1 MANNSA
7 NYNVNMRFTA
17 DTGQA
22 KQQLRDL
29 QSSLD
34 TLMNQIATKNIKFF
48 DVNATKKEI
57 DEASAAVQELK
68 IALDQATNVDTGRLD
83 LSKFSKSLSQSGYTL
98 QDFAT
103 HLENLGPT
111 GDKAFVALAQSVIN
125 AEVPLKRT
133 NALLDNFKKT
143 IANTARWQ
151 ISSNLMHGVQGS
163 IQKAYYYAED
173 LNKSL
178 NNIRIVT
185 GQNNDQMAQFAEKA
199 NKAAQALSTTTT
211 NYTNASLIYYQQ
223 GLSNKEVADRTE
235 VTIKM
240 ANAAG
245 ESASKVSDQLTAVW
259 NNFYDGSKS
268 LEYYADVMTKL
279 GAYTA
284 SSTDE
289 ISEGIQKFASVANTI
304 GLSYEYATS
313 ALATLTAKTRESAN
327 TVGNSLKTLFARIQ
341 GLTLGETLED
351 GTDLNKYSLAL
362 EKVGISIKDQQGEL
376 KDMNTILDE
385 MMNKW
390 DSLSR
395 AEQVA
400 LAQTVG
406 GVRQYTQLV
415 NLMENK
421 DYFKELVGVAKN
433 SEGTL
438 QKQADIYAE
447 SWEASKK
454 RVQASLEEIYKQLV
468 NDKFFIG
475 LNDTLSDTLNIT
487 SKLIDSLGGL
497 PGVLGVVSTLMLKSF
512 GPDIVNNMQRMASN
526 LFIDSGAAE
535 NQAAIMKKAMIQTLQ
550 SFSPESK
557 MELSDQGSVTLET
570 TTMINAA
577 QASYDLQI
585 ANSQL
590 NETDK
595 LRLQTLLKISQAY
608 GDIAVQAKKS
618 IEVQQQQTQDSLREA
633 RNQIFLTNNAN
644 FGGDAG
650 VKYFNKNYKAGQKLI
665 DSFYS
670 NRVLKQ
676 LNSQKFDNSDSY
688 QNFLAKFNNIK
699 GLDKDQRFDK
709 LNKLINDAKKASR
722 PNIQSRYRN
731 QIIEEINNLKDVNIV
746 LDKYVNGK
754 VSADGATK
762 KQIEALRQCLNEYVK
777 EKEALIQSNN
787 ANKKYTDSINDFQK
801 ILAKSQG
808 AVSNFSNGLVT
819 TVQGISQF
827 SIGATSFKGLLETL
841 SNDDLNFGEKLS
853 SGIMSASI
861 ALPSLINGFKYLN
874 SGIQTIVKNAGG
886 LGANIVS
893 IATGMDGTQLG
904 EAFQEKI
911 KSGGTGFSNTKKGKI
926 LQSGFN
932 AFSTKL
938 GIKDTQNFEEEYNGL
953 INKKF
958 NQLKKA
964 YFKDNKTNVITGEV
978 SRQLQQQ
985 AKAQIDAQGSG
996 AALNAMLGKSLLIF
1010 AQYAAAVAAVVAVI
1024 WLLVKAYKAAESYSL
1039 DAQIERSEK
1048 AIESFKSQLEETKN
1062 KAEQLQ
1068 QIFNNYS
1075 SVKSA
1080 LDDCT
1085 VGTKEWREQLA
1096 KANEEALNILN
1107 TYPELKN
1114 MEGTWGKK
1122 DTGEIWI
1129 DKSAVNELQ
1138 SIYDKQVLQQQYAL
1152 ANEQSNLEDLNIK
1165 KAKQNLTSNFLTASS
1180 SVTTEGTL
1188 LKSDGTSA
1196 SYNDTL
1202 NLLLNNQN
1210 ELNNKTGQNL
1220 TEAIKQLLIDN
1231 NFSIDSGESEK
1242 TDEELLNLY
1251 AQSLADKFSTDDV
1264 QAAISNVSKVIQNN
1278 TDATLQATKE
1288 ASVQQALGLDTM
1300 STEDAKIT
1308 TALVDANIEA
1318 IKNSFYNK
1326 NGTISWDDGTGEK
1339 REIGTYAENAG
1350 ESDKE
1355 DQALRNLWDA
1365 YLEAIKVDKNDSEY
1379 KLDQKNSVIG
1389 EDQNRSFQLE
1399 NGKTIL
1405 FSEVATAIAT
1415 MQAMGEK
1422 LQTTYAMAQKFQT
1435 GMSNQG
1441 TVGQGVLEFFGND
1454 GDLSNFT
1461 YDQLKQ
1467 LEDDIE
1473 KGFEDE
1479 DLQNLIGQ
1487 SLFGEDF
1494 NLLKPEQ
1501 QETVKSYMSNMMKEL
1516 GVTSGKELGEAIVE
1530 EASHQIANIEDINNN
1545 KAFKYILGLKDE
1557 QDISEA
1563 IDEFEGYSVS
1573 LKSRISQIAEDIF
1586 KVAGKNGVAAF
1597 TEAINTVGKDL
1608 TFDQLNKIA
1617 DFDWSSG
1624 TWEEFIDT
1632 LEDLGIVVSDDEGAW
1647 KGFYDMMQET
1657 ANKLPIEDF
1666 TTFRDLLIEIFNL
1679 MGQEVGSSITKEKY
1693 DEITKGFKAAGLNPE
1708 DYYVQTG
1715 PDTYIKVKDFDTAAK
1730 NALTQAGVDR
1740 AEEQHN
1746 IAEAAQENWNNQFNL
1761 GTRIG
1766 INGHDYA
1773 NNLEA
1778 MAAGD
1783 FTDVRGRYMQQ
1794 MLDIFGSPEEIA
1806 KLVGTD
1812 ETNNY
1817 DLDYYKRQDSA
1828 TQAGIIQGIIDA
1840 YMANIDGSY
1849 NADLLR
1855 TNAYTD
1861 ANSVK
1866 EMNQMTDF
1874 NLNDEAS
1881 QKGLR
1886 AWATNNQDIEGVSTA
1901 LDDLNYNL
1909 DHMEET
1915 GKSASEIYNKFFKD
1929 LRGAEIKQGIENI
1942 KEYKK
1947 NVADLEEQGKDTTEE
1962 NKKIKNEIKDLFNLT
1977 EEEYRKADNEGLI
1990 QKFLYG
1996 NETEQ
2001 QAAGEALDNI
2011 KGEFGSIF
2019 SYIEQMKEKYSTS
2032 SLFNFNEDEINTKT
2046 QQFAS
2051 KMDEIINKYGNFNIN
2066 GNVNLD
2072 TTQALMDLLP
2082 LSTDINDMCGWLN
2095 AMGKT
2100 GIHFDTSQLQ
2110 QLFNAFE
2117 AIAIAMQDPTSPAAL
2132 DQIRGAKRTIGQ
2144 IVSVAAKNSK
2154 VPNVPGDYTTRV
2166 DGEDKGGGGGGSE
2179 SKSANDI
2186 GKEIQDELLK
2196 TKEKKRDRL
2205 EALREGANPEDSA
2218 KYIQEE
2224 IKLLEEEQDILE
2236 DQIKSWKKLLK
2247 LKVEEFNKE
2256 NPEFEIKLTDD
2267 GEIANAS
2274 ELWGK
2279 VWAQYQKNLEDGM
2292 SEEDL
2297 NEWFTK
2303 IKDGLDGPMGIQER
2317 IDENVALIAQKEKEA
2332 AELELEAIT
2341 KQIDWKVKQIDFQIK
2356 RLNYY
2361 QEKLL
2366 KQAHGNKQT
2375 IEAMLEGFAYQEQE
2389 MLQLFD
2395 KGATL
2400 RDGID
2405 QLNAAKA
2412 RHPGYEQMFDEQIL
2426 EYQSDLIDVNEAIL
2440 DLRNDIE
2447 DLVQNVLDLALDE
2460 IDKQIERLDT
2470 YTSMLD
2476 HLNNI
2481 IDLSGRSMLDMGLK
2495 TQIGATKVET
2505 MLGKMKSLKGQM
2517 DGLTKATKEA
2527 QAALADRQADG
2538 DTSSVKFWENQVEVL
2553 KQETEKASDEFL
2565 ASWEETLEAAQDLF
2579 EMRVE
2584 MAVNI
2589 LSNALSPF
2597 ETLEDFQDKYEK
2609 AKTVNEEYLDDAERL
2624 YELNK
2629 LNRQLNL
2636 QLADTNDLLAKQK
2649 LRDIQQEIHDLQA
2662 DGVKMSQYD
2671 LEYLQKKYDL
2681 QLAEIALMEQQNS
2694 KTSMRLVRDAAGNW
2708 TYAYDADEEKIEDA
2722 TQKYEDAV
2730 HELGQLSKDYI
2741 NDVSEQLI
2749 QNQIDFKEA
2758 LQDLDKN
2765 SADYSNQ
2772 LLSLQEYYVERQR
2785 YLLDE
2790 LNKGV
2795 ANSGLTFHDTLYGQ
2809 MTDLYDYND
2818 AYMQFVNNSNTTITE
2833 LQTNYKDWQKVV
2845 ETAMGVAGTSWDNFG
2860 TDMGGTLDSLEE
2872 HIQKLCDKIE
2882 ELVNVLMGYI
2892 SQSIGMVLDWEQ
2904 KYSKRTDEELAKN
2917 EAYIDGNFVGGGG
2930 GGGYG
2935 DVDMRTDFT
2944 ALAQR
2949 WAAGERNL
2957 TNYNGTKTY
2966 NSLEEI
2972 KADLDKKLDAF
2983 EQGADILFQ
2992 GSGEAFDDEG
3002 YESVYNNIY
3011 QGTYKRN
3018 GNNYGMRSY
3027 PNATS
3032 NSIVDKASNYLGV
3045 RYRWGGT
3052 DAGYGLDC
3060 SGLVYNALNDAGIPV
3075 PRTTAQGYRDMSKA
3089 IKESSVKPGDLVF
3102 FGYGNTV
3109 DHVGIYAGNGQM
3121 IDAPGAKVQYTNIDE
3136 KRDRLL
3142 GYGRLGNTNYS
3153 SSDTAALMDR
3163 LGLSR
3168 RGGAASGAYTGD
3180 WGPGQGIGIDNGKII
3195 KVHPKELILNK
3206 SDTRNIL
3213 RAVDIVRNMNDW
3225 VDKQV
3230 QQMSSI
3236 SSSKLDSL
3244 FNSAIP
3250 RYETQPIKQ
3259 EVTIQADFPGVTDH
3273 YEIEEALSNLSNNA
3287 AQYISA
3293 NRSK

>member
-68 IALDQATNVDTGRLD
+68 IALDQATNVNTGRLD

-133 NALLDNFKKT
+133 NAILDNFKKT
-143 IANTARWQ
+143 LANTAKWQ

-163 IQKAYYYAED
+163 LQKAYYYAED
-173 LNKSL
+173 LNRSL
-178 NNIRIVT
+178 NDIRIVT
-185 GQNNDQMAQFAEKA
+185 GQSNDQMAQFAEKA

-223 GLSNKEVADRTE
+223 GLSDKEVADRTE

-351 GTDLNKYSLAL
+351 GTDLNKYSKAL

-433 SEGTL
+433 SKGTL
-438 QKQADIYAE
+438 QEQADIFAE

-497 PGVLGVVSTLMLKSF
+497 PGVLSVISSLMLKSF

-526 LFIDSGAAE
+526 LFIDSGAAQ
-535 NQAAIMKKAMIQTLQ
+535 NQAAVMKKQMLEALNAFNPKADPQDMGAVEFQTKSLIDATQ
-550 SFSPESK
+550 
-557 MELSDQGSVTLET
+557 Q
-570 TTMINAA
+570 
-577 QASYDLQI
+577 SYDLQM
-585 ANSQL
+585 ASSKL
-590 NETDK
+590 NEIDLQRLKTLKSISDQYAQIAIRAKEAADAQTAQVIEARQTGLASIRQLSKKKGGGDKGVINAQKVLDSGQDVISNFNGLMNLDITKGTKTKDLVQQVQNLKLVGDEYKKLNNLANQYSQTQNKSTATAFRNELKNLQKQYQSGGKAIEQLTKQTDAYIDSQVK
-595 LRLQTLLKISQAY
+595 AKNISQSA
-608 GDIAVQAKKS
+608 GDIIKTIMNVLNGQAIKQGEAARATREHSKV
-618 IEVQQQQTQDSLREA
+618 IEE
-633 RNQIFLTNNAN
+633 
-644 FGGDAG
+644 
-650 VKYFNKNYKAGQKLI
+650 
-665 DSFYS
+665 
-670 NRVLKQ
+670 
-676 LNSQKFDNSDSY
+676 
-688 QNFLAKFNNIK
+688 FNN
-699 GLDKDQRFDK
+699 
-709 LNKLINDAKKASR
+709 
-722 PNIQSRYRN
+722 
-731 QIIEEINNLKDVNIV
+731 
-746 LDKYVNGK
+746 
-754 VSADGATK
+754 T
-762 KQIEALRQCLNEYVK
+762 
-777 EKEALIQSNN
+777 
-787 ANKKYTDSINDFQK
+787 
-801 ILAKSQG
+801 LARSQG
-808 AVSNFSNGLVT
+808 AVATFSQGLVT
-819 TVQGISQF
+819 SAQ
-827 SIGATSFKGLLETL
+827 GATSILIAINSIKSALETL
-841 SNDDLNFGEKLS
+841 NNEDLSFGDKFLS
-853 SGIMSASI
+853 MMTSISI
-861 ALPSLINGFKYLN
+861 AIPALISGFNSLATGIPQMANNFKLLGNNLVQLALGVNELKGANIDEAIRGLENTVGN
-874 SGIQTIVKNAGG
+874 SGIKAKILDRMRQAINDTTTETTQLAGAELAAAQSSAAMSAG
-886 LGANIVS
+886 FKALLGS
-893 IATGMDGTQLG
+893 IAPVAIGLAAVGV
-904 EAFQEKI
+904 AI
-911 KSGGTGFSNTKKGKI
+911 
-926 LQSGFN
+926 
-932 AFSTKL
+932 A
-938 GIKDTQNFEEEYNGL
+938 GL
-953 INKKF
+953 I
-958 NQLKKA
+958 A
-964 YFKDNKTNVITGEV
+964 YHNWKETFSVE
-978 SRQLQQQ
+978 
-985 AKAQIDAQGSG
+985 
-996 AALNAMLGKSLLIF
+996 
-1010 AQYAAAVAAVVAVI
+1010 
-1024 WLLVKAYKAAESYSL
+1024 
-1039 DAQIERSEK
+1039 AQIERSKQSLSEF
-1048 AIESFKSQLEETKN
+1048 ESILSETKT
-1062 KAEQLQ
+1062 KAEQLKSV
-1068 QIFNNYS
+1068 FNNYQE
-1075 SVKSA
+1075 VTDA
-1080 LDDCT
+1080 LDKCT
-1085 VGTKEWREQLA
+1085 VGTKEWRDQLA
-1096 KANEEALNILN
+1096 KANEEALNILD

-1114 MEGTWGKK
+1114 IEGAWSKNSSGQ
-1122 DTGEIWI
+1122 II
-1129 DKSAVNELQ
+1129 INEDALNQ
-1138 SIYDKQVLQQQYAL
+1138 VQDIYDQRVAAVDYAIDYQKAKLQQLNVQQLGENFA
-1152 ANEQSNLEDLNIK
+1152 ESNLLGVMQDHGTAFPSLTIDTLGRLIAENIDLFKDADVQEFANGLETVFDKAGILFNNPEDLNGQ
-1165 KAKQNLTSNFLTASS
+1165 KQEFEMLA
-1180 SVTTEGTL
+1180 
-1188 LKSDGTSA
+1188 
-1196 SYNDTL
+1196 YQI
-1202 NLLLNNQN
+1202 LNNS
-1210 ELNNKTGQNL
+1210 EITDGLD
-1220 TEAIKQLLIDN
+1220 QLV
-1231 NFSIDSGESEK
+1231 SA
-1242 TDEELLNLY
+1242 LL
-1251 AQSLADKFSTDDV
+1251 D
-1264 QAAISNVSKVIQNN
+1264 N
-1278 TDATLQATKE
+1278 TDATIQASKE
-1288 ASVQQALGLDTM
+1288 SKIQQGLGKETMESGEVTFTSNFMDAAIDEKVSEILKNNKFNWTYTDPTTGKKYTEAISSSGINKNDNNVVLNDIWKRYSQIAGFDYELDKDSVQGTGANRAFRYRDADNEVQTVSFETVAKALATVEVYANAL
-1300 STEDAKIT
+1300 EDSYEKAT
-1308 TALVDANIEA
+1308 NFQGYL
-1318 IKNSFYNK
+1318 
-1326 NGTISWDDGTGEK
+1326 DGTGDN
-1339 REIGTYAENAG
+1339 TY
-1350 ESDKE
+1350 
-1355 DQALRNLWDA
+1355 
-1365 YLEAIKVDKNDSEY
+1365 
-1379 KLDQKNSVIG
+1379 
-1389 EDQNRSFQLE
+1389 
-1399 NGKTIL
+1399 
-1405 FSEVATAIAT
+1405 
-1415 MQAMGEK
+1415 
-1422 LQTTYAMAQKFQT
+1422 
-1435 GMSNQG
+1435 
-1441 TVGQGVLEFFGND
+1441 
-1454 GDLSNFT
+1454 
-1461 YDQLKQ
+1461 
-1467 LEDDIE
+1467 
-1473 KGFEDE
+1473 
-1479 DLQNLIGQ
+1479 
-1487 SLFGEDF
+1487 
-1494 NLLKPEQ
+1494 
-1501 QETVKSYMSNMMKEL
+1501 
-1516 GVTSGKELGEAIVE
+1516 
-1530 EASHQIANIEDINNN
+1530 
-1545 KAFKYILGLKDE
+1545 LKDE
-1557 QDISEA
+1557 QFKSASSDTGKSILEFLGNKGDLSGLNKTQLENYNRAIQNLDENTFNNLMSNALGYGNYTELDDAQLKQFTSQLTNLYSEVGVTSFDA
-1563 IDEFEGYSVS
+1563 FKRAFGNEV
-1573 LKSRISQIAEDIF
+1573 KSDNGQSEKILADNFFAHLLEAANTQIAGFDQFAVNIQSKLSNLVKDVF
-1586 KVAGKNGVAAF
+1586 KTAGYDGVNALV
-1597 TEAINTVGKDL
+1597 EAINASGSDITL
-1608 TFDQLNKIA
+1608 DQLDQIENIFKT
-1617 DFDWSSG
+1617 SSSVD
-1624 TWEEFIDT
+1624 EFIKQ
-1632 LEDLGIVVSDDEGAW
+1632 LEKLGLVTNESKDAW
-1647 KGFYDMMQET
+1647 VEYY
-1657 ANKLPIEDF
+1657 NKLVEAGNNLPIAQFENFRQILSDIFSLLNGKIGSVISQEDI
-1666 TTFRDLLIEIFNL
+1666 DKL
-1679 MGQEVGSSITKEKY
+1679 EKFGIDWQKY
-1693 DEITKGFKAAGLNPE
+1693 F
-1708 DYYVQTG
+1708 VQTG
-1715 PDTYIKVKDFDTAAK
+1715 PDKYTQTQEYSTDDKNKFLQGSIKTIEENGQMAQEKEETWNNFKYTSKQGNEYTFDSSIEAMKNGSLKDSSGRLLDEAIRIFG
-1730 NALTQAGVDR
+1730 GVDNL
-1740 AEEQHN
+1740 AQFTSLN
-1746 IAEAAQENWNNQFNL
+1746 KDKFDKEAYL
-1761 GTRIG
+1761 
-1766 INGHDYA
+1766 
-1773 NNLEA
+1773 A
-1778 MAAGD
+1778 M
-1783 FTDVRGRYMQQ
+1783 
-1794 MLDIFGSPEEIA
+1794 SESE
-1806 KLVGTD
+1806 K
-1812 ETNNY
+1812 
-1817 DLDYYKRQDSA
+1817 
-1828 TQAGIIQGIIDA
+1828 
-1840 YMANIDGSY
+1840 
-1849 NADLLR
+1849 ADLLQVISDAFTQNKDYQNQVQSAR
-1855 TNAYTD
+1855 QEAYSSAD
-1861 ANSVK
+1861 SVK
-1866 EMNQMTDF
+1866 EISQMDGF
-1874 NLNDEAS
+1874 NIGDETS

-1886 AWATNNQDIEGVSTA
+1886 AWAANNQDIEGVAESLNKLNLELEKAEDDPIKAKKAYEEFFKSLRDAEVKEAVNEIKDIKKNIQDLEKDGKDST
-1901 LDDLNYNL
+1901 
-1909 DHMEET
+1909 
-1915 GKSASEIYNKFFKD
+1915 SEINKLYTK
-1929 LRGAEIKQGIENI
+1929 
-1942 KEYKK
+1942 
-1947 NVADLEEQGKDTTEE
+1947 V
-1962 NKKIKNEIKDLFNLT
+1962 KDLFNLSDSDLEENKGLVDKFLFGN
-1977 EEEYRKADNEGLI
+1977 EEES
-1990 QKFLYG
+1990 QK
-1996 NETEQ
+1996 
-2001 QAAGEALDNI
+2001 AGEELEKIKQQGKDMGTAYRNAVIEAAQNVAGAHIDFSQMQAEAVSQFNQI
-2011 KGEFGSIF
+2011 KGMLEQDSNFQLTGQMSID
-2019 SYIEQMKEKYSTS
+2019 TS
-2032 SLFNFNEDEINTKT
+2032 
-2046 QQFAS
+2046 
-2051 KMDEIINKYGNFNIN
+2051 
-2066 GNVNLD
+2066 
-2072 TTQALMDLLP
+2072 QALGALAP
-2082 LSTDINDMCGWLN
+2082 VNGTIEEMCGYVN
-2095 AMGKT
+2095 ALGRV
-2100 GIHFDTSQLQ
+2100 GIHFNTAQLKQLFATVAKIQQFMKQGNFGAVEALSNQLQ
-2110 QLFNAFE
+2110 NNISIWAQ
-2117 AIAIAMQDPTSPAAL
+2117 
-2132 DQIRGAKRTIGQ
+2132 
-2144 IVSVAAKNSK
+2144 NSK
-2154 VPNVPGDYTTRV
+2154 VPRSDRDYTTTV
-2166 DGEDKGGGGGGSE
+2166 NGDPGGGGGGGGSE

-2247 LKVEEFNKE
+2247 LKVEEFNKDH
-2256 NPEFEIKLTDD
+2256 PEFEIKLTDD

-2395 KGATL
+2395 KGAIL
-2400 RDGID
+2400 RQGID
-2405 QLNAAKA
+2405 ELNAAKA

-2505 MLGKMKSLKGQM
+2505 MLGKMKSLKAQM
-2517 DGLTKATKEA
+2517 NGLAKATKEA

-2584 MAVNI
+2584 MAVNV

-2609 AKTVNEEYLDDAERL
+2609 AKTINEEYLDDAERL

-2662 DGVKMSQYD
+2662 DGIQMSQYD

-2730 HELGQLSKDYI
+2730 HELGKLSKDYI

-2795 ANSGLTFHDTLYGQ
+2795 VNSGLTFHDTLYGQ

-2818 AYMQFVNNSNTTITE
+2818 AYMLFVNNSNTTISE

-2845 ETAMGVAGTSWDNFG
+2845 EAAMNVAGTSWENFG
-2860 TDMGGTLDSLEE
+2860 SDMGGTLDSLEE
-2872 HIQKLCDKIE
+2872 HIQKLCDEIE

-2917 EAYIDGNFVGGGG
+2917 EQYIDGNFGSSGGGSG
-2930 GGGYG
+2930 
-2935 DVDMRTDFT
+2935 
-2944 ALAQR
+2944 A
-2949 WAAGERNL
+2949 RNL
-2957 TNYNGTKTY
+2957 VGVDLSAIAIRMKNGESTVV
-2966 NSLEEI
+2966 
-2972 KADLDKKLDAF
+2972 DKNGNVWTSIDDVVTARNEKLDNMRN
-2983 EQGADILFQ
+2983 EGQELKNDSSTDYWTKDEMKQITSEKDEKWLDDIL
-2992 GSGEAFDDEG
+2992 
-3002 YESVYNNIY
+3002 
-3011 QGTYKRN
+3011 N
-3018 GNNYGMRSY
+3018 GN
-3027 PNATS
+3027 
-3032 NSIVDKASNYLGV
+3032 
-3045 RYRWGGT
+3045 
-3052 DAGYGLDC
+3052 
-3060 SGLVYNALNDAGIPV
+3060 
-3075 PRTTAQGYRDMSKA
+3075 
-3089 IKESSVKPGDLVF
+3089 
-3102 FGYGNTV
+3102 
-3109 DHVGIYAGNGQM
+3109 
-3121 IDAPGAKVQYTNIDE
+3121 
-3136 KRDRLL
+3136 
-3142 GYGRLGNTNYS
+3142 
-3153 SSDTAALMDR
+3153 
-3163 LGLSR
+3163 
-3168 RGGAASGAYTGD
+3168 GAASGAYTGN
-3180 WGPGQGIGIDNGKII
+3180 WAKGQGFGLDNGKII
-3195 KVHPKELILNK
+3195 KVHPKELILNQK
-3206 SDTRNIL
+3206 DTSNIL

-3230 QQMSSI
+3230 QSMINFGQI
-3236 SSSKLDSL
+3236 KLGNLIDKTT
-3244 FNSAIP
+3244 P
-3250 RYETQPIKQ
+3250 PVYETQPIKQ

-3293 NRSK
+3293 NKSK

>member
-68 IALDQATNVDTGRLD
+68 IALDQATNVNTGRLD

-133 NALLDNFKKT
+133 NAILDNFKKT
-143 IANTARWQ
+143 LANTAKWQ

-163 IQKAYYYAED
+163 LQKAYYYAED
-173 LNKSL
+173 LNRSL
-178 NNIRIVT
+178 NDIRIVT
-185 GQNNDQMAQFAEKA
+185 GQSNDQMAEFAEKA

-223 GLSNKEVADRTE
+223 GLSDKEVADRTE

-240 ANAAG
+240 ANAAS

-341 GLTLGETLED
+341 GLTFGETLED
-351 GTDLNKYSLAL
+351 GTDLNKYSKAL

-433 SEGTL
+433 SKGTL
-438 QKQADIYAE
+438 QEQADIFAE

-468 NDKFFIG
+468 SDKFFIG

-497 PGVLGVVSTLMLKSF
+497 PGVLGVISSLMLKSF

-526 LFIDSGAAE
+526 LFIDSGAAQ
-535 NQAAIMKKAMIQTLQ
+535 NQAAVMKQQIIKQLQGWNETEGSLPIEWQASTSFQNSTLV
-550 SFSPESK
+550 E
-557 MELSDQGSVTLET
+557 
-570 TTMINAA
+570 AA
-577 QASYDLQI
+577 TQSYDLQM
-585 ANSQL
+585 ATERL
-590 NETDK
+590 TETDK
-595 LRLQTLLKISQAY
+595 QRLL
-608 GDIAVQAKKS
+608 
-618 IEVQQQQTQDSLREA
+618 
-633 RNQIFLTNNAN
+633 
-644 FGGDAG
+644 
-650 VKYFNKNYKAGQKLI
+650 
-665 DSFYS
+665 
-670 NRVLKQ
+670 VLKQ
-676 LNSQKFDNSDSY
+676 ISDKYAEIAYNARVSLEQADVNAINVRRDSLNQIRALPGDSGGAAGVSMASGEIDSAAFLRDEYVGFMNSNIDDFSDQELINKIGYLNLMGDSY
-688 QNFLAKFNNIK
+688 ESLNNHI
-699 GLDKDQRFDK
+699 DQYSQAADE
-709 LNKLINDAKKASR
+709 ASR
-722 PNIQSRYRN
+722 KTIGASIRNDLKELQHQYGQTGTTLQMLNQFTDNYIDVQEEQGIISREQAIIMKRVTAALN
-731 QIIEEINNLKDVNIV
+731 QVTIARTEDEHSVKQYKDAVELFNSE
-746 LDKYVNGK
+746 LSK
-754 VSADGATK
+754 SSGAVMT
-762 KQIEALRQCLNEYVK
+762 
-777 EKEALIQSNN
+777 
-787 ANKKYTDSINDFQK
+787 F
-801 ILAKSQG
+801 SQG
-808 AVSNFSNGLVT
+808 LVSGA
-819 TVQGISQF
+819 QGISQF
-827 SIGATSFKGLLETL
+827 AIGINSIHGAIQALNNE
-841 SNDDLNFGEKLS
+841 DLTFGEKVFQMTTSL
-853 SGIMSASI
+853 SI
-861 ALPSLINGFKYLN
+861 AIPSIINGFTNLQKSIQSINSSKGLIGTNILQLITGLN
-874 SGIQTIVKNAGG
+874 EIK
-886 LGANIVS
+886 GANLAVELQKLS
-893 IATGMDGTQLG
+893 AASKT
-904 EAFQEKI
+904 
-911 KSGGTGFSNTKKGKI
+911 SG
-926 LQSGFN
+926 LR
-932 AFSTKL
+932 
-938 GIKDTQNFEEEYNGL
+938 
-953 INKKF
+953 
-958 NQLKKA
+958 
-964 YFKDNKTNVITGEV
+964 FK
-978 SRQLQQQ
+978 
-985 AKAQIDAQGSG
+985 
-996 AALNAMLGKSLLIF
+996 ALNAMTDAYNASIQGAQIGTNGLTQAMAEQAAGTAALKAGIKAVAGSLGVYI
-1010 AQYAAAVAAVVAVI
+1010 AIAAAIAAIIAVI
-1024 WLLVKAYKAAESYSL
+1024 VHLNEVAKTKTLESQL
-1039 DAQIERSEK
+1039 ARSEEAAANFEK
-1048 AIESFKSQLEETKN
+1048 QLEKTKS
-1062 KAEQLQ
+1062 KAEELKNV
-1068 QIFNNYS
+1068 FNNYKN
-1075 SVKSA
+1075 VKKSLDECTIGTESWRKKLQETNEIA
-1080 LDDCT
+1080 LDLL
-1085 VGTKEWREQLA
+1085 K
-1096 KANEEALNILN
+1096 N
-1107 TYPELKN
+1107 YPELKN
-1114 MEGTWGKK
+1114 IEGAWGKK

-1129 DKSAVNELQ
+1129 DESALEGLQSEYDNKILSQSYNLARQNQNSNEL
-1138 SIYDKQVLQQQYAL
+1138 K
-1152 ANEQSNLEDLNIK
+1152 N
-1165 KAKQNLTSNFLTASS
+1165 
-1180 SVTTEGTL
+1180 
-1188 LKSDGTSA
+1188 
-1196 SYNDTL
+1196 
-1202 NLLLNNQN
+1202 
-1210 ELNNKTGQNL
+1210 
-1220 TEAIKQLLIDN
+1220 AIAWKN
-1231 NFSIDSGESEK
+1231 NFNDITLSYGATFNDLEGSYRPEK
-1242 TDEELLNLY
+1242 DERTFNALEYIRNNFQNYKGYSDDLILKDIYSYLNKEGYNNIEGQAYQEKLTQFINEINPTL
-1251 AQSLADKFSTDDV
+1251 QSLIST
-1264 QAAISNVSKVIQNN
+1264 IEEN
-1278 TDATLQATKE
+1278 TDATLQAE
-1288 ASVQQALGLDTM
+1288 QESVVQQKLGKTNM
-1300 STEDAKIT
+1300 SSQEVKLTTEAYNNAIEDKIAEMKKAT
-1308 TALVDANIEA
+1308 SIWDG
-1318 IKNSFYNK
+1318 KW
-1326 NGTISWDDGTGEK
+1326 NGTIIYDGL
-1339 REIGTYAENAG
+1339 EIGTHGVNA
-1350 ESDKE
+1350 
-1355 DQALRNLWDA
+1355 RNSQQVKDLWDV
-1365 YLEAIKVDKNDSEY
+1365 YLKSQGIDINDTDYRLNQQNSVKGKGQDRYFVYGQDQKVSFEEVIQAVAQYEIDQGNFLTELNQTATNFLTNLQSSTYSVDNNKTTQDKTDKN
-1379 KLDQKNSVIG
+1379 L
-1389 EDQNRSFQLE
+1389 
-1399 NGKTIL
+1399 
-1405 FSEVATAIAT
+1405 
-1415 MQAMGEK
+1415 
-1422 LQTTYAMAQKFQT
+1422 
-1435 GMSNQG
+1435 
-1441 TVGQGVLEFFGND
+1441 GQGLYEFIGNKSFSNFNTEELKQINELTQDSLERNVAETLGFNYDNLTEEQQTKLTEQLNTIYAAAGVSSAEEFITQFNTTLNTTKQND
-1454 GDLSNFT
+1454 GNFSNFLRFLGIENINNLSNFSIGIKDKIST
-1461 YDQLKQ
+1461 M
-1467 LEDDIE
+1467 
-1473 KGFEDE
+1473 
-1479 DLQNLIGQ
+1479 LQDV
-1487 SLFGEDF
+1487 F
-1494 NLLKPEQ
+1494 
-1501 QETVKSYMSNMMKEL
+1501 T
-1516 GVTSGKELGEAIVE
+1516 
-1530 EASHQIANIEDINNN
+1530 
-1545 KAFKYILGLKDE
+1545 
-1557 QDISEA
+1557 
-1563 IDEFEGYSVS
+1563 
-1573 LKSRISQIAEDIF
+1573 
-1586 KVAGKNGVAAF
+1586 VAGKDGVNALIN
-1597 TEAINTVGKDL
+1597 AINASGSDITL
-1608 TFDQLNKIA
+1608 DQLDQIENIFKTSSSVD
-1617 DFDWSSG
+1617 DF
-1624 TWEEFIDT
+1624 IKQ
-1632 LEDLGIVVSDDEGAW
+1632 LKKLGLVTDESKDAW
-1647 KGFYDMMQET
+1647 VEYY
-1657 ANKLPIEDF
+1657 NKLIEAGNNLPIAQFENFRQILSDIFSLLNGKIGSVISQEDI
-1666 TTFRDLLIEIFNL
+1666 DKL
-1679 MGQEVGSSITKEKY
+1679 EKFGIDWQKY
-1693 DEITKGFKAAGLNPE
+1693 F
-1708 DYYVQTG
+1708 VQTG
-1715 PDTYIKVKDFDTAAK
+1715 PDKYTQTQEYSTDDKNKFLQGSIKTIEENGQMAQEKEEAWNNFKYTDNQGNERTFSNSIEAMK
-1730 NALTQAGVDR
+1730 NGQSTDNSGRLLDEAIRIFGGVDNL
-1740 AEEQHN
+1740 AQFTSLN
-1746 IAEAAQENWNNQFNL
+1746 KDKFDKEAYL
-1761 GTRIG
+1761 
-1766 INGHDYA
+1766 
-1773 NNLEA
+1773 A
-1778 MAAGD
+1778 M
-1783 FTDVRGRYMQQ
+1783 
-1794 MLDIFGSPEEIA
+1794 SESE
-1806 KLVGTD
+1806 K
-1812 ETNNY
+1812 
-1817 DLDYYKRQDSA
+1817 
-1828 TQAGIIQGIIDA
+1828 
-1840 YMANIDGSY
+1840 
-1849 NADLLR
+1849 ADLLQAISDAFTQNKDYQNQVQSAR
-1855 TNAYTD
+1855 QEAYSSAD
-1861 ANSVK
+1861 SVK
-1866 EMNQMTDF
+1866 EISQMDGF
-1874 NLNDEAS
+1874 NIGNEAS

-1886 AWATNNQDIEGVSTA
+1886 AWAANNQDIEGVTKALSKLNLELEKAEDDPIKAKKAYEEFFKSLRDAEVKETIDEIKDIKKNIQELEKDGKDST
-1901 LDDLNYNL
+1901 
-1909 DHMEET
+1909 
-1915 GKSASEIYNKFFKD
+1915 SEINK
-1929 LRGAEIKQGIENI
+1929 L
-1942 KEYKK
+1942 YT
-1947 NVADLEEQGKDTTEE
+1947 NV
-1962 NKKIKNEIKDLFNLT
+1962 KDLFNLSDSDLEKNKGLVDKFLFGNT
-1977 EEEYRKADNEGLI
+1977 EESQKAGEELEKIKQQGKDMGTA
-1990 QKFLYG
+1990 YG
-1996 NETEQ
+1996 NAIIGAAQSVANTHIDFSQMQADAISKFNQIKTMLEQ
-2001 QAAGEALDNI
+2001 DSQFQLTGQMSIDTSQAIGALAPVDGTI
-2011 KGEFGSIF
+2011 QE
-2019 SYIEQMKEKYSTS
+2019 
-2032 SLFNFNEDEINTKT
+2032 
-2046 QQFAS
+2046 
-2051 KMDEIINKYGNFNIN
+2051 
-2066 GNVNLD
+2066 
-2072 TTQALMDLLP
+2072 
-2082 LSTDINDMCGWLN
+2082 MCGYVN
-2095 AMGKT
+2095 ALGRV
-2100 GIHFDTSQLQ
+2100 GIHFNTAQLKQLFSTMAKIQQLMQQGPGGAMQAAALSNQLQ
-2110 QLFNAFE
+2110 NR
-2117 AIAIAMQDPTSPAAL
+2117 I
-2132 DQIRGAKRTIGQ
+2132 
-2144 IVSVAAKNSK
+2144 SVWSQNSV
-2154 VPNVPGDYTTRV
+2154 VPKSNRDYTTTV
-2166 DGEDKGGGGGGSE
+2166 DGDSTGGGGGGGSE

-2196 TKEKKRDRL
+2196 TKEKKRERL
-2205 EALREGANPEDSA
+2205 EALRDGANPEDSA

-2256 NPEFEIKLTDD
+2256 HPEFEIKLTDD

-2303 IKDGLDGPMGIQER
+2303 IKDSLDGPMGIQQN

-2341 KQIDWKVKQIDFQIK
+2341 KAIDWKVKQIDFQIK

-2400 RDGID
+2400 RQGID

-2412 RHPGYEQMFDEQIL
+2412 KYPGYEQMFDEQIL

-2609 AKTVNEEYLDDAERL
+2609 AKTINEQYLDDADRL

-2636 QLADTNDLLAKQK
+2636 QLADANDLLAKQK

-2662 DGVKMSQYD
+2662 DGVQMSQYD

-2708 TYAYDADEEKIEDA
+2708 TYTYDADEEKIEDA

-2730 HELGQLSKDYI
+2730 HELGSLSKDYI

-2795 ANSGLTFHDTLYGQ
+2795 TNSGLTFHDTLYGQ

-2818 AYMQFVNNSNTTITE
+2818 AYMQFVNNSNTTISE

-2872 HIQKLCDKIE
+2872 HIQKLCDEIE
-2882 ELVNVLMGYI
+2882 ELVNVLMQYI

-2904 KYSKRTDEELAKN
+2904 KYSKRTDQELAKN
-2917 EAYIDGNFVGGGG
+2917 EQYIDGNFASSGGGG
-2930 GGGYG
+2930 LSGSSI
-2935 DVDMRTDFT
+2935 DMRTDWNRV
-2944 ALAQR
+2944 LAEI
-2949 WAAGERNL
+2949 AA
-2957 TNYNGTKTY
+2957 NGSAKDAYDNEYT
-2966 NSLEEI
+2966 
-2972 KADLDKKLDAF
+2972 KADIDAIFAKRQEKLDAM
-2983 EQGADILFQ
+2983 ADGVKAEYE
-2992 GSGEAFDDEG
+2992 GSGEKFSDED
-3002 YESVYNNIY
+3002 
-3011 QGTYKRN
+3011 Q
-3018 GNNYGMRSY
+3018 
-3027 PNATS
+3027 A
-3032 NSIVDKASNYLGV
+3032 
-3045 RYRWGGT
+3045 
-3052 DAGYGLDC
+3052 
-3060 SGLVYNALNDAGIPV
+3060 
-3075 PRTTAQGYRDMSKA
+3075 
-3089 IKESSVKPGDLVF
+3089 
-3102 FGYGNTV
+3102 NTV
-3109 DHVGIYAGNGQM
+3109 NNRQNPTIADEIY
-3121 IDAPGAKVQYTNIDE
+3121 K
-3136 KRDRLL
+3136 K
-3142 GYGRLGNTNYS
+3142 YGS
-3153 SSDTAALMDR
+3153 
-3163 LGLSR
+3163 
-3168 RGGAASGAYTGD
+3168 GAASGAYTGN
-3180 WGPGQGIGIDNGKII
+3180 WGKGQGFGPDNGKII
-3195 KVHPKELILNK
+3195 KVHPKELILNQK
-3206 SDTRNIL
+3206 DTSNIL

-3225 VDKQV
+3225 IDKQV
-3230 QQMSSI
+3230 QSMVDFGQA
-3236 SSSKLDSL
+3236 KLDSL
-3244 FNSAIP
+3244 IDKTTP
-3250 RYETQPIKQ
+3250 PVYETQPIKQ

-3293 NRSK
+3293 NKSK

>member
-487 SKLIDSLGGL
+487 SELIDSLGGL

-535 NQAAIMKKAMIQTLQ
+535 NQAAVMKKEMIQTLQ

-633 RNQIFLTNNAN
+633 RNQIFLTNNEN

-650 VKYFNKNYKAGQKLI
+650 VKYFNKSYKAGQKLI

-709 LNKLINDAKKASR
+709 LNKLINKAKGASNSR
-722 PNIQSRYRN
+722 SNIQSRYRN
-731 QIIEEINNLKDVNIV
+731 QIIEEINNLKDVNVV

-762 KQIEALRQCLNEYVK
+762 KQVEALRQCLNEYVK

-787 ANKKYTDSINDFQK
+787 ANKKYTDSIDNFQK

-808 AVSNFSNGLVT
+808 AVMTFSQGIVSGA
-819 TVQGISQF
+819 QGISQF
-827 SIGATSFKGLLETL
+827 TIGINSIHGAIQALNNE
-841 SNDDLNFGEKLS
+841 DLTFGEKVLQMTTSISFAIPSIIYGFTNLQKSIQSINS
-853 SGIMSASI
+853 SKGLIGI
-861 ALPSLINGFKYLN
+861 N
-874 SGIQTIVKNAGG
+874 
-886 LGANIVS
+886 
-893 IATGMDGTQLG
+893 
-904 EAFQEKI
+904 
-911 KSGGTGFSNTKKGKI
+911 I
-926 LQSGFN
+926 LQLV
-932 AFSTKL
+932 T
-938 GIKDTQNFEEEYNGL
+938 GL
-953 INKKF
+953 NEI
-958 NQLKKA
+958 KKA
-964 YFKDNKTNVITGEV
+964 SLDAELQKLNAASKTSGLRFK
-978 SRQLQQQ
+978 
-985 AKAQIDAQGSG
+985 
-996 AALNAMLGKSLLIF
+996 ALNAMADAYKASMEEAKVGTNGLTKAMAEQAAGTAALKAGINAIAGSLGIYI
-1010 AQYAAAVAAVVAVI
+1010 AIAAAVAAVIVGIVHLNEVAKTKT
-1024 WLLVKAYKAAESYSL
+1024 LESQL
-1039 DAQIERSEK
+1039 ARSEEAAANFEK
-1048 AIESFKSQLEETKN
+1048 QLEKTKS
-1062 KAEQLQ
+1062 KAEELKNV
-1068 QIFNNYS
+1068 FNNYKNIK
-1075 SVKSA
+1075 KS
-1080 LDDCT
+1080 LDECT
-1085 VGTKEWREQLA
+1085 IGTEEWRKKLQET
-1096 KANEEALNILN
+1096 NETALEILKN
-1107 TYPELKN
+1107 YPELKN
-1114 MEGTWGKK
+1114 IEGAWGKK

-1129 DKSAVNELQ
+1129 DESAIKGLQSEYDNRILSQSYNLARQNQNSNELKNAIAQKNNFNDIALSYGTTFNDLEGSYRPKKDERTFNALEYIRNNFQNYKGYSDDLILNDIYSYLNKEGYNNIEDQAYQEKLTQFINEINPTLQ
-1138 SIYDKQVLQQQYAL
+1138 SLISTIEENTNATLQVEQESVVQQKLGKTNMSSQEVKLTTEAYNKAIEDKISEMKQVNSNGEWTGRIIYEGLTIGTHDRNAKDYNQVQDLWDTYLKSQNIDVSDIDYRLSQNNSVKGKGQDRYFVYGQDQKVSFEEVIQAVAQY
-1152 ANEQSNLEDLNIK
+1152 EVDQ
-1165 KAKQNLTSNFLTASS
+1165 SNFLIELNQAATNFLTNLGKIQYTDETKQEIESG
-1180 SVTTEGTL
+1180 GTL
-1188 LKSDGTSA
+1188 GKGLSSFIGNKDLTELTQEEIDNLGELTE
-1196 SYNDTL
+1196 DTL
-1202 NLLLNNQN
+1202 KERVAAAMGFDYAKATKEQLA
-1210 ELNNKTGQNL
+1210 ELDDQL
-1220 TEAIKQLLIDN
+1220 IAIYGAVGV
-1231 NFSIDSGESEK
+1231 DSGEEFVEQFNTAIINYGKETEK
-1242 TDEELLNLY
+1242 I
-1251 AQSLADKFSTDDV
+1251 A
-1264 QAAISNVSKVIQNN
+1264 
-1278 TDATLQATKE
+1278 
-1288 ASVQQALGLDTM
+1288 
-1300 STEDAKIT
+1300 
-1308 TALVDANIEA
+1308 
-1318 IKNSFYNK
+1318 NSFYGK
-1326 NGTISWDDGTGEK
+1326 WAT
-1339 REIGTYAENAG
+1339 AENLNSFTLEIQKKLKSTFVDVFRVSG
-1350 ESDKE
+1350 EEGIAVFKEIISKYGSDLTPE
-1355 DQALRNLWDA
+1355 L
-1365 YLEAIKVDKNDSEY
+1365 
-1379 KLDQKNSVIG
+1379 LD
-1389 EDQNRSFQLE
+1389 
-1399 NGKTIL
+1399 
-1405 FSEVATAIAT
+1405 
-1415 MQAMGEK
+1415 
-1422 LQTTYAMAQKFQT
+1422 
-1435 GMSNQG
+1435 
-1441 TVGQGVLEFFGND
+1441 
-1454 GDLSNFT
+1454 
-1461 YDQLKQ
+1461 
-1467 LEDDIE
+1467 
-1473 KGFEDE
+1473 
-1479 DLQNLIGQ
+1479 LIG
-1487 SLFGEDF
+1487 
-1494 NLLKPEQ
+1494 
-1501 QETVKSYMSNMMKEL
+1501 
-1516 GVTSGKELGEAIVE
+1516 
-1530 EASHQIANIEDINNN
+1530 
-1545 KAFKYILGLKDE
+1545 
-1557 QDISEA
+1557 
-1563 IDEFEGYSVS
+1563 
-1573 LKSRISQIAEDIF
+1573 
-1586 KVAGKNGVAAF
+1586 
-1597 TEAINTVGKDL
+1597 
-1608 TFDQLNKIA
+1608 
-1617 DFDWSSG
+1617 DFDWTQSG
-1624 TWEEFIDT
+1624 AIDNFISA
-1632 LEDLGIVVSDDEGAW
+1632 LEDLGILTDDNTEAWKKFSSQMTEAANNLPIDKLTNLRDILEDIYKLLGKDVGSIFSQEDIDKLTLGGYNIEGHYAQVGSDEYVKTRDYTTEEKNKAYEQQIQTAEKKNEIIYGANDQNQAQVQSKVDSWGKYGDKYISGEWDNLSTSYVKSYIDSIGGIENAATITGWDQDNFSDEYLNSITSQERAEIVDAIVKGINSVYNGQTDTGVITTSHLYNSSDSINEMTQMEGFRDEEGSVSDSGIEAISGKLAGSEEGL
-1647 KGFYDMMQET
+1647 E
-1657 ANKLPIEDF
+1657 
-1666 TTFRDLLIEIFNL
+1666 LLH
-1679 MGQEVGSSITKEKY
+1679 KY
-1693 DEITKGFKAAGLNPE
+1693 QDEIKNVTKGTEEWDKITNQFIKDSQGLEYKEQAKELGNYNDKLKEAKKAGE
-1708 DYYVQTG
+1708 DYEEELGNVKKQLNKMLDIEVDDDFVEEYQDQIDKMLSGETLEERQSAANTIKFQAEIDTNETQSKLDQFAQQFG
-1715 PDTYIKVKDFDTAAK
+1715 P
-1730 NALTQAGVDR
+1730 
-1740 AEEQHN
+1740 
-1746 IAEAAQENWNNQFNL
+1746 EAAQTIQNAIPDIELDAQGNIVLTGDSGQAVAAIMGVIGALEGTTENAEIAGGLLSSIL
-1761 GTRIG
+1761 GTQIT
-1766 INGHDYA
+1766 INTDGLKKLQELA
-1773 NNLEA
+1773 QALTS
-1778 MAAGD
+1778 GD
-1783 FTDVRGRYMQQ
+1783 LQA
-1794 MLDIFGSPEEIA
+1794 IA
-1806 KLVGTD
+1806 D
-1812 ETNNY
+1812 
-1817 DLDYYKRQDSA
+1817 
-1828 TQAGIIQGIIDA
+1828 
-1840 YMANIDGSY
+1840 
-1849 NADLLR
+1849 
-1855 TNAYTD
+1855 
-1861 ANSVK
+1861 
-1866 EMNQMTDF
+1866 
-1874 NLNDEAS
+1874 
-1881 QKGLR
+1881 
-1886 AWATNNQDIEGVSTA
+1886 WATNNQELNNILTFNGEGRTA
-1901 LDDLNYNL
+1901 NVEPTYR
-1909 DHMEET
+1909 
-1915 GKSASEIYNKFFKD
+1915 Y
-1929 LRGAEIKQGIENI
+1929 EN
-1942 KEYKK
+1942 
-1947 NVADLEEQGKDTTEE
+1947 G
-1962 NKKIKNEIKDLFNLT
+1962 
-1977 EEEYRKADNEGLI
+1977 
-1990 QKFLYG
+1990 
-1996 NETEQ
+1996 
-2001 QAAGEALDNI
+2001 
-2011 KGEFGSIF
+2011 GS
-2019 SYIEQMKEKYSTS
+2019 
-2032 SLFNFNEDEINTKT
+2032 
-2046 QQFAS
+2046 
-2051 KMDEIINKYGNFNIN
+2051 
-2066 GNVNLD
+2066 
-2072 TTQALMDLLP
+2072 
-2082 LSTDINDMCGWLN
+2082 
-2095 AMGKT
+2095 
-2100 GIHFDTSQLQ
+2100 
-2110 QLFNAFE
+2110 
-2117 AIAIAMQDPTSPAAL
+2117 
-2132 DQIRGAKRTIGQ
+2132 
-2144 IVSVAAKNSK
+2144 
-2154 VPNVPGDYTTRV
+2154 
-2166 DGEDKGGGGGGSE
+2166 KGGGGGGGKST
-2179 SKSANDI
+2179 KSANDI

-2256 NPEFEIKLTDD
+2256 HPEFEIKLTDD

-2505 MLGKMKSLKGQM
+2505 MLGKMKSLKAQM

-2636 QLADTNDLLAKQK
+2636 QLADANDLLAKQK

-2795 ANSGLTFHDTLYGQ
+2795 VNSGLTFHDTLYGQ

-2872 HIQKLCDKIE
+2872 HIQKLCDEIE

-2917 EAYIDGNFVGGGG
+2917 EQYIDGNFVGGGG
-2930 GGGYG
+2930 GGGYS

-2992 GSGEAFDDEG
+2992 GSGEAFDDDA

-3027 PNATS
+3027 PNTTS

-3293 NRSK
+3293 NKSK

>member
-68 IALDQATNVDTGRLD
+68 IALDQATNVNTGRLD

-133 NALLDNFKKT
+133 NAILDNFKKT
-143 IANTARWQ
+143 LANTAKWQ

-163 IQKAYYYAED
+163 LQKAYYYAED
-173 LNKSL
+173 LNRSL
-178 NNIRIVT
+178 NDIRIVT
-185 GQNNDQMAQFAEKA
+185 GQSNDQMAQFAEKA

-223 GLSNKEVADRTE
+223 GLSDKEVADRTE

-351 GTDLNKYSLAL
+351 GTDLNKYSKAL

-438 QKQADIYAE
+438 QEQADIYAE

-497 PGVLGVVSTLMLKSF
+497 PGVLSVISTLMLKSF

-535 NQAAIMKKAMIQTLQ
+535 NQAAVMKQQMINVLKTFTTYEEKPDLT
-550 SFSPESK
+550 K
-557 MELSDQGSVTLET
+557 QGSVELET
-570 TTMINAA
+570 TTMVKAA
-577 QASYDLQI
+577 EASYDLQL
-585 ANSQL
+585 ANNQL

-608 GDIAVQAKKS
+608 GQIAIESKKS
-618 IEVQQQQTQDSLREA
+618 IEAQQTQSNNNLRNA
-633 RNQIFLTNNAN
+633 RNTIFEDNNKK
-644 FGGDAG
+644 FGGDKG
-650 VKYFNKNYKAGQKLI
+650 VIY
-665 DSFYS
+665 
-670 NRVLKQ
+670 
-676 LNSQKFDNSDSY
+676 FDNSLKKGQKIVD
-688 QNFLAKFNNIK
+688 NFYNDKTMQDLKSLKINSNGSFKDFISQFGQLNLNN
-699 GLDKDQRFDK
+699 QRYSK
-709 LNKLINDAKKASR
+709 LNQLIKQGNDSNLSNGAKGTLRKDILA
-722 PNIQSRYRN
+722 
-731 QIIEEINNLKDVNIV
+731 EVNNLRDVNLEI
-746 LDKYVNGK
+746 DNYVNQK
-754 VSADGATK
+754 IKAEKLTK
-762 KQIEALRQCLNEYVK
+762 AQSNALRQCLTDYVN
-777 EKEALIQSNN
+777 EKEALLQNKGAVEKYESAIEAFN
-787 ANKKYTDSINDFQK
+787 AELK
-801 ILAKSQG
+801 ASQG
-808 AVSNFSNGLVT
+808 SIYSFSQGLVSSF
-819 TVQGISQF
+819 QGISQLG
-827 SIGATSFKGLLETL
+827 IGINSLKGMFDTL
-841 SNDDLNFGEKLS
+841 NNSELDFGEKLTQS
-853 SGIMSASI
+853 ITSASFAI
-861 ALPSLINGFKYLN
+861 PSLINGVNQLA
-874 SGIQTIVKNAGG
+874 SGLKEIGTNWKG
-886 LGANIVS
+886 LGTNILS
-893 IATGMDGTQLG
+893 IMTGLG
-904 EAFQEKI
+904 GSLQGSDLQAALKTKI
-911 KSGGTGFSNTKKGKI
+911 ENS
-926 LQSGFN
+926 SGFR
-932 AFSTKL
+932 AKIMQTGLDAYTAKL
-938 GIKDTQNFEEEYNGL
+938 KELGVAAGSAGTAEQ
-953 INKKF
+953 
-958 NQLKKA
+958 QLA
-964 YFKDNKTNVITGEV
+964 
-978 SRQLQQQ
+978 
-985 AKAQIDAQGSG
+985 ASG
-996 AALNAMLGKSLLIF
+996 AATHAMFTKSLLVLGK
-1010 AQYAAAVAAVVAVI
+1010 YALIIGAVVAAIAV
-1024 WLLVKAYKAAESYSL
+1024 LVKVYNT
-1039 DAQIERSEK
+1039 AQSFTIEEQIKRSEQ
-1048 AIESFKSQLEETKN
+1048 AVESFKSQLEETKN
-1062 KAEQLQ
+1062 KAEQLKSV
-1068 QIFNNYS
+1068 FDSYS

-1080 LDDCT
+1080 LDECT
-1085 VGTKEWREQLA
+1085 VGTKEWRAQLT

-1107 TYPELKN
+1107 TYPDLKN
-1114 MEGTWGKK
+1114 MEGAWGKK

-1129 DKSAVNELQ
+1129 DQSAVDKLQ
-1138 SIYDKQVLQQQYAL
+1138 SIYDKQILQQQYAL
-1152 ANEQSNLEDLNIK
+1152 ANEQSNLEDLNIE
-1165 KAKQNLTSNFLTASS
+1165 KAKQDLTSNLQGVLNIQSGTTTGGLTKNGQYT
-1180 SVTTEGTL
+1180 SVMPGIADL
-1188 LKSDGTSA
+1188 I
-1196 SYNDTL
+1196 
-1202 NLLLNNQN
+1202 LNNQEN
-1210 ELNNKTGQNL
+1210 LQNKSQEEQVSIIEQALKNNGFETLN
-1220 TEAIKQLLIDN
+1220 DN
-1231 NFSIDSGESEK
+1231 
-1242 TDEELLNLY
+1242 TTLNDY
-1251 AQSLADKFSTDDV
+1251 AQKIADKFNTDDV
-1264 QAAISNVSKVIQNN
+1264 QAAISNVSKVIQAN
-1278 TDATLQATKE
+1278 TDATLQVTKE

-1318 IKNSFYNK
+1318 IKDSFYND
-1326 NGTISWDDGTGEK
+1326 NGTISWDDGTGK
-1339 REIGTYAENAG
+1339 DREIGTHDENAG
-1350 ESDKE
+1350 GTGKG

-1365 YLEAIKVDKNDSEY
+1365 YLAAIKIDKNDSEY

-1389 EDQNRSFQLE
+1389 EGQNRSFQLE
-1399 NGKTIL
+1399 NGKTKS

-1415 MQAMGEK
+1415 MQAMSEE

-1435 GMSNQG
+1435 GMNNQG
-1441 TVGQGVLEFFGND
+1441 IVGQGVLEFFGNN
-1454 GDLSNFT
+1454 GDLGNFT
-1461 YDQLKQ
+1461 QKQ
-1467 LEDDIE
+1467 LGQLISDLK
-1473 KGFEDE
+1473 KGLSDE

-1516 GVTSGKELGEAIVE
+1516 GVTSGKELGKAIVE
-1530 EASHQIANIEDINNN
+1530 EASHQITNIEDIKND
-1545 KAFKYILGLKDE
+1545 KFFRHIIGLDKPSGLKASVSWAFKYFDE
-1557 QDISEA
+1557 
-1563 IDEFEGYSVS
+1563 YSVS
-1573 LKSRISQIAEDIF
+1573 LKSRISQISKDIF
-1586 KVAGKNGVAAF
+1586 EVAGKDGVDAFKKVINAA
-1597 TEAINTVGKDL
+1597 GKDL
-1608 TFDQLNKIA
+1608 TFEQLEKIA

-1624 TWEEFIDT
+1624 SWEEFIDI
-1632 LEDLGIVVSDDEGAW
+1632 LENLGIVVSNNEGAW
-1647 KGFYDMMQET
+1647 RDFYDMMQET

-1666 TTFRDLLIEIFNL
+1666 TTFRNLLMEIFDL
-1679 MGQEVGSSITKEKY
+1679 MR
-1693 DEITKGFKAAGLNPE
+1693 KGFGSTINQEQYNNIVEGLKGIGLNPE

-1715 PDTYIKVKDFDTAAK
+1715 EDEYTQVKNLSTDDANQGLNTLEEGFNKSKKVSDKINESDTGFLIGKGVEVDGQSYTSYLDYLANGNAPDYRGDLYLQSKYK
-1730 NALTQAGVDR
+1730 
-1740 AEEQHN
+1740 
-1746 IAEAAQENWNNQFNL
+1746 QFM
-1761 GTRIG
+1761 
-1766 INGHDYA
+1766 
-1773 NNLEA
+1773 E
-1778 MAAGD
+1778 
-1783 FTDVRGRYMQQ
+1783 
-1794 MLDIFGSPEEIA
+1794 
-1806 KLVGTD
+1806 LVGGSENAANLAGKGAYAYDEESFKYLENAEQAQYLLDLVKAYT
-1812 ETNNY
+1812 ETNSGERQQEY
-1817 DLDYYKRQDSA
+1817 DLARQETYA
-1828 TQAGIIQGIIDA
+1828 KAGSLQ
-1840 YMANIDGSY
+1840 
-1849 NADLLR
+1849 
-1855 TNAYTD
+1855 
-1861 ANSVK
+1861 
-1866 EMNQMTDF
+1866 EMNQMQGF
-1874 NLNDEAS
+1874 NPEGDEAS

-1886 AWATNNQDIEGVSTA
+1886 AWASTHQDIEGVTEALNKYNDVASDSTTIEGGLTEASKQLFKELKDAEYKEQAKELGNYNDKLKEAKEAGEDYEEELGNLKKQLNKMLDINVDDDFIEEYQDQIDKMLSGETLEERQGAANTIKFQAELDKEDIESKIPDDLQNEIMPMLQNNLPKLELDAEGKIVMTGDSGQAVAAIGQMITA
-1901 LDDLNYNL
+1901 LQAADTDAETVATILRSILGTDIEINVDNL
-1909 DHMEET
+1909 DQFT
-1915 GKSASEIYNKFFKD
+1915 A
-1929 LRGAEIKQGIENI
+1929 LA
-1942 KEYKK
+1942 
-1947 NVADLEEQGKDTTEE
+1947 
-1962 NKKIKNEIKDLFNLT
+1962 
-1977 EEEYRKADNEGLI
+1977 
-1990 QKFLYG
+1990 
-1996 NETEQ
+1996 
-2001 QAAGEALDNI
+2001 EAL
-2011 KGEFGSIF
+2011 
-2019 SYIEQMKEKYSTS
+2019 TS
-2032 SLFNFNEDEINTKT
+2032 
-2046 QQFAS
+2046 
-2051 KMDEIINKYGNFNIN
+2051 G
-2066 GNVNLD
+2066 
-2072 TTQALMDLLP
+2072 DL
-2082 LSTDINDMCGWLN
+2082 
-2095 AMGKT
+2095 
-2100 GIHFDTSQLQ
+2100 
-2110 QLFNAFE
+2110 E
-2117 AIAIAMQDPTSPAAL
+2117 AIADWSKTFTNGENLL
-2132 DQIRGAKRTIGQ
+2132 DLSGSGRTAN
-2144 IVSVAAKNSK
+2144 VT
-2154 VPNVPGDYTTRV
+2154 PNYAYENG
-2166 DGEDKGGGGGGSE
+2166 GSKGGGGGGGKST
-2179 SKSANDI
+2179 KSANDI

-2256 NPEFEIKLTDD
+2256 HPEFEIKLTDD

-2303 IKDGLDGPMGIQER
+2303 IKDSLDGPMGIQQN

-2341 KQIDWKVKQIDFQIK
+2341 KAIDWKVKQIDFQIK

-2400 RDGID
+2400 RQGID

-2412 RHPGYEQMFDEQIL
+2412 KYPGYEQMFDEQIL

-2505 MLGKMKSLKGQM
+2505 MLGKMKSLKAQM

-2584 MAVNI
+2584 MAVNV

-2609 AKTVNEEYLDDAERL
+2609 AKTINEQYLNDAERL

-2636 QLADTNDLLAKQK
+2636 QLADANDLLAKQK
-2649 LRDIQQEIHDLQA
+2649 LKDIQQEIHDLQA
-2662 DGVKMSQYD
+2662 DGVQMSQYD

-2795 ANSGLTFHDTLYGQ
+2795 VNSGITFHDTLYGQ

-2845 ETAMGVAGTSWDNFG
+2845 ETAMGVAGTSWENFG

-2872 HIQKLCDKIE
+2872 HIQKLCDEIE
-2882 ELVNVLMGYI
+2882 KLVNVLMGYI

-2930 GGGYG
+2930 GGSYG
-2935 DVDMRTDFT
+2935 NVDMRTDFT
-2944 ALAQR
+2944 ALLQR
-2949 WAAGERNL
+2949 WEAGDRNL
-2957 TNYNGTKTY
+2957 TNWDGSKTY
-2966 NSLEEI
+2966 TSAAEI
-2972 KADLDKKLDAF
+2972 AADLQAKLDAVK
-2983 EQGADILFQ
+2983 QGEKIQYQ
-2992 GSGEAFDDEG
+2992 GSGENFSSEDQQDVVDKFLKG
-3002 YESVYNNIY
+3002 YYS
-3011 QGTYKRN
+3011 N
-3018 GNNYGMRSY
+3018 GGNYGSNSY
-3027 PNATS
+3027 PNTYS
-3032 NSIVDKASNYLGV
+3032 NNIVDKAANYLGTK
-3045 RYRWGGT
+3045 YTYGGKNAST
-3052 DAGYGLDC
+3052 GLDC
-3060 SGLVYNALNDAGIPV
+3060 SGLVYKALNDAGVNV
-3075 PRTTAQGYRDMSKA
+3075 PALTAEGYKQMSKS
-3089 IKESSVKPGDLVF
+3089 ISSANIKPGDLVF
-3102 FGYGNTV
+3102 FGANGV
-3109 DHVGIYAGNGQM
+3109 ADHVGIYMGNGQM
-3121 IDAPGAKVQYTNIDE
+3121 INATGTKTQITSIDS
-3136 KRDRLL
+3136 KKAGLI
-3142 GYGRLGNTNYS
+3142 GYGRIGNSNTLPSANS
-3153 SSDTAALMDR
+3153 VIQKF
-3163 LGLSR
+3163 LSGGY
-3168 RGGAASGAYTGD
+3168 GGAASGAYTGD

-3230 QQMSSI
+3230 QQMSNI

-3250 RYETQPIKQ
+3250 RCETQPIKQ

-3293 NRSK
+3293 NKSK

>member
-68 IALDQATNVDTGRLD
+68 IALDQATNVNTGRLD

-133 NALLDNFKKT
+133 NAILDNFKKT
-143 IANTARWQ
+143 LANTAKWQ

-163 IQKAYYYAED
+163 LQKAYYYAED
-173 LNKSL
+173 LNRSL
-178 NNIRIVT
+178 NDIRIVT
-185 GQNNDQMAQFAEKA
+185 GQSNDQMAQFAEKA

-223 GLSNKEVADRTE
+223 GLSDKEVADRTE

-351 GTDLNKYSLAL
+351 GTDLNKYSTAL
-362 EKVGISIKDQQGEL
+362 EKVGINIKNQQGEL

-438 QKQADIYAE
+438 QEQADIYAE
-447 SWEASKK
+447 GWEASKK

-475 LNDTLSDTLNIT
+475 LNDTLRDTLNIT

-497 PGVLGVVSTLMLKSF
+497 PGVLSVISTLMLKSF

-535 NQAAIMKKAMIQTLQ
+535 NQAAVMKQQMINVLKTFTTYEEKPDLT
-550 SFSPESK
+550 K
-557 MELSDQGSVTLET
+557 QGSVELET
-570 TTMINAA
+570 TTMVKAA
-577 QASYDLQI
+577 EASYDLQL

-608 GDIAVQAKKS
+608 GQIAVESKKS
-618 IEVQQQQTQDSLREA
+618 IEAQQIQSNNNLRNA
-633 RNQIFLTNNAN
+633 RNTIFEDNNKK
-644 FGGDAG
+644 FGGDKG
-650 VKYFNKNYKAGQKLI
+650 VIY
-665 DSFYS
+665 
-670 NRVLKQ
+670 
-676 LNSQKFDNSDSY
+676 FDNSLKKGQSIVDNFYNDKTMQDLKSLKINSNGSFKDFISQFGQLDLKNQRYSKLSQLIKQGSDS
-688 QNFLAKFNNIK
+688 NLSNGAKGTLRKDILA
-699 GLDKDQRFDK
+699 
-709 LNKLINDAKKASR
+709 
-722 PNIQSRYRN
+722 
-731 QIIEEINNLKDVNIV
+731 EVNNLRDVNLEI
-746 LDKYVNGK
+746 DNYVNQK
-754 VSADGATK
+754 IKAEKLTK
-762 KQIEALRQCLNEYVK
+762 AQSNALRQCLTDYVN
-777 EKEALIQSNN
+777 EKEALLQNKGAVEKYESAIEAFN
-787 ANKKYTDSINDFQK
+787 AELK
-801 ILAKSQG
+801 ASQG
-808 AVSNFSNGLVT
+808 SIYSFSQGLVSSF
-819 TVQGISQF
+819 QGISQLA
-827 SIGATSFKGLLETL
+827 IGINSLKGMF
-841 SNDDLNFGEKLS
+841 NALNNSELDFGEKLTQS
-853 SGIMSASI
+853 ITSASFAI
-861 ALPSLINGFKYLN
+861 PSLINGVNQLA
-874 SGIQTIVKNAGG
+874 SGLKEIGTNWKG
-886 LGANIVS
+886 LGTNILS
-893 IATGMDGTQLG
+893 IMTGLG
-904 EAFQEKI
+904 GSLQGSDLQAALKTKI
-911 KSGGTGFSNTKKGKI
+911 ENS
-926 LQSGFN
+926 SGFR
-932 AFSTKL
+932 TKIMQTGLDAYTAKLKEL
-938 GIKDTQNFEEEYNGL
+938 GVAAGSAGTAEQ
-953 INKKF
+953 
-958 NQLKKA
+958 QLA
-964 YFKDNKTNVITGEV
+964 
-978 SRQLQQQ
+978 
-985 AKAQIDAQGSG
+985 ASG
-996 AALNAMLGKSLLIF
+996 AATHAMFTKSLLVLGK
-1010 AQYAAAVAAVVAVI
+1010 YALIIGAVVAAI
-1024 WLLVKAYKAAESYSL
+1024 AALVKIYNTVQSFTIEE
-1039 DAQIERSEK
+1039 QIKRSEQ

-1062 KAEQLQ
+1062 KAEQLKSV
-1068 QIFNNYS
+1068 FDSYS
-1075 SVKSA
+1075 SVKSV
-1080 LDDCT
+1080 LDECT
-1085 VGTKEWREQLA
+1085 VGTKEWRAQLT

-1114 MEGTWGKK
+1114 MEGAWGKK

-1129 DKSAVNELQ
+1129 DQSAVDKLQ
-1138 SIYDKQVLQQQYAL
+1138 SIYDKQILQQQYAL
-1152 ANEQSNLEDLNIK
+1152 ANEQSNLEDLNIE
-1165 KAKQNLTSNFLTASS
+1165 KAKQDLTSNLQGVLNIQSGSTTGGLTKNGQYT
-1180 SVTTEGTL
+1180 SVMPGIADL
-1188 LKSDGTSA
+1188 I
-1196 SYNDTL
+1196 
-1202 NLLLNNQN
+1202 LNNQEN
-1210 ELNNKTGQNL
+1210 LQNKSQEEQVSIIEQALKNNGFETLN
-1220 TEAIKQLLIDN
+1220 
-1231 NFSIDSGESEK
+1231 DS
-1242 TDEELLNLY
+1242 TTLNDY
-1251 AQSLADKFSTDDV
+1251 AQKIADKFNTDDV
-1264 QAAISNVSKVIQNN
+1264 QAAISNVSKVIQAN
-1278 TDATLQATKE
+1278 TDATLQVTKE

-1318 IKNSFYNK
+1318 IKNSFYNE
-1326 NGTISWDDGTGEK
+1326 NGTISWDDGTGK
-1339 REIGTYAENAG
+1339 DREIGTHDENAG
-1350 ESDKE
+1350 GAGKG

-1365 YLEAIKVDKNDSEY
+1365 YLEAAKIDKNDSEY

-1389 EDQNRSFQLE
+1389 EGQNRSFQLE

-1405 FSEVATAIAT
+1405 FSKVATAIAT
-1415 MQAMGEK
+1415 MQAMGEE

-1441 TVGQGVLEFFGND
+1441 IIGQGILEFFGND

-1461 YDQLKQ
+1461 QDQLKQ
-1467 LEDDIE
+1467 LKTDIE

-1487 SLFGEDF
+1487 SLFGKDF
-1494 NLLKPEQ
+1494 NILEPEQ

-1530 EASHQIANIEDINNN
+1530 EASYQITNIEDISNN
-1545 KAFKYILGLKDE
+1545 KAFKYILSLGDKD
-1557 QDISEA
+1557 DISKA

-1586 KVAGKNGVAAF
+1586 KVAGKDGVAAF
-1597 TEAINTVGKDL
+1597 TEAINAAGKDL

-1666 TTFRDLLIEIFNL
+1666 ITFRDLLIEIFNL
-1679 MGQEVGSSITKEKY
+1679 MGQEVGSSITQEKY

-1715 PDTYIKVKDFDTAAK
+1715 PDEYIKVKDFDTKDK
-1730 NALTQAGVDR
+1730 NALTQAGIDR
-1740 AEEQHN
+1740 AEEQHS
-1746 IAEAAQENWNNQFNL
+1746 IAEAHQEAWDTGIKQGGYVFN
-1761 GTRIG
+1761 GKEYTQI
-1766 INGHDYA
+1766 
-1773 NNLEA
+1773 EA
-1778 MAAGD
+1778 MQKGL
-1783 FTDVRGRYMQQ
+1783 TDDSGGYLLQQ
-1794 MLDIFGSPEEIA
+1794 ALDIFGNAEEIA

-1817 DLDYYKRQDSA
+1817 DLDYYKKLSSSD
-1828 TQAGIIQGIIDA
+1828 QAEIIQGIIDA
-1840 YMANIDGSY
+1840 YMANIDGAYTS
-1849 NADLLR
+1849 DLLR

-1866 EMNQMTDF
+1866 EMNQMTGF
-1874 NLNDEAS
+1874 NLGDEAS
-1881 QKGLR
+1881 QQGLVS
-1886 AWATNNQDIEGVSTA
+1886 WAAKNQDIEGNTEA
-1901 LDDLNYNL
+1901 LNQYNYEMEQAGDNANAAQKAINNL
-1909 DHMEET
+1909 
-1915 GKSASEIYNKFFKD
+1915 YNA
-1929 LRGAEIKQGIENI
+1929 LRNNEIKEAT
-1942 KEYKK
+1942 KEISELKTKYKELHDEGEDTAE
-1947 NVADLEEQGKDTTEE
+1947 VEADLKQKV
-1962 NKKIKNEIKDLFNLT
+1962 KDLFNFS
-1977 EEEYRKADNEGLI
+1977 ESDYQMNQPLI
-1990 QKFLYG
+1990 EKFLWG
-1996 NETEQ
+1996 NDDEAALAGKVLDMFSQVDSALIEKINESAGKLDFSALYTAAQTKLNEITNLLSQ
-2001 QAAGEALDNI
+2001 NDGFVVNGRITADASQALAALAPL
-2011 KGEFGSIF
+2011 GGSI
-2019 SYIEQMKEKYSTS
+2019 EE
-2032 SLFNFNEDEINTKT
+2032 
-2046 QQFAS
+2046 
-2051 KMDEIINKYGNFNIN
+2051 
-2066 GNVNLD
+2066 
-2072 TTQALMDLLP
+2072 
-2082 LSTDINDMCGWLN
+2082 MCGYIN
-2095 AMGKT
+2095 AMGQV
-2100 GIHFDTSQLQ
+2100 GIHFNTSQLQ
-2110 QLFNAFE
+2110 ILFNAFQE
-2117 AIAIAMQDPTSPAAL
+2117 IAEIMKDPTNADPARIAEL
-2132 DQIRGAKRTIGQ
+2132 KRTIGDT
-2144 IVSVAAKNSK
+2144 ISVASEGSLVTK
-2154 VPNVPGDYTTRV
+2154 GDGGKYLTTEN
-2166 DGEDKGGGGGGSE
+2166 GNKGGGGGGGSE

-2205 EALREGANPEDSA
+2205 EALRDGANPEDSA

-2224 IKLLEEEQDILE
+2224 IKLLKEEQDILE

-2303 IKDGLDGPMGIQER
+2303 IKDSLDGPMGIQQN

-2341 KQIDWKVKQIDFQIK
+2341 KAIDWKVKQIDYQIK

-2400 RDGID
+2400 RQGID

-2412 RHPGYEQMFDEQIL
+2412 KYPGYEQMFDEQIL

-2505 MLGKMKSLKGQM
+2505 MLGKMKSLKAQM
-2517 DGLTKATKEA
+2517 DGLAKATKEA

-2584 MAVNI
+2584 MAVNV

-2609 AKTVNEEYLDDAERL
+2609 TKTINEEYLDDAERL

-2662 DGVKMSQYD
+2662 DGVQMSQYD

-2730 HELGQLSKDYI
+2730 HELGKLSKDYI

-2795 ANSGLTFHDTLYGQ
+2795 VNSGLTFHDTLYGQ

-2818 AYMQFVNNSNTTITE
+2818 AYMLFVNNSNTTISE

-2845 ETAMGVAGTSWDNFG
+2845 EAAMNVAGTSWENFG
-2860 TDMGGTLDSLEE
+2860 SDMGGTLDSLEE
-2872 HIQKLCDKIE
+2872 HIQKLCDEIE

-2892 SQSIGMVLDWEQ
+2892 SQSIGMVLGWEQ

-2917 EAYIDGNFVGGGG
+2917 EQYIDGNFGSSGGGSG
-2930 GGGYG
+2930 
-2935 DVDMRTDFT
+2935 
-2944 ALAQR
+2944 A
-2949 WAAGERNL
+2949 RNL
-2957 TNYNGTKTY
+2957 VGVDLSAIAIRMKNGESTVV
-2966 NSLEEI
+2966 
-2972 KADLDKKLDAF
+2972 DKNGNVWTSIDDVVTARNEKLDNMRN
-2983 EQGADILFQ
+2983 EGQELKNDSSTDYWTKDEMKQITSEKDEKWLDDIL
-2992 GSGEAFDDEG
+2992 
-3002 YESVYNNIY
+3002 
-3011 QGTYKRN
+3011 N
-3018 GNNYGMRSY
+3018 GN
-3027 PNATS
+3027 
-3032 NSIVDKASNYLGV
+3032 
-3045 RYRWGGT
+3045 
-3052 DAGYGLDC
+3052 
-3060 SGLVYNALNDAGIPV
+3060 
-3075 PRTTAQGYRDMSKA
+3075 
-3089 IKESSVKPGDLVF
+3089 
-3102 FGYGNTV
+3102 
-3109 DHVGIYAGNGQM
+3109 
-3121 IDAPGAKVQYTNIDE
+3121 
-3136 KRDRLL
+3136 
-3142 GYGRLGNTNYS
+3142 
-3153 SSDTAALMDR
+3153 
-3163 LGLSR
+3163 
-3168 RGGAASGAYTGD
+3168 GAASGVYTGN
-3180 WGPGQGIGIDNGKII
+3180 WAKGQGFGLDNGKII
-3195 KVHPKELILNK
+3195 KVHPKELILNQK
-3206 SDTRNIL
+3206 DTSNIL

-3230 QQMSSI
+3230 QSMINFGQI
-3236 SSSKLDSL
+3236 KLGNLIDKTT
-3244 FNSAIP
+3244 P
-3250 RYETQPIKQ
+3250 PVYETQPIKQ

-3293 NRSK
+3293 NKSK

>member
-143 IANTARWQ
+143 LANTAKWQ

-163 IQKAYYYAED
+163 LQKAYYYAED
-173 LNKSL
+173 LNRSL
-178 NNIRIVT
+178 NDIRIVT
-185 GQNNDQMAQFAEKA
+185 GQSNDQMAEFAEKA

-223 GLSNKEVADRTE
+223 GLSDKEVADRTE

-351 GTDLNKYSLAL
+351 GTDLNKYSKAL

-421 DYFKELVGVAKN
+421 DYFKELVGVAKK

-438 QKQADIYAE
+438 QEQADIYAE
-447 SWEASKK
+447 SWDASKK

-497 PGVLGVVSTLMLKSF
+497 PGVLSVVSTLMLKSF

-535 NQAAIMKKAMIQTLQ
+535 NQAAIMKKTMIQTLQ

-557 MELSDQGSVTLET
+557 LALSDQGSVTLET

-608 GDIAVQAKKS
+608 GDIAIQAKKS
-618 IEVQQQQTQDSLREA
+618 IEVQQQQTQDSLRDA
-633 RNQIFLTNNAN
+633 RNQIFLTTNEN

-650 VKYFNKNYKAGQKLI
+650 VKYFNKSYKAGQKLI
-665 DSFYS
+665 DQFYS

-676 LNSQKFDNSDSY
+676 LNSQKFDKSDSY

-699 GLDKDQRFDK
+699 GLDTDQRFNT
-709 LNKLINDAKKASR
+709 LNQLINNAKKAANGS
-722 PNIQSRYRN
+722 NSSLQSRYRN
-731 QIIEEINNLKDVNIV
+731 QIIEEINNLKDVNVV

-754 VSADGATK
+754 ASADGATK
-762 KQIEALRQCLNEYVK
+762 KQIEALRQCLNGYVK

-787 ANKKYTDSINDFQK
+787 ANKKYEDSINDFQK
-801 ILAKSQG
+801 TLAKSQG
-808 AVSNFSNGLVT
+808 AISNFSNGLVT

-827 SIGATSFKGLLETL
+827 SIGVTSFKGLLETL
-841 SNDDLNFGEKLS
+841 SDDDLNFGEKLS

-861 ALPSLINGFKYLN
+861 ALPSLINGFKSLS
-874 SGIQTIVKNAGG
+874 SGIQAIAKNAGG
-886 LGANIVS
+886 LGTNIIS

-911 KSGGTGFSNTKKGKI
+911 KSGGSGFSNTKKGQI

-932 AFSTKL
+932 AFSANL
-938 GIKDTQNFEEEYNGL
+938 GIKDTQNFEKEYNDL

-996 AALNAMLGKSLLIF
+996 AALSAMLGKSVLIF
-1010 AQYAAAVAAVVAVI
+1010 AKYAAAIAAVVAVV

-1039 DAQIERSEK
+1039 DAQIKRSEK
-1048 AIESFKSQLEETKN
+1048 AIESFKAQLEETKN
-1062 KAEQLQ
+1062 KAKELKD
-1068 QIFNNYS
+1068 IFNNYS
-1075 SVKSA
+1075 DVKKA

-1085 VGTKEWREQLA
+1085 VGTEKWRKKLQES
-1096 KANEEALNILN
+1096 NDVILEILDK
-1107 TYPELKN
+1107 YPELKN
-1114 MEGTWGKK
+1114 IEGAWGKNSK
-1122 DTGEIWI
+1122 GELWI
-1129 DKSAVNELQ
+1129 DEEAFNQAEDIYSQREKALRYAVDYQKNKTNQLKNEQAIESFGDSIFSSFSAASEGYKEINNLTYEKMAQLIGSNINQFNGITDETEVSSVLTKILKENGVIIQANSGQFDENNNPIYVDAIADFIDAFVINSEDIVNNISSLAETIKDNTDASLQASQESQVYSNLVEKYGEKNVSEDQANITTKYVNQAIADRAAEMNQGDTFHWEYTDAKGQKQTQVIGQTGVNVGNKGLDDLWETYLKAIGLDPTKNKLLANSVQGVGANKAFYYTDENNEEQHISFEEVANTLATIEIYANELGNSYQKAINLITSLNDWEVEPIKGEKKNVGKGIAEFIGNGNLTGLNESELNDYLIGIRNLTKSEFNDFFAQQFFNQDYDLLSEEQQTQLIEKMRNLGIDSYDAFIEGQRTEIENQQNAIEKIYNDNFLKYILSKDPDKDIKETLSYFGNYTYELQ
-1138 SIYDKQVLQQQYAL
+1138 SEISSMLKDAFSSAGFEGIQALVQAINEAGENLTLEQLNQIQDAFKKSTSVDDFIQQLKKLGITTDNGIEAWTNYYNIMTKVGNNLPISQFEDFRQVL
-1152 ANEQSNLEDLNIK
+1152 SDIINLMNGEVGLVIDQEKI
-1165 KAKQNLTSNFLTASS
+1165 
-1180 SVTTEGTL
+1180 
-1188 LKSDGTSA
+1188 D
-1196 SYNDTL
+1196 
-1202 NLLLNNQN
+1202 
-1210 ELNNKTGQNL
+1210 EL
-1220 TEAIKQLLIDN
+1220 
-1231 NFSIDSGESEK
+1231 EK
-1242 TDEELLNLY
+1242 
-1251 AQSLADKFSTDDV
+1251 
-1264 QAAISNVSKVIQNN
+1264 
-1278 TDATLQATKE
+1278 
-1288 ASVQQALGLDTM
+1288 LGLDW
-1300 STEDAKIT
+1300 K
-1308 TALVDANIEA
+1308 
-1318 IKNSFYNK
+1318 
-1326 NGTISWDDGTGEK
+1326 
-1339 REIGTYAENAG
+1339 
-1350 ESDKE
+1350 
-1355 DQALRNLWDA
+1355 
-1365 YLEAIKVDKNDSEY
+1365 
-1379 KLDQKNSVIG
+1379 
-1389 EDQNRSFQLE
+1389 
-1399 NGKTIL
+1399 
-1405 FSEVATAIAT
+1405 
-1415 MQAMGEK
+1415 
-1422 LQTTYAMAQKFQT
+1422 
-1435 GMSNQG
+1435 
-1441 TVGQGVLEFFGND
+1441 
-1454 GDLSNFT
+1454 
-1461 YDQLKQ
+1461 
-1467 LEDDIE
+1467 
-1473 KGFEDE
+1473 
-1479 DLQNLIGQ
+1479 
-1487 SLFGEDF
+1487 
-1494 NLLKPEQ
+1494 
-1501 QETVKSYMSNMMKEL
+1501 
-1516 GVTSGKELGEAIVE
+1516 
-1530 EASHQIANIEDINNN
+1530 
-1545 KAFKYILGLKDE
+1545 KY
-1557 QDISEA
+1557 
-1563 IDEFEGYSVS
+1563 F
-1573 LKSRISQIAEDIF
+1573 
-1586 KVAGKNGVAAF
+1586 
-1597 TEAINTVGKDL
+1597 
-1608 TFDQLNKIA
+1608 
-1617 DFDWSSG
+1617 
-1624 TWEEFIDT
+1624 
-1632 LEDLGIVVSDDEGAW
+1632 
-1647 KGFYDMMQET
+1647 
-1657 ANKLPIEDF
+1657 
-1666 TTFRDLLIEIFNL
+1666 
-1679 MGQEVGSSITKEKY
+1679 
-1693 DEITKGFKAAGLNPE
+1693 
-1708 DYYVQTG
+1708 VQTG
-1715 PDTYIKVKDFDTAAK
+1715 PDEYTQTQEYTTEDKNKILGSTINQMEENGQYAEQNEDRILNKTTIDNKTLSEWVSTLTAAG
-1730 NALTQAGVDR
+1730 AEQASGNVISRIAMAFGGVD
-1740 AEEQHN
+1740 
-1746 IAEAAQENWNNQFNL
+1746 NL
-1761 GTRIG
+1761 
-1766 INGHDYA
+1766 A
-1773 NNLEA
+1773 K
-1778 MAAGD
+1778 
-1783 FTDVRGRYMQQ
+1783 FTG
-1794 MLDIFGSPEEIA
+1794 
-1806 KLVGTD
+1806 
-1812 ETNNY
+1812 
-1817 DLDYYKRQDSA
+1817 
-1828 TQAGIIQGIIDA
+1828 IDA
-1840 YMANIDGSY
+1840 DQFDSKVFEQM
-1849 NADLLR
+1849 
-1855 TNAYTD
+1855 D
-1861 ANSVK
+1861 A
-1866 EMNQMTDF
+1866 MNQG
-1874 NLNDEAS
+1874 NLIQAIINAFASNKEYINDIQSAKVESYSKADSVLEAS
-1881 QKGLR
+1881 QLNGFREDGKITEAGAQGLLG
-1886 AWATNNQDIEGVSTA
+1886 WAGKNKEIDGVS
-1901 LDDLNYNL
+1901 
-1909 DHMEET
+1909 
-1915 GKSASEIYNKFFKD
+1915 
-1929 LRGAEIKQGIENI
+1929 
-1942 KEYKK
+1942 
-1947 NVADLEEQGKDTTEE
+1947 
-1962 NKKIKNEIKDLFNLT
+1962 
-1977 EEEYRKADNEGLI
+1977 
-1990 QKFLYG
+1990 
-1996 NETEQ
+1996 
-2001 QAAGEALDNI
+2001 EALDNYN
-2011 KGEFGSIF
+2011 KVASKTNVTEEELNKATEEL
-2019 SYIEQMKEKYSTS
+2019 YKE
-2032 SLFNFNEDEINTKT
+2032 LRNAEINKARKELSNYNETLKDAKEGTLEYNEAQRDIANTLSKLLNVKVSPEFIVEGKNKELFEKLLYGTKEE
-2046 QQFAS
+2046 QEQALNRLEFNA
-2051 KMDEIINKYGNFNIN
+2051 IIRAGVDFNQGEAEQEFSNFITTLETMSE
-2066 GNVNLD
+2066 GVDIDGTVNLD
-2072 TTQALMDLLP
+2072 TTDAQTALGGIYTALSNALGEASPLAGLLNSIFRTNMN
-2082 LSTDINDMCGWLN
+2082 LNGEQLKVLINFL
-2095 AMGKT
+2095 KKV
-2100 GIHFDTSQLQ
+2100 Q
-2110 QLFNAFE
+2110 E
-2117 AIAIAMQDPTSPAAL
+2117 AIKGDEDAL
-2132 DQIRGAKRTIGQ
+2132 DYLISSGLNDLTAAGIEWEGQ
-2144 IVSVAAKNSK
+2144 ATNEVQ
-2154 VPNVPGDYTTRV
+2154 GDMI
-2166 DGEDKGGGGGGSE
+2166 DSPGGGGGGDS
-2179 SKSANDI
+2179 SSTKSASDI
-2186 GKEIQDELLK
+2186 GKEIQDKQIEV
-2196 TKEKKRDRL
+2196 KEKKRDRL
-2205 EALREGANPEDSA
+2205 EALRDGANPEDSA

-2303 IKDGLDGPMGIQER
+2303 IKDSLDGPMGIQQN

-2332 AELELEAIT
+2332 AELELESIT
-2341 KQIDWKVKQIDFQIK
+2341 KAIDWKVKQIDFQIK

-2400 RDGID
+2400 RQGID

-2412 RHPGYEQMFDEQIL
+2412 KYPGYEQMFDEQIL

-2505 MLGKMKSLKGQM
+2505 MLGKMKSLKAQM

-2553 KQETEKASDEFL
+2553 KQETEKASEEFL

-2584 MAVNI
+2584 MAVNV

-2609 AKTVNEEYLDDAERL
+2609 AKTINEEYLDDAERL

-2662 DGVKMSQYD
+2662 DGVQMSQYD

-2730 HELGQLSKDYI
+2730 HELGKLSKDYI

-2795 ANSGLTFHDTLYGQ
+2795 VNSGLTFHDTLYGQ

-2818 AYMQFVNNSNTTITE
+2818 AYMLFVNNSNTTISE

-2845 ETAMGVAGTSWDNFG
+2845 EAAMNVAGTSWENFG
-2860 TDMGGTLDSLEE
+2860 SDMGGTLDSLEE
-2872 HIQKLCDKIE
+2872 HIQKLCDEIE

-2917 EAYIDGNFVGGGG
+2917 EQYIDGNFGSSGGGSG
-2930 GGGYG
+2930 
-2935 DVDMRTDFT
+2935 
-2944 ALAQR
+2944 A
-2949 WAAGERNL
+2949 RNL
-2957 TNYNGTKTY
+2957 VGVDLSAIAIRMKNGESTVV
-2966 NSLEEI
+2966 
-2972 KADLDKKLDAF
+2972 DKNGNVWTSIDDVVTARNEKLDNMRN
-2983 EQGADILFQ
+2983 EGQELKNDSSTDYWTKDEMKQITSEKDEKWLDDIL
-2992 GSGEAFDDEG
+2992 
-3002 YESVYNNIY
+3002 
-3011 QGTYKRN
+3011 N
-3018 GNNYGMRSY
+3018 GN
-3027 PNATS
+3027 
-3032 NSIVDKASNYLGV
+3032 
-3045 RYRWGGT
+3045 
-3052 DAGYGLDC
+3052 
-3060 SGLVYNALNDAGIPV
+3060 
-3075 PRTTAQGYRDMSKA
+3075 
-3089 IKESSVKPGDLVF
+3089 
-3102 FGYGNTV
+3102 
-3109 DHVGIYAGNGQM
+3109 
-3121 IDAPGAKVQYTNIDE
+3121 
-3136 KRDRLL
+3136 
-3142 GYGRLGNTNYS
+3142 
-3153 SSDTAALMDR
+3153 
-3163 LGLSR
+3163 
-3168 RGGAASGAYTGD
+3168 GAASGAYTGN
-3180 WGPGQGIGIDNGKII
+3180 WAKGQGFGLDNGKII
-3195 KVHPKELILNK
+3195 KVHPKELILNQK
-3206 SDTRNIL
+3206 DTSNIL

-3230 QQMSSI
+3230 QSMINFGQI
-3236 SSSKLDSL
+3236 KLGNLIDKTT
-3244 FNSAIP
+3244 P
-3250 RYETQPIKQ
+3250 PVYETQPIKQ

-3293 NRSK
+3293 NKSK

>member
-68 IALDQATNVDTGRLD
+68 IALDQATNVNTGRLD

-133 NALLDNFKKT
+133 NAILDNFKKT
-143 IANTARWQ
+143 LANTAKWQ

-163 IQKAYYYAED
+163 LQKAYYYAED
-173 LNKSL
+173 LNRSL
-178 NNIRIVT
+178 NDIRIVT
-185 GQNNDQMAQFAEKA
+185 GQSNDQMAEFAEKA

-223 GLSNKEVADRTE
+223 GLSDKEVADRTE

-351 GTDLNKYSLAL
+351 GTDLNKYSKAL

-433 SEGTL
+433 SKGTL
-438 QKQADIYAE
+438 QEQADIFAE

-497 PGVLGVVSTLMLKSF
+497 PGVLSVISTLMLKSF

-535 NQAAIMKKAMIQTLQ
+535 NQAAVMKQQMINVLKTFTTYEEKPDLT
-550 SFSPESK
+550 K
-557 MELSDQGSVTLET
+557 QGSVELET
-570 TTMINAA
+570 TTMVKAA
-577 QASYDLQI
+577 EASYDLQL
-585 ANSQL
+585 ANNQL

-608 GDIAVQAKKS
+608 GQIAIESKKS
-618 IEVQQQQTQDSLREA
+618 IEAQQTQSNNNLRNA
-633 RNQIFLTNNAN
+633 RNTIFEDNNKK
-644 FGGDAG
+644 FGGDKG
-650 VKYFNKNYKAGQKLI
+650 VIY
-665 DSFYS
+665 
-670 NRVLKQ
+670 
-676 LNSQKFDNSDSY
+676 FDNSLKKGQKIVD
-688 QNFLAKFNNIK
+688 NFYNDKTMQDLKSLKINSNGSFKDFISQFGQLDLNN
-699 GLDKDQRFDK
+699 QRYSK
-709 LNKLINDAKKASR
+709 LNQLIQQGNNSNLSNGAKGTLRKDILA
-722 PNIQSRYRN
+722 
-731 QIIEEINNLKDVNIV
+731 EVNNLRDVNLEI
-746 LDKYVNGK
+746 DNYVNQK
-754 VSADGATK
+754 IKAEKLTK
-762 KQIEALRQCLNEYVK
+762 AQSNALRQCLTDYVN
-777 EKEALIQSNN
+777 EKEALLQNKGAVEKYEN
-787 ANKKYTDSINDFQK
+787 AIEAFNAELK
-801 ILAKSQG
+801 ASQG
-808 AVSNFSNGLVT
+808 SIYSFSQGLVSSF
-819 TVQGISQF
+819 QGISQLG
-827 SIGATSFKGLLETL
+827 IGINSLKGMFDTL
-841 SNDDLNFGEKLS
+841 NNSELDFGEKLTQS
-853 SGIMSASI
+853 ITSASFAI
-861 ALPSLINGFKYLN
+861 PSLINGVNQLA
-874 SGIQTIVKNAGG
+874 SGLKEIGTNWKG
-886 LGANIVS
+886 LGTNILS
-893 IATGMDGTQLG
+893 IMTGLG
-904 EAFQEKI
+904 GSLQGSDLQAALKTKI
-911 KSGGTGFSNTKKGKI
+911 ENS
-926 LQSGFN
+926 SGFR
-932 AFSTKL
+932 AKIMQTGLDAYTAKL
-938 GIKDTQNFEEEYNGL
+938 KELGVAAGSAGTAEQ
-953 INKKF
+953 
-958 NQLKKA
+958 QLA
-964 YFKDNKTNVITGEV
+964 
-978 SRQLQQQ
+978 
-985 AKAQIDAQGSG
+985 ASG
-996 AALNAMLGKSLLIF
+996 AATNAMFTKSLLVLGK
-1010 AQYAAAVAAVVAVI
+1010 YALIIGAVVAAIAV
-1024 WLLVKAYKAAESYSL
+1024 LVKVYNT
-1039 DAQIERSEK
+1039 AQSFTIEEQIKRSEQ
-1048 AIESFKSQLEETKN
+1048 AVESFKSQLEETKN
-1062 KAEQLQ
+1062 KAEQLKSV
-1068 QIFNNYS
+1068 FDSYN

-1080 LDDCT
+1080 LDECT
-1085 VGTKEWREQLA
+1085 VGTKEWRAQLT

-1114 MEGTWGKK
+1114 MEGVWGKK

-1129 DKSAVNELQ
+1129 DQNAVDKLQ
-1138 SIYDKQVLQQQYAL
+1138 SIYDKQILQQQYAL
-1152 ANEQSNLEDLNIK
+1152 ANEQSNLEDLNIE
-1165 KAKQNLTSNFLTASS
+1165 KAKQNLTSNLQGVLNIQSGSTTGGLTKNGQYT
-1180 SVTTEGTL
+1180 SVMPGIADL
-1188 LKSDGTSA
+1188 I
-1196 SYNDTL
+1196 
-1202 NLLLNNQN
+1202 LNNQEN
-1210 ELNNKTGQNL
+1210 LQNKSQEEQVSIIEQALKNNGFETLN
-1220 TEAIKQLLIDN
+1220 DN
-1231 NFSIDSGESEK
+1231 
-1242 TDEELLNLY
+1242 TTLNDY
-1251 AQSLADKFSTDDV
+1251 AQKIADKFNTDDV
-1264 QAAISNVSKVIQNN
+1264 QAAISNVSKVIQAN
-1278 TDATLQATKE
+1278 TDATLQVTKE
-1288 ASVQQALGLDTM
+1288 ASVQQALGLDAM

-1308 TALVDANIEA
+1308 TALVDANIKA
-1318 IKNSFYNK
+1318 IKDSFYND
-1326 NGTISWDDGTGEK
+1326 NGTISWDDGTGK
-1339 REIGTYAENAG
+1339 DREIGTHDENAG
-1350 ESDKE
+1350 GAGKG

-1365 YLEAIKVDKNDSEY
+1365 YLAAAKIDKNDSEY
-1379 KLDQKNSVIG
+1379 KLNQKNSVIG
-1389 EDQNRSFQLE
+1389 EGQNRSFQLE

-1415 MQAMGEK
+1415 MQAMGEE

-1435 GMSNQG
+1435 GMNNQG
-1441 TVGQGVLEFFGND
+1441 TVGQGILEFFGNN

-1461 YDQLKQ
+1461 QGQLKQ
-1467 LEDDIE
+1467 LKEDIE

-1487 SLFGEDF
+1487 SLFGKDF

-1530 EASHQIANIEDINNN
+1530 EAGHQITNIEDISNN
-1545 KAFKYILGLKDE
+1545 KVFKYILGLGDKDG
-1557 QDISEA
+1557 ISEA

-1586 KVAGKNGVAAF
+1586 KVAGKDGVAAF
-1597 TEAINTVGKDL
+1597 KEAINAAGKDL
-1608 TFDQLNKIA
+1608 TLDQLNKIA

-1647 KGFYDMMQET
+1647 RGFYDMMQET

-1666 TTFRDLLIEIFNL
+1666 TTFRDLLIEIFDL
-1679 MGQEVGSSITKEKY
+1679 MGQDVGSSITKEKY

-1715 PDTYIKVKDFDTAAK
+1715 PDEYIKVKDFDTKDK
-1730 NALTQAGVDR
+1730 NALTQAGIDR

-1746 IAEAAQENWNNQFNL
+1746 IAETAQNNWNDQFNL
-1761 GTRIG
+1761 GTKIR
-1766 INGHDYA
+1766 INGQDYD
-1773 NNLEA
+1773 NNLAA

-1812 ETNNY
+1812 EVGNY
-1817 DLDYYKRQDSA
+1817 DLDYYKNLSSSD
-1828 TQAGIIQGIIDA
+1828 QANIIQGIIDA
-1840 YMANIDGSY
+1840 YKANIDGAY
-1849 NADLLR
+1849 NSDLLR

-1866 EMNQMTDF
+1866 EMSEMTGF
-1874 NLNDEAS
+1874 NYADEAS
-1881 QKGLR
+1881 QNGLQ
-1886 AWATNNQDIEGVSTA
+1886 AWAANNQDIEGNTEA
-1901 LDDLNYNL
+1901 LNQYNREL
-1909 DHMEET
+1909 ELAGEDTNAVEKATEKFYNTLRDNEIREAVKGISELKTQYKELREE
-1915 GKSASEIYNKFFKD
+1915 GE
-1929 LRGAEIKQGIENI
+1929 
-1942 KEYKK
+1942 
-1947 NVADLEEQGKDTTEE
+1947 DTTEVE
-1962 NKKIKNEIKDLFNLT
+1962 NDLKQSVKDLFNLS
-1977 EEEYRKADNEGLI
+1977 ESDYEVNQPLVE
-1990 QKFLYG
+1990 KFLWG
-1996 NETEQ
+1996 NDDEAALAGQFLELFGKLDDQLVQ
-2001 QAAGEALDNI
+2001 QINESAGKLDFSALQTAAQTKL
-2011 KGEFGSIF
+2011 
-2019 SYIEQMKEKYSTS
+2019 
-2032 SLFNFNEDEINTKT
+2032 NEITNLLSQNDGFVVDGRITAD
-2046 QQFAS
+2046 AS
-2051 KMDEIINKYGNFNIN
+2051 
-2066 GNVNLD
+2066 
-2072 TTQALMDLLP
+2072 QALAALAP
-2082 LSTDINDMCGWLN
+2082 LGGTIEEMCGYIN
-2095 AMGKT
+2095 AMGQV
-2100 GIHFDTSQLQ
+2100 GIHFNTSQLQ
-2110 QLFNAFE
+2110 ILFNAFQE
-2117 AIAIAMQDPTSPAAL
+2117 IAEIMKDPTNADPARIAEL
-2132 DQIRGAKRTIGQ
+2132 KRTIGDT
-2144 IVSVAAKNSK
+2144 ISVASEGSLVTK
-2154 VPNVPGDYTTRV
+2154 GDGGKYLTIEN
-2166 DGEDKGGGGGGSE
+2166 GNNKGGGGGGGSE

-2205 EALREGANPEDSA
+2205 EALRDGANPEDSA

-2224 IKLLEEEQDILE
+2224 IKLLKEEQDILE

-2303 IKDGLDGPMGIQER
+2303 IKDSLDGPMGIQQN

-2341 KQIDWKVKQIDFQIK
+2341 KAIDWKVKQIDFQIK

-2400 RDGID
+2400 RQGID

-2412 RHPGYEQMFDEQIL
+2412 KYPGYEQMFDEQIL

-2505 MLGKMKSLKGQM
+2505 MLGKMKSLKAQM
-2517 DGLTKATKEA
+2517 DGLAKATKEA

-2584 MAVNI
+2584 MAVNV

-2609 AKTVNEEYLDDAERL
+2609 AKTINEEYLDDAERL

-2662 DGVKMSQYD
+2662 DGVQMSQYD

-2730 HELGQLSKDYI
+2730 HELGKLSKDYI

-2795 ANSGLTFHDTLYGQ
+2795 VNSGLTFHDTLYGQ

-2818 AYMQFVNNSNTTITE
+2818 AYMLFVNNSNTTISE

-2845 ETAMGVAGTSWDNFG
+2845 EAAMNVAGTSWENFG
-2860 TDMGGTLDSLEE
+2860 SDMGGTLDSLEE
-2872 HIQKLCDKIE
+2872 HIQKLCDEIE

-2917 EAYIDGNFVGGGG
+2917 EQYIDGNFGSSGGGSG
-2930 GGGYG
+2930 
-2935 DVDMRTDFT
+2935 
-2944 ALAQR
+2944 A
-2949 WAAGERNL
+2949 RNL
-2957 TNYNGTKTY
+2957 VGVDLSAIAIRMKNGESTVV
-2966 NSLEEI
+2966 
-2972 KADLDKKLDAF
+2972 DKNGNVWTSIDDVVTARNEKLDNMRN
-2983 EQGADILFQ
+2983 EGQELKNDSSTDYWTKDEMKQITSEKDEKWLDDIL
-2992 GSGEAFDDEG
+2992 
-3002 YESVYNNIY
+3002 
-3011 QGTYKRN
+3011 N
-3018 GNNYGMRSY
+3018 GN
-3027 PNATS
+3027 
-3032 NSIVDKASNYLGV
+3032 
-3045 RYRWGGT
+3045 
-3052 DAGYGLDC
+3052 
-3060 SGLVYNALNDAGIPV
+3060 
-3075 PRTTAQGYRDMSKA
+3075 
-3089 IKESSVKPGDLVF
+3089 
-3102 FGYGNTV
+3102 
-3109 DHVGIYAGNGQM
+3109 
-3121 IDAPGAKVQYTNIDE
+3121 
-3136 KRDRLL
+3136 
-3142 GYGRLGNTNYS
+3142 
-3153 SSDTAALMDR
+3153 
-3163 LGLSR
+3163 
-3168 RGGAASGAYTGD
+3168 GAASGAYTGN
-3180 WGPGQGIGIDNGKII
+3180 WAKGQGFGLDNGKII
-3195 KVHPKELILNK
+3195 KVHPKELILNQK
-3206 SDTRNIL
+3206 DTSNIL

-3230 QQMSSI
+3230 QSMINFGQI
-3236 SSSKLDSL
+3236 KLGNLIDKTT
-3244 FNSAIP
+3244 P
-3250 RYETQPIKQ
+3250 PVYETQPIKQ

-3293 NRSK
+3293 NKSK

>member
-68 IALDQATNVDTGRLD
+68 IALDQATNVNTGRLD

-133 NALLDNFKKT
+133 NAILDNFKKT
-143 IANTARWQ
+143 LANTAKWQ

-163 IQKAYYYAED
+163 LQKAYYYAED
-173 LNKSL
+173 LNRSL
-178 NNIRIVT
+178 NDIRIVT
-185 GQNNDQMAQFAEKA
+185 GQSNDQMAEFAEKA

-223 GLSNKEVADRTE
+223 GLSDKEVADRTE

-351 GTDLNKYSLAL
+351 GTDLNKYSKAL

-433 SEGTL
+433 SKGTL
-438 QKQADIYAE
+438 QEQADIYAE

-497 PGVLGVVSTLMLKSF
+497 PGVLSVISTLMLKSF

-535 NQAAIMKKAMIQTLQ
+535 NQAAVMKQQMINVLKTFTTYEEKPDLT
-550 SFSPESK
+550 K
-557 MELSDQGSVTLET
+557 QGSVELET
-570 TTMINAA
+570 TTMVKAA
-577 QASYDLQI
+577 EASYDLQL
-585 ANSQL
+585 ANNQL

-608 GDIAVQAKKS
+608 GQIAIESKKS
-618 IEVQQQQTQDSLREA
+618 IEAQQTQSNNNLRNA
-633 RNQIFLTNNAN
+633 RNTIFEDNNKK
-644 FGGDAG
+644 FGGDKG
-650 VKYFNKNYKAGQKLI
+650 VIY
-665 DSFYS
+665 
-670 NRVLKQ
+670 
-676 LNSQKFDNSDSY
+676 FDNSLKKGQKIVD
-688 QNFLAKFNNIK
+688 NFYNDKTMQDLKSLKINSNGSFKDFISQFGQLNLNN
-699 GLDKDQRFDK
+699 QRYSK
-709 LNKLINDAKKASR
+709 LNQLIKQGNDSNLSNGAKGTLRKDILA
-722 PNIQSRYRN
+722 
-731 QIIEEINNLKDVNIV
+731 EVNNLRDVNLEI
-746 LDKYVNGK
+746 DNYVNQK
-754 VSADGATK
+754 IKAEKLTK
-762 KQIEALRQCLNEYVK
+762 AQSNALRQCLTDYVN
-777 EKEALIQSNN
+777 EKEALLQNKGAVEKYESAIEAFN
-787 ANKKYTDSINDFQK
+787 AELK
-801 ILAKSQG
+801 ASQG
-808 AVSNFSNGLVT
+808 SIYSFSQGLVSSF
-819 TVQGISQF
+819 QGISQL
-827 SIGATSFKGLLETL
+827 SIGINSLKGMFDTL
-841 SNDDLNFGEKLS
+841 NNSELDFGEKLTQS
-853 SGIMSASI
+853 ITSASFAI
-861 ALPSLINGFKYLN
+861 PSLINGVNQLA
-874 SGIQTIVKNAGG
+874 SGLKEIGTNWKG
-886 LGANIVS
+886 LGTNILS
-893 IATGMDGTQLG
+893 IMTGLG
-904 EAFQEKI
+904 GSLQGSDLQAALKTKI
-911 KSGGTGFSNTKKGKI
+911 ENS
-926 LQSGFN
+926 SGFR
-932 AFSTKL
+932 AKIMQTGLDAYTAKL
-938 GIKDTQNFEEEYNGL
+938 KELGVAAGSAGTAEQ
-953 INKKF
+953 
-958 NQLKKA
+958 QLA
-964 YFKDNKTNVITGEV
+964 
-978 SRQLQQQ
+978 
-985 AKAQIDAQGSG
+985 ASG
-996 AALNAMLGKSLLIF
+996 AATHAMFTKSLLVLGK
-1010 AQYAAAVAAVVAVI
+1010 YALIIGAVVAAIAV
-1024 WLLVKAYKAAESYSL
+1024 LVKVYNT
-1039 DAQIERSEK
+1039 AQSFTIEEQIKRSEQ
-1048 AIESFKSQLEETKN
+1048 AVESFKSQLEETKN
-1062 KAEQLQ
+1062 KAEQLKSV
-1068 QIFNNYS
+1068 FDSYS

-1080 LDDCT
+1080 LDECT
-1085 VGTKEWREQLA
+1085 VGTKEWRAQLT

-1114 MEGTWGKK
+1114 MEGAWGKK

-1129 DKSAVNELQ
+1129 DQSAVDKLQ
-1138 SIYDKQVLQQQYAL
+1138 SIYDKQILQQQYAL
-1152 ANEQSNLEDLNIK
+1152 ANEQSNLEDLNIE
-1165 KAKQNLTSNFLTASS
+1165 KAKQDLTSNLQGVLNIQSGSTTGGLTKNGQYT
-1180 SVTTEGTL
+1180 SVMPGIADL
-1188 LKSDGTSA
+1188 I
-1196 SYNDTL
+1196 
-1202 NLLLNNQN
+1202 LNNQEN
-1210 ELNNKTGQNL
+1210 LQNKSQEEQVSIIEQALKNNGFETLN
-1220 TEAIKQLLIDN
+1220 DN
-1231 NFSIDSGESEK
+1231 
-1242 TDEELLNLY
+1242 TTLNDY
-1251 AQSLADKFSTDDV
+1251 AQKIADKFNTDDV
-1264 QAAISNVSKVIQNN
+1264 QAAISNVSKVIQAN
-1278 TDATLQATKE
+1278 TDATLQVTKE

-1318 IKNSFYNK
+1318 IKDSFYND
-1326 NGTISWDDGTGEK
+1326 NGTISWDDGTDK
-1339 REIGTYAENAG
+1339 DREIGTHDENAG
-1350 ESDKE
+1350 GAGKG

-1365 YLEAIKVDKNDSEY
+1365 YLAAAKIDKNDSEY
-1379 KLDQKNSVIG
+1379 KLNQKNSVIG
-1389 EDQNRSFQLE
+1389 KGQNRSFQLE
-1399 NGKTIL
+1399 NGKTIS
-1405 FSEVATAIAT
+1405 FSEVATTIAT
-1415 MQAMGEK
+1415 MQAMGEE

-1454 GDLSNFT
+1454 GDLGNFT
-1461 YDQLKQ
+1461 QKQ
-1467 LEDDIE
+1467 LGQLISDLK
-1473 KGFEDE
+1473 KGLTDE

-1530 EASHQIANIEDINNN
+1530 EASHQITNIENINNN
-1545 KAFKYILGLKDE
+1545 KAFKYILGLKDG

-1586 KVAGKNGVAAF
+1586 KVAGKNGVVAF

-1624 TWEEFIDT
+1624 TWEEFIDA
-1632 LEDLGIVVSDDEGAW
+1632 LENLGIVVSDDEGAW

-1679 MGQEVGSSITKEKY
+1679 MGQEVGSSITQEKY

-1715 PDTYIKVKDFDTAAK
+1715 PDEYIKVKDFDTKDK
-1730 NALTQAGVDR
+1730 NALTQAGIDR

-1746 IAEAAQENWNNQFNL
+1746 VAETAQDNWNDQFNL
-1761 GTRIG
+1761 GTRIR
-1766 INGHDYA
+1766 INGQDYD
-1773 NNLEA
+1773 NNLAA
-1778 MAAGD
+1778 MAAGN
-1783 FTDVRGRYMQQ
+1783 FTDIRGRYMQQ

-1812 ETNNY
+1812 EVGNY

-1828 TQAGIIQGIIDA
+1828 TQADIIQGIIDA

-1855 TNAYTD
+1855 TNAYTN

-1866 EMNQMTDF
+1866 EMNQMTGF
-1874 NLNDEAS
+1874 NLGDEAS
-1881 QKGLR
+1881 QQGLVS
-1886 AWATNNQDIEGVSTA
+1886 WAAKNQDIEGNTEA
-1901 LDDLNYNL
+1901 LNQYNYEMEQAGDNANAAQKAINNL
-1909 DHMEET
+1909 
-1915 GKSASEIYNKFFKD
+1915 YNA
-1929 LRGAEIKQGIENI
+1929 LRNNEIKEAT
-1942 KEYKK
+1942 KEISELKTKYKELRDEGEDTAE
-1947 NVADLEEQGKDTTEE
+1947 VEADLKQKV
-1962 NKKIKNEIKDLFNLT
+1962 KDLFNFSESDYQMNQPLIEKFLWGNDDEAALAGQVLDMFSQVDSTLIEKINESAGKLDFSTLYTEAQSKLT
-1977 EEEYRKADNEGLI
+1977 EITNLLTQNDGFVVNGKITAD
-1990 QKFLYG
+1990 
-1996 NETEQ
+1996 
-2001 QAAGEALDNI
+2001 
-2011 KGEFGSIF
+2011 
-2019 SYIEQMKEKYSTS
+2019 
-2032 SLFNFNEDEINTKT
+2032 
-2046 QQFAS
+2046 AS
-2051 KMDEIINKYGNFNIN
+2051 
-2066 GNVNLD
+2066 
-2072 TTQALMDLLP
+2072 QALAAIVPVSGSLEE
-2082 LSTDINDMCGWLN
+2082 MCGWIN
-2095 AMGKT
+2095 AMGQV
-2100 GIHFDTSQLQ
+2100 GIHFTTDQLQ
-2110 QLFNAFE
+2110 QLLECFAQM
-2117 AIAIAMQDPTSPAAL
+2117 ADIMGGKDISDLTSDDAAKL
-2132 DQIRGAKRTIGQ
+2132 RDLKSQIGD
-2144 IVSVAAKNSK
+2144 IVSVASEGS
-2154 VPNVPGDYTTRV
+2154 VVTQGDGRKYLTTEN
-2166 DGEDKGGGGGGSE
+2166 GNKGGGGGGGGKST
-2179 SKSANDI
+2179 KSANDI

-2205 EALREGANPEDSA
+2205 ETLREGANPEDSA

-2224 IKLLEEEQDILE
+2224 IKLLKEEQDILE

-2303 IKDGLDGPMGIQER
+2303 IKDSLDGPMGIQQN

-2341 KQIDWKVKQIDFQIK
+2341 KAIDWKVKQIDYQIK

-2400 RDGID
+2400 RQGID

-2412 RHPGYEQMFDEQIL
+2412 KYPGYEQMFDEQIL

-2505 MLGKMKSLKGQM
+2505 MLGKMKSLKAQM
-2517 DGLTKATKEA
+2517 DGLAKATKEA

-2584 MAVNI
+2584 MAVNV

-2609 AKTVNEEYLDDAERL
+2609 AKTINEQYLDDADRL

-2662 DGVKMSQYD
+2662 DGVQMSQYD

-2730 HELGQLSKDYI
+2730 HELGKLSKDYI

-2795 ANSGLTFHDTLYGQ
+2795 VNSGLTFHDTLYGQ

-2818 AYMQFVNNSNTTITE
+2818 AYMLFVNNSNTTISE

-2845 ETAMGVAGTSWDNFG
+2845 EAAMNVAGTSWENFG
-2860 TDMGGTLDSLEE
+2860 SDMGGTLDSLEE
-2872 HIQKLCDKIE
+2872 HIQKLCDEIE

-2917 EAYIDGNFVGGGG
+2917 EQYIDGNFGSSGGGSG
-2930 GGGYG
+2930 
-2935 DVDMRTDFT
+2935 
-2944 ALAQR
+2944 A
-2949 WAAGERNL
+2949 RNL
-2957 TNYNGTKTY
+2957 VGVDLSAIAIRMKNGESTVV
-2966 NSLEEI
+2966 
-2972 KADLDKKLDAF
+2972 DKNGNVWTSIDDVVTARNEKLDNMRH
-2983 EQGADILFQ
+2983 EGQELKNDSSTDYWTKDEMKQITSEKDEKWLDDIL
-2992 GSGEAFDDEG
+2992 
-3002 YESVYNNIY
+3002 
-3011 QGTYKRN
+3011 N
-3018 GNNYGMRSY
+3018 GN
-3027 PNATS
+3027 
-3032 NSIVDKASNYLGV
+3032 
-3045 RYRWGGT
+3045 
-3052 DAGYGLDC
+3052 
-3060 SGLVYNALNDAGIPV
+3060 
-3075 PRTTAQGYRDMSKA
+3075 
-3089 IKESSVKPGDLVF
+3089 
-3102 FGYGNTV
+3102 
-3109 DHVGIYAGNGQM
+3109 
-3121 IDAPGAKVQYTNIDE
+3121 
-3136 KRDRLL
+3136 
-3142 GYGRLGNTNYS
+3142 
-3153 SSDTAALMDR
+3153 
-3163 LGLSR
+3163 
-3168 RGGAASGAYTGD
+3168 GAASGAYTGN
-3180 WGPGQGIGIDNGKII
+3180 WAKGQGFGLDNGKII
-3195 KVHPKELILNK
+3195 KVHPKELILNQK
-3206 SDTRNIL
+3206 DTSNIL

-3230 QQMSSI
+3230 QSMINFGQI
-3236 SSSKLDSL
+3236 KLGNLIDKTT
-3244 FNSAIP
+3244 P
-3250 RYETQPIKQ
+3250 PVYETQPIKQ

-3293 NRSK
+3293 NKSK

>member
-1 MANNSA
+1 
-7 NYNVNMRFTA
+7 
-17 DTGQA
+17 
-22 KQQLRDL
+22 
-29 QSSLD
+29 
-34 TLMNQIATKNIKFF
+34 
-48 DVNATKKEI
+48 
-57 DEASAAVQELK
+57 
-68 IALDQATNVDTGRLD
+68 
-83 LSKFSKSLSQSGYTL
+83 
-98 QDFAT
+98 
-103 HLENLGPT
+103 
-111 GDKAFVALAQSVIN
+111 
-125 AEVPLKRT
+125 
-133 NALLDNFKKT
+133 
-143 IANTARWQ
+143 
-151 ISSNLMHGVQGS
+151 
-163 IQKAYYYAED
+163 
-173 LNKSL
+173 
-178 NNIRIVT
+178 
-185 GQNNDQMAQFAEKA
+185 
-199 NKAAQALSTTTT
+199 
-211 NYTNASLIYYQQ
+211 
-223 GLSNKEVADRTE
+223 
-235 VTIKM
+235 
-240 ANAAG
+240 
-245 ESASKVSDQLTAVW
+245 
-259 NNFYDGSKS
+259 
-268 LEYYADVMTKL
+268 
-279 GAYTA
+279 
-284 SSTDE
+284 
-289 ISEGIQKFASVANTI
+289 
-304 GLSYEYATS
+304 
-313 ALATLTAKTRESAN
+313 
-327 TVGNSLKTLFARIQ
+327 
-341 GLTLGETLED
+341 
-351 GTDLNKYSLAL
+351 
-362 EKVGISIKDQQGEL
+362 
-376 KDMNTILDE
+376 
-385 MMNKW
+385 
-390 DSLSR
+390 
-395 AEQVA
+395 
-400 LAQTVG
+400 
-406 GVRQYTQLV
+406 
-415 NLMENK
+415 
-421 DYFKELVGVAKN
+421 
-433 SEGTL
+433 
-438 QKQADIYAE
+438 
-447 SWEASKK
+447 
-454 RVQASLEEIYKQLV
+454 
-468 NDKFFIG
+468 
-475 LNDTLSDTLNIT
+475 
-487 SKLIDSLGGL
+487 
-497 PGVLGVVSTLMLKSF
+497 
-512 GPDIVNNMQRMASN
+512 
-526 LFIDSGAAE
+526 
-535 NQAAIMKKAMIQTLQ
+535 
-550 SFSPESK
+550 
-557 MELSDQGSVTLET
+557 
-570 TTMINAA
+570 
-577 QASYDLQI
+577 
-585 ANSQL
+585 
-590 NETDK
+590 
-595 LRLQTLLKISQAY
+595 
-608 GDIAVQAKKS
+608 
-618 IEVQQQQTQDSLREA
+618 
-633 RNQIFLTNNAN
+633 
-644 FGGDAG
+644 
-650 VKYFNKNYKAGQKLI
+650 
-665 DSFYS
+665 
-670 NRVLKQ
+670 
-676 LNSQKFDNSDSY
+676 
-688 QNFLAKFNNIK
+688 
-699 GLDKDQRFDK
+699 
-709 LNKLINDAKKASR
+709 
-722 PNIQSRYRN
+722 
-731 QIIEEINNLKDVNIV
+731 
-746 LDKYVNGK
+746 
-754 VSADGATK
+754 
-762 KQIEALRQCLNEYVK
+762 
-777 EKEALIQSNN
+777 
-787 ANKKYTDSINDFQK
+787 
-801 ILAKSQG
+801 
-808 AVSNFSNGLVT
+808 
-819 TVQGISQF
+819 
-827 SIGATSFKGLLETL
+827 
-841 SNDDLNFGEKLS
+841 
-853 SGIMSASI
+853 
-861 ALPSLINGFKYLN
+861 
-874 SGIQTIVKNAGG
+874 
-886 LGANIVS
+886 
-893 IATGMDGTQLG
+893 
-904 EAFQEKI
+904 
-911 KSGGTGFSNTKKGKI
+911 
-926 LQSGFN
+926 
-932 AFSTKL
+932 
-938 GIKDTQNFEEEYNGL
+938 
-953 INKKF
+953 
-958 NQLKKA
+958 
-964 YFKDNKTNVITGEV
+964 
-978 SRQLQQQ
+978 
-985 AKAQIDAQGSG
+985 
-996 AALNAMLGKSLLIF
+996 MLGKSVLIL
-1010 AQYAAAVAAVVAVI
+1010 AKYAAEVAAVVAVI
-1024 WLLVKAYKAAESYSL
+1024 WLLVKAYKAAQSYSL

-1062 KAEQLQ
+1062 KAEQLK

-1114 MEGTWGKK
+1114 MEGAWGKK

-1129 DKSAVNELQ
+1129 DKSAVNKLQ

-1152 ANEQSNLEDLNIK
+1152 ANEQSNLENLNIE
-1165 KAKQNLTSNFLTASS
+1165 KAKQNLTSNLQGVLNIQSGSTTGGLTKNGQYT
-1180 SVTTEGTL
+1180 SVMPGIADLILSNQENL
-1188 LKSDGTSA
+1188 QNKSQEEQVSIIEQALKDNGFETI
-1196 SYNDTL
+1196 NDNTTL
-1202 NLLLNNQN
+1202 N
-1210 ELNNKTGQNL
+1210 
-1220 TEAIKQLLIDN
+1220 D
-1231 NFSIDSGESEK
+1231 
-1242 TDEELLNLY
+1242 Y
-1251 AQSLADKFSTDDV
+1251 AQKIADKFNTDDV
-1264 QAAISNVSKVIQNN
+1264 QAAISNVSKVIQAN
-1278 TDATLQATKE
+1278 TDATLQVTKE

-1318 IKNSFYNK
+1318 IKNSFYK
-1326 NGTISWDDGTGEK
+1326 NGTISWDDGTGK
-1339 REIGTYAENAG
+1339 DQEIGTYAENAG
-1350 ESDKE
+1350 ESGEE

-1415 MQAMGEK
+1415 VQAMGEE

-1461 YDQLKQ
+1461 QDQLEQ
-1467 LEDDIE
+1467 LQKDLE
-1473 KGFEDE
+1473 KGLTDE

-1530 EASHQIANIEDINNN
+1530 EAGHQIANIENIKND

-1557 QDISEA
+1557 DDISDA

-1608 TFDQLNKIA
+1608 TLDQLNKIA

-1715 PDTYIKVKDFDTAAK
+1715 PDTYVKVKDFDTAAK

-1746 IAEAAQENWNNQFNL
+1746 VAEAAQENWNNQFNL

-1812 ETNNY
+1812 EINNY

-1866 EMNQMTDF
+1866 EMNQMTGF

-1881 QKGLR
+1881 QNGLR

-1977 EEEYRKADNEGLI
+1977 EEEYRKADDEGLI

-2011 KGEFGSIF
+2011 KGELNGIF

-2072 TTQALMDLLP
+2072 TTQALTDLLP
-2082 LSTDINDMCGWLN
+2082 LSTDINEMCGWLN

-2110 QLFNAFE
+2110 QLFSAFE

-2256 NPEFEIKLTDD
+2256 HPEFEIKLTDD

-2636 QLADTNDLLAKQK
+2636 QLADANDLLAKQK
-2649 LRDIQQEIHDLQA
+2649 LKDIQQEIHDLQA

-2795 ANSGLTFHDTLYGQ
+2795 VNSGLTFHDTLYGQ

-2872 HIQKLCDKIE
+2872 HIQKLCDEIE

-2904 KYSKRTDEELAKN
+2904 KYSKRTDQELAAN

-2935 DVDMRTDFT
+2935 DVDMQTDFT
-2944 ALAQR
+2944 ALLNR
-2949 WAAGERNL
+2949 WNAGERNL
-2957 TNYNGTKTY
+2957 ANYNGTKTY
-2966 NSLEEI
+2966 NNVEEI
-2972 KADLDKKLDAF
+2972 YADLAAKLNAAQNG
-2983 EQGADILFQ
+2983 EKIKYQ
-2992 GSGEAFDDEG
+2992 GSGENFKDEDQADALNKYLRG
-3002 YESVYNNIY
+3002 YNS
-3011 QGTYKRN
+3011 QGGRYSS
-3018 GNNYGMRSY
+3018 YSY
-3027 PNATS
+3027 PNTYS
-3032 NSIVDKASNYLGV
+3032 NKIVDKASNYLGTK
-3045 RYRWGGT
+3045 YTYGGKDPST
-3052 DAGYGLDC
+3052 GLDC
-3060 SGLVYNALNDAGIPV
+3060 SGLVYKALNDAGVSV
-3075 PRTTAQGYRDMSKA
+3075 PILTAEGYKQMA
-3089 IKESSVKPGDLVF
+3089 QSVSQADAKPGDLVF
-3102 FGYGNTV
+3102 FGANGV
-3109 DHVGIYAGNGQM
+3109 SDHVGIYMGNGQM
-3121 IDAPGAKVQYTNIDE
+3121 INATGTKTQITNIDT
-3136 KRDRLL
+3136 KKAGLI
-3142 GYGRLGNTNYS
+3142 GYGRIGNSNNNPYI
-3153 SSDTAALMDR
+3153 DEFIKR
-3163 LGLSR
+3163 YN
-3168 RGGAASGAYTGD
+3168 GAASGAYTGD

-3250 RYETQPIKQ
+3250 RYEAQPIKQ

-3293 NRSK
+3293 NKSK

>member
-68 IALDQATNVDTGRLD
+68 IALDQATNVNTGRLD

-143 IANTARWQ
+143 LANTAKWQ

-163 IQKAYYYAED
+163 LQKAYYYAED
-173 LNKSL
+173 LNRSL
-178 NNIRIVT
+178 NDIRIVT
-185 GQNNDQMAQFAEKA
+185 GQSNDQMAEFAEKA

-223 GLSNKEVADRTE
+223 GLSDKEVADRTE

-289 ISEGIQKFASVANTI
+289 ISAGVQKFASVANTI

-313 ALATLTAKTRESAN
+313 ALATLTAKTRESAD

-351 GTDLNKYSLAL
+351 GTDLNKYSKAL
-362 EKVGISIKDQQGEL
+362 DKVGISIKDQQGEL

-421 DYFKELVGVAKN
+421 DYFKELVSVAKK

-438 QKQADIYAE
+438 QEQADIYAE

-468 NDKFFIG
+468 DDKFFIG

-497 PGVLGVVSTLMLKSF
+497 PGVLSVVSTLMLKSF

-526 LFIDSGAAE
+526 LFIDSGAAQ
-535 NQAAIMKKAMIQTLQ
+535 NQAAVMKQQIIKQLQGWNETEGSLPIEWQASTTFQNSTLV
-550 SFSPESK
+550 E
-557 MELSDQGSVTLET
+557 
-570 TTMINAA
+570 AA
-577 QASYDLQI
+577 TQSYDLQI
-585 ANSQL
+585 ATERL

-595 LRLQTLLKISQAY
+595 QRLL
-608 GDIAVQAKKS
+608 
-618 IEVQQQQTQDSLREA
+618 
-633 RNQIFLTNNAN
+633 
-644 FGGDAG
+644 
-650 VKYFNKNYKAGQKLI
+650 
-665 DSFYS
+665 
-670 NRVLKQ
+670 VLKQ
-676 LNSQKFDNSDSY
+676 ISDKYAEIAYNARVSLEQANENAVNARRNGLNQIRALPGDSGGAVGVSMASGEIDSAAFLRDEYVGFMNS
-688 QNFLAKFNNIK
+688 NI
-699 GLDKDQRFDK
+699 DDFSDQE
-709 LNKLINDAKKASR
+709 LINKIGYLNLMGDTYENLNNHIDQYSQATDEASR
-722 PNIQSRYRN
+722 KTIGASIRNDLKELQHQYGQTGTTLQMLNQFTDNYIDIQEGQGIISREQAIIMKRVTAALN
-731 QIIEEINNLKDVNIV
+731 QVTIARTEDEHSVKQYKDAVELFNSE
-746 LDKYVNGK
+746 LSK
-754 VSADGATK
+754 SSGAVMT
-762 KQIEALRQCLNEYVK
+762 
-777 EKEALIQSNN
+777 
-787 ANKKYTDSINDFQK
+787 F
-801 ILAKSQG
+801 SQG
-808 AVSNFSNGLVT
+808 LVSGA
-819 TVQGISQF
+819 QGISQF
-827 SIGATSFKGLLETL
+827 AIGINSIHGAIQALNNE
-841 SNDDLNFGEKLS
+841 DLTFGEKVLQMTTS
-853 SGIMSASI
+853 ISI
-861 ALPSLINGFKYLN
+861 AIPSIINGFTNLQKSIQSINNSKGLIGTNILQLVTGLN
-874 SGIQTIVKNAGG
+874 EIK
-886 LGANIVS
+886 GANLAVELQKLS
-893 IATGMDGTQLG
+893 AASKT
-904 EAFQEKI
+904 
-911 KSGGTGFSNTKKGKI
+911 SG
-926 LQSGFN
+926 LR
-932 AFSTKL
+932 
-938 GIKDTQNFEEEYNGL
+938 
-953 INKKF
+953 
-958 NQLKKA
+958 
-964 YFKDNKTNVITGEV
+964 FK
-978 SRQLQQQ
+978 
-985 AKAQIDAQGSG
+985 
-996 AALNAMLGKSLLIF
+996 ALNAMTNAYNTSMQEAQIGVNGLTQAMAEQAAGTAALKAGIKAVAGSLGVYI
-1010 AQYAAAVAAVVAVI
+1010 AVAAAIAAVI
-1024 WLLVKAYKAAESYSL
+1024 AIIVHLNEVAKTKTLESQLARSEEAAANFEKQLEKTKSKAEELKNVFNDYKNVKKSL
-1039 DAQIERSEK
+1039 DECTTGT
-1048 AIESFKSQLEETKN
+1048 EEWHK
-1062 KAEQLQ
+1062 KLQ
-1068 QIFNNYS
+1068 
-1075 SVKSA
+1075 
-1080 LDDCT
+1080 
-1085 VGTKEWREQLA
+1085 E
-1096 KANEEALNILN
+1096 ANETALEILKN
-1107 TYPELKN
+1107 YPELKN
-1114 MEGTWGKK
+1114 IEGAWGKK

-1129 DKSAVNELQ
+1129 DELALEGLQSQYNNKVLSQSYNLARQNQNSNELKNAIAQ
-1138 SIYDKQVLQQQYAL
+1138 KSSFGNITSFYA
-1152 ANEQSNLEDLNIK
+1152 SDI
-1165 KAKQNLTSNFLTASS
+1165 
-1180 SVTTEGTL
+1180 GTL
-1188 LKSDGTSA
+1188 EGPYWPEK
-1196 SYNDTL
+1196 
-1202 NLLLNNQN
+1202 N
-1210 ELNNKTGQNL
+1210 EKTFDAL
-1220 TEAIKQLLIDN
+1220 DYIKN
-1231 NFSIDSGESEK
+1231 NFQNYKGYSDDLILKDIYSYLDKEGYNNIESQAYQERL
-1242 TDEELLNLY
+1242 TQFINEINPTL
-1251 AQSLADKFSTDDV
+1251 QSLIST
-1264 QAAISNVSKVIQNN
+1264 IEEN
-1278 TDATLQATKE
+1278 TDATLQAE
-1288 ASVQQALGLDTM
+1288 QESIVQQKLGKTNM
-1300 STEDAKIT
+1300 SSQEVKLTTEAYNNAIEDKISEMKKAT
-1308 TALVDANIEA
+1308 SADG
-1318 IKNSFYNK
+1318 KW
-1326 NGTISWDDGTGEK
+1326 NGTITYEGL
-1339 REIGTYAENAG
+1339 EIGTHGENA
-1350 ESDKE
+1350 
-1355 DQALRNLWDA
+1355 RNKQQVRDLWDT
-1365 YLEAIKVDKNDSEY
+1365 YLKSQGIDINDTDYRLNQE
-1379 KLDQKNSVIG
+1379 NSVKGKGQDRYFVYG
-1389 EDQNRSFQLE
+1389 EDQKVSFEEVIQAVAQYEIDQGNFLTE
-1399 NGKTIL
+1399 LNQTATNFLTNLGKIQYTD
-1405 FSEVATAIAT
+1405 ET
-1415 MQAMGEK
+1415 K
-1422 LQTTYAMAQKFQT
+1422 QKIES
-1435 GMSNQG
+1435 GG
-1441 TVGQGVLEFFGND
+1441 TLGKGLSSFIGN
-1454 GDLSNFT
+1454 
-1461 YDQLKQ
+1461 
-1467 LEDDIE
+1467 
-1473 KGFEDE
+1473 
-1479 DLQNLIGQ
+1479 
-1487 SLFGEDF
+1487 
-1494 NLLKPEQ
+1494 
-1501 QETVKSYMSNMMKEL
+1501 
-1516 GVTSGKELGEAIVE
+1516 
-1530 EASHQIANIEDINNN
+1530 
-1545 KAFKYILGLKDE
+1545 
-1557 QDISEA
+1557 
-1563 IDEFEGYSVS
+1563 
-1573 LKSRISQIAEDIF
+1573 
-1586 KVAGKNGVAAF
+1586 
-1597 TEAINTVGKDL
+1597 KDL
-1608 TFDQLNKIA
+1608 TELTQEEIDNLGELTEDTLKERVAAAMGFNLAEATEEQLAKLDDQLIAIYGAVGVDSGEEFVEQFNTAIINYGKETEKIA
-1617 DFDWSSG
+1617 NTFYGKWATAENLNSFTLEVQKKLKSTFVDVFRVSGEEGIAVFKEIISKYGSDLTPELLDLIGDFDWTQSG
-1624 TWEEFIDT
+1624 AIDNFISA
-1632 LEDLGIVVSDDEGAW
+1632 LKDLGILTDDNTEAW
-1647 KGFYDMMQET
+1647 KKFSNQM
-1657 ANKLPIEDF
+1657 I
-1666 TTFRDLLIEIFNL
+1666 
-1679 MGQEVGSSITKEKY
+1679 
-1693 DEITKGFKAAGLNPE
+1693 KA
-1708 DYYVQTG
+1708 
-1715 PDTYIKVKDFDTAAK
+1715 
-1730 NALTQAGVDR
+1730 
-1740 AEEQHN
+1740 
-1746 IAEAAQENWNNQFNL
+1746 
-1761 GTRIG
+1761 
-1766 INGHDYA
+1766 A
-1773 NNLEA
+1773 NNLPIDKLTNLRDNLE
-1778 MAAGD
+1778 
-1783 FTDVRGRYMQQ
+1783 
-1794 MLDIFGSPEEIA
+1794 DIY
-1806 KLVGTD
+1806 KL
-1812 ETNNY
+1812 
-1817 DLDYYKRQDSA
+1817 L
-1828 TQAGIIQGIIDA
+1828 
-1840 YMANIDGSY
+1840 
-1849 NADLLR
+1849 
-1855 TNAYTD
+1855 
-1861 ANSVK
+1861 
-1866 EMNQMTDF
+1866 
-1874 NLNDEAS
+1874 
-1881 QKGLR
+1881 
-1886 AWATNNQDIEGVSTA
+1886 
-1901 LDDLNYNL
+1901 
-1909 DHMEET
+1909 
-1915 GKSASEIYNKFFKD
+1915 
-1929 LRGAEIKQGIENI
+1929 
-1942 KEYKK
+1942 
-1947 NVADLEEQGKDTTEE
+1947 GKDV
-1962 NKKIKNEIKDLFNLT
+1962 
-1977 EEEYRKADNEGLI
+1977 
-1990 QKFLYG
+1990 
-1996 NETEQ
+1996 
-2001 QAAGEALDNI
+2001 
-2011 KGEFGSIF
+2011 GSIF
-2019 SYIEQMKEKYSTS
+2019 SQEDIDELALGGYDIEGHYAQVGSDEYI
-2032 SLFNFNEDEINTKT
+2032 KT
-2046 QQFAS
+2046 
-2051 KMDEIINKYGNFNIN
+2051 
-2066 GNVNLD
+2066 
-2072 TTQALMDLLP
+2072 
-2082 LSTDINDMCGWLN
+2082 
-2095 AMGKT
+2095 
-2100 GIHFDTSQLQ
+2100 
-2110 QLFNAFE
+2110 
-2117 AIAIAMQDPTSPAAL
+2117 
-2132 DQIRGAKRTIGQ
+2132 R
-2144 IVSVAAKNSK
+2144 
-2154 VPNVPGDYTTRV
+2154 DYTTEEKNKAYEQQIQTAEKKNEIIYGASEYNQGQVQSKV
-2166 DGEDKGGGGGGSE
+2166 DSWEKYGDKYISGEWNNLNSQYVKNYINSIGGIENAATITGWDQDNFSDEYLDSISSQERAEIVDAIVTGIKSVYNGQTDTGVITTSHLYNSSDSINEMTQMEGFRDENGSVSDSGIEAISGKLAGSDEGLELLHKYQDEIKNVAKGTEEWDKITNQFIKDSQGLEYKEQAKELGNYNDKLKEAKKAGEDYEEELGNVKKQLNKMLDIEVDNDFIEKYQDEIDKMLSGETLEERQGAANTIKFQAEIDTNETQSKLDQFAQQFGPEAAQTIQNAIPDIELDAQGKIVLTGDSGQAVAAIMGVVGALEVTDQNAETVGGLLSSILGTQITINAEGLEKLQELAQALTSGDLQAVADWAENNSDLSKLLSFAGEGRTANVKPTYRYENGGSKGGGGGGGKST
-2179 SKSANDI
+2179 KSANDI

-2256 NPEFEIKLTDD
+2256 HPEFEIKLTDD

-2303 IKDGLDGPMGIQER
+2303 IKDSLDGPMGIQQN

-2412 RHPGYEQMFDEQIL
+2412 KYPGYEQMFDEQIL

-2505 MLGKMKSLKGQM
+2505 MLGKMKSLKAQM

-2553 KQETEKASDEFL
+2553 KQETEKASEEFL
-2565 ASWEETLEAAQDLF
+2565 ASWEETLEAAQELF

-2584 MAVNI
+2584 MAVNT

-2609 AKTVNEEYLDDAERL
+2609 AKTINEEYLDDAERL

-2662 DGVKMSQYD
+2662 DGVQMSQYD

-2795 ANSGLTFHDTLYGQ
+2795 VNSGLTFHDTLYGQ

-2818 AYMQFVNNSNTTITE
+2818 AYMQFVNNSNTTISE

-2860 TDMGGTLDSLEE
+2860 SDMGGTLDSLEE
-2872 HIQKLCDKIE
+2872 HIQKLCDEIE
-2882 ELVNVLMGYI
+2882 ELVDVLMQYI

-2917 EAYIDGNFVGGGG
+2917 EQYIDGNFSSGGGG
-2930 GGGYG
+2930 GSSI
-2935 DVDMRTDFT
+2935 DMRTDWNRV
-2944 ALAQR
+2944 LAEI
-2949 WAAGERNL
+2949 AANGSAKDA
-2957 TNYNGTKTY
+2957 YNNEYT
-2966 NSLEEI
+2966 
-2972 KADLDKKLDAF
+2972 KADIDAIFAKRQEKLDAM
-2983 EQGADILFQ
+2983 ADGVKAEYE
-2992 GSGEAFDDEG
+2992 GSGEKFSDEDQANA
-3002 YESVYNNIY
+3002 VNNRQNPTIADEIY
-3011 QGTYKRN
+3011 KK
-3018 GNNYGMRSY
+3018 YGS
-3027 PNATS
+3027 
-3032 NSIVDKASNYLGV
+3032 
-3045 RYRWGGT
+3045 
-3052 DAGYGLDC
+3052 
-3060 SGLVYNALNDAGIPV
+3060 
-3075 PRTTAQGYRDMSKA
+3075 
-3089 IKESSVKPGDLVF
+3089 
-3102 FGYGNTV
+3102 
-3109 DHVGIYAGNGQM
+3109 
-3121 IDAPGAKVQYTNIDE
+3121 
-3136 KRDRLL
+3136 
-3142 GYGRLGNTNYS
+3142 
-3153 SSDTAALMDR
+3153 
-3163 LGLSR
+3163 
-3168 RGGAASGAYTGD
+3168 GAASGAYTGD
-3180 WGPGQGIGIDNGKII
+3180 WGRGQGFGPDNGKII
-3195 KVHPKELILNK
+3195 KVHPKELILNQK
-3206 SDTRNIL
+3206 DTSNIL

-3230 QQMSSI
+3230 QSMINYGQA
-3236 SSSKLDSL
+3236 KLGNLIDK
-3244 FNSAIP
+3244 ATP
-3250 RYETQPIKQ
+3250 PVYETQPIKQ

-3293 NRSK
+3293 NKSK

>member
-143 IANTARWQ
+143 LANTAKWQ

-163 IQKAYYYAED
+163 LQKAYYYAED
-173 LNKSL
+173 LNRSL
-178 NNIRIVT
+178 NDIRIVT
-185 GQNNDQMAQFAEKA
+185 GQNNDQMAEFAEKA

-223 GLSNKEVADRTE
+223 GLSDKEVADRTE

-289 ISEGIQKFASVANTI
+289 ISAGVQKFASVANTI

-313 ALATLTAKTRESAN
+313 ALATLTAKTRESAD

-351 GTDLNKYSLAL
+351 GTDLNKYSKAL
-362 EKVGISIKDQQGEL
+362 DKVGISIKNQQGEL

-421 DYFKELVGVAKN
+421 DYFKELVGVAKK

-438 QKQADIYAE
+438 QEQADIYAE

-468 NDKFFIG
+468 NDKFFID
-475 LNDTLSDTLNIT
+475 LNDTLSDTINLT

-497 PGVLGVVSTLMLKSF
+497 PGVLSVVSTLMLKSF

-535 NQAAIMKKAMIQTLQ
+535 NQAAVMKKAMIQTLQ

-618 IEVQQQQTQDSLREA
+618 IEVQQQQNQDSLRDA
-633 RNQIFLTNNAN
+633 RNQIFLTTNEN

-670 NRVLKQ
+670 NKVLKQ

-688 QNFLAKFNNIK
+688 QNFLAKFDNIK
-699 GLDKDQRFDK
+699 GLNTDQRFDK
-709 LNKLINDAKKASR
+709 LNQLLNKAKGASSK
-722 PNIQSRYRN
+722 PSNIQSRYRN
-731 QIIEEINNLKDVNIV
+731 QIIEEINNLKDVNSV
-746 LDKYVNGK
+746 LDKYVNSK
-754 VSADGATK
+754 ASADGATR
-762 KQIEALRQCLNEYVK
+762 KQIEALRQCLNGYVK

-787 ANKKYTDSINDFQK
+787 ANKKYTDSINDFEK
-801 ILAKSQG
+801 TLAKSQG
-808 AVSNFSNGLVT
+808 AVMTFSQGLVSGA
-819 TVQGISQF
+819 QGISQF
-827 SIGATSFKGLLETL
+827 AIGINSIHGAIQALNNE
-841 SNDDLNFGEKLS
+841 DLTFGEKVFQMTTSL
-853 SGIMSASI
+853 SI
-861 ALPSLINGFKYLN
+861 AIPSIINGFTNLQKSIQSINSSKGLIGINILQLVTGLN
-874 SGIQTIVKNAGG
+874 EIKKVNLDAELQKLNAASNTSGLKFKALKAMTDAYNASMDGAKV
-886 LGANIVS
+886 GANGLTK
-893 IATGMDGTQLG
+893 AMAEQAAGTAALKAG
-904 EAFQEKI
+904 I
-911 KSGGTGFSNTKKGKI
+911 KAVAGS
-926 LQSGFN
+926 
-932 AFSTKL
+932 L
-938 GIKDTQNFEEEYNGL
+938 GIY
-953 INKKF
+953 I
-958 NQLKKA
+958 
-964 YFKDNKTNVITGEV
+964 
-978 SRQLQQQ
+978 
-985 AKAQIDAQGSG
+985 
-996 AALNAMLGKSLLIF
+996 
-1010 AQYAAAVAAVVAVI
+1010 AVAAAIAAVI
-1024 WLLVKAYKAAESYSL
+1024 AVIVHLNEVAKTKTLESQL
-1039 DAQIERSEK
+1039 ARSEEAAANFEK
-1048 AIESFKSQLEETKN
+1048 QLEKTKS
-1062 KAEQLQ
+1062 KAEELKNV
-1068 QIFNNYS
+1068 FNNYKN
-1075 SVKSA
+1075 VKKS
-1080 LDDCT
+1080 LDECT
-1085 VGTKEWREQLA
+1085 IGTEEWRKKLQET
-1096 KANEEALNILN
+1096 NETALEILKN
-1107 TYPELKN
+1107 YPELKN
-1114 MEGTWGKK
+1114 IEGAWGKK
-1122 DTGEIWI
+1122 DTGEIWV
-1129 DKSAVNELQ
+1129 DESAVEGLQSQYDNKVLSQSYNLARQNQNSNEL
-1138 SIYDKQVLQQQYAL
+1138 K
-1152 ANEQSNLEDLNIK
+1152 N
-1165 KAKQNLTSNFLTASS
+1165 
-1180 SVTTEGTL
+1180 
-1188 LKSDGTSA
+1188 
-1196 SYNDTL
+1196 
-1202 NLLLNNQN
+1202 
-1210 ELNNKTGQNL
+1210 
-1220 TEAIKQLLIDN
+1220 AIAWKN
-1231 NFSIDSGESEK
+1231 NFNDITLSYGATFNDLEGSYRPEK
-1242 TDEELLNLY
+1242 DERTFNALEYIRNNFQNYKGYSDDLILKDIYSYLNKEGYNNIEGQAYQEKLTQFINEINPTL
-1251 AQSLADKFSTDDV
+1251 QSLIST
-1264 QAAISNVSKVIQNN
+1264 IEEN
-1278 TDATLQATKE
+1278 TDATLQAEQESIIQQKLGKTNMSSQEVKLTTE
-1288 ASVQQALGLDTM
+1288 AYNNAIEDKISEMKKATSLDG
-1300 STEDAKIT
+1300 KW
-1308 TALVDANIEA
+1308 
-1318 IKNSFYNK
+1318 
-1326 NGTISWDDGTGEK
+1326 NGTITYEGL
-1339 REIGTYAENAG
+1339 EIGTHGENAR
-1350 ESDKE
+1350 SHQQVQD
-1355 DQALRNLWDA
+1355 LWDT
-1365 YLEAIKVDKNDSEY
+1365 YLKSQGIDINDTDYRLNQE
-1379 KLDQKNSVIG
+1379 NSVKGKGQDRYFVYG
-1389 EDQNRSFQLE
+1389 EDQKVSFEEVIQAVAQYEIDQGNFLTELNQAATNFLTNLGKIQYTDETKQKIESGGTLGKGLSSFIGNKNLNELTQEEIDNLGELTEETLRERVAAAMGFNLAEATEEQLAKLDDQLIAIYGAVGVDSGE
-1399 NGKTIL
+1399 EFVNQFNTAIINYGKETEKIANT
-1405 FSEVATAIAT
+1405 FYGKWATAENLNSFTLEVQKKLKSTFVDVFRVSGEEGIAVFKEIISKY
-1415 MQAMGEK
+1415 G
-1422 LQTTYAMAQKFQT
+1422 
-1435 GMSNQG
+1435 S
-1441 TVGQGVLEFFGND
+1441 
-1454 GDLSNFT
+1454 DLT
-1461 YDQLKQ
+1461 PELLD
-1467 LEDDIE
+1467 
-1473 KGFEDE
+1473 
-1479 DLQNLIGQ
+1479 LIG
-1487 SLFGEDF
+1487 
-1494 NLLKPEQ
+1494 
-1501 QETVKSYMSNMMKEL
+1501 
-1516 GVTSGKELGEAIVE
+1516 
-1530 EASHQIANIEDINNN
+1530 
-1545 KAFKYILGLKDE
+1545 
-1557 QDISEA
+1557 
-1563 IDEFEGYSVS
+1563 
-1573 LKSRISQIAEDIF
+1573 
-1586 KVAGKNGVAAF
+1586 
-1597 TEAINTVGKDL
+1597 
-1608 TFDQLNKIA
+1608 
-1617 DFDWSSG
+1617 DFDWTQSG
-1624 TWEEFIDT
+1624 AIDNFISA
-1632 LEDLGIVVSDDEGAW
+1632 LEDLGILTDDNTEAW
-1647 KGFYDMMQET
+1647 KKFSRQMT
-1657 ANKLPIEDF
+1657 
-1666 TTFRDLLIEIFNL
+1666 
-1679 MGQEVGSSITKEKY
+1679 
-1693 DEITKGFKAAGLNPE
+1693 
-1708 DYYVQTG
+1708 
-1715 PDTYIKVKDFDTAAK
+1715 
-1730 NALTQAGVDR
+1730 
-1740 AEEQHN
+1740 
-1746 IAEAAQENWNNQFNL
+1746 EA
-1761 GTRIG
+1761 
-1766 INGHDYA
+1766 A
-1773 NNLEA
+1773 NNLPI
-1778 MAAGD
+1778 D
-1783 FTDVRGRYMQQ
+1783 KLTNLR
-1794 MLDIFGSPEEIA
+1794 DILEDIY
-1806 KLVGTD
+1806 KL
-1812 ETNNY
+1812 
-1817 DLDYYKRQDSA
+1817 L
-1828 TQAGIIQGIIDA
+1828 
-1840 YMANIDGSY
+1840 
-1849 NADLLR
+1849 
-1855 TNAYTD
+1855 
-1861 ANSVK
+1861 
-1866 EMNQMTDF
+1866 
-1874 NLNDEAS
+1874 
-1881 QKGLR
+1881 
-1886 AWATNNQDIEGVSTA
+1886 
-1901 LDDLNYNL
+1901 
-1909 DHMEET
+1909 
-1915 GKSASEIYNKFFKD
+1915 
-1929 LRGAEIKQGIENI
+1929 
-1942 KEYKK
+1942 
-1947 NVADLEEQGKDTTEE
+1947 GKDV
-1962 NKKIKNEIKDLFNLT
+1962 
-1977 EEEYRKADNEGLI
+1977 
-1990 QKFLYG
+1990 
-1996 NETEQ
+1996 
-2001 QAAGEALDNI
+2001 
-2011 KGEFGSIF
+2011 GSIF
-2019 SYIEQMKEKYSTS
+2019 SQEDIDKLVLGGYDIEGHYAQVGSNEYI
-2032 SLFNFNEDEINTKT
+2032 KT
-2046 QQFAS
+2046 
-2051 KMDEIINKYGNFNIN
+2051 
-2066 GNVNLD
+2066 
-2072 TTQALMDLLP
+2072 
-2082 LSTDINDMCGWLN
+2082 
-2095 AMGKT
+2095 
-2100 GIHFDTSQLQ
+2100 
-2110 QLFNAFE
+2110 
-2117 AIAIAMQDPTSPAAL
+2117 
-2132 DQIRGAKRTIGQ
+2132 R
-2144 IVSVAAKNSK
+2144 
-2154 VPNVPGDYTTRV
+2154 DYTTEEKNKAYEQQIQTAEKKNEIIYGASEYNQGQVQSKV
-2166 DGEDKGGGGGGSE
+2166 DSWKKYGDKYISGEWGNLSSQYVKNYINSIGGIENAATITGWDQDNFSDEYLDSITSQERAEIVDAMVAGIESVYNGQTDTGVITTSHLYNSSDSINEMTQMEGFRDENGSVSDSGIEAISGKLAGSDEGLELLHKYQDEIKNVAKGTEEWDKITNQFIKDSQGLEYKEQAKDLGNYNDKLKSATKDTEDYKDALNNVKKQLNKMLDINVDDDFIEKYQDQIDKMLSGETLEERQSAANTIKFQAEIDTNETQSKLEQFAQQFGPEAAQTIQNAIPDIELDAQGNILLTGDSGQAVAAIMGVVGALEATDENAQMVGGLLSSILGTQITVNAEGLEKLKDLAQALTSGDLQAVADWAEANPDLNSILTFNGEGRTADVEPTYRYENGGSKGGGGGGGKST
-2179 SKSANDI
+2179 KSANDI

-2224 IKLLEEEQDILE
+2224 IKLLKEEQDILE
-2236 DQIKSWKKLLK
+2236 DQVKSWKKLLK

-2303 IKDGLDGPMGIQER
+2303 IKDSLDGPMGIQQN

-2341 KQIDWKVKQIDFQIK
+2341 KAIDWKVKQIDFQIK

-2400 RDGID
+2400 RQGID

-2412 RHPGYEQMFDEQIL
+2412 KYPGYEQMFDEQIL

-2505 MLGKMKSLKGQM
+2505 MLGKMKSLKAQM

-2553 KQETEKASDEFL
+2553 KQETEKASEEFL
-2565 ASWEETLEAAQDLF
+2565 ASWEETLEAAQELF

-2584 MAVNI
+2584 MAVNT

-2609 AKTVNEEYLDDAERL
+2609 AKTINEEYLDDAERL

-2662 DGVKMSQYD
+2662 DGVQMSQYD

-2795 ANSGLTFHDTLYGQ
+2795 VNSGLTFHDTLYGQ

-2818 AYMQFVNNSNTTITE
+2818 AYMQFVNNSNTTISE

-2860 TDMGGTLDSLEE
+2860 SDMGGTLDSLEE
-2872 HIQKLCDKIE
+2872 HIQKLCDEIE
-2882 ELVNVLMGYI
+2882 ELVDVLMQYI

-2917 EAYIDGNFVGGGG
+2917 EQYIDGNFSSGGGG
-2930 GGGYG
+2930 GSSFDMTTDWNRVAMELAKGGPNS
-2935 DVDMRTDFT
+2935 T
-2944 ALAQR
+2944 A
-2949 WAAGERNL
+2949 
-2957 TNYNGTKTY
+2957 K
-2966 NSLEEI
+2966 
-2972 KADLDKKLDAF
+2972 DAF
-2983 EQGADILFQ
+2983 GNTWNYDQLGEVMSNRSEKYDRMANGEQAYYEGSKAPISKEETDKILADRTKEKVKEEVIEAIKGAD
-2992 GSGEAFDDEG
+2992 E
-3002 YESVYNNIY
+3002 
-3011 QGTYKRN
+3011 
-3018 GNNYGMRSY
+3018 
-3027 PNATS
+3027 
-3032 NSIVDKASNYLGV
+3032 
-3045 RYRWGGT
+3045 
-3052 DAGYGLDC
+3052 
-3060 SGLVYNALNDAGIPV
+3060 
-3075 PRTTAQGYRDMSKA
+3075 
-3089 IKESSVKPGDLVF
+3089 
-3102 FGYGNTV
+3102 
-3109 DHVGIYAGNGQM
+3109 
-3121 IDAPGAKVQYTNIDE
+3121 
-3136 KRDRLL
+3136 
-3142 GYGRLGNTNYS
+3142 
-3153 SSDTAALMDR
+3153 
-3163 LGLSR
+3163 
-3168 RGGAASGAYTGD
+3168 GAYTGD
-3180 WGPGQGIGIDNGKII
+3180 WGFGEGFGLDNGKLI

-3206 SDTRNIL
+3206 KDTSNIL
-3213 RAVDIVRNMNDW
+3213 RAVDIVRNMNTW
-3225 VDKQV
+3225 VDDQV
-3230 QQMSSI
+3230 QSMINFGQA
-3236 SSSKLDSL
+3236 KLGSL
-3244 FNSAIP
+3244 IDKATP
-3250 RYETQPIKQ
+3250 PVYETQPIKQ

-3293 NRSK
+3293 NKSK

>member
-68 IALDQATNVDTGRLD
+68 IALDQATNVNTGRLD

-133 NALLDNFKKT
+133 NAILDNFKKT
-143 IANTARWQ
+143 LANTAKWQ

-163 IQKAYYYAED
+163 LQKAYYYAED
-173 LNKSL
+173 LNRSL
-178 NNIRIVT
+178 NDIRIVT
-185 GQNNDQMAQFAEKA
+185 GQSNDQMAQFAEKA

-223 GLSNKEVADRTE
+223 GLSDKEVADRTE

-351 GTDLNKYSLAL
+351 GTDLNKYSKAL

-438 QKQADIYAE
+438 QEQADIYAE

-497 PGVLGVVSTLMLKSF
+497 PGVLSVISTLMLKSF

-535 NQAAIMKKAMIQTLQ
+535 NQAAVMKQQMINVLKTFTTYEEKPDLT
-550 SFSPESK
+550 K
-557 MELSDQGSVTLET
+557 QGSVELET
-570 TTMINAA
+570 TTMVKAA
-577 QASYDLQI
+577 EASYDLQL
-585 ANSQL
+585 ANNQL

-608 GDIAVQAKKS
+608 GQIAIESKKS
-618 IEVQQQQTQDSLREA
+618 IEAQQTQSNNNLRNA
-633 RNQIFLTNNAN
+633 RNTIFEDNNKK
-644 FGGDAG
+644 FGGDKG
-650 VKYFNKNYKAGQKLI
+650 VIYF
-665 DSFYS
+665 D
-670 NRVLKQ
+670 
-676 LNSQKFDNSDSY
+676 
-688 QNFLAKFNNIK
+688 
-699 GLDKDQRFDK
+699 
-709 LNKLINDAKKASR
+709 
-722 PNIQSRYRN
+722 
-731 QIIEEINNLKDVNIV
+731 NNLKKGQKIVDNFYNDKTMQDLKSLKINSNGSFKDFISQFDQLNLNNQKYSKLNQLIKQGNDSNLSNGAKGTLRKDILAEVNNLRDVNLEI
-746 LDKYVNGK
+746 DNYVNQK
-754 VSADGATK
+754 IKAEKLTK
-762 KQIEALRQCLNEYVK
+762 AQSNALRQCLTDYVNER
-777 EKEALIQSNN
+777 EALLQNKGAVEKYESAIEAFN
-787 ANKKYTDSINDFQK
+787 AELK
-801 ILAKSQG
+801 ASQG
-808 AVSNFSNGLVT
+808 SIYSFSQGLVSSF
-819 TVQGISQF
+819 QGISQLG
-827 SIGATSFKGLLETL
+827 IGINSLKGMFDTL
-841 SNDDLNFGEKLS
+841 NNSELDFGEKLTQS
-853 SGIMSASI
+853 ITSASFAI
-861 ALPSLINGFKYLN
+861 PSLINGVNQLA
-874 SGIQTIVKNAGG
+874 SGLKEIGTNWKG
-886 LGANIVS
+886 LGTNILS
-893 IATGMDGTQLG
+893 IMTGLG
-904 EAFQEKI
+904 GSLQGSDLQAALKTKI
-911 KSGGTGFSNTKKGKI
+911 ENS
-926 LQSGFN
+926 SGFR
-932 AFSTKL
+932 AKIMQTGLDAYTAKL
-938 GIKDTQNFEEEYNGL
+938 KELGVAAGSAGTAEQ
-953 INKKF
+953 
-958 NQLKKA
+958 QLA
-964 YFKDNKTNVITGEV
+964 
-978 SRQLQQQ
+978 
-985 AKAQIDAQGSG
+985 ASG
-996 AALNAMLGKSLLIF
+996 AATHAMFTKSLLVLGK
-1010 AQYAAAVAAVVAVI
+1010 YALIIGAVVAAIAV
-1024 WLLVKAYKAAESYSL
+1024 LVKVYNT
-1039 DAQIERSEK
+1039 AQSFTIEEQIKRSEQ
-1048 AIESFKSQLEETKN
+1048 AVESFKSQLEETKN
-1062 KAEQLQ
+1062 KAEQLKSV
-1068 QIFNNYS
+1068 FDSYS

-1080 LDDCT
+1080 LDECT
-1085 VGTKEWREQLA
+1085 VGTKEWRAQLT

-1114 MEGTWGKK
+1114 MEGAWGKK

-1129 DKSAVNELQ
+1129 DQSAVDKLQ
-1138 SIYDKQVLQQQYAL
+1138 SIYDKQILQQQYAL
-1152 ANEQSNLEDLNIK
+1152 ANEQSNLEDLNIE
-1165 KAKQNLTSNFLTASS
+1165 KAKQDLTSNLQGVLNIQSGAATGGLTKNGQYT
-1180 SVTTEGTL
+1180 SVMPGIADL
-1188 LKSDGTSA
+1188 I
-1196 SYNDTL
+1196 
-1202 NLLLNNQN
+1202 LNNQEN
-1210 ELNNKTGQNL
+1210 LQNKSQ
-1220 TEAIKQLLIDN
+1220 EEQVSIIKQALKNNGFETLNDN
-1231 NFSIDSGESEK
+1231 
-1242 TDEELLNLY
+1242 TTLNDY
-1251 AQSLADKFSTDDV
+1251 AQKIADKFNTDDV
-1264 QAAISNVSKVIQNN
+1264 QAAISNVSKVIQAN
-1278 TDATLQATKE
+1278 TDATLQVTKE

-1318 IKNSFYNK
+1318 IKDSFYNDD
-1326 NGTISWDDGTGEK
+1326 GTISWDDDTGK
-1339 REIGTYAENAG
+1339 GRKIGTHDENAG
-1350 ESDKE
+1350 GKYAP
-1355 DQALRNLWDA
+1355 DQALRNLWDT
-1365 YLEAIKVDKNDSEY
+1365 YLAAAKIDKNDSDY
-1379 KLDQKNSVIG
+1379 RLDQKNSVIG
-1389 EDQNRSFQLE
+1389 EGQNRSFQLE
-1399 NGKTIL
+1399 NGKTIS
-1405 FSEVATAIAT
+1405 FSEVATTIAT
-1415 MQAMGEK
+1415 MQAMGEE

-1441 TVGQGVLEFFGND
+1441 IVGQGILEFFGND
-1454 GDLSNFT
+1454 GDLGNFT
-1461 YDQLKQ
+1461 QDQLEQ
-1467 LEDDIE
+1467 LKTDIE

-1494 NLLKPEQ
+1494 NLLDSKQ

-1530 EASHQIANIEDINNN
+1530 EASHQITNIEDINNN
-1545 KAFKYILGLKDE
+1545 KAFKYILGLKDG

-1586 KVAGKNGVAAF
+1586 KVAGKNGVVAF

-1666 TTFRDLLIEIFNL
+1666 TTFRDLLIEIFDL
-1679 MGQEVGSSITKEKY
+1679 MGQDVGSSITKEKY

-1715 PDTYIKVKDFDTAAK
+1715 PDEYIKVKDFDTKDK
-1730 NALTQAGVDR
+1730 NALTQAGIDR
-1740 AEEQHN
+1740 AEEQQS
-1746 IAEAAQENWNNQFNL
+1746 IAEAHQEAWGTGIKQGGYVFN
-1761 GTRIG
+1761 GKEYTQI
-1766 INGHDYA
+1766 
-1773 NNLEA
+1773 EA
-1778 MAAGD
+1778 MKKGL
-1783 FTDVRGRYMQQ
+1783 TDDSGGYLLQQ
-1794 MLDIFGSPEEIA
+1794 ALDIFGNAEEIA

-1812 ETNNY
+1812 EINNY
-1817 DLDYYKRQDSA
+1817 DLDYYKKLSSSD
-1828 TQAGIIQGIIDA
+1828 QAEIMQGIIDA

-1849 NADLLR
+1849 TSDLLR

-1866 EMNQMTDF
+1866 EMSEMTGFDYRD
-1874 NLNDEAS
+1874 DEAS

-2011 KGEFGSIF
+2011 RNEFGGIF

-2032 SLFNFNEDEINTKT
+2032 SLFNFNEDEINTQT

-2051 KMDEIINKYGNFNIN
+2051 KMDEIINKYGNFNVN

-2072 TTQALMDLLP
+2072 TTQALTNLLP
-2082 LSTDINDMCGWLN
+2082 LSTNINDMCGWLN

-2110 QLFNAFE
+2110 QLFSAFE
-2117 AIAIAMQDPTSPAAL
+2117 AIAIAMQNPTSTAAL

-2154 VPNVPGDYTTRV
+2154 VPNVTGDYTTTV
-2166 DGEDKGGGGGGSE
+2166 SGEDKGGGGGGGSE

-2186 GKEIQDELLK
+2186 GKEIQDEILK

-2247 LKVEEFNKE
+2247 LKVEEFNKDH
-2256 NPEFEIKLTDD
+2256 PEFEIKLTDD

-2400 RDGID
+2400 RQGID
-2405 QLNAAKA
+2405 ELNAAKA

-2505 MLGKMKSLKGQM
+2505 MLGKMKSLKAQM
-2517 DGLTKATKEA
+2517 DGLAKATKEA

-2584 MAVNI
+2584 MAVNV

-2609 AKTVNEEYLDDAERL
+2609 AKTINEQYLDDADRL

-2636 QLADTNDLLAKQK
+2636 QLADANDLLAKQK

-2662 DGVKMSQYD
+2662 DGVQMSQYD

-2730 HELGQLSKDYI
+2730 HELGKLSKDYI

-2795 ANSGLTFHDTLYGQ
+2795 VNSGLTFHDTLYGQ

-2818 AYMQFVNNSNTTITE
+2818 AYMLFVNNSNTTISE

-2845 ETAMGVAGTSWDNFG
+2845 EAAMNVAGTSWENFG
-2860 TDMGGTLDSLEE
+2860 SDMGGTLDSLEE
-2872 HIQKLCDKIE
+2872 HIQKLCDEIE

-2917 EAYIDGNFVGGGG
+2917 EQYIDGNFGSSGGGG
-2930 GGGYG
+2930 GLGFDIGVDYSAAIIALTKNGGTYT
-2935 DVDMRTDFT
+2935 DEMNRTWTTDDIDT
-2944 ALAQR
+2944 LKQVREKKLAYMEQEGSEVLKNGSSTDY
-2949 WAAGERNL
+2949 WSDEEKKYIT
-2957 TNYNGTKTY
+2957 TNKDTKW
-2966 NSLEEI
+2966 LEE
-2972 KADLDKKLDAF
+2972 
-2983 EQGADILFQ
+2983 
-2992 GSGEAFDDEG
+2992 
-3002 YESVYNNIY
+3002 V
-3011 QGTYKRN
+3011 
-3018 GNNYGMRSY
+3018 
-3027 PNATS
+3027 
-3032 NSIVDKASNYLGV
+3032 
-3045 RYRWGGT
+3045 
-3052 DAGYGLDC
+3052 
-3060 SGLVYNALNDAGIPV
+3060 
-3075 PRTTAQGYRDMSKA
+3075 
-3089 IKESSVKPGDLVF
+3089 
-3102 FGYGNTV
+3102 
-3109 DHVGIYAGNGQM
+3109 
-3121 IDAPGAKVQYTNIDE
+3121 
-3136 KRDRLL
+3136 
-3142 GYGRLGNTNYS
+3142 LGN
-3153 SSDTAALMDR
+3153 
-3163 LGLSR
+3163 
-3168 RGGAASGAYTGD
+3168 GAASGAYTGN
-3180 WGPGQGIGIDNGKII
+3180 WAKGQGFGPDNGRII
-3195 KVHPKELILNK
+3195 KVHPKELILNQK
-3206 SDTRNIL
+3206 DTSNIL

-3230 QQMSSI
+3230 QSMINFGQI
-3236 SSSKLDSL
+3236 KLGNLIDKTT
-3244 FNSAIP
+3244 P
-3250 RYETQPIKQ
+3250 PVYETQPIKQ

-3293 NRSK
+3293 NKSK

>member
-7 NYNVNMRFTA
+7 SYNVNMRFTA

-22 KQQLRDL
+22 KQQLSDL
-29 QSSLD
+29 QHSLD
-34 TLMNQIATKNIKFF
+34 TLMNQVATKNVKFF
-48 DVNATKKEI
+48 DINATKKEI

-68 IALDQATNVDTGRLD
+68 ITLDQATNVNTGRLD

-111 GDKAFVALAQSVIN
+111 GDKAFVQLAQSVIN

-143 IANTARWQ
+143 LANTVKWQ
-151 ISSNLMHGVQGS
+151 ISSNIMHGVQGS
-163 IQKAYYYAED
+163 LQKAYYYAED
-173 LNKSL
+173 LNRSL
-178 NNIRIVT
+178 NEIRIVT
-185 GQNNDQMAQFAEKA
+185 GQSSDQMAQFAEKA

-289 ISEGIQKFASVANTI
+289 ISAGIQKFASVANTI

-313 ALATLTAKTRESAN
+313 ALATLTARTRESAD

-351 GTDLNKYSLAL
+351 GTDLNKYSKAL
-362 EKVGISIKDQQGEL
+362 EKVGINIKDQQGEL

-475 LNDTLSDTLNIT
+475 LNDTLGDTLNIT

-497 PGVLGVVSTLMLKSF
+497 PGVLSIISTSMLKAF
-512 GPDIVNNMQRMASN
+512 GPEIVSNMQRIASN

-535 NQAAIMKKAMIQTLQ
+535 NQAAVMKQQMIKVLKTFTTYEEHPDLT
-550 SFSPESK
+550 K
-557 MELSDQGSVTLET
+557 QGSIELET
-570 TTMINAA
+570 TTMVKAA
-577 QASYDLQI
+577 EASYDLQL

-608 GDIAVQAKKS
+608 GQIAIESKKS
-618 IEVQQQQTQDSLREA
+618 IEAQQTQSNNNLRNA
-633 RNQIFLTNNAN
+633 RNTIFEDNNKK
-644 FGGDAG
+644 FGGDKG
-650 VKYFNKNYKAGQKLI
+650 LI
-665 DSFYS
+665 Y
-670 NRVLKQ
+670 
-676 LNSQKFDNSDSY
+676 FDNSLKKGQKIVD
-688 QNFLAKFNNIK
+688 NFYNDKTMQDLKSLKINSNGSFKDFISQFGQLDLNN
-699 GLDKDQRFDK
+699 QRYSK
-709 LNKLINDAKKASR
+709 LNQLIQQGRNSNLSNGAKGTLRKDILA
-722 PNIQSRYRN
+722 
-731 QIIEEINNLKDVNIV
+731 EVNNLKDVNLEI
-746 LDKYVNGK
+746 DNYVNQK
-754 VSADGATK
+754 IKAEKLTK
-762 KQIEALRQCLNEYVK
+762 AQSNALRQCLTDYEN
-777 EKEALIQSNN
+777 EKEALLQNEG
-787 ANKKYTDSINDFQK
+787 AVKKYESAIEAFNAELK
-801 ILAKSQG
+801 ASQG
-808 AVSNFSNGLVT
+808 SIYSFSQGLVSSF
-819 TVQGISQF
+819 QGISQL
-827 SIGATSFKGLLETL
+827 SIGINSLKGMFDTL
-841 SNDDLNFGEKLS
+841 NNSELNFGEKLTQS
-853 SGIMSASI
+853 ITSASFAI
-861 ALPSLINGFKYLN
+861 PSLINGVNYLSRGLKEIGTN
-874 SGIQTIVKNAGG
+874 WKG
-886 LGANIVS
+886 LGTNILS
-893 IATGMDGTQLG
+893 IMTGLG
-904 EAFQEKI
+904 GSLQGSDLQSALDAKI
-911 KSGGTGFSNTKKGKI
+911 KVS
-926 LQSGFN
+926 SGFR
-932 AFSTKL
+932 AKIMQTGLDAYTAKL
-938 GIKDTQNFEEEYNGL
+938 KELGVVADSAGTAEQ
-953 INKKF
+953 
-958 NQLKKA
+958 QLA
-964 YFKDNKTNVITGEV
+964 
-978 SRQLQQQ
+978 
-985 AKAQIDAQGSG
+985 ASG
-996 AALNAMLGKSLLIF
+996 AATNAMFTKSLLVLGK
-1010 AQYAAAVAAVVAVI
+1010 YALIIAAVVAAIAV
-1024 WLLVKAYKAAESYSL
+1024 LVKLYNT
-1039 DAQIERSEK
+1039 AQSFTLEEQIKRSEQ
-1048 AIESFKSQLEETKN
+1048 AVENFKNQLEETKN
-1062 KAEQLQ
+1062 KAEQLKSV
-1068 QIFNNYS
+1068 FDSYS

-1080 LDDCT
+1080 LDECT
-1085 VGTKEWREQLA
+1085 VGTKEWRAQLT

-1114 MEGTWGKK
+1114 MEGAWGKK

-1129 DKSAVNELQ
+1129 DESAVDKLQ
-1138 SIYDKQVLQQQYAL
+1138 SIYDKQILQQQYTL
-1152 ANEQSNLEDLNIK
+1152 ANEQSNLENLNIK
-1165 KAKQNLTSNFLTASS
+1165 KAKQDLTDNFQGVLNIQSGAQTGGLTKNGQYT
-1180 SVTTEGTL
+1180 SVISGIADL
-1188 LKSDGTSA
+1188 I
-1196 SYNDTL
+1196 
-1202 NLLLNNQN
+1202 LNNQEN
-1210 ELNNKTGQNL
+1210 LQNKSQKEQISIIEQALKGNGFETLN
-1220 TEAIKQLLIDN
+1220 
-1231 NFSIDSGESEK
+1231 DS
-1242 TDEELLNLY
+1242 TTLNDY
-1251 AQSLADKFSTDDV
+1251 AQSIADKFNTDDV
-1264 QAAISNVSKVIQNN
+1264 QAAISNVSKVIQAN
-1278 TDATLQATKE
+1278 TDATLQITKE
-1288 ASVQQALGLDTM
+1288 ASVQQALGLDAM

-1326 NGTISWDDGTGEK
+1326 NGTISWDDGTGK
-1339 REIGTYAENAG
+1339 NREIGTYAENAG
-1350 ESDKE
+1350 ESGKE

-1365 YLEAIKVDKNDSEY
+1365 YLEAAKIDKNDSEY
-1379 KLDQKNSVIG
+1379 KLNQKNSVIG
-1389 EDQNRSFQLE
+1389 EGQNRSFQLE

-1415 MQAMGEK
+1415 MQAMGEE

-1441 TVGQGVLEFFGND
+1441 TVGQGILEFFGNN

-1461 YDQLKQ
+1461 QDQLKQ
-1467 LEDDIE
+1467 LEEDIE

-1494 NLLKPEQ
+1494 NLLNAKQ

-1530 EASHQIANIEDINNN
+1530 EASHQVANIEDINNN
-1545 KAFKYILGLKDE
+1545 KAFKYILGLEDE
-1557 QDISEA
+1557 DDISEA
-1563 IDEFEGYSVS
+1563 INEFEGYSVS
-1573 LKSRISQIAEDIF
+1573 LKSHISQIAEDIF

-1597 TEAINTVGKDL
+1597 TEAINIVGKDL

-1679 MGQEVGSSITKEKY
+1679 MGQDVGSSITQEKY
-1693 DEITKGFKAAGLNPE
+1693 NEITKGFKAAGLNPE

-1715 PDTYIKVKDFDTAAK
+1715 PDTYVKVKDFNTATK
-1730 NALTQAGVDR
+1730 NTLLQAGIDR

-1746 IAEAAQENWNNQFNL
+1746 IAEAHQEAWGSGIKQGGYVFN
-1761 GTRIG
+1761 GQEYTQ
-1766 INGHDYA
+1766 
-1773 NNLEA
+1773 LEA
-1778 MAAGD
+1778 MQKGL
-1783 FTDVRGRYMQQ
+1783 TDDSGGSLLQQ
-1794 MLDIFGSPEEIA
+1794 ALDIFDSPEEIA
-1806 KLVGTD
+1806 KLVGTN
-1812 ETNNY
+1812 EIGNY
-1817 DLDYYKRQDSA
+1817 DLDFYKRQDSA
-1828 TQAGIIQGIIDA
+1828 TQAAIIQGIIDA
-1840 YMANIDGSY
+1840 YMANIDESY

-1866 EMNQMTDF
+1866 EMNQMTGF

-1886 AWATNNQDIEGVSTA
+1886 VWAANNQDIEGVAEALNKLNLELEKAEDDPIKAKKAYEEFFKSLRDAEVKEAINEIKDIKKNIQELEKDGKDST
-1901 LDDLNYNL
+1901 
-1909 DHMEET
+1909 
-1915 GKSASEIYNKFFKD
+1915 SEINKLYAK
-1929 LRGAEIKQGIENI
+1929 
-1942 KEYKK
+1942 
-1947 NVADLEEQGKDTTEE
+1947 V
-1962 NKKIKNEIKDLFNLT
+1962 KDLFNLSDSDL
-1977 EEEYRKADNEGLI
+1977 EKNKGLVD
-1990 QKFLYG
+1990 KFLFGNKEESQKAGEELEKIKQQGKDMGIAYG
-1996 NETEQ
+1996 NAIIGAAQSVANTHIDFSQMQADAVSQFNQIKNMLEQ
-2001 QAAGEALDNI
+2001 DSQFQLTGQMSIDTSQAIGALAPVDGTI
-2011 KGEFGSIF
+2011 QE
-2019 SYIEQMKEKYSTS
+2019 
-2032 SLFNFNEDEINTKT
+2032 
-2046 QQFAS
+2046 
-2051 KMDEIINKYGNFNIN
+2051 
-2066 GNVNLD
+2066 
-2072 TTQALMDLLP
+2072 
-2082 LSTDINDMCGWLN
+2082 MCGYVN
-2095 AMGKT
+2095 ALGRV
-2100 GIHFDTSQLQ
+2100 GIHFNTAQLKQLFSTMAKIQQLMRQGPGGAMQAAALSNQLQ
-2110 QLFNAFE
+2110 NN
-2117 AIAIAMQDPTSPAAL
+2117 I
-2132 DQIRGAKRTIGQ
+2132 
-2144 IVSVAAKNSK
+2144 SVWSQNSV
-2154 VPNVPGDYTTRV
+2154 VPRSNRDYSTTVNGDST
-2166 DGEDKGGGGGGSE
+2166 GGGGGGSE

-2186 GKEIQDELLK
+2186 GKEIQDK
-2196 TKEKKRDRL
+2196 RIAVSEKKRERL
-2205 EALREGANPEDSA
+2205 ETLRDGANPEDA
-2218 KYIQEE
+2218 QKYIKEE
-2224 IKLLEEEQDILE
+2224 IDLLEEEQQLLE
-2236 DQIKSWKKLLK
+2236 QQIKSWKTLLK
-2247 LKVEEFNKE
+2247 TKVQEFNAKH
-2256 NPEFEIKLTDD
+2256 PELEITLDD
-2267 GEIANAS
+2267 KGEIANAS

-2279 VWAQYQKNLEDGM
+2279 VWAQYEKNMQDGM
-2292 SEEDL
+2292 SGEEL

-2303 IKDGLDGPMGIQER
+2303 ISNDINGPMGIQEN
-2317 IDENVALIAQKEKEA
+2317 IDENVAAIAQKEKEQ
-2332 AELELEAIT
+2332 AELELESIT
-2341 KQIDWKVKQIDFQIK
+2341 KAIDWKVKQIDFQIK

-2389 MLQLFD
+2389 MLQLFN

-2400 RDGID
+2400 RSGID
-2405 QLNAAKA
+2405 QLNSAKA
-2412 RHPGYEQMFDEQIL
+2412 QYPDYAQMFDEQIL
-2426 EYQSDLIDVNEAIL
+2426 DYQSDLIDVNEAIL
-2440 DLRNDIE
+2440 DLRNEIE
-2447 DLVQNVLDLALDE
+2447 DLVQNVMDLALDE

-2495 TQIGATKVET
+2495 TQIGATKVQT
-2505 MLGKMKSLKGQM
+2505 MIGKMTTLKGQM
-2517 DGLTKATKEA
+2517 DGLVKAQKEA
-2527 QAALADRQADG
+2527 EAALADRRADN
-2538 DTSSVKFWENQVEVL
+2538 DESSVKFWENQVEVI
-2553 KQETEKASDEFL
+2553 KQEVEKASDEFL
-2565 ASWEETLEAAQDLF
+2565 GSWEETLEAAQDLF

-2584 MAVNI
+2584 MAVNT

-2597 ETLEDFQDKYEK
+2597 ETLEQFQDKYEK
-2609 AKTVNEEYLDDAERL
+2609 AKTINDQYLDDAERL
-2624 YELNK
+2624 YELSK

-2636 QLADTNDLLAKQK
+2636 QMKDTDDLLAQEKLKEIQK
-2649 LRDIQQEIHDLQA
+2649 EINDLQA
-2662 DGVKMSQYD
+2662 DGVQMSQYD

-2730 HELGQLSKDYI
+2730 HELGELSKGYI

-2795 ANSGLTFHDTLYGQ
+2795 VNSGLTFHDTLYGQ

-2818 AYMQFVNNSNTTITE
+2818 AYMQFVNNSNITISE

-2845 ETAMGVAGTSWDNFG
+2845 ETAMSVAGTSWDNFG

-2872 HIQKLCDKIE
+2872 HIQKLCDEIE

-2904 KYSKRTDEELAKN
+2904 KYSKRTDQELAKN
-2917 EAYIDGNFVGGGG
+2917 ESYIDGNFSG
-2930 GGGYG
+2930 GGGYP
-2935 DVDMRTDFT
+2935 VKPIDMQTDFT
-2944 ALAQR
+2944 RLLER
-2949 WAAGERNL
+2949 WDAGERNL
-2957 TNYNGTKTY
+2957 SNYDGSKTY
-2966 NSLEEI
+2966 NNVEDI
-2972 KADLDKKLDAF
+2972 YADLAAKLDAAQ
-2983 EQGADILFQ
+2983 QGEKIKYE
-2992 GSGEAFDDEG
+2992 GSGEDFSDKDQASTLDKFIKG
-3002 YESVYNNIY
+3002 YNS
-3011 QGTYKRN
+3011 QGGRYSS
-3018 GNNYGMRSY
+3018 YSY
-3027 PNATS
+3027 PNTYS
-3032 NSIVDKASNYLGV
+3032 NKIVDKASNYLGIK
-3045 RYRWGGT
+3045 YTYGGK
-3052 DAGYGLDC
+3052 DASTGLDC
-3060 SGLVYNALNDAGIPV
+3060 SGLVYKALNDAGVNV
-3075 PRTTAQGYRDMSKA
+3075 PILTAEGYKQMAK
-3089 IKESSVKPGDLVF
+3089 SVSQANAKPGDLVF
-3102 FGYGNTV
+3102 FGANGV
-3109 DHVGIYAGNGQM
+3109 SDHVGIYMGNGQM
-3121 IDAPGAKVQYTNIDE
+3121 INATGTKTQITNIDT
-3136 KRDRLL
+3136 KKAGLM
-3142 GYGRLGNTNYS
+3142 GYGRIGNSNTS
-3153 SSDTAALMDR
+3153 SVDEFIKR
-3163 LGLSR
+3163 YN
-3168 RGGAASGAYTGD
+3168 GAASGAYTGN
-3180 WGPGQGIGIDNGKII
+3180 WGPGQGLGIDNGKII

-3206 SDTRNIL
+3206 SDTKNIL
-3213 RAVDIVRNMNDW
+3213 RAVDIVRDMNNW
-3225 VDKQV
+3225 VDDQIKRMN
-3230 QQMSSI
+3230 QQSQSVI
-3236 SSSKLDSL
+3236 SNLMTDV
-3244 FNSAIP
+3244 IP
-3250 RYETQPIKQ
+3250 STYNNQPIQQ
-3259 EVTIQADFPGVTDH
+3259 EVKIEANFPGVTDH
-3273 YEIEEALSNLSNNA
+3273 YEIEEALSNLSNDA

-3293 NRSK
+3293 NKNR

>member
-68 IALDQATNVDTGRLD
+68 IALDQATNVNTGRLD

-133 NALLDNFKKT
+133 NAILDNFKKT
-143 IANTARWQ
+143 LANTAKWQ

-163 IQKAYYYAED
+163 LQKAYYYAED
-173 LNKSL
+173 LNRSL
-178 NNIRIVT
+178 NDIRIVT
-185 GQNNDQMAQFAEKA
+185 GQSNDQMAQFAEKA

-223 GLSNKEVADRTE
+223 GLSDKEVADRTE

-351 GTDLNKYSLAL
+351 GTDLNKYSKAL

-438 QKQADIYAE
+438 QEQADIYAE

-497 PGVLGVVSTLMLKSF
+497 PGVLSVISTLMLKSF

-535 NQAAIMKKAMIQTLQ
+535 NQAAVMKQQMINVLKTFTTYEEKPDLT
-550 SFSPESK
+550 K
-557 MELSDQGSVTLET
+557 QGSVELET
-570 TTMINAA
+570 TTMVKAA
-577 QASYDLQI
+577 EASYDLQL
-585 ANSQL
+585 ANNQL

-608 GDIAVQAKKS
+608 GQIAIESKKS
-618 IEVQQQQTQDSLREA
+618 IEAQQTQSNNNLRNA
-633 RNQIFLTNNAN
+633 RNTIFEDNNKK
-644 FGGDAG
+644 FGGDKG
-650 VKYFNKNYKAGQKLI
+650 VIYF
-665 DSFYS
+665 D
-670 NRVLKQ
+670 
-676 LNSQKFDNSDSY
+676 
-688 QNFLAKFNNIK
+688 
-699 GLDKDQRFDK
+699 
-709 LNKLINDAKKASR
+709 
-722 PNIQSRYRN
+722 
-731 QIIEEINNLKDVNIV
+731 NNLKKGQKIVDNFYNDKTMQDLKSLKINSNGSFKDFISQFDQLNLNNQKYSKLNQLIKQGNDSNLSNGAKGTLRKDILTEVNNLRDVNLEI
-746 LDKYVNGK
+746 DNYVNQK
-754 VSADGATK
+754 IKAEKLTK
-762 KQIEALRQCLNEYVK
+762 AQSNALRQCLTDYVNER
-777 EKEALIQSNN
+777 EALLQNKGAVEKYESAIEAFN
-787 ANKKYTDSINDFQK
+787 AELK
-801 ILAKSQG
+801 ASQG
-808 AVSNFSNGLVT
+808 SIYSFSQGLVSSF
-819 TVQGISQF
+819 QGISQLG
-827 SIGATSFKGLLETL
+827 IGINSLKGMFDTL
-841 SNDDLNFGEKLS
+841 NNSELDFGEKLTQS
-853 SGIMSASI
+853 ITSASFAI
-861 ALPSLINGFKYLN
+861 PSLINGVNQLA
-874 SGIQTIVKNAGG
+874 SGLKEIGTNWKG
-886 LGANIVS
+886 LGTNILS
-893 IATGMDGTQLG
+893 IMTGLG
-904 EAFQEKI
+904 GSLQGSDLQAALKTKI
-911 KSGGTGFSNTKKGKI
+911 ENS
-926 LQSGFN
+926 SGFR
-932 AFSTKL
+932 AKIMQTGLDAYTAKL
-938 GIKDTQNFEEEYNGL
+938 KELGVAAGSAGTAEQ
-953 INKKF
+953 
-958 NQLKKA
+958 QLA
-964 YFKDNKTNVITGEV
+964 
-978 SRQLQQQ
+978 
-985 AKAQIDAQGSG
+985 ASG
-996 AALNAMLGKSLLIF
+996 AATHAMFTKSLLVLGK
-1010 AQYAAAVAAVVAVI
+1010 YALIIGAVVAAIAV
-1024 WLLVKAYKAAESYSL
+1024 LVKVYNT
-1039 DAQIERSEK
+1039 AQSFTIEEQIKRSEQ
-1048 AIESFKSQLEETKN
+1048 AVESFKSQLEETKN
-1062 KAEQLQ
+1062 KAEQLKSV
-1068 QIFNNYS
+1068 FDSYS

-1080 LDDCT
+1080 LDECT
-1085 VGTKEWREQLA
+1085 VGTKEWRAQLT

-1114 MEGTWGKK
+1114 MEGAWGKK

-1129 DKSAVNELQ
+1129 DQSAVDKLQ

-1152 ANEQSNLEDLNIK
+1152 ANEQSNLEDLNIE

-1188 LKSDGTSA
+1188 LKNDGTGA
-1196 SYNDTL
+1196 SYADTL

-1210 ELNNKTGQNL
+1210 ELNNRTGQDL

-1231 NFSIDSGESEK
+1231 NYSVTNRNNEK

-1264 QAAISNVSKVIQNN
+1264 QTAISNVSKVIQNN

-1318 IKNSFYNK
+1318 IKNSFYNDD
-1326 NGTISWDDGTGEK
+1326 GTISWDDGTGK
-1339 REIGTYAENAG
+1339 DRKIGTYAKNAG
-1350 ESDKE
+1350 GKYAP
-1355 DQALRNLWDA
+1355 DQALRNLWDT
-1365 YLEAIKVDKNDSEY
+1365 YLAAAKIDKNDSDY
-1379 KLDQKNSVIG
+1379 RLDQKNSVIG
-1389 EDQNRSFQLE
+1389 EGQNRSFQLE
-1399 NGKTIL
+1399 NGKTIS
-1405 FSEVATAIAT
+1405 FSEVATTIAT
-1415 MQAMGEK
+1415 MQAMGEE

-1441 TVGQGVLEFFGND
+1441 TVGQGILEFFGND

-1461 YDQLKQ
+1461 QDQLEQ
-1467 LEDDIE
+1467 LKTDIE

-1494 NLLKPEQ
+1494 NLLDSKQ

-1530 EASHQIANIEDINNN
+1530 EASHQITNIEDINNN
-1545 KAFKYILGLKDE
+1545 KAFKYILGLKDG

-1586 KVAGKNGVAAF
+1586 KVAGKNGVVAF

-1666 TTFRDLLIEIFNL
+1666 TTFRDLLIEIFDL
-1679 MGQEVGSSITKEKY
+1679 MGQDVGSSITKEKY

-1715 PDTYIKVKDFDTAAK
+1715 PDEYIKVKDFDTKDK
-1730 NALTQAGVDR
+1730 NALTQAGIDR
-1740 AEEQHN
+1740 AEEQQS
-1746 IAEAAQENWNNQFNL
+1746 IAEAHQEAWGTGIKQGGYVFN
-1761 GTRIG
+1761 GKEYTQI
-1766 INGHDYA
+1766 
-1773 NNLEA
+1773 EA
-1778 MAAGD
+1778 MKKGL
-1783 FTDVRGRYMQQ
+1783 TDDSGGYLLQQ
-1794 MLDIFGSPEEIA
+1794 ALDIFGNAEEIA

-1812 ETNNY
+1812 EINNY
-1817 DLDYYKRQDSA
+1817 DLDYYKKLSSSD
-1828 TQAGIIQGIIDA
+1828 QAEIMQGIIDA

-1849 NADLLR
+1849 TSDLLR

-1866 EMNQMTDF
+1866 EMNQMTGF
-1874 NLNDEAS
+1874 NLGDEAS
-1881 QKGLR
+1881 QQGLVS
-1886 AWATNNQDIEGVSTA
+1886 WAAKNQDIEGNTEA
-1901 LDDLNYNL
+1901 LNQYNYEMEQAGDNANAAQKAINNL
-1909 DHMEET
+1909 
-1915 GKSASEIYNKFFKD
+1915 YNA
-1929 LRGAEIKQGIENI
+1929 LRNNEIKEAT
-1942 KEYKK
+1942 KEISELKTKYKELHDEGEDTAE
-1947 NVADLEEQGKDTTEE
+1947 VEADLKQKV
-1962 NKKIKNEIKDLFNLT
+1962 KDLFNFS
-1977 EEEYRKADNEGLI
+1977 ESDYQMNQPLI
-1990 QKFLYG
+1990 EKFLWG
-1996 NETEQ
+1996 NDDEAALAGKVLDMFSQVDSALIEKINESAGKLDFSALYTAAQTKLNEITNLLSQ
-2001 QAAGEALDNI
+2001 NDGFVVNGRITADASQALAALAPL
-2011 KGEFGSIF
+2011 GGSI
-2019 SYIEQMKEKYSTS
+2019 EE
-2032 SLFNFNEDEINTKT
+2032 
-2046 QQFAS
+2046 
-2051 KMDEIINKYGNFNIN
+2051 
-2066 GNVNLD
+2066 
-2072 TTQALMDLLP
+2072 
-2082 LSTDINDMCGWLN
+2082 MCGYIN
-2095 AMGKT
+2095 AMGQV
-2100 GIHFDTSQLQ
+2100 GIHFNTSQLQ
-2110 QLFNAFE
+2110 ILFNAFQE
-2117 AIAIAMQDPTSPAAL
+2117 IAEIMKDPTNADPARIAEL
-2132 DQIRGAKRTIGQ
+2132 KRTIGDT
-2144 IVSVAAKNSK
+2144 ISVASEGSLVTK
-2154 VPNVPGDYTTRV
+2154 GDGGKYLTTEN
-2166 DGEDKGGGGGGSE
+2166 GNKGGGGGGGSE

-2186 GKEIQDELLK
+2186 GKEIQDEILK

-2247 LKVEEFNKE
+2247 LKVEEFNKDH
-2256 NPEFEIKLTDD
+2256 PEFEIKLTDD

-2400 RDGID
+2400 RQGID
-2405 QLNAAKA
+2405 ELNAAKA

-2505 MLGKMKSLKGQM
+2505 MLGKMKSLKAQM
-2517 DGLTKATKEA
+2517 DGLAKATKEA

-2584 MAVNI
+2584 MAVNV

-2609 AKTVNEEYLDDAERL
+2609 AKTINEEYLDDAERL

-2662 DGVKMSQYD
+2662 DGVQMSQYD

-2730 HELGQLSKDYI
+2730 HELGSLSKDYI

-2795 ANSGLTFHDTLYGQ
+2795 VNSGLTFHDTLYGQ

-2818 AYMQFVNNSNTTITE
+2818 AYMLFVNNSNTTISE

-2845 ETAMGVAGTSWDNFG
+2845 EAAMNVAGTSWENFG
-2860 TDMGGTLDSLEE
+2860 SDMGGTLDSLEE
-2872 HIQKLCDKIE
+2872 HIQKLCDEIE
-2882 ELVNVLMGYI
+2882 EFVNVLMGYI

-2917 EAYIDGNFVGGGG
+2917 EQYIDGNFGSSGGGSG
-2930 GGGYG
+2930 
-2935 DVDMRTDFT
+2935 T
-2944 ALAQR
+2944 
-2949 WAAGERNL
+2949 RNL
-2957 TNYNGTKTY
+2957 VGVDLSAIAIRMKNGESTVV
-2966 NSLEEI
+2966 
-2972 KADLDKKLDAF
+2972 DKNGNVWTSIDDVVTARNEKLDNMRN
-2983 EQGADILFQ
+2983 EGQELKNDSSTDYWTKDEMKQITSEKDEKWLDDIL
-2992 GSGEAFDDEG
+2992 
-3002 YESVYNNIY
+3002 
-3011 QGTYKRN
+3011 N
-3018 GNNYGMRSY
+3018 GN
-3027 PNATS
+3027 
-3032 NSIVDKASNYLGV
+3032 
-3045 RYRWGGT
+3045 
-3052 DAGYGLDC
+3052 
-3060 SGLVYNALNDAGIPV
+3060 
-3075 PRTTAQGYRDMSKA
+3075 
-3089 IKESSVKPGDLVF
+3089 
-3102 FGYGNTV
+3102 
-3109 DHVGIYAGNGQM
+3109 
-3121 IDAPGAKVQYTNIDE
+3121 
-3136 KRDRLL
+3136 
-3142 GYGRLGNTNYS
+3142 
-3153 SSDTAALMDR
+3153 
-3163 LGLSR
+3163 
-3168 RGGAASGAYTGD
+3168 GAASGAYTGN
-3180 WGPGQGIGIDNGKII
+3180 WAKGQGFGLDNGKII
-3195 KVHPKELILNK
+3195 KVHPKELILNQK
-3206 SDTRNIL
+3206 DTSNIL

-3230 QQMSSI
+3230 QSMINFGQI
-3236 SSSKLDSL
+3236 KLGNLIDKTT
-3244 FNSAIP
+3244 P
-3250 RYETQPIKQ
+3250 PVYETQPIKQ

-3293 NRSK
+3293 NKSK

>member
-68 IALDQATNVDTGRLD
+68 IALDQATNVNTGRLD

-133 NALLDNFKKT
+133 NAILDNFKKT
-143 IANTARWQ
+143 LANTAKWQ

-163 IQKAYYYAED
+163 LQKAYYYAED
-173 LNKSL
+173 LNRSL
-178 NNIRIVT
+178 NDIRIVT
-185 GQNNDQMAQFAEKA
+185 GQSNDQMAQFAEKA

-223 GLSNKEVADRTE
+223 GLSDKEVADRTE

-351 GTDLNKYSLAL
+351 GTDLNKYSKAL

-433 SEGTL
+433 SKGTL
-438 QKQADIYAE
+438 QEQADIFAE

-497 PGVLGVVSTLMLKSF
+497 PGVLSIISTLMLKSF

-535 NQAAIMKKAMIQTLQ
+535 NQAAVMKQQMINVLKTFTTYEEKPDLT
-550 SFSPESK
+550 K
-557 MELSDQGSVTLET
+557 QGSVELET
-570 TTMINAA
+570 TTMVKAA
-577 QASYDLQI
+577 EASYDLQL
-585 ANSQL
+585 ANNQL

-608 GDIAVQAKKS
+608 GQIAIESKKS
-618 IEVQQQQTQDSLREA
+618 IEAQQTQSNNNLRNA
-633 RNQIFLTNNAN
+633 RNTIFEDNNKK
-644 FGGDAG
+644 FGGDKG
-650 VKYFNKNYKAGQKLI
+650 VIYFDNSLKKGQKIVDNFYNDKTIQDLESLKI
-665 DSFYS
+665 NSNGSFKDFISQFGQLDLDNPRYS
-670 NRVLKQ
+670 KLKQ
-676 LNSQKFDNSDSY
+676 LIQQGNNSNLSNGAKGTLRKNI
-688 QNFLAKFNNIK
+688 LA
-699 GLDKDQRFDK
+699 
-709 LNKLINDAKKASR
+709 
-722 PNIQSRYRN
+722 
-731 QIIEEINNLKDVNIV
+731 EVNNLRDVNLEI
-746 LDKYVNGK
+746 DNYVNQK
-754 VSADGATK
+754 IKAEKLTK
-762 KQIEALRQCLNEYVK
+762 AQSNALRQCLTDYVN
-777 EKEALIQSNN
+777 EKEALLQNKGAVEKYESAIETFN
-787 ANKKYTDSINDFQK
+787 AELK
-801 ILAKSQG
+801 ASQG
-808 AVSNFSNGLVT
+808 SIYSFSQGLVSSF
-819 TVQGISQF
+819 QGISQLG
-827 SIGATSFKGLLETL
+827 IGINSLKGMFDTL
-841 SNDDLNFGEKLS
+841 NNSELDFGEKLTQS
-853 SGIMSASI
+853 ITSASFAI
-861 ALPSLINGFKYLN
+861 PSLINGVNQLARGLKEIGTN
-874 SGIQTIVKNAGG
+874 WKG
-886 LGANIVS
+886 LGTNILS
-893 IATGMDGTQLG
+893 IMTGLG
-904 EAFQEKI
+904 GSLQGSDLQAALKTKI
-911 KSGGTGFSNTKKGKI
+911 ENS
-926 LQSGFN
+926 SGFK
-932 AFSTKL
+932 AKIMQTGLDAYTAKL
-938 GIKDTQNFEEEYNGL
+938 KELGVAAGSAGTAEQ
-953 INKKF
+953 
-958 NQLKKA
+958 QLA
-964 YFKDNKTNVITGEV
+964 
-978 SRQLQQQ
+978 
-985 AKAQIDAQGSG
+985 ASG
-996 AALNAMLGKSLLIF
+996 AATHAMFTKSLLVLGK
-1010 AQYAAAVAAVVAVI
+1010 YALIIGAVVAAIAV
-1024 WLLVKAYKAAESYSL
+1024 LVKVYNT
-1039 DAQIERSEK
+1039 AQSFTIEEQIKRSEQ
-1048 AIESFKSQLEETKN
+1048 AVESFKSQLEETKN
-1062 KAEQLQ
+1062 KAEQLKSV
-1068 QIFNNYS
+1068 FDSYS

-1080 LDDCT
+1080 LDECT
-1085 VGTKEWREQLA
+1085 VGTKEWRTQLT

-1114 MEGTWGKK
+1114 MEGAWGKK

-1129 DKSAVNELQ
+1129 DQSAVDKLQ
-1138 SIYDKQVLQQQYAL
+1138 SIYDKQILQQQYAL
-1152 ANEQSNLEDLNIK
+1152 ANEQSNLEDLNIE
-1165 KAKQNLTSNFLTASS
+1165 KAKQDLTSNLQGVLNIQSGTTTGGLTKNGQYT
-1180 SVTTEGTL
+1180 SVMPGIADL
-1188 LKSDGTSA
+1188 I
-1196 SYNDTL
+1196 
-1202 NLLLNNQN
+1202 LNNQEN
-1210 ELNNKTGQNL
+1210 LQNKSQEEQVSIIEQALKNNGFETLN
-1220 TEAIKQLLIDN
+1220 
-1231 NFSIDSGESEK
+1231 DS
-1242 TDEELLNLY
+1242 TTLNDY
-1251 AQSLADKFSTDDV
+1251 AQKIADKFNTDDV
-1264 QAAISNVSKVIQNN
+1264 QAAISNVSKVIQAN
-1278 TDATLQATKE
+1278 TDATLQVTKE

-1318 IKNSFYNK
+1318 IKNSFYNDD
-1326 NGTISWDDGTGEK
+1326 GTISWDDGTGK
-1339 REIGTYAENAG
+1339 DREIGTHDENAG
-1350 ESDKE
+1350 GAGKG

-1365 YLEAIKVDKNDSEY
+1365 YLEAAKIDKNDSEY

-1389 EDQNRSFQLE
+1389 EGQNRSFQLE
-1399 NGKTIL
+1399 NGKTKS

-1415 MQAMGEK
+1415 MQAMGEE

-1441 TVGQGVLEFFGND
+1441 TIGQGILEFFGND

-1461 YDQLKQ
+1461 QDQLKQ
-1467 LEDDIE
+1467 LKKDIE

-1530 EASHQIANIEDINNN
+1530 EASHQITNIEDINNN
-1545 KAFKYILGLKDE
+1545 KAFKYILGLEDE
-1557 QDISEA
+1557 DDISEA

-1666 TTFRDLLIEIFNL
+1666 TTFRNLLMEIFDL
-1679 MGQEVGSSITKEKY
+1679 MR
-1693 DEITKGFKAAGLNPE
+1693 KGFGSTINQEQYNDIVEGLKGIGLNPE

-1715 PDTYIKVKDFDTAAK
+1715 EDEYTQVKNLSTDDANQGLNTLEEDFNKSKKVSDKINESDTGFLIGKGVEVDGQSYTSYLDYLANGNAPDYRGD
-1730 NALTQAGVDR
+1730 NYL
-1740 AEEQHN
+1740 QHKYK
-1746 IAEAAQENWNNQFNL
+1746 QFM
-1761 GTRIG
+1761 
-1766 INGHDYA
+1766 
-1773 NNLEA
+1773 E
-1778 MAAGD
+1778 
-1783 FTDVRGRYMQQ
+1783 
-1794 MLDIFGSPEEIA
+1794 
-1806 KLVGTD
+1806 LVGGSENAANLAGKGAYAYDEEFFKYLENADQARYLLDLVKAYT
-1812 ETNNY
+1812 ETNSGEKQQEY
-1817 DLDYYKRQDSA
+1817 DLARQETYA
-1828 TQAGIIQGIIDA
+1828 KAGSIQ
-1840 YMANIDGSY
+1840 
-1849 NADLLR
+1849 
-1855 TNAYTD
+1855 
-1861 ANSVK
+1861 
-1866 EMNQMTDF
+1866 EMSQMQGF
-1874 NLNDEAS
+1874 NPENGDEAS

-1886 AWATNNQDIEGVSTA
+1886 AWASTHQDIEGVTEALNKYNDVASDSTA
-1901 LDDLNYNL
+1901 KEEDLTEASKQLFKELKDAEYKEQAKELGNYNDKLKEAKEAGEDYEEELGNLKKQLNKMLDINVDDDFVEEYQDQIDKMLSGETLEERQGAANTIKFQAELDKEDIESKIPDDLQNEIMPMLQNNLPKLELDAEGKIVMTGDSGQAVAAIGQMITALQAADTDAETVATILRSILGTDIEINVDNL
-1909 DHMEET
+1909 DQFT
-1915 GKSASEIYNKFFKD
+1915 A
-1929 LRGAEIKQGIENI
+1929 LA
-1942 KEYKK
+1942 
-1947 NVADLEEQGKDTTEE
+1947 
-1962 NKKIKNEIKDLFNLT
+1962 
-1977 EEEYRKADNEGLI
+1977 
-1990 QKFLYG
+1990 
-1996 NETEQ
+1996 
-2001 QAAGEALDNI
+2001 EAL
-2011 KGEFGSIF
+2011 
-2019 SYIEQMKEKYSTS
+2019 TS
-2032 SLFNFNEDEINTKT
+2032 
-2046 QQFAS
+2046 
-2051 KMDEIINKYGNFNIN
+2051 G
-2066 GNVNLD
+2066 
-2072 TTQALMDLLP
+2072 DL
-2082 LSTDINDMCGWLN
+2082 
-2095 AMGKT
+2095 
-2100 GIHFDTSQLQ
+2100 
-2110 QLFNAFE
+2110 E
-2117 AIAIAMQDPTSPAAL
+2117 AIADWSKTFTNGKNLL
-2132 DQIRGAKRTIGQ
+2132 DLSGSGRTAN
-2144 IVSVAAKNSK
+2144 VT
-2154 VPNVPGDYTTRV
+2154 PNYVYENG
-2166 DGEDKGGGGGGSE
+2166 GSKGGGGGGGKST
-2179 SKSANDI
+2179 KSANDI

-2205 EALREGANPEDSA
+2205 EALRDGANPEDSA

-2224 IKLLEEEQDILE
+2224 IKLLKEEQDILE

-2256 NPEFEIKLTDD
+2256 HPEFEIKLTDD

-2303 IKDGLDGPMGIQER
+2303 IKDSLDGPMGIQQN

-2341 KQIDWKVKQIDFQIK
+2341 KAIDWKVKQIDYQIK

-2400 RDGID
+2400 RQGID

-2412 RHPGYEQMFDEQIL
+2412 KYPGYEQMFDEQIL

-2505 MLGKMKSLKGQM
+2505 MLGKMKSLKAQM
-2517 DGLTKATKEA
+2517 DGLAKATKEA

-2584 MAVNI
+2584 MAVNV

-2609 AKTVNEEYLDDAERL
+2609 AKTINEEYLDDAERL

-2662 DGVKMSQYD
+2662 DGVQMSQYD

-2730 HELGQLSKDYI
+2730 HELGKLSKDYI

-2795 ANSGLTFHDTLYGQ
+2795 VNSGITFHDTLYGQ

-2872 HIQKLCDKIE
+2872 HIQKLCDEIE

-2930 GGGYG
+2930 GGGGGRG

-2944 ALAQR
+2944 ALLQR
-2949 WAAGERNL
+2949 WDAGERNL

-2966 NSLEEI
+2966 NSAEEI
-2972 KADLDKKLDAF
+2972 INDLNKKLDAF
-2983 EQGADILFQ
+2983 EAGADILYQ
-2992 GSGEAFDDEG
+2992 GSGESFKNSDNQ
-3002 YESVYNNIY
+3002 SVIDKY
-3011 QGTYKRN
+3011 GLRRN
-3018 GNNYGMRSY
+3018 GGNYTTYNTNSS
-3027 PNATS
+3027 NTS
-3032 NSIVDKASNYLGV
+3032 SIVSNASKYMGTPYV
-3045 RYRWGGT
+3045 YGGT
-3052 DAGYGLDC
+3052 SSSGLDC
-3060 SGLVYNALNDAGIPV
+3060 SGLVYKALTDAGIDI
-3075 PRTTAQGYRDMSKA
+3075 PRTTAQGYKDMSNK
-3089 IKESSVKPGDLVF
+3089 ISESNARPGDLVF
-3102 FGYGNTV
+3102 FGANGLV
-3109 DHVGIYAGNGQM
+3109 DHVGIYTGNGQM
-3121 IDAPGAKVQYTNIDE
+3121 INATGTKTQITDINQ
-3136 KRDRLL
+3136 KRAGLI
-3142 GYGRLGNTNYS
+3142 GYGRIGNVIDKY
-3153 SSDTAALMDR
+3153 
-3163 LGLSR
+3163 GLYR
-3168 RGGAASGAYTGD
+3168 NHGAASGAYTGD

-3293 NRSK
+3293 NKSK

>member
-68 IALDQATNVDTGRLD
+68 IALDQATNVNTGRLD

-133 NALLDNFKKT
+133 NAILDNFKKT
-143 IANTARWQ
+143 LANTAKWQ

-163 IQKAYYYAED
+163 LQKAYYYAED
-173 LNKSL
+173 LNRSL
-178 NNIRIVT
+178 NDIRIVT
-185 GQNNDQMAQFAEKA
+185 GQSNDQMAEFAEKA

-223 GLSNKEVADRTE
+223 GLSDKEVADRTE

-351 GTDLNKYSLAL
+351 GTDLNKYSKAL

-433 SEGTL
+433 SKGTL
-438 QKQADIYAE
+438 QEQADIFAE

-497 PGVLGVVSTLMLKSF
+497 PGVLSVISTLMLKSF

-557 MELSDQGSVTLET
+557 MALSDQGSVTLET

-608 GDIAVQAKKS
+608 GDIAIQAKRS
-618 IEVQQQQTQDSLREA
+618 IEIQQQQTQDSLRDA
-633 RNQIFLTNNAN
+633 RNQIFLTTNEN
-644 FGGDAG
+644 FGGETG
-650 VKYFNKNYKAGQKLI
+650 VKYFDKNYKAGQKLI
-665 DSFYS
+665 DSFY
-670 NRVLKQ
+670 NNKVLKQ

-699 GLDKDQRFDK
+699 GLDNDQRFNK
-709 LNKLINDAKKASR
+709 LNSLIQSAKDASDKPS
-722 PNIQSRYRN
+722 NIQSRYRN

-746 LDKYVNGK
+746 LDKYVNNK

-762 KQIEALRQCLNEYVK
+762 KQVEALRQCLNGYVK

-801 ILAKSQG
+801 TLAKSQG
-808 AVSNFSNGLVT
+808 AISNFSNGLVT

-827 SIGATSFKGLLETL
+827 SIGVTSFKGLLETL
-841 SNDDLNFGEKLS
+841 SDDDLNFGEKLS

-861 ALPSLINGFKYLN
+861 ALPSLVNGFKSLN
-874 SGIQTIVKNAGG
+874 SGIQAIVKNAGG
-886 LGANIVS
+886 LGTNIIS

-911 KSGGTGFSNTKKGKI
+911 KSGGSGFSNTKKGKI
-926 LQSGFN
+926 LQSGFS
-932 AFSTKL
+932 AFSAKL
-938 GIKDTQNFEEEYNGL
+938 GIKDTQNFEKEYNDL

-996 AALNAMLGKSLLIF
+996 AALSAMLGKSVLIF
-1010 AQYAAAVAAVVAVI
+1010 AKYAAAIAAVVAVV

-1062 KAEQLQ
+1062 KAEQLKSV
-1068 QIFNNYS
+1068 FNNYS

-1080 LDDCT
+1080 LDECT

-1096 KANEEALNILN
+1096 KTNEEALNILN

-1114 MEGTWGKK
+1114 MEGAWGKK

-1129 DKSAVNELQ
+1129 DQSAVDKLQ
-1138 SIYDKQVLQQQYAL
+1138 SIYDKQILQQQYAL
-1152 ANEQSNLEDLNIK
+1152 ANEQSNLEDLNIE
-1165 KAKQNLTSNFLTASS
+1165 KAKQDLTSNLQGVLNIQSGSTTGGLTKNGQYT
-1180 SVTTEGTL
+1180 SVMPGIADL
-1188 LKSDGTSA
+1188 I
-1196 SYNDTL
+1196 
-1202 NLLLNNQN
+1202 LNNQEN
-1210 ELNNKTGQNL
+1210 LQNKSQEEQVSIIEQALKNNGFETLN
-1220 TEAIKQLLIDN
+1220 
-1231 NFSIDSGESEK
+1231 DS
-1242 TDEELLNLY
+1242 TTLNDY
-1251 AQSLADKFSTDDV
+1251 AQKIADKFNTDDV
-1264 QAAISNVSKVIQNN
+1264 QAAISNVSKVIQAN
-1278 TDATLQATKE
+1278 TDATLQVTKE

-1318 IKNSFYNK
+1318 IKNSFYNE
-1326 NGTISWDDGTGEK
+1326 NGTISWDDGTGK
-1339 REIGTYAENAG
+1339 DREIGTHDENAG
-1350 ESDKE
+1350 GAGKG

-1365 YLEAIKVDKNDSEY
+1365 YLAAIKIDKNDSEY

-1389 EDQNRSFQLE
+1389 EGQNRSFQLE
-1399 NGKTIL
+1399 NGKTKS

-1415 MQAMGEK
+1415 MQAMGEE

-1441 TVGQGVLEFFGND
+1441 TVGQGILEFFGND

-1461 YDQLKQ
+1461 QDQLKQ
-1467 LEDDIE
+1467 LKKDIE

-1530 EASHQIANIEDINNN
+1530 EASHQITNIEDINNN
-1545 KAFKYILGLKDE
+1545 KAFKYILGLEDE
-1557 QDISEA
+1557 DDISEA

-1679 MGQEVGSSITKEKY
+1679 MGQEVGSSITQEKY
-1693 DEITKGFKAAGLNPE
+1693 DKITEGFKAAGLNPE

-1715 PDTYIKVKDFDTAAK
+1715 PDTYVKVKDFDTAAK

-1746 IAEAAQENWNNQFNL
+1746 VAEAHQEAWGSGIKQGGYIFN
-1761 GTRIG
+1761 GQEYTQ
-1766 INGHDYA
+1766 
-1773 NNLEA
+1773 LEA
-1778 MAAGD
+1778 MQKGL
-1783 FTDVRGRYMQQ
+1783 TDDSGGSLLQQ
-1794 MLDIFGSPEEIA
+1794 ALDIFGSPEEIA

-1812 ETNNY
+1812 ESGNY
-1817 DLDYYKRQDSA
+1817 DLDFYKRQDSA
-1828 TQAGIIQGIIDA
+1828 TQAAIMQGIINA

-1866 EMNQMTDF
+1866 EMNQMTGF
-1874 NLNDEAS
+1874 NLGDEAS
-1881 QKGLR
+1881 QQGLVS
-1886 AWATNNQDIEGVSTA
+1886 WAAKNQDIEGNTEA
-1901 LDDLNYNL
+1901 LNQYNYEMEQAGDNANAAQKAINNL
-1909 DHMEET
+1909 
-1915 GKSASEIYNKFFKD
+1915 YNA
-1929 LRGAEIKQGIENI
+1929 LRNNEIKEAT
-1942 KEYKK
+1942 KEISELKTKYKELRDEGEDTAE
-1947 NVADLEEQGKDTTEE
+1947 VEADLKQKV
-1962 NKKIKNEIKDLFNLT
+1962 KDLFNFS
-1977 EEEYRKADNEGLI
+1977 ESDYQMNQPLI
-1990 QKFLYG
+1990 EKFLWG
-1996 NETEQ
+1996 NDDEAALAGQVLDMFSQIDSALVEKINESAGKLDFSALYTAAQTKLNEITNLLSQ
-2001 QAAGEALDNI
+2001 NDGFVVNGRITADASQALAALAPL
-2011 KGEFGSIF
+2011 GGSI
-2019 SYIEQMKEKYSTS
+2019 EE
-2032 SLFNFNEDEINTKT
+2032 
-2046 QQFAS
+2046 
-2051 KMDEIINKYGNFNIN
+2051 
-2066 GNVNLD
+2066 
-2072 TTQALMDLLP
+2072 
-2082 LSTDINDMCGWLN
+2082 MCGYIN
-2095 AMGKT
+2095 AMGQV
-2100 GIHFDTSQLQ
+2100 GIHFNTSQLQ
-2110 QLFNAFE
+2110 ILFNAFQE
-2117 AIAIAMQDPTSPAAL
+2117 IAEIMKDPTNADPARIAEL
-2132 DQIRGAKRTIGQ
+2132 KRTIGDT
-2144 IVSVAAKNSK
+2144 ISVASEGSLVTK
-2154 VPNVPGDYTTRV
+2154 GDGGKYLTTEN
-2166 DGEDKGGGGGGSE
+2166 GNKGGGGGGGSE

-2196 TKEKKRDRL
+2196 TKEKKRERL

-2256 NPEFEIKLTDD
+2256 HPEFEIKLTDD

-2400 RDGID
+2400 RQGID
-2405 QLNAAKA
+2405 ELNAAKA
-2412 RHPGYEQMFDEQIL
+2412 RHPGQEQMFDEQIL

-2505 MLGKMKSLKGQM
+2505 MLGKMKSLKAQM
-2517 DGLTKATKEA
+2517 DGLAKATKEA

-2584 MAVNI
+2584 MAVNV

-2609 AKTVNEEYLDDAERL
+2609 AKTINEEYLDDAERL

-2662 DGVKMSQYD
+2662 DGVQMSQYD

-2730 HELGQLSKDYI
+2730 HELGKLSKDYI

-2795 ANSGLTFHDTLYGQ
+2795 VNSGLTFHDTLYGQ

-2818 AYMQFVNNSNTTITE
+2818 AYMLFVNNSNTTISE

-2845 ETAMGVAGTSWDNFG
+2845 EAAMNVAGTSWENFG
-2860 TDMGGTLDSLEE
+2860 SDMGGTLDSLEE
-2872 HIQKLCDKIE
+2872 HIQKLCDEIE
-2882 ELVNVLMGYI
+2882 ELVNVLMDYI

-2917 EAYIDGNFVGGGG
+2917 EQYIDGNFGSSGGGSG
-2930 GGGYG
+2930 
-2935 DVDMRTDFT
+2935 
-2944 ALAQR
+2944 A
-2949 WAAGERNL
+2949 RNL
-2957 TNYNGTKTY
+2957 VGVDLSAIAIRMKNGESTVV
-2966 NSLEEI
+2966 
-2972 KADLDKKLDAF
+2972 DKNGNVWTSIDDVVTARNEKLDNMRN
-2983 EQGADILFQ
+2983 EGQELKNDSSTDYWTKDEMKQITSEKDEKWLDDIL
-2992 GSGEAFDDEG
+2992 
-3002 YESVYNNIY
+3002 
-3011 QGTYKRN
+3011 N
-3018 GNNYGMRSY
+3018 GN
-3027 PNATS
+3027 
-3032 NSIVDKASNYLGV
+3032 
-3045 RYRWGGT
+3045 
-3052 DAGYGLDC
+3052 
-3060 SGLVYNALNDAGIPV
+3060 
-3075 PRTTAQGYRDMSKA
+3075 
-3089 IKESSVKPGDLVF
+3089 
-3102 FGYGNTV
+3102 
-3109 DHVGIYAGNGQM
+3109 
-3121 IDAPGAKVQYTNIDE
+3121 
-3136 KRDRLL
+3136 
-3142 GYGRLGNTNYS
+3142 
-3153 SSDTAALMDR
+3153 
-3163 LGLSR
+3163 
-3168 RGGAASGAYTGD
+3168 GAASGAYTGN
-3180 WGPGQGIGIDNGKII
+3180 WAKGQGFGLDNGKII
-3195 KVHPKELILNK
+3195 KVHPKELILNQK
-3206 SDTRNIL
+3206 DTSNIL

-3230 QQMSSI
+3230 QSMINFGQI
-3236 SSSKLDSL
+3236 KLGNLIDKTT
-3244 FNSAIP
+3244 P
-3250 RYETQPIKQ
+3250 PVYETQPIKQ

-3293 NRSK
+3293 NKSK

>member
-185 GQNNDQMAQFAEKA
+185 GQNSDQMAQFAEKA

-223 GLSNKEVADRTE
+223 GLSDKEVADRTE

-535 NQAAIMKKAMIQTLQ
+535 NQAAVMKKTMIETLQ

-557 MELSDQGSVTLET
+557 MALSDQGSVTLET

-608 GDIAVQAKKS
+608 GDIAIQAKKS

-688 QNFLAKFNNIK
+688 QNFLAKFDNIK

-709 LNKLINDAKKASR
+709 LNKLINRAKGASNSR
-722 PNIQSRYRN
+722 SNIQSRFRN
-731 QIIEEINNLKDVNIV
+731 QIIEEINNLKDVNVV

-787 ANKKYTDSINDFQK
+787 ANKKYKGSIDDFQK
-801 ILAKSQG
+801 ILARSQG
-808 AVSNFSNGLVT
+808 AVMTFSQGIVSGA
-819 TVQGISQF
+819 QGISQF
-827 SIGATSFKGLLETL
+827 TIGINSIRSALQALNNE
-841 SNDDLNFGEKLS
+841 DLTFGEKVLQMTTSISFAIPSIIYGFTNLQKSIQSINS
-853 SGIMSASI
+853 SKG
-861 ALPSLINGFKYLN
+861 LI
-874 SGIQTIVKNAGG
+874 
-886 LGANIVS
+886 
-893 IATGMDGTQLG
+893 GT
-904 EAFQEKI
+904 
-911 KSGGTGFSNTKKGKI
+911 NI
-926 LQSGFN
+926 LQLVTGLN
-932 AFSTKL
+932 E
-938 GIKDTQNFEEEYNGL
+938 IK
-953 INKKF
+953 KK
-958 NQLKKA
+958 
-964 YFKDNKTNVITGEV
+964 
-978 SRQLQQQ
+978 
-985 AKAQIDAQGSG
+985 
-996 AALNAMLGKSLLIF
+996 
-1010 AQYAAAVAAVVAVI
+1010 
-1024 WLLVKAYKAAESYSL
+1024 SL
-1039 DAQIERSEK
+1039 DAELQKLSAASNTSGLRFKALKAMTDAYNASMKEAKVGAKGLTKAMAEQAAGTAALKAGIKTVAVSLGIYVAIAAAIAAVIAGIVHLNEVAKTKTLESQLARSEEAAANFEK
-1048 AIESFKSQLEETKN
+1048 QLEKTKS
-1062 KAEQLQ
+1062 KAEELKNV
-1068 QIFNNYS
+1068 FNNYKNIK
-1075 SVKSA
+1075 KS
-1080 LDDCT
+1080 LDECT
-1085 VGTKEWREQLA
+1085 IGTEEWRKKLQET
-1096 KANEEALNILN
+1096 NETALEILKN
-1107 TYPELKN
+1107 YPELKN
-1114 MEGTWGKK
+1114 IEGAWGKK
-1122 DTGEIWI
+1122 NTGEIWI
-1129 DKSAVNELQ
+1129 DESAIKGLQSEYDNRILSQSYNLARQNQNSNEL
-1138 SIYDKQVLQQQYAL
+1138 K
-1152 ANEQSNLEDLNIK
+1152 N
-1165 KAKQNLTSNFLTASS
+1165 
-1180 SVTTEGTL
+1180 
-1188 LKSDGTSA
+1188 
-1196 SYNDTL
+1196 
-1202 NLLLNNQN
+1202 
-1210 ELNNKTGQNL
+1210 
-1220 TEAIKQLLIDN
+1220 AIAQKN
-1231 NFSIDSGESEK
+1231 NFNDITLSYGATFDDLEGSHRPEK
-1242 TDEELLNLY
+1242 DERTFNALEYIRNNFQNYKGYSDDLILNDIYSYLNREGY
-1251 AQSLADKFSTDDV
+1251 NNIEDQAYQEKLTQFINEINPTLQSL
-1264 QAAISNVSKVIQNN
+1264 ISSIEEN
-1278 TDATLQATKE
+1278 TNATLQAEQESVVQQKLGKTNMSSQEAKLTTEAYNKAIEDKISEMKQVNSNGEWTGRIIYEGLTIGTHDRNAKDYNQVQDLWNTYLKSQGIDISDIDYRLSQNNSVKGKGQDRYFVYGQDQKVSFEEVIQAVAQYEVDQSNFLIELNQAATNFLTNLQSSTYRVNNNKTTQDKTDKNLGRSLYEFIGNKNFGNFNTKE
-1288 ASVQQALGLDTM
+1288 LNQINELTQDSLERNIAETLGFNYDSLTEEQQTKLTEQLNTIYAAAGVSSAEEFITQFNTTLNTTKQNDDNFISNFLRFLGI
-1300 STEDAKIT
+1300 E
-1308 TALVDANIEA
+1308 NI
-1318 IKNSFYNK
+1318 NN
-1326 NGTISWDDGTGEK
+1326 
-1339 REIGTYAENAG
+1339 
-1350 ESDKE
+1350 
-1355 DQALRNLWDA
+1355 
-1365 YLEAIKVDKNDSEY
+1365 
-1379 KLDQKNSVIG
+1379 
-1389 EDQNRSFQLE
+1389 
-1399 NGKTIL
+1399 
-1405 FSEVATAIAT
+1405 
-1415 MQAMGEK
+1415 
-1422 LQTTYAMAQKFQT
+1422 
-1435 GMSNQG
+1435 
-1441 TVGQGVLEFFGND
+1441 
-1454 GDLSNFT
+1454 LSNFSIAIKDKIST
-1461 YDQLKQ
+1461 M
-1467 LEDDIE
+1467 
-1473 KGFEDE
+1473 
-1479 DLQNLIGQ
+1479 LQDV
-1487 SLFGEDF
+1487 F
-1494 NLLKPEQ
+1494 
-1501 QETVKSYMSNMMKEL
+1501 T
-1516 GVTSGKELGEAIVE
+1516 
-1530 EASHQIANIEDINNN
+1530 
-1545 KAFKYILGLKDE
+1545 
-1557 QDISEA
+1557 
-1563 IDEFEGYSVS
+1563 
-1573 LKSRISQIAEDIF
+1573 
-1586 KVAGKNGVAAF
+1586 VAGKDGVNALIN
-1597 TEAINTVGKDL
+1597 AINASGSDITL
-1608 TFDQLNKIA
+1608 DQLDQIENIFKTSSSVD
-1617 DFDWSSG
+1617 DF
-1624 TWEEFIDT
+1624 IQQ
-1632 LEDLGIVVSDDEGAW
+1632 LEKLGLVTNESKDAW
-1647 KGFYDMMQET
+1647 IEYY
-1657 ANKLPIEDF
+1657 NKLVEAGNNLPITQFENFRQVLSDIFSLLNGKIGSVISQEDIDKLQKF
-1666 TTFRDLLIEIFNL
+1666 GIDW
-1679 MGQEVGSSITKEKY
+1679 QKY
-1693 DEITKGFKAAGLNPE
+1693 F
-1708 DYYVQTG
+1708 VQTG
-1715 PDTYIKVKDFDTAAK
+1715 PDKYTQTQEYSTNDKNKFLQGSIKTIEENGQMAQEKEEAWNNFKYTDKQGNEYTFDSSIEAMKNGSFKDSSGRLLDEAIRIFG
-1730 NALTQAGVDR
+1730 GVDNLAQFTSLNKDEFDKAAYLEMSESEKANLLQVISDAFTQNKDYQNQIQSAR
-1740 AEEQHN
+1740 Q
-1746 IAEAAQENWNNQFNL
+1746 EA
-1761 GTRIG
+1761 
-1766 INGHDYA
+1766 Y
-1773 NNLEA
+1773 
-1778 MAAGD
+1778 
-1783 FTDVRGRYMQQ
+1783 
-1794 MLDIFGSPEEIA
+1794 S
-1806 KLVGTD
+1806 
-1812 ETNNY
+1812 
-1817 DLDYYKRQDSA
+1817 S
-1828 TQAGIIQGIIDA
+1828 
-1840 YMANIDGSY
+1840 
-1849 NADLLR
+1849 
-1855 TNAYTD
+1855 

-1866 EMNQMTDF
+1866 EISQMDGF
-1874 NLNDEAS
+1874 NIGDEAS

-1886 AWATNNQDIEGVSTA
+1886 AWAANNQDIEGNTEA
-1901 LDDLNYNL
+1901 LNQYNYEMEQAGDNANAAQKAINNL
-1909 DHMEET
+1909 
-1915 GKSASEIYNKFFKD
+1915 YNA
-1929 LRGAEIKQGIENI
+1929 LRNNEIKEAT
-1942 KEYKK
+1942 KEISELKTKYKELRDEGEDTAE
-1947 NVADLEEQGKDTTEE
+1947 VEADLKQKV
-1962 NKKIKNEIKDLFNLT
+1962 KDLFNFSESDYQMNQPLIEKFLWGNDDEAALAGQVLDMFSQVDSALIEKINESAGKLDFSTLYTEAQSKLT
-1977 EEEYRKADNEGLI
+1977 EITNLLSQNDGFVVNGRITAD
-1990 QKFLYG
+1990 
-1996 NETEQ
+1996 
-2001 QAAGEALDNI
+2001 
-2011 KGEFGSIF
+2011 
-2019 SYIEQMKEKYSTS
+2019 
-2032 SLFNFNEDEINTKT
+2032 
-2046 QQFAS
+2046 AS
-2051 KMDEIINKYGNFNIN
+2051 
-2066 GNVNLD
+2066 
-2072 TTQALMDLLP
+2072 QALAAITPISGSLEE
-2082 LSTDINDMCGWLN
+2082 MCGWIN
-2095 AMGKT
+2095 AMGQV
-2100 GIHFDTSQLQ
+2100 GIHFTTDQLQ
-2110 QLFNAFE
+2110 QLLECFAQMADIMGGKDISE
-2117 AIAIAMQDPTSPAAL
+2117 LTSDDAAKL
-2132 DQIRGAKRTIGQ
+2132 RNLKSQIGD
-2144 IVSVAAKNSK
+2144 IVSVASENSI
-2154 VPNVPGDYTTRV
+2154 VPQGDGGKYLTTEN
-2166 DGEDKGGGGGGSE
+2166 GSKGGGGGGGSE

-2205 EALREGANPEDSA
+2205 EALREGSNPEDSA

-2256 NPEFEIKLTDD
+2256 HPEFEIKLTDD

-2303 IKDGLDGPMGIQER
+2303 IKDGLDGPMGIQQN

-2400 RDGID
+2400 RQGID

-2412 RHPGYEQMFDEQIL
+2412 KYPGYEQMFDEQIL

-2636 QLADTNDLLAKQK
+2636 QLADANDLLAKQK

-2730 HELGQLSKDYI
+2730 HELEQLSKDYI

-2795 ANSGLTFHDTLYGQ
+2795 VNSGLTFHDTLYGQ

-2872 HIQKLCDKIE
+2872 HIQKLCDEIE

-2930 GGGYG
+2930 GVDYSN
-2935 DVDMRTDFT
+2935 VDMQTDFT

-2957 TNYNGTKTY
+2957 TNYNETKTY

-2983 EQGADILFQ
+2983 EHNVDILFQ
-2992 GSGEAFDDEG
+2992 GSGKPFDDEA

-3011 QGTYKRN
+3011 RGTYRRN

-3075 PRTTAQGYRDMSKA
+3075 PRTSAQGYRDMSKA

-3180 WGPGQGIGIDNGKII
+3180 WGPSQGIGIDNGKII

-3293 NRSK
+3293 NKSK

>member
-245 ESASKVSDQLTAVW
+245 ESASKISDQLTAVW

-351 GTDLNKYSLAL
+351 GTDLNKYSKAL
-362 EKVGISIKDQQGEL
+362 EKVGISIKDQQGQL

-421 DYFKELVGVAKN
+421 DYFKELVGVAEN

-633 RNQIFLTNNAN
+633 RNQIFLTNNEN

-650 VKYFNKNYKAGQKLI
+650 VKYFNKSYKAGQKLI

-699 GLDKDQRFDK
+699 GLNKDQRFDR
-709 LNKLINDAKKASR
+709 LNKLINDAKKADR

-762 KQIEALRQCLNEYVK
+762 KQVEALRQCLNEYVK

-808 AVSNFSNGLVT
+808 AISNFSNGLVT

-827 SIGATSFKGLLETL
+827 SIGVTSFKGLLETL

-861 ALPSLINGFKYLN
+861 ALPSLINSFKSLN
-874 SGIQTIVKNAGG
+874 SGIQTIAKNAGG
-886 LGANIVS
+886 LGANIIS

-911 KSGGTGFSNTKKGKI
+911 KSGGSGFSNTKKGKI

-932 AFSTKL
+932 AFSAKL
-938 GIKDTQNFEEEYNGL
+938 GIKDTKNFEKKYNGL

-958 NQLKKA
+958 NQLKDDYRDTHGPGKIS
-964 YFKDNKTNVITGEV
+964 KEV
-978 SRQLQQQ
+978 QVQLRNQ

-996 AALNAMLGKSLLIF
+996 AALSAMLGKSVLIF
-1010 AQYAAAVAAVVAVI
+1010 AKYAAAIAAVVAAV
-1024 WLLVKAYKAAESYSL
+1024 WFLVKAYKAAESYSL

-1062 KAEQLQ
+1062 KAEQLK

-1114 MEGTWGKK
+1114 MEGAWGKK

-1129 DKSAVNELQ
+1129 DKSAINKLQ

-1152 ANEQSNLEDLNIK
+1152 ANEQSNLEDLNIE
-1165 KAKQNLTSNFLTASS
+1165 KAKQNLTSNLQGVLNIQSGSTTGGLTKNGQYT
-1180 SVTTEGTL
+1180 SVMPGIADLILSNQGNLQNKSQEEQVSIIEQA
-1188 LKSDGTSA
+1188 LKDNGFETI
-1196 SYNDTL
+1196 NDNTTL
-1202 NLLLNNQN
+1202 N
-1210 ELNNKTGQNL
+1210 
-1220 TEAIKQLLIDN
+1220 D
-1231 NFSIDSGESEK
+1231 
-1242 TDEELLNLY
+1242 Y
-1251 AQSLADKFSTDDV
+1251 AQKIADKFNTDDV
-1264 QAAISNVSKVIQNN
+1264 QAAISNVSKVIQAN
-1278 TDATLQATKE
+1278 TDATLQVTKE
-1288 ASVQQALGLDTM
+1288 ASVQQALGLDAM

-1350 ESDKE
+1350 ESGKE

-1441 TVGQGVLEFFGND
+1441 TVGQGILEFFGND

-1461 YDQLKQ
+1461 QGQ
-1467 LEDDIE
+1467 LEQLQKDLE
-1473 KGFEDE
+1473 KGLTDE

-1557 QDISEA
+1557 QDISKA

-1647 KGFYDMMQET
+1647 KDFYDMMQET

-1715 PDTYIKVKDFDTAAK
+1715 PDTYVKVKDFDTATK

-1746 IAEAAQENWNNQFNL
+1746 VAEAAQENWNNQFNL

-1783 FTDVRGRYMQQ
+1783 FTDIRGRYMQQ

-1812 ETNNY
+1812 EINNY

-1828 TQAGIIQGIIDA
+1828 TQASIIQGIIDA

-1866 EMNQMTDF
+1866 EMNQMTGF
-1874 NLNDEAS
+1874 NLGDEAS
-1881 QKGLR
+1881 QQGLVS
-1886 AWATNNQDIEGVSTA
+1886 WAAKNQDIEGNTEA
-1901 LDDLNYNL
+1901 LNQYNYEMEQAGDNANAAQKAINNL
-1909 DHMEET
+1909 
-1915 GKSASEIYNKFFKD
+1915 YNA
-1929 LRGAEIKQGIENI
+1929 LRNNEIKEAT
-1942 KEYKK
+1942 KEISELKTKYKELRDEGEDTAE
-1947 NVADLEEQGKDTTEE
+1947 VEADLKQKV
-1962 NKKIKNEIKDLFNLT
+1962 KDLFNFS
-1977 EEEYRKADNEGLI
+1977 ESDYQMNQPLI
-1990 QKFLYG
+1990 EKFLWG
-1996 NETEQ
+1996 NDDEAALAGQVLDMFSQIDSALVEKINESAGKLDFSALYTAAQTKLNEITNLLSQ
-2001 QAAGEALDNI
+2001 NDGFVVNGRITADASQALAALAPL
-2011 KGEFGSIF
+2011 GGSI
-2019 SYIEQMKEKYSTS
+2019 EE
-2032 SLFNFNEDEINTKT
+2032 
-2046 QQFAS
+2046 
-2051 KMDEIINKYGNFNIN
+2051 
-2066 GNVNLD
+2066 
-2072 TTQALMDLLP
+2072 
-2082 LSTDINDMCGWLN
+2082 MCGYIN
-2095 AMGKT
+2095 AMGQV
-2100 GIHFDTSQLQ
+2100 GIHFNTSQLQ
-2110 QLFNAFE
+2110 ILFNAFQE
-2117 AIAIAMQDPTSPAAL
+2117 IAEIMKDPTNADPARIAEL
-2132 DQIRGAKRTIGQ
+2132 KRTIGDT
-2144 IVSVAAKNSK
+2144 ISVASEGSLVTK
-2154 VPNVPGDYTTRV
+2154 GDGGKYLTTEN
-2166 DGEDKGGGGGGSE
+2166 GNKGGGGGGGSE

-2205 EALREGANPEDSA
+2205 KALREGANPEDSA

-2256 NPEFEIKLTDD
+2256 HPEFEIKLTDD

-2317 IDENVALIAQKEKEA
+2317 IDENVALIAQQEKEA

-2400 RDGID
+2400 RQGID
-2405 QLNAAKA
+2405 ELNAAKA

-2505 MLGKMKSLKGQM
+2505 MLGKMKSLKAQM

-2609 AKTVNEEYLDDAERL
+2609 AKTINEEYLDDAERL

-2636 QLADTNDLLAKQK
+2636 QLADANDLLAKQK
-2649 LRDIQQEIHDLQA
+2649 LKDIQQEIHDLQA

-2795 ANSGLTFHDTLYGQ
+2795 VNSGLTFHDTLYGQ

-2872 HIQKLCDKIE
+2872 HIQKLCDEIE

-2935 DVDMRTDFT
+2935 DVDMQTDFT
-2944 ALAQR
+2944 ALLQR
-2949 WAAGERNL
+2949 WDAGERNL
-2957 TNYNGTKTY
+2957 TNYNETKTY
-2966 NSLEEI
+2966 NSAEEI
-2972 KADLDKKLDAF
+2972 INDLNKKLDAF
-2983 EQGADILFQ
+2983 EAGADILYQ
-2992 GSGEAFDDEG
+2992 GSGESFKDADNQDVIDKYG
-3002 YESVYNNIY
+3002 LR
-3011 QGTYKRN
+3011 RN
-3018 GNNYGMRSY
+3018 GGNYTTYNTNSG
-3027 PNATS
+3027 NTS
-3032 NSIVDKASNYLGV
+3032 SIVSNASKYMGTPYV
-3045 RYRWGGT
+3045 YGGT
-3052 DAGYGLDC
+3052 SSSGLDC
-3060 SGLVYNALNDAGIPV
+3060 SGLVYKALTEAGIDV
-3075 PRTTAQGYRDMSKA
+3075 PRTTAQGYKDMADKIS
-3089 IKESSVKPGDLVF
+3089 ESNVKPGDLVF
-3102 FGYGNTV
+3102 FGANGLV
-3109 DHVGIYAGNGQM
+3109 DHVGIYMGNGQM
-3121 IDAPGAKVQYTNIDE
+3121 INATGTKTQITDINK
-3136 KRDRLL
+3136 KRAGLI
-3142 GYGRLGNTNYS
+3142 GYGRIGNDLPS
-3153 SSDTAALMDR
+3153 ASDVIDKY
-3163 LGLSR
+3163 GLKR
-3168 RGGAASGAYTGD
+3168 NHGAASGAYTGD

-3250 RYETQPIKQ
+3250 RYEAQPIKQ

-3293 NRSK
+3293 NKSK

>member
-1 MANNSA
+1 MAKNSA
-7 NYNVNMRFTA
+7 QYDVRLAFSADVAQARQQLKSLQDELSKLSTLKNVNVGTRLTKELEQASLKAA
-17 DTGQA
+17 DLKVMLEKATDINTG
-22 KQQLRDL
+22 KLNLTSFSNQL
-29 QSSLD
+29 
-34 TLMNQIATKNIKFF
+34 TKNG
-48 DVNATKKEI
+48 E
-57 DEASAAVQELK
+57 
-68 IALDQATNVDTGRLD
+68 
-83 LSKFSKSLSQSGYTL
+83 SLSTYRKALS
-98 QDFAT
+98 A
-103 HLENLGPT
+103 LGPQ
-111 GDKAFVALAQSVIN
+111 GEEAFLQLTQSVIT
-125 AEVPLKRT
+125 ADA
-133 NALLDNFKKT
+133 ALTTSSKKLNELKKT
-143 IANTARWQ
+143 LANTVRWQ
-151 ISSNLMHGVQGS
+151 ISSSMMHSFIGG
-163 IQKAYYYAED
+163 IETAYNYAKD
-173 LNKSL
+173 LDRALTDIK
-178 NNIRIVT
+178 IVT
-185 GQNNDQMAQFAEKA
+185 EDSTGAMANFAERA
-199 NKAAQALSTTTT
+199 NKAAQALSTTTKD
-211 NYTNASLIYYQQ
+211 YAQASLIYYQQ
-223 GLSNKEVADRTE
+223 GLNDKEVEARTA

-351 GTDLNKYSLAL
+351 GTNLNKYSKAL

-395 AEQVA
+395 AEKMA

-438 QKQADIYAE
+438 NEQANIFAD
-447 SWEASKK
+447 SWEGARK
-454 RVQASLEEIYKQLV
+454 RVQAAAEGIYDSLIDEEFFKDVDNIVTVVLNGINATIKGLGGVKGVLSNIGALVTTIYRKEISQ
-468 NDKFFIG
+468 G
-475 LNDTLSDTLNIT
+475 LNTFGDMIMNLTPKGKAIIQMRRQDALNQQKKVYENFSEIGENSSTPWNPSSYQNNARYEKYANIAQVEQQILDISKDLTEEEKKQASNYVDILNAMQERRVLAGQQLDQSRDQFRQSELNLAFAMRNNPGNRSYDQVTKDINRISQAGIVFENVAQINNLAKTTLGVRTGEEFNKENQQSRIKDID
-487 SKLIDSLGGL
+487 KLIASLNQLESLGKNSNFNFLNKNNTEQINQLNELLKDLQQIKKALDEGK
-497 PGVLGVVSTLMLKSF
+497 VSAEDYNKALEKIKGFTTKALNGEDTKDKN
-512 GPDIVNNMQRMASN
+512 GQTHHVA
-526 LFIDSGAAE
+526 GAAE
-535 NQAAIMKKAMIQTLQ
+535 QYNNELIKVNQGYENVGQQVNAAAANANNFAAQLLKVEQEAKNAESQLELMKNAINEFNTRAATTGEIITSVSTSLMSFSAIANGFQGISSVITNDNLSGWEKVLGFINSGIMILPNFINLYNQLTKVIKSKTISQQAENLISNLTNNNTDKEIKGIAGKIVVKIQERMAHQGNTGAMIAETVAATSLQAVTAGLTLGITLLAAGIGLATQAHKNHIEKLNEAAEKSRDYSETLKSEVDANKELINKYNELLETYQKSDKGKSELRETTLELCQSLGIEDAALLTLQ
-550 SFSPESK
+550 EEYEALTSKIKEANKAKTESSLYATQQAIKDTYRAGVSEDSYNKYIVGQGAFKVYSGSKNKQTQSFEKELLSENPEVIGWDDMTRISSSQDFVNLYEKANQMYQLSLEKASK
-557 MELSDQGSVTLET
+557 ESINTDDISYIKKLNNFLTDTKDFYENIKGLFNTEDNLILDVAWNEIDTDKIETLKEYATFLKEFKQNTSDLNTDDPEGLINSYLFGKEGISDFATQYAALAEWLKNTNFKSVITPEDIINNFSEEDIELLLKLRTEAVGIITGDNWQSALNDLLNLSQKIIDNKPLEFNVSLAKTAKEKLKKDMDATDWPKYFKEVEIPWGTNGWVSQHGFQSMTDNQRQQYLSQKQAEEEQQNYQNIKDKDSWVDTQNTIYDELIAKNKEQLEQITSQAPTEEKIQQAQAVIDNEQMRQSHLDSLNVAQTMFDEIAKQLGLENENNIQEALNKENPSVELVNAYNILQSQKALVARDNQNLANAQNILDISENYDQMVADLEHYGESLASEKDNLENTYNSIIQDFENSRSQVLSELNLQNLDIGDTISASAYSTLESFGIHVNEYFSEMDDGT
-570 TTMINAA
+570 YKLIAKA
-577 QASYDLQI
+577 QE
-585 ANSQL
+585 L
-590 NETDK
+590 N
-595 LRLQTLLKISQAY
+595 KIL
-608 GDIAVQAKKS
+608 GIKS
-618 IEVQQQQTQDSLREA
+618 IENAYNAADNFTNFIKDNNQNKRYNYLQGKTPEELRDTILRQA
-633 RNQIFLTNNAN
+633 NQVTNNGIPTSWTTDYKKSWIRA
-644 FGGDAG
+644 AG
-650 VKYFNKNYKAGQKLI
+650 LNVEEYNDKLDEGVVEAAKHYQELINNGNYQIDVTVLNSDNMLDLNKNAKAAGIDTTDKRYTDAMVNMASEAGIEYDATVTAVIDAQSKYDEAINEYGEDSELAKKAAEDLGKAQENLAKNIRTIQFYKATEDLANYMKTLKTTKDNTEKMTTATKAAEAISKAFGKTVNSSFVLDKENQKLI
-665 DSFYS
+665 D
-670 NRVLKQ
+670 
-676 LNSQKFDNSDSY
+676 
-688 QNFLAKFNNIK
+688 
-699 GLDKDQRFDK
+699 
-709 LNKLINDAKKASR
+709 KLINGTQKQRNEAAYKIDLKINNTEFTNDVEDAIEDASGKAG
-722 PNIQSRYRN
+722 
-731 QIIEEINNLKDVNIV
+731 EEINKSFATQFEQVDLSESIT
-746 LDKYVNGK
+746 NGMEQG
-754 VSADGATK
+754 VQTGADAVRAT
-762 KQIEALRQCLNEYVK
+762 INSLNG
-777 EKEALIQSNN
+777 LTFN
-787 ANKKYTDSINDFQK
+787 TDGSINMDNTSAVNALQGLQTALGNTTGEAGPLAGILSSILQTSMTLDSSQIQTLVDFLTDLFNALQGDTSALEN
-801 ILAKSQG
+801 IASQG
-808 AVSNFSNGLVT
+808 A
-819 TVQGISQF
+819 SQL
-827 SIGATSFKGLLETL
+827 T
-841 SNDDLNFGEKLS
+841 
-853 SGIMSASI
+853 
-861 ALPSLINGFKYLN
+861 
-874 SGIQTIVKNAGG
+874 NAG
-886 LGANIVS
+886 ID
-893 IATGMDGTQLG
+893 ITGMGPG
-904 EAFQEKI
+904 ENEW
-911 KSGGTGFSNTKKGKI
+911 
-926 LQSGFN
+926 
-932 AFSTKL
+932 
-938 GIKDTQNFEEEYNGL
+938 
-953 INKKF
+953 
-958 NQLKKA
+958 
-964 YFKDNKTNVITGEV
+964 TN
-978 SRQLQQQ
+978 
-985 AKAQIDAQGSG
+985 
-996 AALNAMLGKSLLIF
+996 
-1010 AQYAAAVAAVVAVI
+1010 
-1024 WLLVKAYKAAESYSL
+1024 
-1039 DAQIERSEK
+1039 
-1048 AIESFKSQLEETKN
+1048 
-1062 KAEQLQ
+1062 
-1068 QIFNNYS
+1068 
-1075 SVKSA
+1075 
-1080 LDDCT
+1080 
-1085 VGTKEWREQLA
+1085 
-1096 KANEEALNILN
+1096 
-1107 TYPELKN
+1107 
-1114 MEGTWGKK
+1114 
-1122 DTGEIWI
+1122 
-1129 DKSAVNELQ
+1129 
-1138 SIYDKQVLQQQYAL
+1138 
-1152 ANEQSNLEDLNIK
+1152 
-1165 KAKQNLTSNFLTASS
+1165 
-1180 SVTTEGTL
+1180 
-1188 LKSDGTSA
+1188 
-1196 SYNDTL
+1196 
-1202 NLLLNNQN
+1202 
-1210 ELNNKTGQNL
+1210 
-1220 TEAIKQLLIDN
+1220 
-1231 NFSIDSGESEK
+1231 
-1242 TDEELLNLY
+1242 
-1251 AQSLADKFSTDDV
+1251 
-1264 QAAISNVSKVIQNN
+1264 
-1278 TDATLQATKE
+1278 
-1288 ASVQQALGLDTM
+1288 
-1300 STEDAKIT
+1300 IT
-1308 TALVDANIEA
+1308 T
-1318 IKNSFYNK
+1318 
-1326 NGTISWDDGTGEK
+1326 
-1339 REIGTYAENAG
+1339 
-1350 ESDKE
+1350 
-1355 DQALRNLWDA
+1355 
-1365 YLEAIKVDKNDSEY
+1365 
-1379 KLDQKNSVIG
+1379 
-1389 EDQNRSFQLE
+1389 
-1399 NGKTIL
+1399 
-1405 FSEVATAIAT
+1405 
-1415 MQAMGEK
+1415 
-1422 LQTTYAMAQKFQT
+1422 
-1435 GMSNQG
+1435 
-1441 TVGQGVLEFFGND
+1441 
-1454 GDLSNFT
+1454 
-1461 YDQLKQ
+1461 
-1467 LEDDIE
+1467 
-1473 KGFEDE
+1473 KGP
-1479 DLQNLIGQ
+1479 
-1487 SLFGEDF
+1487 S
-1494 NLLKPEQ
+1494 
-1501 QETVKSYMSNMMKEL
+1501 
-1516 GVTSGKELGEAIVE
+1516 
-1530 EASHQIANIEDINNN
+1530 
-1545 KAFKYILGLKDE
+1545 
-1557 QDISEA
+1557 
-1563 IDEFEGYSVS
+1563 
-1573 LKSRISQIAEDIF
+1573 
-1586 KVAGKNGVAAF
+1586 
-1597 TEAINTVGKDL
+1597 
-1608 TFDQLNKIA
+1608 
-1617 DFDWSSG
+1617 
-1624 TWEEFIDT
+1624 
-1632 LEDLGIVVSDDEGAW
+1632 
-1647 KGFYDMMQET
+1647 
-1657 ANKLPIEDF
+1657 
-1666 TTFRDLLIEIFNL
+1666 
-1679 MGQEVGSSITKEKY
+1679 
-1693 DEITKGFKAAGLNPE
+1693 
-1708 DYYVQTG
+1708 
-1715 PDTYIKVKDFDTAAK
+1715 
-1730 NALTQAGVDR
+1730 
-1740 AEEQHN
+1740 
-1746 IAEAAQENWNNQFNL
+1746 
-1761 GTRIG
+1761 
-1766 INGHDYA
+1766 
-1773 NNLEA
+1773 
-1778 MAAGD
+1778 
-1783 FTDVRGRYMQQ
+1783 
-1794 MLDIFGSPEEIA
+1794 
-1806 KLVGTD
+1806 
-1812 ETNNY
+1812 
-1817 DLDYYKRQDSA
+1817 
-1828 TQAGIIQGIIDA
+1828 
-1840 YMANIDGSY
+1840 
-1849 NADLLR
+1849 
-1855 TNAYTD
+1855 
-1861 ANSVK
+1861 
-1866 EMNQMTDF
+1866 
-1874 NLNDEAS
+1874 
-1881 QKGLR
+1881 
-1886 AWATNNQDIEGVSTA
+1886 
-1901 LDDLNYNL
+1901 
-1909 DHMEET
+1909 
-1915 GKSASEIYNKFFKD
+1915 
-1929 LRGAEIKQGIENI
+1929 
-1942 KEYKK
+1942 
-1947 NVADLEEQGKDTTEE
+1947 
-1962 NKKIKNEIKDLFNLT
+1962 
-1977 EEEYRKADNEGLI
+1977 
-1990 QKFLYG
+1990 
-1996 NETEQ
+1996 
-2001 QAAGEALDNI
+2001 
-2011 KGEFGSIF
+2011 
-2019 SYIEQMKEKYSTS
+2019 
-2032 SLFNFNEDEINTKT
+2032 
-2046 QQFAS
+2046 
-2051 KMDEIINKYGNFNIN
+2051 
-2066 GNVNLD
+2066 
-2072 TTQALMDLLP
+2072 
-2082 LSTDINDMCGWLN
+2082 
-2095 AMGKT
+2095 
-2100 GIHFDTSQLQ
+2100 
-2110 QLFNAFE
+2110 
-2117 AIAIAMQDPTSPAAL
+2117 
-2132 DQIRGAKRTIGQ
+2132 
-2144 IVSVAAKNSK
+2144 
-2154 VPNVPGDYTTRV
+2154 
-2166 DGEDKGGGGGGSE
+2166 GGGGGS
-2179 SKSANDI
+2179 SKKSTADI
-2186 GKEIQDELLK
+2186 GKEIQDELVK

-2247 LKVEEFNKE
+2247 LKVEEFNKDH
-2256 NPEFEIKLTDD
+2256 PEFEIKLTDD

-2274 ELWGK
+2274 ELWGQ
-2279 VWAQYQKNLEDGM
+2279 VWAEYEKNVENGM
-2292 SEEDL
+2292 SKEDL

-2303 IKDGLDGPMGIQER
+2303 IKNGLDGPMSIQER
-2317 IDENVALIAQKEKEA
+2317 IDENVAAIAQKEKEA

-2400 RDGID
+2400 RQGID
-2405 QLNAAKA
+2405 ELNAAKA

-2636 QLADTNDLLAKQK
+2636 QLADANDLLAKQK

-2795 ANSGLTFHDTLYGQ
+2795 VNSGLTFHDTLYGQ

-2872 HIQKLCDKIE
+2872 HIQRLCDEIE

-2917 EAYIDGNFVGGGG
+2917 EQYIDGNFVGGGG
-2930 GGGYG
+2930 GGGYS
-2935 DVDMRTDFT
+2935 DVDMQTDFT

-2983 EQGADILFQ
+2983 EKGADILFQ
-2992 GSGEAFDDEG
+2992 GSGEAFDDEA

-3075 PRTTAQGYRDMSKA
+3075 PRTSAQGYRDMSKA

>member
-143 IANTARWQ
+143 LANTAKWQ

-163 IQKAYYYAED
+163 LQKAYYYAED
-173 LNKSL
+173 LNRSL
-178 NNIRIVT
+178 NDIRIVT
-185 GQNNDQMAQFAEKA
+185 GQSNDQMAQFAEKA

-223 GLSNKEVADRTE
+223 GLSDKEVADRTE

-351 GTDLNKYSLAL
+351 GTDLNKYSKAL
-362 EKVGISIKDQQGEL
+362 EKVGINIKDQQGEL

-421 DYFKELVGVAKN
+421 DYFKELVGVAKK

-438 QKQADIYAE
+438 QEQADIYAE

-497 PGVLGVVSTLMLKSF
+497 PGILSVVSTLMLKSF

-535 NQAAIMKKAMIQTLQ
+535 NQAAVMKQQMIKVLKTFTTYEEKPDLT
-550 SFSPESK
+550 K
-557 MELSDQGSVTLET
+557 QGPVELET
-570 TTMINAA
+570 TTMVKAA
-577 QASYDLQI
+577 EASYDLQL

-608 GDIAVQAKKS
+608 GQIAVESKKS
-618 IEVQQQQTQDSLREA
+618 IEAQQTQSNNNLRNA
-633 RNQIFLTNNAN
+633 RNTIFEDNNKK
-644 FGGDAG
+644 FGGDKG
-650 VKYFNKNYKAGQKLI
+650 VIYFDNNLKKGQKIVDNFYNDKTMQDLKSLKI
-665 DSFYS
+665 NSNGSFKDFIS
-670 NRVLKQ
+670 QFAQ
-676 LNSQKFDNSDSY
+676 LDLNDQKYN
-688 QNFLAKFNNIK
+688 
-699 GLDKDQRFDK
+699 K
-709 LNKLINDAKKASR
+709 LNQLIQQGRNSNVSNGAKGTIRKDILA
-722 PNIQSRYRN
+722 
-731 QIIEEINNLKDVNIV
+731 EINNLKDVNLEI
-746 LDKYVNGK
+746 DNYVNQK
-754 VSADGATK
+754 IKAEKLTK
-762 KQIEALRQCLNEYVK
+762 AQSNALRQCLTDYVN
-777 EKEALIQSNN
+777 EKEALSQNKGAIEKYESAIEAFN
-787 ANKKYTDSINDFQK
+787 AELK
-801 ILAKSQG
+801 ASQG
-808 AVSNFSNGLVT
+808 SIYSFSQGLVSSF
-819 TVQGISQF
+819 QGISQLA
-827 SIGATSFKGLLETL
+827 IGINSLKGMFDTL
-841 SNDDLNFGEKLS
+841 NNSELDFGEKLTQS
-853 SGIMSASI
+853 ITSASFAI
-861 ALPSLINGFKYLN
+861 PSLINGVNQLS
-874 SGIQTIVKNAGG
+874 SGLKEIGANWKG
-886 LGANIVS
+886 LGTNILS
-893 IATGMDGTQLG
+893 IMTGLG
-904 EAFQEKI
+904 GSLQG
-911 KSGGTGFSNTKKGKI
+911 SD
-926 LQSGFN
+926 LQSALKTKIESSSGFR
-932 AFSTKL
+932 AKIMQTGLDAYTAKL
-938 GIKDTQNFEEEYNGL
+938 KELGVAADSAGTAEQ
-953 INKKF
+953 
-958 NQLKKA
+958 QLA
-964 YFKDNKTNVITGEV
+964 
-978 SRQLQQQ
+978 
-985 AKAQIDAQGSG
+985 ASG
-996 AALNAMLGKSLLIF
+996 AATNAMFTKSLLVLGK
-1010 AQYAAAVAAVVAVI
+1010 YALIIAAVVAAIAV
-1024 WLLVKAYKAAESYSL
+1024 LVKVYNT
-1039 DAQIERSEK
+1039 AQSFTIEEQIKRSEQ
-1048 AIESFKSQLEETKN
+1048 AVENFKNQLEETKN
-1062 KAEQLQ
+1062 KAEQLKSV
-1068 QIFNNYS
+1068 FDSYS

-1080 LDDCT
+1080 LDECT
-1085 VGTKEWREQLA
+1085 VGTKEWRAQLT

-1114 MEGTWGKK
+1114 MEGAWGKK

-1129 DKSAVNELQ
+1129 DENAVDKLQ
-1138 SIYDKQVLQQQYAL
+1138 SIYDKQITQQQYAL
-1152 ANEQSNLEDLNIK
+1152 ANEQSNLENLNIE
-1165 KAKQNLTSNFLTASS
+1165 KAKQDLTSNLQGVLNIQSGTQTGGLTKNGQYT
-1180 SVTTEGTL
+1180 SVIPGIADLILNNYENL
-1188 LKSDGTSA
+1188 QNKSQEEQVSIIEQALKNNGFE
-1196 SYNDTL
+1196 TL
-1202 NLLLNNQN
+1202 NDSTTLN
-1210 ELNNKTGQNL
+1210 
-1220 TEAIKQLLIDN
+1220 D
-1231 NFSIDSGESEK
+1231 
-1242 TDEELLNLY
+1242 Y
-1251 AQSLADKFSTDDV
+1251 AQKIADKFNTDDV
-1264 QAAISNVSKVIQNN
+1264 QAAISNVSKVIQAN
-1278 TDATLQATKE
+1278 TDATLQVTKE

-1300 STEDAKIT
+1300 SIEDAKIT
-1308 TALVDANIEA
+1308 TTLVDANTEA
-1318 IKNSFYNK
+1318 IKNSFYNGK
-1326 NGTISWDDGTGEK
+1326 NFNWNYNGKDYD
-1339 REIGTYAENAG
+1339 IGAYRRNAG
-1350 ESDKE
+1350 GSKDG
-1355 DQALRNLWDA
+1355 DNALKDLWDT
-1365 YLEAIKVDKNDSEY
+1365 YLKSINVDKNDRAY
-1379 KLDQKNSVIG
+1379 KLDQKNSVEG
-1389 EDQNRSFQLE
+1389 DGANKRFRLE
-1399 NGKTIL
+1399 NGSTIN
-1405 FSEVATAIAT
+1405 FSEVAQSIAV
-1415 MQAMGEK
+1415 MKAMGEE

-1435 GMSNQG
+1435 GMNSQG
-1441 TVGQGVLEFFGND
+1441 ITGQGILEFFGND

-1461 YDQLKQ
+1461 ETQLNDLKDALKQ
-1467 LEDDIE
+1467 DLT
-1473 KGFEDE
+1473 DE
-1479 DLQNLIGQ
+1479 GLQNLIGQ
-1487 SLFGEDF
+1487 SLFGKDF
-1494 NLLKPEQ
+1494 NLLEPEQ
-1501 QETVKSYMSNMMKEL
+1501 QETVKSYMSNMMEKL
-1516 GVTSGKELGEAIVE
+1516 GVTSGKELGKAIVE
-1530 EASHQIANIEDINNN
+1530 EASHQIANIKDIKNNN
-1545 KAFKYILGLKDE
+1545 FFKYILGKDN
-1557 QDISEA
+1557 ISEA
-1563 IDEFEGYSVS
+1563 FKYFDEYSVS
-1573 LKSRISQIAEDIF
+1573 LKSRISQISKDIF
-1586 KVAGKNGVAAF
+1586 EVAGKNGVDAF
-1597 TEAINTVGKDL
+1597 KEAINAAGKDL
-1608 TFDQLNKIA
+1608 TFEQLEKIA

-1624 TWEEFIDT
+1624 SWEEFINI
-1632 LEDLGIVVSDDEGAW
+1632 LENLGIVVSDNEGAW
-1647 KGFYDMMQET
+1647 RGFYDMMQET

-1666 TTFRDLLIEIFNL
+1666 TTFRNLLMEIFDL
-1679 MGQEVGSSITKEKY
+1679 MR
-1693 DEITKGFKAAGLNPE
+1693 KGFGSTINQEQYNNIVEGLKGIGLNPE

-1715 PDTYIKVKDFDTAAK
+1715 EDEYTQVKNLSTNDTNQGLNTLEESFNKSKKISDKINESDT
-1730 NALTQAGVDR
+1730 G
-1740 AEEQHN
+1740 
-1746 IAEAAQENWNNQFNL
+1746 F
-1761 GTRIG
+1761 
-1766 INGHDYA
+1766 
-1773 NNLEA
+1773 
-1778 MAAGD
+1778 
-1783 FTDVRGRYMQQ
+1783 
-1794 MLDIFGSPEEIA
+1794 
-1806 KLVGTD
+1806 LVGKGVEVNGQSYTSYLD
-1812 ETNNY
+1812 YLANGNAPDYRGDLYLQSKYKQFMELVGGSNNAADLTGKGAYAYDEESFKYLENAEQAQYLLDLVKAYTETNSGEKQQEY
-1817 DLDYYKRQDSA
+1817 DLARQETYA
-1828 TQAGIIQGIIDA
+1828 KAGSLQEMSQMQG
-1840 YMANIDGSY
+1840 
-1849 NADLLR
+1849 
-1855 TNAYTD
+1855 
-1861 ANSVK
+1861 
-1866 EMNQMTDF
+1866 F
-1874 NLNDEAS
+1874 NPEGDEVS

-1886 AWATNNQDIEGVSTA
+1886 AWASTHQDIEGVTEALNKYNDVASDST
-1901 LDDLNYNL
+1901 
-1909 DHMEET
+1909 
-1915 GKSASEIYNKFFKD
+1915 
-1929 LRGAEIKQGIENI
+1929 
-1942 KEYKK
+1942 
-1947 NVADLEEQGKDTTEE
+1947 TTEE
-1962 NKKIKNEIKDLFNLT
+1962 DLTEASKQLFKELKDAEYKEQAKELGNYNDKLKEAKEAGEDYEEELGNVRKQLNKMLDINVDDDFVEEYQDQIDKMLSGKTLEERQGAANTIKFQAELDKEDIESKIPDQLQNEIMPMLQNNLPKL
-1977 EEEYRKADNEGLI
+1977 ELDAEGKIVMTGDSGQAVAAIGQVITAL
-1990 QKFLYG
+1990 
-1996 NETEQ
+1996 
-2001 QAAGEALDNI
+2001 QAAGVPAKDIAEILRSVLGTDI
-2011 KGEFGSIF
+2011 TISGDG
-2019 SYIEQMKEKYSTS
+2019 IEQFAELAKALTS
-2032 SLFNFNEDEINTKT
+2032 
-2046 QQFAS
+2046 
-2051 KMDEIINKYGNFNIN
+2051 G
-2066 GNVNLD
+2066 
-2072 TTQALMDLLP
+2072 DL
-2082 LSTDINDMCGWLN
+2082 
-2095 AMGKT
+2095 
-2100 GIHFDTSQLQ
+2100 
-2110 QLFNAFE
+2110 E
-2117 AIAIAMQDPTSPAAL
+2117 AIAKWSETYNDGKDLLNLS
-2132 DQIRGAKRTIGQ
+2132 GSGRTAN
-2144 IVSVAAKNSK
+2144 VT
-2154 VPNVPGDYTTRV
+2154 PNYAYENG
-2166 DGEDKGGGGGGSE
+2166 GSKGGGGGGGKST
-2179 SKSANDI
+2179 KSANDI

-2224 IKLLEEEQDILE
+2224 IKLLKEEQDILE
-2236 DQIKSWKKLLK
+2236 DQVKSWKKLLK

-2303 IKDGLDGPMGIQER
+2303 IKDSLDGPMGIQQN

-2332 AELELEAIT
+2332 AELELESIT
-2341 KQIDWKVKQIDFQIK
+2341 KAIDWKVKQIDFQIK

-2400 RDGID
+2400 RQGID

-2412 RHPGYEQMFDEQIL
+2412 KYPGYEQMFDEQIL

-2505 MLGKMKSLKGQM
+2505 MLGKMKSLKAQM

-2609 AKTVNEEYLDDAERL
+2609 AKTINEQYLDDTERL

-2636 QLADTNDLLAKQK
+2636 QLADANDLLAKQK

-2662 DGVKMSQYD
+2662 DGVQMSQYD

-2795 ANSGLTFHDTLYGQ
+2795 VNSGITFHDTLYGQ

-2872 HIQKLCDKIE
+2872 HIQKLCDEIE

-2935 DVDMRTDFT
+2935 NVDMQTDFT
-2944 ALAQR
+2944 ALLQR
-2949 WAAGERNL
+2949 WDAGERNL

-2966 NSLEEI
+2966 NSAEEI
-2972 KADLDKKLDAF
+2972 INDLNKKLDAF
-2983 EQGADILFQ
+2983 EAGADILYQ
-2992 GSGEAFDDEG
+2992 GSGETFKNADNQDVIDKYG
-3002 YESVYNNIY
+3002 LR
-3011 QGTYKRN
+3011 RN
-3018 GNNYGMRSY
+3018 GGNYTTYNTNSG
-3027 PNATS
+3027 NTS
-3032 NSIVDKASNYLGV
+3032 SIVSNASKYMGTP
-3045 RYRWGGT
+3045 YAYGGT
-3052 DAGYGLDC
+3052 SSSGLDC
-3060 SGLVYNALNDAGIPV
+3060 SGLVYKALTEAGIDV
-3075 PRTTAQGYRDMSKA
+3075 PRTTAQGYKDMADKISESK
-3089 IKESSVKPGDLVF
+3089 IKPGDLVF
-3102 FGYGNTV
+3102 FGANGLV
-3109 DHVGIYAGNGQM
+3109 DHVGIYMGNGQM
-3121 IDAPGAKVQYTNIDE
+3121 INATGTKTQITDINQ
-3136 KRDRLL
+3136 KRAGLI
-3142 GYGRLGNTNYS
+3142 GYGRIGNDLPSASNVIDKY
-3153 SSDTAALMDR
+3153 
-3163 LGLSR
+3163 GLKR
-3168 RGGAASGAYTGD
+3168 NHGAASGAYTGD

-3250 RYETQPIKQ
+3250 RYDTQPIKQ

-3293 NRSK
+3293 NKSK

>member
-68 IALDQATNVDTGRLD
+68 IALDQATNVNTGRLD

-143 IANTARWQ
+143 LANTAKWQ

-163 IQKAYYYAED
+163 LQKAYYYAKD
-173 LNKSL
+173 LDRSL
-178 NNIRIVT
+178 NDIRIVT
-185 GQNNDQMAQFAEKA
+185 GQSSDQMAEFAEKA

-223 GLSNKEVADRTE
+223 GLSDKEVADRTE

-245 ESASKVSDQLTAVW
+245 ESASKISDQLTAVW

-351 GTDLNKYSLAL
+351 GTDLNKYSKAL

-438 QKQADIYAE
+438 QEQADIYAE

-468 NDKFFIG
+468 SDKFFIG

-497 PGVLGVVSTLMLKSF
+497 PGVLSVISTLMLKSF

-535 NQAAIMKKAMIQTLQ
+535 NQAAVMKKAMIQTLQ

-595 LRLQTLLKISQAY
+595 LRLQTLLKISQVY
-608 GDIAVQAKKS
+608 GDIAVQAKRS
-618 IEVQQQQTQDSLREA
+618 IEVQQQQTQNNLRDA
-633 RNQIFLTNNAN
+633 RNQIFLTTNEN
-644 FGGDAG
+644 FGGETG
-650 VKYFNKNYKAGQKLI
+650 VKYFDKNYKAGQKLI
-665 DSFYS
+665 DSFY
-670 NRVLKQ
+670 NNKVLKQ
-676 LNSQKFDNSDSY
+676 LNSQKFDNSNSY
-688 QNFLAKFNNIK
+688 QNFLAKFDNIK
-699 GLDKDQRFDK
+699 GLNTDQRFDK
-709 LNKLINDAKKASR
+709 LNQLLNKAKGASNK
-722 PNIQSRYRN
+722 PSNIQSRYRN
-731 QIIEEINNLKDVNIV
+731 QIIEEINNLKDVNVV
-746 LDKYVNGK
+746 LDKYVNNK
-754 VSADGATK
+754 ASADGATR
-762 KQIEALRQCLNEYVK
+762 KQIEALRQCLNGYVK
-777 EKEALIQSNN
+777 EKEAVIQSNN
-787 ANKKYTDSINDFQK
+787 ANKKYTDSINDFEK

-808 AVSNFSNGLVT
+808 AVMTFSQGLVSGA
-819 TVQGISQF
+819 QGISQF
-827 SIGATSFKGLLETL
+827 AIGINSIHGAIQALNNE
-841 SNDDLNFGEKLS
+841 DLTFGEKVFQMTTSL
-853 SGIMSASI
+853 SI
-861 ALPSLINGFKYLN
+861 AIPSIINGFTNLQKSIQSINSSKGLIGTNILQLVTGLN
-874 SGIQTIVKNAGG
+874 EIKEAN
-886 LGANIVS
+886 LGAELQKLS
-893 IATGMDGTQLG
+893 A
-904 EAFQEKI
+904 A
-911 KSGGTGFSNTKKGKI
+911 SNT
-926 LQSGFN
+926 SGLRFKALKAMTDAYN
-932 AFSTKL
+932 TSLEGAKAGANGLTQAMAEQAAGTAALKAGIKAVAGSL
-938 GIKDTQNFEEEYNGL
+938 GIYIAIAAAIAAIIAVIVHLNEVAKTKTLESQLARSEEAAANFE
-953 INKKF
+953 K
-958 NQLKKA
+958 
-964 YFKDNKTNVITGEV
+964 
-978 SRQLQQQ
+978 
-985 AKAQIDAQGSG
+985 
-996 AALNAMLGKSLLIF
+996 
-1010 AQYAAAVAAVVAVI
+1010 
-1024 WLLVKAYKAAESYSL
+1024 
-1039 DAQIERSEK
+1039 
-1048 AIESFKSQLEETKN
+1048 QLEKTKS
-1062 KAEQLQ
+1062 KAEELKNV
-1068 QIFNNYS
+1068 FNNYKNIK
-1075 SVKSA
+1075 KS
-1080 LDDCT
+1080 LDECT
-1085 VGTKEWREQLA
+1085 IGTEEWRKKLQET
-1096 KANEEALNILN
+1096 NETAIEILKN
-1107 TYPELKN
+1107 YPELKN
-1114 MEGTWGKK
+1114 IEGAWGKK

-1129 DKSAVNELQ
+1129 DESALKGLQSEYDNKILSQSYNLARQNQNSNEL
-1138 SIYDKQVLQQQYAL
+1138 K
-1152 ANEQSNLEDLNIK
+1152 N
-1165 KAKQNLTSNFLTASS
+1165 
-1180 SVTTEGTL
+1180 
-1188 LKSDGTSA
+1188 
-1196 SYNDTL
+1196 
-1202 NLLLNNQN
+1202 
-1210 ELNNKTGQNL
+1210 
-1220 TEAIKQLLIDN
+1220 AIAWKN
-1231 NFSIDSGESEK
+1231 NFNDITLSYGAIFNDLEGSYRPEK
-1242 TDEELLNLY
+1242 DERTFNALEYIRNNFQNYKGYSDDLILKDIYSYLNKEGYNNIEGQAYQEKLTQFINKINPTL
-1251 AQSLADKFSTDDV
+1251 QSLIST
-1264 QAAISNVSKVIQNN
+1264 IEEN
-1278 TDATLQATKE
+1278 TDATLQAEQESVVQQKLGKTNMSSQEVKLTTEAYNKAIEDKISEMKQVNSNGEWTGRITYEGLTIGTHNRNAKDYNQVQDLWDTYLKSQGIDISDTDYRLSQNNSVKGKGQDRYFVYGQDQKVSFEEVIQAVAQYEVDQGNFLTELNQAATNFLTNLGKIQYTDETKQKIESGGTLGKGLSSFIGNKDLTELTQEEIDNLGELTEDTLKERVAAAMGFDYAKATKE
-1288 ASVQQALGLDTM
+1288 QLAELDDQLIAIYGAVGVDSGEEFVEQFNTAIINYGKE
-1300 STEDAKIT
+1300 TEKI
-1308 TALVDANIEA
+1308 A
-1318 IKNSFYNK
+1318 NSFYGK
-1326 NGTISWDDGTGEK
+1326 WAT
-1339 REIGTYAENAG
+1339 AENLNSFTLEVQKKLKSTFVDVFRVSG
-1350 ESDKE
+1350 EEGIAVFKEIISKYGSDLTPE
-1355 DQALRNLWDA
+1355 L
-1365 YLEAIKVDKNDSEY
+1365 
-1379 KLDQKNSVIG
+1379 LD
-1389 EDQNRSFQLE
+1389 
-1399 NGKTIL
+1399 
-1405 FSEVATAIAT
+1405 
-1415 MQAMGEK
+1415 
-1422 LQTTYAMAQKFQT
+1422 
-1435 GMSNQG
+1435 
-1441 TVGQGVLEFFGND
+1441 
-1454 GDLSNFT
+1454 
-1461 YDQLKQ
+1461 
-1467 LEDDIE
+1467 
-1473 KGFEDE
+1473 
-1479 DLQNLIGQ
+1479 LIG
-1487 SLFGEDF
+1487 
-1494 NLLKPEQ
+1494 
-1501 QETVKSYMSNMMKEL
+1501 
-1516 GVTSGKELGEAIVE
+1516 
-1530 EASHQIANIEDINNN
+1530 
-1545 KAFKYILGLKDE
+1545 
-1557 QDISEA
+1557 
-1563 IDEFEGYSVS
+1563 
-1573 LKSRISQIAEDIF
+1573 
-1586 KVAGKNGVAAF
+1586 
-1597 TEAINTVGKDL
+1597 
-1608 TFDQLNKIA
+1608 
-1617 DFDWSSG
+1617 DFDWTQSG
-1624 TWEEFIDT
+1624 AIDNFISA
-1632 LEDLGIVVSDDEGAW
+1632 LEDLGILTDDNTEAW
-1647 KGFYDMMQET
+1647 KRF
-1657 ANKLPIEDF
+1657 
-1666 TTFRDLLIEIFNL
+1666 
-1679 MGQEVGSSITKEKY
+1679 SS
-1693 DEITKGFKAAGLNPE
+1693 
-1708 DYYVQTG
+1708 QM
-1715 PDTYIKVKDFDTAAK
+1715 
-1730 NALTQAGVDR
+1730 
-1740 AEEQHN
+1740 
-1746 IAEAAQENWNNQFNL
+1746 AEAA
-1761 GTRIG
+1761 
-1766 INGHDYA
+1766 
-1773 NNLEA
+1773 NNLPI
-1778 MAAGD
+1778 D
-1783 FTDVRGRYMQQ
+1783 KLTNLR
-1794 MLDIFGSPEEIA
+1794 DILEDIY
-1806 KLVGTD
+1806 KL
-1812 ETNNY
+1812 
-1817 DLDYYKRQDSA
+1817 L
-1828 TQAGIIQGIIDA
+1828 
-1840 YMANIDGSY
+1840 
-1849 NADLLR
+1849 
-1855 TNAYTD
+1855 
-1861 ANSVK
+1861 
-1866 EMNQMTDF
+1866 
-1874 NLNDEAS
+1874 
-1881 QKGLR
+1881 
-1886 AWATNNQDIEGVSTA
+1886 
-1901 LDDLNYNL
+1901 
-1909 DHMEET
+1909 
-1915 GKSASEIYNKFFKD
+1915 
-1929 LRGAEIKQGIENI
+1929 
-1942 KEYKK
+1942 
-1947 NVADLEEQGKDTTEE
+1947 GKDV
-1962 NKKIKNEIKDLFNLT
+1962 
-1977 EEEYRKADNEGLI
+1977 
-1990 QKFLYG
+1990 
-1996 NETEQ
+1996 
-2001 QAAGEALDNI
+2001 
-2011 KGEFGSIF
+2011 GSIF
-2019 SYIEQMKEKYSTS
+2019 SQEDIDKLTLGGYDIEGHYAQVGS
-2032 SLFNFNEDEINTKT
+2032 DEYVKT
-2046 QQFAS
+2046 
-2051 KMDEIINKYGNFNIN
+2051 
-2066 GNVNLD
+2066 
-2072 TTQALMDLLP
+2072 
-2082 LSTDINDMCGWLN
+2082 
-2095 AMGKT
+2095 
-2100 GIHFDTSQLQ
+2100 
-2110 QLFNAFE
+2110 
-2117 AIAIAMQDPTSPAAL
+2117 
-2132 DQIRGAKRTIGQ
+2132 R
-2144 IVSVAAKNSK
+2144 
-2154 VPNVPGDYTTRV
+2154 DYTTEEKNKAYEQQIQTAEKKNEIIYGANDYTQAQVQSKV
-2166 DGEDKGGGGGGSE
+2166 DSWGKYGDKYISGEWDNLSPSYVKSYIDSIGGIENAATITGWDQDNFSDEYLNSITSQERAEIVDAIVTGINSVYNGQTDTGVITTSHLYNSSDSINEMTQMEGFRDEEGSVSDSGIEAISGKLASSEEGLELLHKYQDEIKNVTKGTEEWDRITNQFIKDSQGLEYKEQAKELGNYNDKLKEAKKAGEDYEEELGNVKKQLNKMLDIEVDNDFIEKYQDEIDKMLSGETLEERQGAANTIKFQAEIDTNETQSKLDQFAQQFGPEAAQTIQNAIPDIELDAQGKIVLTGDSGQAVAAIMGVVGALEATDQNAEMVGGLLSSILGTQITINAEGLEKLQELAQALTSGDLQAVADWAENNSDLSKLLSFAGEGRTANVEPTYRYENGGSKGGGGGGGKST
-2179 SKSANDI
+2179 KSANDI

-2256 NPEFEIKLTDD
+2256 HPEFEIKLTDD

-2303 IKDGLDGPMGIQER
+2303 IKDSLDGPMGIQQN

-2400 RDGID
+2400 RQGID

-2412 RHPGYEQMFDEQIL
+2412 KYPGYEQMFDEQIL

-2553 KQETEKASDEFL
+2553 KQETEKASEEFL

-2609 AKTVNEEYLDDAERL
+2609 AKTINEQYLDDADRL

-2636 QLADTNDLLAKQK
+2636 QLANANDLLAKQK

-2662 DGVKMSQYD
+2662 DSVQMSQYD

-2730 HELGQLSKDYI
+2730 HELGSLSKDYI

-2795 ANSGLTFHDTLYGQ
+2795 TNSGLTFHDTLYGQ

-2818 AYMQFVNNSNTTITE
+2818 AYMQFVNNSNTTISE

-2872 HIQKLCDKIE
+2872 HIQKLCDEIE
-2882 ELVNVLMGYI
+2882 ELVDVLMQYI

-2917 EAYIDGNFVGGGG
+2917 EQYIDGNFGGGG
-2930 GGGYG
+2930 GLGGSSI
-2935 DVDMRTDFT
+2935 DMRTDWNRV
-2944 ALAQR
+2944 LAEI
-2949 WAAGERNL
+2949 AA
-2957 TNYNGTKTY
+2957 NGSAKDAYDNEYT
-2966 NSLEEI
+2966 
-2972 KADLDKKLDAF
+2972 KADIDAIFAKRQEKLDAM
-2983 EQGADILFQ
+2983 ADGVKAEYE
-2992 GSGEAFDDEG
+2992 GSGEKFSDED
-3002 YESVYNNIY
+3002 
-3011 QGTYKRN
+3011 Q
-3018 GNNYGMRSY
+3018 
-3027 PNATS
+3027 A
-3032 NSIVDKASNYLGV
+3032 
-3045 RYRWGGT
+3045 
-3052 DAGYGLDC
+3052 
-3060 SGLVYNALNDAGIPV
+3060 
-3075 PRTTAQGYRDMSKA
+3075 
-3089 IKESSVKPGDLVF
+3089 
-3102 FGYGNTV
+3102 NTV
-3109 DHVGIYAGNGQM
+3109 NNRQNPTIADEIY
-3121 IDAPGAKVQYTNIDE
+3121 K
-3136 KRDRLL
+3136 K
-3142 GYGRLGNTNYS
+3142 YGS
-3153 SSDTAALMDR
+3153 
-3163 LGLSR
+3163 
-3168 RGGAASGAYTGD
+3168 GAASGAYTGN
-3180 WGPGQGIGIDNGKII
+3180 WGKGQGFGPDNGKII
-3195 KVHPKELILNK
+3195 KVHPKELILNQK
-3206 SDTRNIL
+3206 DTSNIL

-3225 VDKQV
+3225 IDKQV
-3230 QQMSSI
+3230 QSMVDFGQA
-3236 SSSKLDSL
+3236 KLGSL
-3244 FNSAIP
+3244 IDKTTP
-3250 RYETQPIKQ
+3250 PVYETQPIKQ

-3293 NRSK
+3293 NKSK

>member
-68 IALDQATNVDTGRLD
+68 IALDQATNVNTGRLD

-133 NALLDNFKKT
+133 NAILDNFKKT
-143 IANTARWQ
+143 LANTAKWQ

-163 IQKAYYYAED
+163 LQKAYYYAED
-173 LNKSL
+173 LNRSL
-178 NNIRIVT
+178 NDIHIVT
-185 GQNNDQMAQFAEKA
+185 GQSNDQMAEFAEKA

-223 GLSNKEVADRTE
+223 GLSDKEVADRTE

-351 GTDLNKYSLAL
+351 GTDLNKYSKAL
-362 EKVGISIKDQQGEL
+362 EKVGINIKDQQGEL

-438 QKQADIYAE
+438 QEQADIYAE
-447 SWEASKK
+447 GWEASKK

-475 LNDTLSDTLNIT
+475 LNDTLRDTLNIT

-497 PGVLGVVSTLMLKSF
+497 PGVLSVISTLMLKSF

-535 NQAAIMKKAMIQTLQ
+535 NQAAVMKQQMINVLKTFTTYEEKPDLT
-550 SFSPESK
+550 K
-557 MELSDQGSVTLET
+557 QGSVELET
-570 TTMINAA
+570 TTMVKAA
-577 QASYDLQI
+577 EASYDLQL
-585 ANSQL
+585 ANNQL

-608 GDIAVQAKKS
+608 GQIAIESKKS
-618 IEVQQQQTQDSLREA
+618 IEAQQTQSNNNLRNA
-633 RNQIFLTNNAN
+633 RNTIFEDNNKK
-644 FGGDAG
+644 FGGDKG
-650 VKYFNKNYKAGQKLI
+650 VIYFDNSLKKGQKIVDNFYNDKTIQDLESLKI
-665 DSFYS
+665 NSNGSFQDFISQFGQLDLDNNQRYS
-670 NRVLKQ
+670 KLKQ
-676 LNSQKFDNSDSY
+676 LIQQGRNPNLSNGAKGTLRKDI
-688 QNFLAKFNNIK
+688 LA
-699 GLDKDQRFDK
+699 
-709 LNKLINDAKKASR
+709 
-722 PNIQSRYRN
+722 
-731 QIIEEINNLKDVNIV
+731 EVNNLRDVNLEI
-746 LDKYVNGK
+746 DNYVNQK
-754 VSADGATK
+754 IKAEKLTK
-762 KQIEALRQCLNEYVK
+762 AQSNALRQCLTDYVN
-777 EKEALIQSNN
+777 EKEALLQNKGAIEKYESAIEAFN
-787 ANKKYTDSINDFQK
+787 AELK
-801 ILAKSQG
+801 ASQG
-808 AVSNFSNGLVT
+808 SIYSFSQGLVSSF
-819 TVQGISQF
+819 QGISQLA
-827 SIGATSFKGLLETL
+827 IGINSLKGMFNTL
-841 SNDDLNFGEKLS
+841 NNSELDFGEKLTQS
-853 SGIMSASI
+853 ITSASFAI
-861 ALPSLINGFKYLN
+861 PSLINGVNQLA
-874 SGIQTIVKNAGG
+874 SGLKEIGTNWKG
-886 LGANIVS
+886 LGTNILS
-893 IATGMDGTQLG
+893 IMTGLG
-904 EAFQEKI
+904 GSLQGSDLQAALKTKI
-911 KSGGTGFSNTKKGKI
+911 ENS
-926 LQSGFN
+926 SGFR
-932 AFSTKL
+932 AKIMQTGLDAYTAKL
-938 GIKDTQNFEEEYNGL
+938 KELGVAAGSAGTAEQ
-953 INKKF
+953 
-958 NQLKKA
+958 QLA
-964 YFKDNKTNVITGEV
+964 
-978 SRQLQQQ
+978 
-985 AKAQIDAQGSG
+985 ASG
-996 AALNAMLGKSLLIF
+996 AATHAMFTKSLLVLGK
-1010 AQYAAAVAAVVAVI
+1010 YALIIGAVVAAIAV
-1024 WLLVKAYKAAESYSL
+1024 LVKVYNT
-1039 DAQIERSEK
+1039 AQSFTIEEQIKRSEQ
-1048 AIESFKSQLEETKN
+1048 AVESFKSQLEETKN
-1062 KAEQLQ
+1062 KAEQLKSV
-1068 QIFNNYS
+1068 FDSYS

-1080 LDDCT
+1080 LDECT
-1085 VGTKEWREQLA
+1085 VGTKEWRAQLT

-1114 MEGTWGKK
+1114 MEGAWGKK

-1129 DKSAVNELQ
+1129 DQSAVDKLQ
-1138 SIYDKQVLQQQYAL
+1138 SIYDKQILQQQYAL
-1152 ANEQSNLEDLNIK
+1152 ANEQSNLEDLNIE
-1165 KAKQNLTSNFLTASS
+1165 KAKQDLTSNLQGVLNIQSGSTTGGLTKNGQYT
-1180 SVTTEGTL
+1180 SVMPGIADL
-1188 LKSDGTSA
+1188 I
-1196 SYNDTL
+1196 
-1202 NLLLNNQN
+1202 LNNQEN
-1210 ELNNKTGQNL
+1210 LQNKSQEEQVSIIEQALKNNGFETLN
-1220 TEAIKQLLIDN
+1220 
-1231 NFSIDSGESEK
+1231 DS
-1242 TDEELLNLY
+1242 TTLNDY
-1251 AQSLADKFSTDDV
+1251 AQKIADKFNTDDV
-1264 QAAISNVSKVIQNN
+1264 QAAISNVSKVIQAN
-1278 TDATLQATKE
+1278 TDATLQVTKE

-1318 IKNSFYNK
+1318 IKNSFYNE
-1326 NGTISWDDGTGEK
+1326 NGTISWDDGTGK
-1339 REIGTYAENAG
+1339 DREIGTHDENAG
-1350 ESDKE
+1350 GAGQG

-1365 YLEAIKVDKNDSEY
+1365 YLAAAKIDKNDSEY
-1379 KLDQKNSVIG
+1379 KLNQKNSVIG
-1389 EDQNRSFQLE
+1389 EGQNRSFQLE

-1415 MQAMGEK
+1415 MQVMGEE

-1441 TVGQGVLEFFGND
+1441 TVGQGILEFFGND

-1461 YDQLKQ
+1461 QGQLEQLKT
-1467 LEDDIE
+1467 DIE

-1487 SLFGEDF
+1487 SLFGKDF
-1494 NLLKPEQ
+1494 NILEPEQ

-1530 EASHQIANIEDINNN
+1530 EASHQITNIEDISSN

-1586 KVAGKNGVAAF
+1586 KVAGKNGVVAF

-1647 KGFYDMMQET
+1647 KGFYNMMQET

-1679 MGQEVGSSITKEKY
+1679 MGQEVGSSITQEKY
-1693 DEITKGFKAAGLNPE
+1693 DKITEGFKAAGLNPE

-1715 PDTYIKVKDFDTAAK
+1715 PDTYVKVKDFDTAAK
-1730 NALTQAGVDR
+1730 NALTQAGIDR

-1746 IAEAAQENWNNQFNL
+1746 VAEAHQEAWGSGIKQGGYIFN
-1761 GTRIG
+1761 GQEYTQ
-1766 INGHDYA
+1766 
-1773 NNLEA
+1773 LEA
-1778 MAAGD
+1778 MQKGL
-1783 FTDVRGRYMQQ
+1783 TDDSGGSLLQQ
-1794 MLDIFGSPEEIA
+1794 ALDIFGSPEEIA

-1812 ETNNY
+1812 ESGNY
-1817 DLDYYKRQDSA
+1817 DLDFYKRQDSA
-1828 TQAGIIQGIIDA
+1828 TQAAIMQGIIDA

-1866 EMNQMTDF
+1866 EMSEMTGFDYA
-1874 NLNDEAS
+1874 DEAS
-1881 QKGLR
+1881 QNGLQ
-1886 AWATNNQDIEGVSTA
+1886 AWAANNQDIEGNTEA
-1901 LDDLNYNL
+1901 LNQYNREL
-1909 DHMEET
+1909 ELAGEDTNAVEKATEKFYNTLRDNEIREAVKGISELKTQYKELREE
-1915 GKSASEIYNKFFKD
+1915 GE
-1929 LRGAEIKQGIENI
+1929 
-1942 KEYKK
+1942 
-1947 NVADLEEQGKDTTEE
+1947 DTTEVE
-1962 NKKIKNEIKDLFNLT
+1962 NDLKQSVKNLFNLS
-1977 EEEYRKADNEGLI
+1977 ESDYEVSQPLVE
-1990 QKFLYG
+1990 KFLWG
-1996 NETEQ
+1996 NDDEAALAGQFLELFGKLDDQLVQQINESAGKLDFSTLQAEAQSKLTEITNLLAQ
-2001 QAAGEALDNI
+2001 NDGFVVNGKITAD
-2011 KGEFGSIF
+2011 
-2019 SYIEQMKEKYSTS
+2019 
-2032 SLFNFNEDEINTKT
+2032 
-2046 QQFAS
+2046 AS
-2051 KMDEIINKYGNFNIN
+2051 
-2066 GNVNLD
+2066 
-2072 TTQALMDLLP
+2072 QALAAIAPVSGSLEE
-2082 LSTDINDMCGWLN
+2082 MCGWIN
-2095 AMGKT
+2095 AMGQV
-2100 GIHFDTSQLQ
+2100 GIHFTTDQLQ
-2110 QLFNAFE
+2110 QLLECFAQM
-2117 AIAIAMQDPTSPAAL
+2117 ADIMGGKDISDLTSDDAAKL
-2132 DQIRGAKRTIGQ
+2132 RDLKSQIGD
-2144 IVSVAAKNSK
+2144 IVSVASEGS
-2154 VPNVPGDYTTRV
+2154 VVTQGDGRKYLTTEN
-2166 DGEDKGGGGGGSE
+2166 GNKGGGGGGGGKST
-2179 SKSANDI
+2179 KSANDI

-2205 EALREGANPEDSA
+2205 ETLREGANPEDSA

-2224 IKLLEEEQDILE
+2224 IKLLKEEQDILE

-2247 LKVEEFNKE
+2247 LKVEEFNKK

-2303 IKDGLDGPMGIQER
+2303 IKDSLDGPMGIQQN

-2341 KQIDWKVKQIDFQIK
+2341 KAIDWKVKQIDYQIK

-2400 RDGID
+2400 RQGID

-2412 RHPGYEQMFDEQIL
+2412 KYPGYEQMFDEQIL

-2505 MLGKMKSLKGQM
+2505 MLGKMKSLKAQM
-2517 DGLTKATKEA
+2517 DGLAKATKEA

-2584 MAVNI
+2584 MAVNV

-2609 AKTVNEEYLDDAERL
+2609 AKTINEEYLDDAERL

-2662 DGVKMSQYD
+2662 DGVQMSQYD

-2730 HELGQLSKDYI
+2730 HELGKLSKDYI

-2795 ANSGLTFHDTLYGQ
+2795 VNSGLTFHDTLYGQ

-2818 AYMQFVNNSNTTITE
+2818 AYMLFVNNSNTTISE

-2845 ETAMGVAGTSWDNFG
+2845 EAAMNVAGTSWENFG
-2860 TDMGGTLDSLEE
+2860 SDMGGTLDSLEE
-2872 HIQKLCDKIE
+2872 HIQKLCDEIE

-2917 EAYIDGNFVGGGG
+2917 EQYIDGNFGSSGGGSG
-2930 GGGYG
+2930 
-2935 DVDMRTDFT
+2935 
-2944 ALAQR
+2944 A
-2949 WAAGERNL
+2949 RNL
-2957 TNYNGTKTY
+2957 VGVDLSAIAIRMKNGESTVV
-2966 NSLEEI
+2966 
-2972 KADLDKKLDAF
+2972 DKNGNVWTSIDDVVTARNEKLDNMRN
-2983 EQGADILFQ
+2983 EGQELKNDSSTDYWTKDEMKQITSEKDEKWLDDIL
-2992 GSGEAFDDEG
+2992 
-3002 YESVYNNIY
+3002 
-3011 QGTYKRN
+3011 N
-3018 GNNYGMRSY
+3018 GN
-3027 PNATS
+3027 
-3032 NSIVDKASNYLGV
+3032 
-3045 RYRWGGT
+3045 
-3052 DAGYGLDC
+3052 
-3060 SGLVYNALNDAGIPV
+3060 
-3075 PRTTAQGYRDMSKA
+3075 
-3089 IKESSVKPGDLVF
+3089 
-3102 FGYGNTV
+3102 
-3109 DHVGIYAGNGQM
+3109 
-3121 IDAPGAKVQYTNIDE
+3121 
-3136 KRDRLL
+3136 
-3142 GYGRLGNTNYS
+3142 
-3153 SSDTAALMDR
+3153 
-3163 LGLSR
+3163 
-3168 RGGAASGAYTGD
+3168 GAASGAYTGN
-3180 WGPGQGIGIDNGKII
+3180 WAKGQGFGLDNGKII
-3195 KVHPKELILNK
+3195 KVHPKELILNQK
-3206 SDTRNIL
+3206 DTSNIL

-3230 QQMSSI
+3230 QSMINFGQI
-3236 SSSKLDSL
+3236 KLGNLIDKTT
-3244 FNSAIP
+3244 P
-3250 RYETQPIKQ
+3250 PVYETQPIKQ
-3259 EVTIQADFPGVTDH
+3259 EVTIQADFPGVIDH

-3293 NRSK
+3293 NKSK

>member
-143 IANTARWQ
+143 LANTAKWQ

-163 IQKAYYYAED
+163 LQKAYYYAED
-173 LNKSL
+173 LNRSL
-178 NNIRIVT
+178 NDIRIVT
-185 GQNNDQMAQFAEKA
+185 GQSNDQMAQFAEKA

-211 NYTNASLIYYQQ
+211 SYTNASLIYYQQ
-223 GLSNKEVADRTE
+223 GLSDKEVADRTE

-351 GTDLNKYSLAL
+351 GTDLNKYSKAL
-362 EKVGISIKDQQGEL
+362 EKVGINIKDQQGEL

-390 DSLSR
+390 DSLNR

-421 DYFKELVGVAKN
+421 DYFKELVGVAKT

-438 QKQADIYAE
+438 QEQADIYAE

-497 PGVLGVVSTLMLKSF
+497 PGILSVVSTLMLKSF

-557 MELSDQGSVTLET
+557 MALQDQGSVTLET

-618 IEVQQQQTQDSLREA
+618 IEVQQQQTQDSLRDA
-633 RNQIFLTNNAN
+633 RNQIFLSTNDN
-644 FGGDAG
+644 FGGDVG
-650 VKYFNKNYKAGQKLI
+650 VKYFNKSYKAGQKLI
-665 DSFYS
+665 DQFYS

-676 LNSQKFDNSDSY
+676 LNSQKFDKSDSY
-688 QNFLAKFNNIK
+688 QNFLAKFDNIK
-699 GLDKDQRFDK
+699 GLDTDQRFNT
-709 LNKLINDAKKASR
+709 LNKLIEKAKGAS
-722 PNIQSRYRN
+722 NSSLQSRYRN

-762 KQIEALRQCLNEYVK
+762 KQIEALRQCLNGYVK

-801 ILAKSQG
+801 TLAKSQG
-808 AVSNFSNGLVT
+808 AISNFSNGLVT

-827 SIGATSFKGLLETL
+827 SIGVTSFKGLLETL
-841 SNDDLNFGEKLS
+841 SDDDLNFGEKLS

-861 ALPSLINGFKYLN
+861 ALPSLINGFKSLN
-874 SGIQTIVKNAGG
+874 SGIQAIVKNASG
-886 LGANIVS
+886 LGANIIS

-911 KSGGTGFSNTKKGKI
+911 KSGGSGFSNTKKGKI

-938 GIKDTQNFEEEYNGL
+938 GIKDTQNFEKEYNDL
-953 INKKF
+953 IDKRFK
-958 NQLKKA
+958 QLKKA

-996 AALNAMLGKSLLIF
+996 AALSAMLGKSVLIF
-1010 AQYAAAVAAVVAVI
+1010 AKYAAAIAAVVAVV

-1039 DAQIERSEK
+1039 DAQIKRSEK

-1062 KAEQLQ
+1062 KAEQLKSV
-1068 QIFNNYS
+1068 FNNYS

-1080 LDDCT
+1080 LDECT

-1114 MEGTWGKK
+1114 MEGAWGKK

-1129 DKSAVNELQ
+1129 DKNAVDKLQ
-1138 SIYDKQVLQQQYAL
+1138 SIYDKQITQQQYAL

-1180 SVTTEGTL
+1180 SVSTEGSL
-1188 LKSDGTSA
+1188 LKSDGTYA
-1196 SYNDTL
+1196 SYKDTL

-1231 NFSIDSGESEK
+1231 NFSIDSGKSEK

-1264 QAAISNVSKVIQNN
+1264 QAAISNVSKVIQTN

-1288 ASVQQALGLDTM
+1288 ASVQQALGLNTM

-1318 IKNSFYNK
+1318 IKSKFYNAD
-1326 NGTISWDDGTGEK
+1326 GTFSWDDGTGKERK
-1339 REIGTYAENAG
+1339 IGTYAENAG
-1350 ESDKE
+1350 ENE
-1355 DQALRNLWDA
+1355 APDQALRNLWDA
-1365 YLEAIKVDKNDSEY
+1365 YLEAAKIDKNDSEY
-1379 KLDQKNSVIG
+1379 KLNQKNSVIG
-1389 EDQNRSFQLE
+1389 EGQNRSFQLE
-1399 NGKTIL
+1399 NGKTIA
-1405 FSEVATAIAT
+1405 FSEVATVIAT
-1415 MQAMGEK
+1415 VQAMGEE

-1435 GMSNQG
+1435 GMNNQG
-1441 TVGQGVLEFFGND
+1441 ITGQGILEFFGNN

-1461 YDQLKQ
+1461 ETQLKDLKDA
-1467 LEDDIE
+1467 LEQDLT
-1473 KGFEDE
+1473 DE
-1479 DLQNLIGQ
+1479 GLQNLIGQ

-1516 GVTSGKELGEAIVE
+1516 GVTSGKELGEAIIE
-1530 EASHQIANIEDINNN
+1530 EAGHQITNIEDISNN
-1545 KAFKYILGLKDE
+1545 KAFKYILGLEDKDK
-1557 QDISEA
+1557 ISDA

-1586 KVAGKNGVAAF
+1586 KVAGKDGVAAF
-1597 TEAINTVGKDL
+1597 KEAINAAGKDL

-1647 KGFYDMMQET
+1647 RGFYDMMQET

-1666 TTFRDLLIEIFNL
+1666 TTFRDLLIEIFDL
-1679 MGQEVGSSITKEKY
+1679 MGQDVGSSITKEKY

-1715 PDTYIKVKDFDTAAK
+1715 PDEYIKVKDFDTKDK
-1730 NALTQAGVDR
+1730 NALTQAGIDR

-1746 IAEAAQENWNNQFNL
+1746 VAETAQDNWNDQFNL
-1761 GTRIG
+1761 GTRIR
-1766 INGHDYA
+1766 INGQDYD
-1773 NNLEA
+1773 NNLAA
-1778 MAAGD
+1778 MAAGN

-1817 DLDYYKRQDSA
+1817 DLDYYKKLSSSD
-1828 TQAGIIQGIIDA
+1828 QAEIIQGIIDA

-1866 EMNQMTDF
+1866 EMNQMTGF
-1874 NLNDEAS
+1874 NLGDEAS
-1881 QKGLR
+1881 QQGLVS
-1886 AWATNNQDIEGVSTA
+1886 WAAKNQDIEGNTEA
-1901 LDDLNYNL
+1901 LNQYNYEMEQAGDNANAAQKAINNL
-1909 DHMEET
+1909 
-1915 GKSASEIYNKFFKD
+1915 YNA
-1929 LRGAEIKQGIENI
+1929 LRNNEIKEAT
-1942 KEYKK
+1942 KEISELKTKYKELRDEGEDTAE
-1947 NVADLEEQGKDTTEE
+1947 VEADLKQKV
-1962 NKKIKNEIKDLFNLT
+1962 KDLFNFS
-1977 EEEYRKADNEGLI
+1977 ESDYQMNQPLI
-1990 QKFLYG
+1990 EKFLWG
-1996 NETEQ
+1996 NDDEAALAGQVLDMFSQVDSALVEKINESAGKLDFSTLYTAAQTKLNEITNLLSQ
-2001 QAAGEALDNI
+2001 NDGFVVNGRITADASQALAALAPL
-2011 KGEFGSIF
+2011 GGSI
-2019 SYIEQMKEKYSTS
+2019 EE
-2032 SLFNFNEDEINTKT
+2032 
-2046 QQFAS
+2046 
-2051 KMDEIINKYGNFNIN
+2051 
-2066 GNVNLD
+2066 
-2072 TTQALMDLLP
+2072 
-2082 LSTDINDMCGWLN
+2082 MCGYIN
-2095 AMGKT
+2095 AMGQV
-2100 GIHFDTSQLQ
+2100 GIHFNTSQLQ
-2110 QLFNAFE
+2110 ILFNAFQE
-2117 AIAIAMQDPTSPAAL
+2117 IAEIMKDPTNADPARIAEL
-2132 DQIRGAKRTIGQ
+2132 KRTIGDT
-2144 IVSVAAKNSK
+2144 ISVASEGSLVTK
-2154 VPNVPGDYTTRV
+2154 GDGGKYLTTEN
-2166 DGEDKGGGGGGSE
+2166 GNKGGGGGGGSE

-2256 NPEFEIKLTDD
+2256 HPEFEIKLTDD

-2400 RDGID
+2400 RQGID
-2405 QLNAAKA
+2405 ELNAAKA

-2505 MLGKMKSLKGQM
+2505 MLGKMKSLKAQM
-2517 DGLTKATKEA
+2517 DGLAKATKEA

-2584 MAVNI
+2584 MAVNV

-2609 AKTVNEEYLDDAERL
+2609 AKTINEEYLDDAERL

-2662 DGVKMSQYD
+2662 DGVQMSQYD

-2730 HELGQLSKDYI
+2730 HELGKLSKDYI

-2795 ANSGLTFHDTLYGQ
+2795 VNSGLTFHDTLYGQ

-2818 AYMQFVNNSNTTITE
+2818 AYMLFVNNSNTTISE

-2845 ETAMGVAGTSWDNFG
+2845 EAAMNVAGTSWENFG
-2860 TDMGGTLDSLEE
+2860 SDMGGTLDSLEE
-2872 HIQKLCDKIE
+2872 HIQKLCDEIE

-2917 EAYIDGNFVGGGG
+2917 EQYIDGNFGSSGGGSG
-2930 GGGYG
+2930 ARNLVGVDLSAIAIRMKNGESTVVDKNGNVWTSID
-2935 DVDMRTDFT
+2935 DVVT
-2944 ALAQR
+2944 
-2949 WAAGERNL
+2949 ERN
-2957 TNYNGTKTY
+2957 
-2966 NSLEEI
+2966 
-2972 KADLDKKLDAF
+2972 KKLDNMRNGGD
-2983 EQGADILFQ
+2983 ELKNDSSTEYWSKDEKKQITSEKDEKWLDDIL
-2992 GSGEAFDDEG
+2992 
-3002 YESVYNNIY
+3002 
-3011 QGTYKRN
+3011 N
-3018 GNNYGMRSY
+3018 GN
-3027 PNATS
+3027 
-3032 NSIVDKASNYLGV
+3032 
-3045 RYRWGGT
+3045 
-3052 DAGYGLDC
+3052 
-3060 SGLVYNALNDAGIPV
+3060 
-3075 PRTTAQGYRDMSKA
+3075 
-3089 IKESSVKPGDLVF
+3089 
-3102 FGYGNTV
+3102 
-3109 DHVGIYAGNGQM
+3109 
-3121 IDAPGAKVQYTNIDE
+3121 
-3136 KRDRLL
+3136 
-3142 GYGRLGNTNYS
+3142 
-3153 SSDTAALMDR
+3153 
-3163 LGLSR
+3163 
-3168 RGGAASGAYTGD
+3168 GAASGAYTGN
-3180 WGPGQGIGIDNGKII
+3180 WAKGQGFGLDNGKII
-3195 KVHPKELILNK
+3195 KVHPKELILNQK
-3206 SDTRNIL
+3206 DTSNIL

-3230 QQMSSI
+3230 QSMINFGQI
-3236 SSSKLDSL
+3236 KLGNLIDKTT
-3244 FNSAIP
+3244 P
-3250 RYETQPIKQ
+3250 PVYETQPIKQ

-3293 NRSK
+3293 NKSK

>member
-68 IALDQATNVDTGRLD
+68 IALDQATNVNTGRLD

-143 IANTARWQ
+143 LANTAKWQ

-163 IQKAYYYAED
+163 LQKAYYYAKD
-173 LNKSL
+173 LDRSL
-178 NNIRIVT
+178 NDIRIVT
-185 GQNNDQMAQFAEKA
+185 GQSSDQMAEFAEKA

-223 GLSNKEVADRTE
+223 GLSDKEVADRTE

-245 ESASKVSDQLTAVW
+245 ESASKISDQLTAVW

-351 GTDLNKYSLAL
+351 GTDLNKYSKAL

-438 QKQADIYAE
+438 QEQADIYAE

-468 NDKFFIG
+468 SDKFFIG
-475 LNDTLSDTLNIT
+475 LNDILSDTLNIT

-497 PGVLGVVSTLMLKSF
+497 PGVLSVISTLMLKSF

-535 NQAAIMKKAMIQTLQ
+535 NQAAVMKKAMIQTLQ

-595 LRLQTLLKISQAY
+595 LRLQTLLKISQVY
-608 GDIAVQAKKS
+608 GDIAVQAKRS
-618 IEVQQQQTQDSLREA
+618 IEVQQQQTQNNLRDA
-633 RNQIFLTNNAN
+633 RNQIFLTTNEN
-644 FGGDAG
+644 FGGETG
-650 VKYFNKNYKAGQKLI
+650 VKYFDKNYKAGQKLI
-665 DSFYS
+665 DSFY
-670 NRVLKQ
+670 NNKVLKQ
-676 LNSQKFDNSDSY
+676 LNSQKFDNSNSY
-688 QNFLAKFNNIK
+688 QNFLAKFDNIK
-699 GLDKDQRFDK
+699 GLNTDQRFDK
-709 LNKLINDAKKASR
+709 LNQLLNKAKGASNK
-722 PNIQSRYRN
+722 PSNIQSRYRN
-731 QIIEEINNLKDVNIV
+731 QIIEEINNLKDVNVV
-746 LDKYVNGK
+746 LDKYVNNK
-754 VSADGATK
+754 ASADGATR
-762 KQIEALRQCLNEYVK
+762 KQIEALRQCLNGYVK
-777 EKEALIQSNN
+777 EKEAVIQSNN
-787 ANKKYTDSINDFQK
+787 ANKKYTDSINDFEK
-801 ILAKSQG
+801 TLAKSQG
-808 AVSNFSNGLVT
+808 AVMTFSQGLVSGA
-819 TVQGISQF
+819 QGISQF
-827 SIGATSFKGLLETL
+827 AIGINSIHGAIQALNNE
-841 SNDDLNFGEKLS
+841 DLTFGEKVFQMTTSL
-853 SGIMSASI
+853 SI
-861 ALPSLINGFKYLN
+861 AIPSIINGFTNLQKSIQSINSSKGLIGTNILQLVTGLN
-874 SGIQTIVKNAGG
+874 EIKEAN
-886 LGANIVS
+886 LGAELQKLS
-893 IATGMDGTQLG
+893 A
-904 EAFQEKI
+904 A
-911 KSGGTGFSNTKKGKI
+911 SNT
-926 LQSGFN
+926 SGLRFKALKAMTDAYN
-932 AFSTKL
+932 TSLEGAKAGANGLTQAMAEQVAGTAALKAGIKAVAGSL
-938 GIKDTQNFEEEYNGL
+938 GIYIAIAAAIAAIIAVIVHLNEVAKTKTLESQLARSEEAAANFE
-953 INKKF
+953 K
-958 NQLKKA
+958 
-964 YFKDNKTNVITGEV
+964 
-978 SRQLQQQ
+978 
-985 AKAQIDAQGSG
+985 
-996 AALNAMLGKSLLIF
+996 
-1010 AQYAAAVAAVVAVI
+1010 
-1024 WLLVKAYKAAESYSL
+1024 
-1039 DAQIERSEK
+1039 
-1048 AIESFKSQLEETKN
+1048 QLEKTKS
-1062 KAEQLQ
+1062 KAEELKNV
-1068 QIFNNYS
+1068 FNNYKNIK
-1075 SVKSA
+1075 KS
-1080 LDDCT
+1080 LDECT
-1085 VGTKEWREQLA
+1085 IGTEEWRKKLQET
-1096 KANEEALNILN
+1096 NETAIEILKN
-1107 TYPELKN
+1107 YPELKN
-1114 MEGTWGKK
+1114 IEGAWGKK

-1129 DKSAVNELQ
+1129 DESALKGLQSEYDNKILSQSYNLARQNQNSNEL
-1138 SIYDKQVLQQQYAL
+1138 K
-1152 ANEQSNLEDLNIK
+1152 N
-1165 KAKQNLTSNFLTASS
+1165 
-1180 SVTTEGTL
+1180 
-1188 LKSDGTSA
+1188 
-1196 SYNDTL
+1196 
-1202 NLLLNNQN
+1202 
-1210 ELNNKTGQNL
+1210 
-1220 TEAIKQLLIDN
+1220 AIAWKN
-1231 NFSIDSGESEK
+1231 NFNDITLSYGVIFNDLKGSSRPEK
-1242 TDEELLNLY
+1242 DERTFHALEYIRNNFQNYKGYSDDLILKDIYSYLNKEGYNNIEGQDYQEKLTQFINEINPTL
-1251 AQSLADKFSTDDV
+1251 QSLIST
-1264 QAAISNVSKVIQNN
+1264 IEEN
-1278 TDATLQATKE
+1278 TDATLQAEQESVVQQKLGKTNMSSQEVKLTTEAYNKAIEDKISEMKQVNSNGEWTGRITYEGLTIGTHNRNAKDYDQVQDLWDTYLKSQDIDISDTDYRLSQNNSVKGKGQDRYFVYGQDQKVSFEEVIQAVAQYKVDQGNFLTELNQAATNFLTNLEKIQYTDETKQKIESGGTLGKGLSSFIGNKDLTELTQEEIDNLGELTEDTLKERVAAAMGFDYAKATKE
-1288 ASVQQALGLDTM
+1288 QLAELDDQLIAIYGAVGVDSGEEFVEQFNTAIINYGKE
-1300 STEDAKIT
+1300 TEKI
-1308 TALVDANIEA
+1308 A
-1318 IKNSFYNK
+1318 NSFYGK
-1326 NGTISWDDGTGEK
+1326 WAT
-1339 REIGTYAENAG
+1339 AENLNSFTLEVQKKLKSTFVDVFRVSG
-1350 ESDKE
+1350 EEGIAVFKEIISKYGSDLTPE
-1355 DQALRNLWDA
+1355 L
-1365 YLEAIKVDKNDSEY
+1365 
-1379 KLDQKNSVIG
+1379 LD
-1389 EDQNRSFQLE
+1389 
-1399 NGKTIL
+1399 
-1405 FSEVATAIAT
+1405 
-1415 MQAMGEK
+1415 
-1422 LQTTYAMAQKFQT
+1422 
-1435 GMSNQG
+1435 
-1441 TVGQGVLEFFGND
+1441 
-1454 GDLSNFT
+1454 
-1461 YDQLKQ
+1461 
-1467 LEDDIE
+1467 
-1473 KGFEDE
+1473 
-1479 DLQNLIGQ
+1479 LIG
-1487 SLFGEDF
+1487 
-1494 NLLKPEQ
+1494 
-1501 QETVKSYMSNMMKEL
+1501 
-1516 GVTSGKELGEAIVE
+1516 
-1530 EASHQIANIEDINNN
+1530 
-1545 KAFKYILGLKDE
+1545 
-1557 QDISEA
+1557 
-1563 IDEFEGYSVS
+1563 
-1573 LKSRISQIAEDIF
+1573 
-1586 KVAGKNGVAAF
+1586 
-1597 TEAINTVGKDL
+1597 
-1608 TFDQLNKIA
+1608 
-1617 DFDWSSG
+1617 DFDWTQSG
-1624 TWEEFIDT
+1624 AIDNFISA
-1632 LEDLGIVVSDDEGAW
+1632 LEDLGILTDDNTEAW
-1647 KGFYDMMQET
+1647 KRF
-1657 ANKLPIEDF
+1657 
-1666 TTFRDLLIEIFNL
+1666 
-1679 MGQEVGSSITKEKY
+1679 SS
-1693 DEITKGFKAAGLNPE
+1693 
-1708 DYYVQTG
+1708 QM
-1715 PDTYIKVKDFDTAAK
+1715 
-1730 NALTQAGVDR
+1730 
-1740 AEEQHN
+1740 
-1746 IAEAAQENWNNQFNL
+1746 AEAA
-1761 GTRIG
+1761 
-1766 INGHDYA
+1766 
-1773 NNLEA
+1773 NNLPI
-1778 MAAGD
+1778 D
-1783 FTDVRGRYMQQ
+1783 KLTNLR
-1794 MLDIFGSPEEIA
+1794 DILEDIY
-1806 KLVGTD
+1806 KL
-1812 ETNNY
+1812 
-1817 DLDYYKRQDSA
+1817 L
-1828 TQAGIIQGIIDA
+1828 
-1840 YMANIDGSY
+1840 
-1849 NADLLR
+1849 
-1855 TNAYTD
+1855 
-1861 ANSVK
+1861 
-1866 EMNQMTDF
+1866 
-1874 NLNDEAS
+1874 
-1881 QKGLR
+1881 
-1886 AWATNNQDIEGVSTA
+1886 
-1901 LDDLNYNL
+1901 
-1909 DHMEET
+1909 
-1915 GKSASEIYNKFFKD
+1915 
-1929 LRGAEIKQGIENI
+1929 
-1942 KEYKK
+1942 
-1947 NVADLEEQGKDTTEE
+1947 GKDV
-1962 NKKIKNEIKDLFNLT
+1962 
-1977 EEEYRKADNEGLI
+1977 
-1990 QKFLYG
+1990 
-1996 NETEQ
+1996 
-2001 QAAGEALDNI
+2001 
-2011 KGEFGSIF
+2011 GSIF
-2019 SYIEQMKEKYSTS
+2019 SQEDIDKLTLGGYDIEGHYAQVGS
-2032 SLFNFNEDEINTKT
+2032 DEYVKT
-2046 QQFAS
+2046 
-2051 KMDEIINKYGNFNIN
+2051 
-2066 GNVNLD
+2066 
-2072 TTQALMDLLP
+2072 
-2082 LSTDINDMCGWLN
+2082 
-2095 AMGKT
+2095 
-2100 GIHFDTSQLQ
+2100 
-2110 QLFNAFE
+2110 
-2117 AIAIAMQDPTSPAAL
+2117 
-2132 DQIRGAKRTIGQ
+2132 R
-2144 IVSVAAKNSK
+2144 
-2154 VPNVPGDYTTRV
+2154 DYTTEEKNKAYEQQIQTAKKKNEIIYGANDYTQAQVQSKV
-2166 DGEDKGGGGGGSE
+2166 DSWGKYGDKYISGEWDNLSPSYVKSYIDSIGGIENAATITEWDQDNFSDEYLNSITSQERAEIVDAIVTGINSVYNGQTDTGVITTSHLYNSSDSINEMTQMEGFRDEEGSVSDSGIEAISGKLASSEEGLELLHKYQDEIKNVTKGTEEWDRITNQFIKDSQGLEYKEQAKELGNYNDKLKEAKKAGEDYEEELGNVKKQLNKMLDIEVDNDFVEEYQDQIDKMLSGKTLEERQSAANTIKFQAELDKEDIESKIPDELQNEIMPMLQNNLPKLELDAEGKIVMTGDSGQAVAAIGQVIAALQAAGVPAENIAEILRSVLGTDITISGDGIEQFAELAKALTSGDLDAIAKWSETYNDGKDLLNLSGSGRTANVTPNYAYENGGSKGGGGGGGKST
-2179 SKSANDI
+2179 KSANDI

-2256 NPEFEIKLTDD
+2256 HPEFEIKLTDD

-2303 IKDGLDGPMGIQER
+2303 IKDSLDGPMGIQQN

-2400 RDGID
+2400 RQGID

-2412 RHPGYEQMFDEQIL
+2412 KYPGYEQMFDEQIL

-2505 MLGKMKSLKGQM
+2505 MLGKMKSLKAQM

-2609 AKTVNEEYLDDAERL
+2609 AKTINEQYLDDAERL

-2662 DGVKMSQYD
+2662 DGVQMSQYD

-2730 HELGQLSKDYI
+2730 HELGSLSKDYI

-2795 ANSGLTFHDTLYGQ
+2795 VNSGLTFHDTLYGQ

-2818 AYMQFVNNSNTTITE
+2818 AYMLFVNNSNTTISE

-2845 ETAMGVAGTSWDNFG
+2845 EAAMNVAGTSWENFG
-2860 TDMGGTLDSLEE
+2860 SDMGGTLDSLEE
-2872 HIQKLCDKIE
+2872 HIQKLCDEIE

-2917 EAYIDGNFVGGGG
+2917 EQYIDGNFGSSGGGSS
-2930 GGGYG
+2930 
-2935 DVDMRTDFT
+2935 
-2944 ALAQR
+2944 A
-2949 WAAGERNL
+2949 RNL
-2957 TNYNGTKTY
+2957 VGVDLSAIAIRMKNGESTVV
-2966 NSLEEI
+2966 
-2972 KADLDKKLDAF
+2972 DKNGNVWTSIDDVVTARNEKLDNMRH
-2983 EQGADILFQ
+2983 EGQELKNDSSTDYWTKDEMKQITSEKDEKWLDDIL
-2992 GSGEAFDDEG
+2992 
-3002 YESVYNNIY
+3002 
-3011 QGTYKRN
+3011 N
-3018 GNNYGMRSY
+3018 GN
-3027 PNATS
+3027 
-3032 NSIVDKASNYLGV
+3032 
-3045 RYRWGGT
+3045 
-3052 DAGYGLDC
+3052 
-3060 SGLVYNALNDAGIPV
+3060 
-3075 PRTTAQGYRDMSKA
+3075 
-3089 IKESSVKPGDLVF
+3089 
-3102 FGYGNTV
+3102 
-3109 DHVGIYAGNGQM
+3109 
-3121 IDAPGAKVQYTNIDE
+3121 
-3136 KRDRLL
+3136 
-3142 GYGRLGNTNYS
+3142 
-3153 SSDTAALMDR
+3153 
-3163 LGLSR
+3163 
-3168 RGGAASGAYTGD
+3168 GAASGAYTGN
-3180 WGPGQGIGIDNGKII
+3180 WAKGQGFGLDNGKII
-3195 KVHPKELILNK
+3195 KVHPKELILNQK
-3206 SDTRNIL
+3206 DTSNIL

-3230 QQMSSI
+3230 QSMINFGQI
-3236 SSSKLDSL
+3236 KLGNLIDKTT
-3244 FNSAIP
+3244 P
-3250 RYETQPIKQ
+3250 PVYETQPIKQ

-3293 NRSK
+3293 NKSK

>member
-68 IALDQATNVDTGRLD
+68 IALDQATNVNTGRLD

-143 IANTARWQ
+143 LANTAKWQ

-163 IQKAYYYAED
+163 LQKAYYYAED
-173 LNKSL
+173 LNRSL
-178 NNIRIVT
+178 NDIRIVT
-185 GQNNDQMAQFAEKA
+185 GQSNDQMAEFAEKA

-223 GLSNKEVADRTE
+223 GLSDKEVADRTE

-289 ISEGIQKFASVANTI
+289 ISEGVQKFASVANTI

-351 GTDLNKYSLAL
+351 GTDLNKYSKAL

-433 SEGTL
+433 SKGTL
-438 QKQADIYAE
+438 QEQADIFAE

-497 PGVLGVVSTLMLKSF
+497 PGVLSVISTLMLKSF

-535 NQAAIMKKAMIQTLQ
+535 NQAAVMKQQMINVLKTFTTYEEKPDLT
-550 SFSPESK
+550 K
-557 MELSDQGSVTLET
+557 QGSVELET
-570 TTMINAA
+570 TTMVKAA
-577 QASYDLQI
+577 EASYDLQL
-585 ANSQL
+585 ANNQL

-608 GDIAVQAKKS
+608 GQIAIESKKS
-618 IEVQQQQTQDSLREA
+618 IEAQQTQSNNNLRNA
-633 RNQIFLTNNAN
+633 RNTIFEDNNKK
-644 FGGDAG
+644 FGGDKG
-650 VKYFNKNYKAGQKLI
+650 VIY
-665 DSFYS
+665 
-670 NRVLKQ
+670 
-676 LNSQKFDNSDSY
+676 FDNSLKKGQKIVD
-688 QNFLAKFNNIK
+688 NFYNDKTMQDLKSLKINSNGSFKDFISQFGQLDLNN
-699 GLDKDQRFDK
+699 QRYSK
-709 LNKLINDAKKASR
+709 LNQLIQQGNNSNLSNGAKGTLRKDILA
-722 PNIQSRYRN
+722 
-731 QIIEEINNLKDVNIV
+731 EVNNLRDVNLEI
-746 LDKYVNGK
+746 DNYVNQK
-754 VSADGATK
+754 IKAEKLTK
-762 KQIEALRQCLNEYVK
+762 AQSNALRQCLTDYVN
-777 EKEALIQSNN
+777 EKEALLQNKGAVEKYEN
-787 ANKKYTDSINDFQK
+787 AIEAFNAELK
-801 ILAKSQG
+801 ASQG
-808 AVSNFSNGLVT
+808 SIYSFSQGLVSSF
-819 TVQGISQF
+819 QGISQLG
-827 SIGATSFKGLLETL
+827 IGINSLKGMFDTL
-841 SNDDLNFGEKLS
+841 NNSELDFGEKLTQS
-853 SGIMSASI
+853 ITSASFAI
-861 ALPSLINGFKYLN
+861 PSLINGVNQLA
-874 SGIQTIVKNAGG
+874 SGLKEIGTNWKG
-886 LGANIVS
+886 LGTNILS
-893 IATGMDGTQLG
+893 IMTGLG
-904 EAFQEKI
+904 GSLQGSDLQAALKTKI
-911 KSGGTGFSNTKKGKI
+911 ENS
-926 LQSGFN
+926 SGFR
-932 AFSTKL
+932 AKIMQTGLDAYTAKL
-938 GIKDTQNFEEEYNGL
+938 KELGVAAGSAGTAEQ
-953 INKKF
+953 
-958 NQLKKA
+958 QLA
-964 YFKDNKTNVITGEV
+964 
-978 SRQLQQQ
+978 
-985 AKAQIDAQGSG
+985 ASG
-996 AALNAMLGKSLLIF
+996 AATNAMFTKSLLVLGK
-1010 AQYAAAVAAVVAVI
+1010 YALIIGAVVAAIAV
-1024 WLLVKAYKAAESYSL
+1024 LVKVYNT
-1039 DAQIERSEK
+1039 AQSFTIEEQIKRSEQ
-1048 AIESFKSQLEETKN
+1048 AVESFKSQLEETKN
-1062 KAEQLQ
+1062 KAEQLKSV
-1068 QIFNNYS
+1068 FDSYN

-1080 LDDCT
+1080 LDECT
-1085 VGTKEWREQLA
+1085 VGTKEWRAQLT

-1114 MEGTWGKK
+1114 MEGVWGKK

-1129 DKSAVNELQ
+1129 DQNAVDKLQ
-1138 SIYDKQVLQQQYAL
+1138 SIYDKQILQQQYAL
-1152 ANEQSNLEDLNIK
+1152 ANEQSNLEDLNIE
-1165 KAKQNLTSNFLTASS
+1165 KAKQNLTSNLQGVLNIQSGSTTGGLTKNGQYT
-1180 SVTTEGTL
+1180 SVMPGIADL
-1188 LKSDGTSA
+1188 I
-1196 SYNDTL
+1196 
-1202 NLLLNNQN
+1202 LNNQEN
-1210 ELNNKTGQNL
+1210 LQNKSQEEQVSIIEQALKNNGFETLN
-1220 TEAIKQLLIDN
+1220 DN
-1231 NFSIDSGESEK
+1231 
-1242 TDEELLNLY
+1242 TTLNDY
-1251 AQSLADKFSTDDV
+1251 AQKIADKFNTDDV
-1264 QAAISNVSKVIQNN
+1264 QAAISNVSKVIQAN
-1278 TDATLQATKE
+1278 TDATLQVTKE
-1288 ASVQQALGLDTM
+1288 ASVQQALGLDAM

-1308 TALVDANIEA
+1308 TALVDANIKA
-1318 IKNSFYNK
+1318 IKDSFYND
-1326 NGTISWDDGTGEK
+1326 NGTISWDDGTGK
-1339 REIGTYAENAG
+1339 DREIGTHDENAG
-1350 ESDKE
+1350 GAGKG

-1365 YLEAIKVDKNDSEY
+1365 YLAAAKIDKNDSEY
-1379 KLDQKNSVIG
+1379 KLNQKNSVIG
-1389 EDQNRSFQLE
+1389 EGQNRSFQLE

-1415 MQAMGEK
+1415 MQAMGEE

-1435 GMSNQG
+1435 GMNNQG
-1441 TVGQGVLEFFGND
+1441 TVGQGILEFFGNN

-1461 YDQLKQ
+1461 QGQLKQ
-1467 LEDDIE
+1467 LKEDIE

-1487 SLFGEDF
+1487 SLFGKDF

-1530 EASHQIANIEDINNN
+1530 EAGHQITNIEDISNN
-1545 KAFKYILGLKDE
+1545 KVFKYILGLGDKDG
-1557 QDISEA
+1557 ISEA

-1586 KVAGKNGVAAF
+1586 KVAGKDGVAAF
-1597 TEAINTVGKDL
+1597 KEAINAAGKDL
-1608 TFDQLNKIA
+1608 TLDQLNKIA

-1647 KGFYDMMQET
+1647 RGFYDMMQET

-1666 TTFRDLLIEIFNL
+1666 TTFRDLLIEIFDL
-1679 MGQEVGSSITKEKY
+1679 MGQDVGSSITKEKY

-1715 PDTYIKVKDFDTAAK
+1715 PDEYIKVKDFDTKDK
-1730 NALTQAGVDR
+1730 NALTQAGIDR

-1746 IAEAAQENWNNQFNL
+1746 IAETAQNNWNDQFNL
-1761 GTRIG
+1761 GTKIR
-1766 INGHDYA
+1766 INGQDYD
-1773 NNLEA
+1773 NNLAA

-1812 ETNNY
+1812 EVGNY
-1817 DLDYYKRQDSA
+1817 DLDYYKNLSSSD
-1828 TQAGIIQGIIDA
+1828 QANIIQGIIDA
-1840 YMANIDGSY
+1840 YKANIDGAY
-1849 NADLLR
+1849 NSDLLR

-1866 EMNQMTDF
+1866 EMSEMTGF
-1874 NLNDEAS
+1874 NYADEAS
-1881 QKGLR
+1881 QNGLQ
-1886 AWATNNQDIEGVSTA
+1886 AWAANNQDIEGNTEA
-1901 LDDLNYNL
+1901 LNQYNREL
-1909 DHMEET
+1909 ELAGEDTNAVEKATEKFYNTLRDNEIREAVKGISELKTQYKELREE
-1915 GKSASEIYNKFFKD
+1915 GE
-1929 LRGAEIKQGIENI
+1929 
-1942 KEYKK
+1942 
-1947 NVADLEEQGKDTTEE
+1947 DTTEVE
-1962 NKKIKNEIKDLFNLT
+1962 NDLKQSVKDLFNLS
-1977 EEEYRKADNEGLI
+1977 ESDYEVNQPLVE
-1990 QKFLYG
+1990 KFLWG
-1996 NETEQ
+1996 NDDEAALAGQFLELFGKLDDQLVQ
-2001 QAAGEALDNI
+2001 QINESAGKLDFSALQTAAQTKL
-2011 KGEFGSIF
+2011 
-2019 SYIEQMKEKYSTS
+2019 
-2032 SLFNFNEDEINTKT
+2032 NEITNLLSQNDGFVVDGRITAD
-2046 QQFAS
+2046 AS
-2051 KMDEIINKYGNFNIN
+2051 
-2066 GNVNLD
+2066 
-2072 TTQALMDLLP
+2072 QALAALAP
-2082 LSTDINDMCGWLN
+2082 LGGTIEEMCGYIN
-2095 AMGKT
+2095 AMGQV
-2100 GIHFDTSQLQ
+2100 GIHFNTSQLQ
-2110 QLFNAFE
+2110 ILFNAFQE
-2117 AIAIAMQDPTSPAAL
+2117 IAEIMKDPTNADPARIAEL
-2132 DQIRGAKRTIGQ
+2132 KRTIGDT
-2144 IVSVAAKNSK
+2144 ISVASEGSLVTK
-2154 VPNVPGDYTTRV
+2154 GDGGKYLTTEN
-2166 DGEDKGGGGGGSE
+2166 GNNKGGGGGGGSE

-2205 EALREGANPEDSA
+2205 EALRDGANPEDSA

-2224 IKLLEEEQDILE
+2224 IKLLKEEQDILE

-2303 IKDGLDGPMGIQER
+2303 IKDSLDGPMGIQQN

-2341 KQIDWKVKQIDFQIK
+2341 KAIDWKVKQIDFQIK

-2400 RDGID
+2400 RQGID

-2412 RHPGYEQMFDEQIL
+2412 KYPGYEQMFDEQIL

-2505 MLGKMKSLKGQM
+2505 MLGKMKSLKAQM
-2517 DGLTKATKEA
+2517 DGLAKATKEA

-2584 MAVNI
+2584 MAVNV

-2609 AKTVNEEYLDDAERL
+2609 AKTINEEYLDDAERL

-2662 DGVKMSQYD
+2662 DGVQMSQYD

-2730 HELGQLSKDYI
+2730 HELGKLSKDYI

-2795 ANSGLTFHDTLYGQ
+2795 VNSGLTFHDTLYGQ

-2818 AYMQFVNNSNTTITE
+2818 AYMLFVNNSNTTISE

-2845 ETAMGVAGTSWDNFG
+2845 EAAMNVAGTSWENFG
-2860 TDMGGTLDSLEE
+2860 SDMGGTLDSLEE
-2872 HIQKLCDKIE
+2872 HIQKLCDEIE

-2917 EAYIDGNFVGGGG
+2917 EQYIDGNFGSSGGGSG
-2930 GGGYG
+2930 
-2935 DVDMRTDFT
+2935 
-2944 ALAQR
+2944 A
-2949 WAAGERNL
+2949 RNL
-2957 TNYNGTKTY
+2957 VGVDLSAIAIRMKNGESTVV
-2966 NSLEEI
+2966 
-2972 KADLDKKLDAF
+2972 DKNGNVWTSIDDVVTARNEKLDNMRN
-2983 EQGADILFQ
+2983 EGQELKNDSSTDYWTKDEMKQITSEKDEKWLDDIL
-2992 GSGEAFDDEG
+2992 
-3002 YESVYNNIY
+3002 
-3011 QGTYKRN
+3011 N
-3018 GNNYGMRSY
+3018 GN
-3027 PNATS
+3027 
-3032 NSIVDKASNYLGV
+3032 
-3045 RYRWGGT
+3045 
-3052 DAGYGLDC
+3052 
-3060 SGLVYNALNDAGIPV
+3060 
-3075 PRTTAQGYRDMSKA
+3075 
-3089 IKESSVKPGDLVF
+3089 
-3102 FGYGNTV
+3102 
-3109 DHVGIYAGNGQM
+3109 
-3121 IDAPGAKVQYTNIDE
+3121 
-3136 KRDRLL
+3136 
-3142 GYGRLGNTNYS
+3142 
-3153 SSDTAALMDR
+3153 
-3163 LGLSR
+3163 
-3168 RGGAASGAYTGD
+3168 GAASGAYTGN
-3180 WGPGQGIGIDNGKII
+3180 WAKGQGFGLDNGKII
-3195 KVHPKELILNK
+3195 KVHPKELILNQK
-3206 SDTRNIL
+3206 DTSNIL

-3230 QQMSSI
+3230 QSMINFGQI
-3236 SSSKLDSL
+3236 KLGNLIDKTT
-3244 FNSAIP
+3244 P
-3250 RYETQPIKQ
+3250 PVYETQPIKQ

-3293 NRSK
+3293 NKSK

>member
-68 IALDQATNVDTGRLD
+68 IALDQATNVNTGRLD

-133 NALLDNFKKT
+133 NAILDNFKKT
-143 IANTARWQ
+143 LANTAKWQ

-163 IQKAYYYAED
+163 LQKAYYYAED
-173 LNKSL
+173 LNRSL
-178 NNIRIVT
+178 NDIRIVT
-185 GQNNDQMAQFAEKA
+185 GQSNDQMAEFAEKA

-223 GLSNKEVADRTE
+223 GLSDKEVADRTE

-351 GTDLNKYSLAL
+351 GTDLNKYSKAL

-433 SEGTL
+433 SKGTL
-438 QKQADIYAE
+438 QEQADIFAE

-497 PGVLGVVSTLMLKSF
+497 PGVLSVISTLMLKSF

-535 NQAAIMKKAMIQTLQ
+535 NQAAVMKQQMINVLKTFTTYEEKPDLT
-550 SFSPESK
+550 K
-557 MELSDQGSVTLET
+557 QGSVELET
-570 TTMINAA
+570 TTMVKAA
-577 QASYDLQI
+577 EASYDLQL
-585 ANSQL
+585 ANNQL

-608 GDIAVQAKKS
+608 GQIAIESKKS
-618 IEVQQQQTQDSLREA
+618 IEAQQTQSNNNLRNA
-633 RNQIFLTNNAN
+633 RNTIFEDNNKK
-644 FGGDAG
+644 FGGDKG
-650 VKYFNKNYKAGQKLI
+650 VIY
-665 DSFYS
+665 
-670 NRVLKQ
+670 
-676 LNSQKFDNSDSY
+676 FDNSLKKGQKIVD
-688 QNFLAKFNNIK
+688 NFYNDKTMQDLKSLKINSNGSFKDFISQFGQLDLNN
-699 GLDKDQRFDK
+699 QRYSK
-709 LNKLINDAKKASR
+709 LNQLIQQGNNSNLSNGAKGTLRKDILA
-722 PNIQSRYRN
+722 
-731 QIIEEINNLKDVNIV
+731 EVNNLRDVNLEI
-746 LDKYVNGK
+746 DNYVNQK
-754 VSADGATK
+754 IKAEKLTK
-762 KQIEALRQCLNEYVK
+762 AQSNALRQCLTDYVN
-777 EKEALIQSNN
+777 EKEALLQNKGAVEKYEN
-787 ANKKYTDSINDFQK
+787 AIEAFNAELK
-801 ILAKSQG
+801 ASQG
-808 AVSNFSNGLVT
+808 SIYSFSQGLVSSF
-819 TVQGISQF
+819 QGISQLG
-827 SIGATSFKGLLETL
+827 IGINSLKGMFDTL
-841 SNDDLNFGEKLS
+841 NNSELDFGEKLTQS
-853 SGIMSASI
+853 ITSASFAI
-861 ALPSLINGFKYLN
+861 PSLINGVNQLA
-874 SGIQTIVKNAGG
+874 SGLKEIGTNWKG
-886 LGANIVS
+886 LGTNILS
-893 IATGMDGTQLG
+893 IMTGLG
-904 EAFQEKI
+904 GSLQGSDLQAALKTKI
-911 KSGGTGFSNTKKGKI
+911 ENS
-926 LQSGFN
+926 SGFR
-932 AFSTKL
+932 AKIMQTGLDAYTAKL
-938 GIKDTQNFEEEYNGL
+938 KELGVAAGSAGTAEQ
-953 INKKF
+953 
-958 NQLKKA
+958 QLA
-964 YFKDNKTNVITGEV
+964 
-978 SRQLQQQ
+978 
-985 AKAQIDAQGSG
+985 ASG
-996 AALNAMLGKSLLIF
+996 AATNAMFTKSLLVLGK
-1010 AQYAAAVAAVVAVI
+1010 YALIIGAVVAAIAV
-1024 WLLVKAYKAAESYSL
+1024 LVKVYNT
-1039 DAQIERSEK
+1039 AQSFTIEEQIKRSEQ
-1048 AIESFKSQLEETKN
+1048 AVESFKSQLEETKN
-1062 KAEQLQ
+1062 KAEQLKSV
-1068 QIFNNYS
+1068 FDSYN

-1080 LDDCT
+1080 LDECT
-1085 VGTKEWREQLA
+1085 VGTKEWRAQLT

-1114 MEGTWGKK
+1114 MEGAWGKK

-1129 DKSAVNELQ
+1129 DQNAVDKLQ
-1138 SIYDKQVLQQQYAL
+1138 SIYDKQILQQQYAL
-1152 ANEQSNLEDLNIK
+1152 ANEQSNLEDLNIE
-1165 KAKQNLTSNFLTASS
+1165 KAKQNLTSNLQDVLNIQSGSTTGGLTKNGQYT
-1180 SVTTEGTL
+1180 SVMPGIADL
-1188 LKSDGTSA
+1188 I
-1196 SYNDTL
+1196 
-1202 NLLLNNQN
+1202 LNNQEN
-1210 ELNNKTGQNL
+1210 LQNKSQEEQVSIIEQALKNNGFETLN
-1220 TEAIKQLLIDN
+1220 DN
-1231 NFSIDSGESEK
+1231 
-1242 TDEELLNLY
+1242 TTLNDY
-1251 AQSLADKFSTDDV
+1251 AQKIADKFNTDDV
-1264 QAAISNVSKVIQNN
+1264 QAAISNVSKVIQAN
-1278 TDATLQATKE
+1278 TDATLQVTKE
-1288 ASVQQALGLDTM
+1288 ASVQQALGLDAM

-1308 TALVDANIEA
+1308 TALVDANIKA
-1318 IKNSFYNK
+1318 IKDSFYND
-1326 NGTISWDDGTGEK
+1326 NGTISWDDGTGK
-1339 REIGTYAENAG
+1339 DREIGTHDENAG
-1350 ESDKE
+1350 GAGKG

-1365 YLEAIKVDKNDSEY
+1365 YLAAAKIDKNDSEY
-1379 KLDQKNSVIG
+1379 KLNQKNSVIG
-1389 EDQNRSFQLE
+1389 EGQNRSFQLE

-1415 MQAMGEK
+1415 MQAMGEE

-1435 GMSNQG
+1435 GMNNQG
-1441 TVGQGVLEFFGND
+1441 TVGQGILEFFGNN

-1461 YDQLKQ
+1461 QGQLKQ
-1467 LEDDIE
+1467 LKEDIE

-1487 SLFGEDF
+1487 SLFGKDF

-1530 EASHQIANIEDINNN
+1530 EAGHQITNIEDISNN
-1545 KAFKYILGLKDE
+1545 KVFKYILGLGDKDG
-1557 QDISEA
+1557 ISEA

-1586 KVAGKNGVAAF
+1586 KVAGKDGVAAF
-1597 TEAINTVGKDL
+1597 KEAINAAGKDL
-1608 TFDQLNKIA
+1608 TLDQLNKIA

-1632 LEDLGIVVSDDEGAW
+1632 LEDSGIVVSDDEGAW
-1647 KGFYDMMQET
+1647 RGFYDMMQET

-1666 TTFRDLLIEIFNL
+1666 TTFRDLLIEIFDL
-1679 MGQEVGSSITKEKY
+1679 MGQDVGSSITKEKY

-1715 PDTYIKVKDFDTAAK
+1715 PDEYIKVKDFDTKDK
-1730 NALTQAGVDR
+1730 NALTQAGIDR

-1746 IAEAAQENWNNQFNL
+1746 IAETAQNNWNDQFNL
-1761 GTRIG
+1761 GTKIR
-1766 INGHDYA
+1766 INGQDYD
-1773 NNLEA
+1773 NNLAA

-1812 ETNNY
+1812 EVGNY
-1817 DLDYYKRQDSA
+1817 DLDYYKNLSSSD
-1828 TQAGIIQGIIDA
+1828 QANIIQGIIDA
-1840 YMANIDGSY
+1840 YKANIDGAY
-1849 NADLLR
+1849 NSDLLR

-1866 EMNQMTDF
+1866 EMSEMTGFDYA
-1874 NLNDEAS
+1874 DEAS
-1881 QKGLR
+1881 QNGLQT
-1886 AWATNNQDIEGVSTA
+1886 WAANNQDIEGNTEA
-1901 LDDLNYNL
+1901 LNQYNREL
-1909 DHMEET
+1909 ELAGEDTNAVEKATEKFYNTLRDNEIREAVKGISELKTQYKELREE
-1915 GKSASEIYNKFFKD
+1915 GE
-1929 LRGAEIKQGIENI
+1929 
-1942 KEYKK
+1942 
-1947 NVADLEEQGKDTTEE
+1947 DTTEVE
-1962 NKKIKNEIKDLFNLT
+1962 NDLKQSVKDLFNLS
-1977 EEEYRKADNEGLI
+1977 ESDYEVNQPLVE
-1990 QKFLYG
+1990 KFLWG
-1996 NETEQ
+1996 NDDEAALAGQFLELFGKLDDQLVQ
-2001 QAAGEALDNI
+2001 QINESAGKLDFSALQTAAQTKL
-2011 KGEFGSIF
+2011 
-2019 SYIEQMKEKYSTS
+2019 
-2032 SLFNFNEDEINTKT
+2032 NEITNLLSQNDGFVVDGRITAD
-2046 QQFAS
+2046 AS
-2051 KMDEIINKYGNFNIN
+2051 
-2066 GNVNLD
+2066 
-2072 TTQALMDLLP
+2072 QALAALAP
-2082 LSTDINDMCGWLN
+2082 LGGTIEEMCGYIN
-2095 AMGKT
+2095 AMGQV
-2100 GIHFDTSQLQ
+2100 GIHFNTSQLQ
-2110 QLFNAFE
+2110 ILFNAFQE
-2117 AIAIAMQDPTSPAAL
+2117 IAEIMKDPTNADPARIAEL
-2132 DQIRGAKRTIGQ
+2132 KRTIGDT
-2144 IVSVAAKNSK
+2144 ISVASEGSLVTK
-2154 VPNVPGDYTTRV
+2154 GDGGKYLTTEN
-2166 DGEDKGGGGGGSE
+2166 GNNKGGGGGGGSE

-2205 EALREGANPEDSA
+2205 EALRDGANPEDSA

-2224 IKLLEEEQDILE
+2224 IKLLKEEQDILE

-2303 IKDGLDGPMGIQER
+2303 IKDSLDGPMGIQQN

-2341 KQIDWKVKQIDFQIK
+2341 KAIDWKVKQIDFQIK

-2400 RDGID
+2400 RQGID

-2412 RHPGYEQMFDEQIL
+2412 KYPGYEQMFDEQIL

-2505 MLGKMKSLKGQM
+2505 MLGKMKSLKAQM
-2517 DGLTKATKEA
+2517 DGLAKATKEA

-2584 MAVNI
+2584 MAVNV

-2609 AKTVNEEYLDDAERL
+2609 AKTINEEYLDDAERL

-2662 DGVKMSQYD
+2662 DGVQMSQYD

-2730 HELGQLSKDYI
+2730 HELGKLSKDYI

-2795 ANSGLTFHDTLYGQ
+2795 VNSGLTFHDTLYGQ

-2818 AYMQFVNNSNTTITE
+2818 AYMLFVNNSNTTISE

-2845 ETAMGVAGTSWDNFG
+2845 EAAMNVAGTSWENFG
-2860 TDMGGTLDSLEE
+2860 SDMGGTLDSLEE
-2872 HIQKLCDKIE
+2872 HIQKLCDEIE

-2917 EAYIDGNFVGGGG
+2917 EQYIDGNFGSSGGGSG
-2930 GGGYG
+2930 
-2935 DVDMRTDFT
+2935 
-2944 ALAQR
+2944 A
-2949 WAAGERNL
+2949 RNL
-2957 TNYNGTKTY
+2957 VGVDLSAIAIRMKNGESTVV
-2966 NSLEEI
+2966 
-2972 KADLDKKLDAF
+2972 DKNGNVWTSIDDVVTARNEKLDNMRN
-2983 EQGADILFQ
+2983 EGQELKNDSSTDYWTKDEMKQITSEKDEKWLDDIL
-2992 GSGEAFDDEG
+2992 
-3002 YESVYNNIY
+3002 
-3011 QGTYKRN
+3011 N
-3018 GNNYGMRSY
+3018 GN
-3027 PNATS
+3027 
-3032 NSIVDKASNYLGV
+3032 
-3045 RYRWGGT
+3045 
-3052 DAGYGLDC
+3052 
-3060 SGLVYNALNDAGIPV
+3060 
-3075 PRTTAQGYRDMSKA
+3075 
-3089 IKESSVKPGDLVF
+3089 
-3102 FGYGNTV
+3102 
-3109 DHVGIYAGNGQM
+3109 
-3121 IDAPGAKVQYTNIDE
+3121 
-3136 KRDRLL
+3136 
-3142 GYGRLGNTNYS
+3142 
-3153 SSDTAALMDR
+3153 
-3163 LGLSR
+3163 
-3168 RGGAASGAYTGD
+3168 GAASGAYTGN
-3180 WGPGQGIGIDNGKII
+3180 WAKGQGFGLDNGKII
-3195 KVHPKELILNK
+3195 KVHPKELILNQK
-3206 SDTRNIL
+3206 DTSNIL

-3230 QQMSSI
+3230 QSMINFGQI
-3236 SSSKLDSL
+3236 KLGNLIDKTT
-3244 FNSAIP
+3244 P
-3250 RYETQPIKQ
+3250 PVYETQPIKQ

-3293 NRSK
+3293 NKSK

>member
-143 IANTARWQ
+143 LANTAKWQ

-163 IQKAYYYAED
+163 LQKAYYYAED
-173 LNKSL
+173 LNRSL
-178 NNIRIVT
+178 NDIRIVT
-185 GQNNDQMAQFAEKA
+185 GQSNDQMAEFAEKA

-223 GLSNKEVADRTE
+223 GLSDKEVADRTE

-245 ESASKVSDQLTAVW
+245 ESASKVSDQLTAIW

-289 ISEGIQKFASVANTI
+289 ISAGVQKFASVANTI

-351 GTDLNKYSLAL
+351 GTDLNKYSKAL
-362 EKVGISIKDQQGEL
+362 DKVGISIKDQQGEL

-421 DYFKELVGVAKN
+421 DYFKELVGVAKK

-438 QKQADIYAE
+438 QEQADIYAE

-475 LNDTLSDTLNIT
+475 LNDTLSDTINLT

-497 PGVLGVVSTLMLKSF
+497 PGVLSVVSTLMLKSF

-526 LFIDSGAAE
+526 LFIDSGVAE
-535 NQAAIMKKAMIQTLQ
+535 NQAAVMKKAMIQTLQ

-618 IEVQQQQTQDSLREA
+618 IEVQQQQNQDSLRDA
-633 RNQIFLTNNAN
+633 RNQIFLTTNEN

-670 NRVLKQ
+670 NKVLKQ

-688 QNFLAKFNNIK
+688 QNFLAKFDNIK
-699 GLDKDQRFDK
+699 GLNTDQRFDK
-709 LNKLINDAKKASR
+709 LNQLLNKAKGASSK
-722 PNIQSRYRN
+722 PSNIQSRYRN
-731 QIIEEINNLKDVNIV
+731 QIIEEINNLKDVNSV
-746 LDKYVNGK
+746 LDKYVNSK
-754 VSADGATK
+754 ASADGATR
-762 KQIEALRQCLNEYVK
+762 KQIEALRQCLNGYVK

-787 ANKKYTDSINDFQK
+787 ANKKYTDSINDFEK
-801 ILAKSQG
+801 TLAKSQG
-808 AVSNFSNGLVT
+808 AVMTFSQGLVSGA
-819 TVQGISQF
+819 QGISQF
-827 SIGATSFKGLLETL
+827 AIGINSIHGAIQALNNE
-841 SNDDLNFGEKLS
+841 DLTFGEKVFQMTTSL
-853 SGIMSASI
+853 SI
-861 ALPSLINGFKYLN
+861 AIPSIINGFTNLQKSIQSINSSKGLIGINILQLVTGLN
-874 SGIQTIVKNAGG
+874 EIKKVNLDAELQKLNAASNTSGLKFKALKAMTDAYNASMDGAKV
-886 LGANIVS
+886 GANGLTK
-893 IATGMDGTQLG
+893 AMAEQAAGTAALKAG
-904 EAFQEKI
+904 I
-911 KSGGTGFSNTKKGKI
+911 KAVAGS
-926 LQSGFN
+926 
-932 AFSTKL
+932 L
-938 GIKDTQNFEEEYNGL
+938 GIY
-953 INKKF
+953 I
-958 NQLKKA
+958 
-964 YFKDNKTNVITGEV
+964 
-978 SRQLQQQ
+978 
-985 AKAQIDAQGSG
+985 
-996 AALNAMLGKSLLIF
+996 
-1010 AQYAAAVAAVVAVI
+1010 AVAAAIAAVI
-1024 WLLVKAYKAAESYSL
+1024 AVIVHLNEVAKTKTLESQL
-1039 DAQIERSEK
+1039 ARSEEAAANFEK
-1048 AIESFKSQLEETKN
+1048 QLEKTKS
-1062 KAEQLQ
+1062 KAEELKNV
-1068 QIFNNYS
+1068 FNNYKNIK
-1075 SVKSA
+1075 KS
-1080 LDDCT
+1080 LDECT
-1085 VGTKEWREQLA
+1085 IGTEEWRKKLQET
-1096 KANEEALNILN
+1096 NETALEILKN
-1107 TYPELKN
+1107 YPELKN
-1114 MEGTWGKK
+1114 IEGAWGKK
-1122 DTGEIWI
+1122 DTGEIWV
-1129 DKSAVNELQ
+1129 DESAVEGLQSQYDNKVLSQSYNLARQNQNSNEL
-1138 SIYDKQVLQQQYAL
+1138 K
-1152 ANEQSNLEDLNIK
+1152 N
-1165 KAKQNLTSNFLTASS
+1165 
-1180 SVTTEGTL
+1180 
-1188 LKSDGTSA
+1188 
-1196 SYNDTL
+1196 
-1202 NLLLNNQN
+1202 
-1210 ELNNKTGQNL
+1210 
-1220 TEAIKQLLIDN
+1220 AIAWKN
-1231 NFSIDSGESEK
+1231 NFNDITLSYGATFNDLEGSYRPEK
-1242 TDEELLNLY
+1242 DERTFNALEYIRNNFQNYKGYSDDLILKDIYSYLNKEGYNNIEGQAYQEKLTQFINEINPTL
-1251 AQSLADKFSTDDV
+1251 QSLIST
-1264 QAAISNVSKVIQNN
+1264 IEEN
-1278 TDATLQATKE
+1278 TDATLQAEQESIIQQKLGKTNMSSQEVKLTTE
-1288 ASVQQALGLDTM
+1288 AYNNAIEDKISEMKKATSLDG
-1300 STEDAKIT
+1300 KW
-1308 TALVDANIEA
+1308 
-1318 IKNSFYNK
+1318 
-1326 NGTISWDDGTGEK
+1326 NGTITYEGL
-1339 REIGTYAENAG
+1339 EIGTHGENAR
-1350 ESDKE
+1350 SHQQVQD
-1355 DQALRNLWDA
+1355 LWDT
-1365 YLEAIKVDKNDSEY
+1365 YLKSQGIDINDTDYRLNQE
-1379 KLDQKNSVIG
+1379 NSVKGKGQDRYFVYG
-1389 EDQNRSFQLE
+1389 EDQKVSFEEVIQAVAQYEIDQGNFLTELNQAATNFLTNLGKIQYTDETKQKIESGGTLGKGLSSFIGNKNLNELTQEEIDNLGELTEETLRERVAAAMGFNLAEATEEQLAKLDDQLIAIYGAVGVDSGE
-1399 NGKTIL
+1399 EFVNQFNTAIINYGKETEKIANT
-1405 FSEVATAIAT
+1405 FYGKWATAENLNSFTLEVQKKLKSTFVDVFRVSGEEGIAVFKEIISKY
-1415 MQAMGEK
+1415 G
-1422 LQTTYAMAQKFQT
+1422 
-1435 GMSNQG
+1435 S
-1441 TVGQGVLEFFGND
+1441 
-1454 GDLSNFT
+1454 DLT
-1461 YDQLKQ
+1461 PELLD
-1467 LEDDIE
+1467 
-1473 KGFEDE
+1473 
-1479 DLQNLIGQ
+1479 LIG
-1487 SLFGEDF
+1487 
-1494 NLLKPEQ
+1494 
-1501 QETVKSYMSNMMKEL
+1501 
-1516 GVTSGKELGEAIVE
+1516 
-1530 EASHQIANIEDINNN
+1530 
-1545 KAFKYILGLKDE
+1545 
-1557 QDISEA
+1557 
-1563 IDEFEGYSVS
+1563 
-1573 LKSRISQIAEDIF
+1573 
-1586 KVAGKNGVAAF
+1586 
-1597 TEAINTVGKDL
+1597 
-1608 TFDQLNKIA
+1608 
-1617 DFDWSSG
+1617 DFDWTQSG
-1624 TWEEFIDT
+1624 AIDNFISA
-1632 LEDLGIVVSDDEGAW
+1632 LEDLGILTDDNTEAW
-1647 KGFYDMMQET
+1647 KKFSRQMT
-1657 ANKLPIEDF
+1657 
-1666 TTFRDLLIEIFNL
+1666 
-1679 MGQEVGSSITKEKY
+1679 
-1693 DEITKGFKAAGLNPE
+1693 
-1708 DYYVQTG
+1708 
-1715 PDTYIKVKDFDTAAK
+1715 
-1730 NALTQAGVDR
+1730 
-1740 AEEQHN
+1740 
-1746 IAEAAQENWNNQFNL
+1746 EA
-1761 GTRIG
+1761 
-1766 INGHDYA
+1766 A
-1773 NNLEA
+1773 NNLPI
-1778 MAAGD
+1778 D
-1783 FTDVRGRYMQQ
+1783 KLTNLR
-1794 MLDIFGSPEEIA
+1794 DILEDIY
-1806 KLVGTD
+1806 KL
-1812 ETNNY
+1812 
-1817 DLDYYKRQDSA
+1817 L
-1828 TQAGIIQGIIDA
+1828 
-1840 YMANIDGSY
+1840 
-1849 NADLLR
+1849 
-1855 TNAYTD
+1855 
-1861 ANSVK
+1861 
-1866 EMNQMTDF
+1866 
-1874 NLNDEAS
+1874 
-1881 QKGLR
+1881 
-1886 AWATNNQDIEGVSTA
+1886 
-1901 LDDLNYNL
+1901 
-1909 DHMEET
+1909 
-1915 GKSASEIYNKFFKD
+1915 
-1929 LRGAEIKQGIENI
+1929 
-1942 KEYKK
+1942 
-1947 NVADLEEQGKDTTEE
+1947 GKDV
-1962 NKKIKNEIKDLFNLT
+1962 
-1977 EEEYRKADNEGLI
+1977 
-1990 QKFLYG
+1990 
-1996 NETEQ
+1996 
-2001 QAAGEALDNI
+2001 
-2011 KGEFGSIF
+2011 GSIF
-2019 SYIEQMKEKYSTS
+2019 SQEDIDKLVLGGYDIEEHYAQVGSNEYI
-2032 SLFNFNEDEINTKT
+2032 KT
-2046 QQFAS
+2046 
-2051 KMDEIINKYGNFNIN
+2051 
-2066 GNVNLD
+2066 
-2072 TTQALMDLLP
+2072 
-2082 LSTDINDMCGWLN
+2082 
-2095 AMGKT
+2095 
-2100 GIHFDTSQLQ
+2100 
-2110 QLFNAFE
+2110 
-2117 AIAIAMQDPTSPAAL
+2117 
-2132 DQIRGAKRTIGQ
+2132 R
-2144 IVSVAAKNSK
+2144 
-2154 VPNVPGDYTTRV
+2154 DYTTEEKNKAYEQQIQTAEKKNEIIYGASEYNQGQVQSKV
-2166 DGEDKGGGGGGSE
+2166 DSWKKYGDKYISGEWGNLSSQYVKNYINSIGGIENAATITGWDQDNFSDEYLDSITSQERAEIVDAMVAGIESVYNGQTDTGVITTSHLYNSSDSINEMTQMEGFRDKNGSVSDSGIEAISGKLAGSDEGLELLHKYQDEIKNVAKGTEEWDKITNQFIKDSQGLEYKEQAKDLGNYNDKLKSATKDTEDYKDALNNVKKQLNKMLDINVDDDFIEKYQDQIDKMLSGETLEERQSAANTIKFQAEIDTNETQSKLEQFAQQFGPEAAQTIQNAIPDIELDAQGNILLTGDSGQAVAAIMGVVGALEATDENAQMVGGLLSSILGTQITVNAEGLEKLKDLAQALTSGDLQAVADWAEANPDLNSILTFNGEGRTADVEPTYRYENGGSKGGGGGGGKST
-2179 SKSANDI
+2179 KSANDI

-2224 IKLLEEEQDILE
+2224 IKLLKEEQDILE
-2236 DQIKSWKKLLK
+2236 DQVKSWKKLLK

-2303 IKDGLDGPMGIQER
+2303 IKDSLDGPMGIQQN

-2341 KQIDWKVKQIDFQIK
+2341 KAIDWKVKQIDFQIK

-2400 RDGID
+2400 RQGID

-2412 RHPGYEQMFDEQIL
+2412 KYPGYEQMFDEQIL

-2505 MLGKMKSLKGQM
+2505 MLGKMKSLKAQM

-2553 KQETEKASDEFL
+2553 KQETEKASEEFL
-2565 ASWEETLEAAQDLF
+2565 ASWEETLEAAQELF

-2584 MAVNI
+2584 MAVNT

-2609 AKTVNEEYLDDAERL
+2609 AKTINEEYLDDAERL

-2662 DGVKMSQYD
+2662 DGVQMSQYD

-2795 ANSGLTFHDTLYGQ
+2795 VNSGLTFHDTLYGQ

-2818 AYMQFVNNSNTTITE
+2818 AYMQFVNNSNTTISE

-2860 TDMGGTLDSLEE
+2860 SDMGGTLDSLEE
-2872 HIQKLCDKIE
+2872 HIQKLCDEIE
-2882 ELVNVLMGYI
+2882 ELVNVLMQYI

-2904 KYSKRTDEELAKN
+2904 KYSKRTDQELAKN
-2917 EAYIDGNFVGGGG
+2917 EQYIDGNFSSGGGG
-2930 GGGYG
+2930 LTYDIGVDYSAAIISLSKNGGTYTDESG
-2935 DVDMRTDFT
+2935 RTWDT
-2944 ALAQR
+2944 NDIDKLKDI
-2949 WAAGERNL
+2949 RNL
-2957 TNYNGTKTY
+2957 KLSDMKQEGSQILKNGSSTEYWSEAEKKDITTNKNEEW
-2966 NSLEEI
+2966 LE
-2972 KADLDKKLDAF
+2972 K
-2983 EQGADILFQ
+2983 
-2992 GSGEAFDDEG
+2992 
-3002 YESVYNNIY
+3002 V
-3011 QGTYKRN
+3011 
-3018 GNNYGMRSY
+3018 
-3027 PNATS
+3027 
-3032 NSIVDKASNYLGV
+3032 LG
-3045 RYRWGGT
+3045 
-3052 DAGYGLDC
+3052 D
-3060 SGLVYNALNDAGIPV
+3060 
-3075 PRTTAQGYRDMSKA
+3075 
-3089 IKESSVKPGDLVF
+3089 
-3102 FGYGNTV
+3102 
-3109 DHVGIYAGNGQM
+3109 
-3121 IDAPGAKVQYTNIDE
+3121 
-3136 KRDRLL
+3136 
-3142 GYGRLGNTNYS
+3142 
-3153 SSDTAALMDR
+3153 
-3163 LGLSR
+3163 
-3168 RGGAASGAYTGD
+3168 GAASGAYTGD
-3180 WGPGQGIGIDNGKII
+3180 WVKGQGFGLDNGRII
-3195 KVHPKELILNK
+3195 KVHPKELILNQK
-3206 SDTRNIL
+3206 DTSNIL

-3230 QQMSSI
+3230 QSMINYGQA
-3236 SSSKLDSL
+3236 KLGNLIDK
-3244 FNSAIP
+3244 ATP
-3250 RYETQPIKQ
+3250 PVYETQPIKQ

-3293 NRSK
+3293 NKSK

>member
-1 MANNSA
+1 MA
-7 NYNVNMRFTA
+7 
-17 DTGQA
+17 
-22 KQQLRDL
+22 
-29 QSSLD
+29 
-34 TLMNQIATKNIKFF
+34 
-48 DVNATKKEI
+48 E
-57 DEASAAVQELK
+57 
-68 IALDQATNVDTGRLD
+68 
-83 LSKFSKSLSQSGYTL
+83 
-98 QDFAT
+98 
-103 HLENLGPT
+103 
-111 GDKAFVALAQSVIN
+111 
-125 AEVPLKRT
+125 
-133 NALLDNFKKT
+133 
-143 IANTARWQ
+143 
-151 ISSNLMHGVQGS
+151 
-163 IQKAYYYAED
+163 
-173 LNKSL
+173 
-178 NNIRIVT
+178 
-185 GQNNDQMAQFAEKA
+185 FAEKA

-223 GLSNKEVADRTE
+223 GLSDKEVADRTE

-351 GTDLNKYSLAL
+351 GTDLNKYSKAL

-438 QKQADIYAE
+438 QEQADIYAE

-468 NDKFFIG
+468 SDKFFIG

-497 PGVLGVVSTLMLKSF
+497 PGVLSVISTLMLKSF

-535 NQAAIMKKAMIQTLQ
+535 NQAAVMKQQMINVLKTFTTYEEKPDLT
-550 SFSPESK
+550 K
-557 MELSDQGSVTLET
+557 QGSVELET
-570 TTMINAA
+570 TTMVKAA
-577 QASYDLQI
+577 EASYDLQL
-585 ANSQL
+585 ANNQL

-608 GDIAVQAKKS
+608 GQIAIESKKS
-618 IEVQQQQTQDSLREA
+618 IEAQQTQSNNNLRNA
-633 RNQIFLTNNAN
+633 RNTIFEDNNKK
-644 FGGDAG
+644 FGGDKG
-650 VKYFNKNYKAGQKLI
+650 VIYF
-665 DSFYS
+665 D
-670 NRVLKQ
+670 
-676 LNSQKFDNSDSY
+676 
-688 QNFLAKFNNIK
+688 
-699 GLDKDQRFDK
+699 
-709 LNKLINDAKKASR
+709 
-722 PNIQSRYRN
+722 
-731 QIIEEINNLKDVNIV
+731 NNLKKGQKIVDNFYNDKTMQDLKSLKINSNGSFKDFISQFGQLDLNNQRYSKLNQLIQQGNNSNLSNGAKGTLRKDILAEVNNLRDVNLEI
-746 LDKYVNGK
+746 DNYVNQK
-754 VSADGATK
+754 IKAEKLTK
-762 KQIEALRQCLNEYVK
+762 AQSNALRQCLTDYVN
-777 EKEALIQSNN
+777 EKEALLQNKGAVEKYESAIEAFN
-787 ANKKYTDSINDFQK
+787 AELK
-801 ILAKSQG
+801 ASQG
-808 AVSNFSNGLVT
+808 SIYSFSQGLVSSF
-819 TVQGISQF
+819 QGISQLA
-827 SIGATSFKGLLETL
+827 IGINSLKGMFNTL
-841 SNDDLNFGEKLS
+841 NNSELNFGEKLTQS
-853 SGIMSASI
+853 ITSASFAI
-861 ALPSLINGFKYLN
+861 PSLINGVNQLA
-874 SGIQTIVKNAGG
+874 SGLKEIGTNWKG
-886 LGANIVS
+886 LGTNILS
-893 IATGMDGTQLG
+893 IMTGLG
-904 EAFQEKI
+904 GSLQGSDLQAALKTKI
-911 KSGGTGFSNTKKGKI
+911 ENS
-926 LQSGFN
+926 SGFR
-932 AFSTKL
+932 AKIMQTGLDAYTAKL
-938 GIKDTQNFEEEYNGL
+938 KELGVAAGSAGTAEQ
-953 INKKF
+953 
-958 NQLKKA
+958 QLA
-964 YFKDNKTNVITGEV
+964 
-978 SRQLQQQ
+978 
-985 AKAQIDAQGSG
+985 ASG
-996 AALNAMLGKSLLIF
+996 AATHAMFNKSLLVLGK
-1010 AQYAAAVAAVVAVI
+1010 YALIIGAVVAAIAV
-1024 WLLVKAYKAAESYSL
+1024 LVKVYNT
-1039 DAQIERSEK
+1039 AQSFTIEEQIKRSEQ
-1048 AIESFKSQLEETKN
+1048 AVESFKSQLEETKN
-1062 KAEQLQ
+1062 KAEQLKSV
-1068 QIFNNYS
+1068 FDSYS

-1080 LDDCT
+1080 LDECT
-1085 VGTKEWREQLA
+1085 VGTKEWRAQLT

-1114 MEGTWGKK
+1114 MEGAWGKK

-1129 DKSAVNELQ
+1129 DQSAVDKLQ
-1138 SIYDKQVLQQQYAL
+1138 SIYDKQILQQQYAL
-1152 ANEQSNLEDLNIK
+1152 ANEQSNLEDLNIE
-1165 KAKQNLTSNFLTASS
+1165 KAKQDLISNLQGVLNIQSGSTTGGLTKNGQYTSVMPGIADLI
-1180 SVTTEGTL
+1180 
-1188 LKSDGTSA
+1188 
-1196 SYNDTL
+1196 
-1202 NLLLNNQN
+1202 LNNQEN
-1210 ELNNKTGQNL
+1210 LQNKSQEEQVSIIEQALKNNGFETLNNST
-1220 TEAIKQLLIDN
+1220 T
-1231 NFSIDSGESEK
+1231 
-1242 TDEELLNLY
+1242 LNDY
-1251 AQSLADKFSTDDV
+1251 AQKIADKFNTDDV
-1264 QAAISNVSKVIQNN
+1264 QAAISNVSKVIQAN
-1278 TDATLQATKE
+1278 TDATLQVTKE

-1318 IKNSFYNK
+1318 IKNSFYNE
-1326 NGTISWDDGTGEK
+1326 NGTISWDDGTGK
-1339 REIGTYAENAG
+1339 DREIGTHDENAG
-1350 ESDKE
+1350 GAGKG

-1365 YLEAIKVDKNDSEY
+1365 YLAAIKIDKNDSEY

-1389 EDQNRSFQLE
+1389 EGQNRSFQLE
-1399 NGKTIL
+1399 NGKTKS

-1415 MQAMGEK
+1415 MQAMGKE

-1441 TVGQGVLEFFGND
+1441 TVGQGILEFFGND

-1461 YDQLKQ
+1461 QDQLKQ
-1467 LEDDIE
+1467 LKKDIE

-1530 EASHQIANIEDINNN
+1530 EASHQITNIEDINNN
-1545 KAFKYILGLKDE
+1545 KAFKYILGLEDE
-1557 QDISEA
+1557 DDISEA

-1679 MGQEVGSSITKEKY
+1679 MGQEVGSSITQEKY
-1693 DEITKGFKAAGLNPE
+1693 DKITEGFKAAGLNPE

-1715 PDTYIKVKDFDTAAK
+1715 PDTYVKVKDFDTAAK

-1746 IAEAAQENWNNQFNL
+1746 VAEAHQEAWGSGIKQGGYIFN
-1761 GTRIG
+1761 GQEYTQ
-1766 INGHDYA
+1766 
-1773 NNLEA
+1773 LEA
-1778 MAAGD
+1778 MQKGL
-1783 FTDVRGRYMQQ
+1783 TDDSGGSLLQQ
-1794 MLDIFGSPEEIA
+1794 ALDIFGSPEEIA

-1812 ETNNY
+1812 ESGNY
-1817 DLDYYKRQDSA
+1817 DLDFYKRQDSA
-1828 TQAGIIQGIIDA
+1828 TQAAIMQGIIDA

-1866 EMNQMTDF
+1866 EMNQMTGF
-1874 NLNDEAS
+1874 NLGDEAS
-1881 QKGLR
+1881 QQGLVS
-1886 AWATNNQDIEGVSTA
+1886 WAAKNQDIEGNTEA
-1901 LDDLNYNL
+1901 LNQYNYEMEQAGDNANAAQKAINNL
-1909 DHMEET
+1909 
-1915 GKSASEIYNKFFKD
+1915 YNA
-1929 LRGAEIKQGIENI
+1929 LRNNEIKEAT
-1942 KEYKK
+1942 KEISELKTKYKELRDEGEDTAE
-1947 NVADLEEQGKDTTEE
+1947 VEADLKQKV
-1962 NKKIKNEIKDLFNLT
+1962 KDLFNFSESDYQMNQPLIEKFLWGNDDEAALAGQVLDMFSQVDSALIEKINESAGKLDFSTLYTEAQSKLT
-1977 EEEYRKADNEGLI
+1977 EITNLLSQNDGFVVNGKITAD
-1990 QKFLYG
+1990 
-1996 NETEQ
+1996 
-2001 QAAGEALDNI
+2001 
-2011 KGEFGSIF
+2011 
-2019 SYIEQMKEKYSTS
+2019 
-2032 SLFNFNEDEINTKT
+2032 
-2046 QQFAS
+2046 AS
-2051 KMDEIINKYGNFNIN
+2051 
-2066 GNVNLD
+2066 
-2072 TTQALMDLLP
+2072 QALAAITPISGSLEE
-2082 LSTDINDMCGWLN
+2082 MCGWIN
-2095 AMGKT
+2095 AMGQV
-2100 GIHFDTSQLQ
+2100 GIHFTTDQLQ
-2110 QLFNAFE
+2110 QLLECFAQM
-2117 AIAIAMQDPTSPAAL
+2117 ADIMGGKDISDLTSDDAAKL
-2132 DQIRGAKRTIGQ
+2132 RDLKSQIGD
-2144 IVSVAAKNSK
+2144 IVSVASEGSVVTQGDGSK
-2154 VPNVPGDYTTRV
+2154 YLTTEN
-2166 DGEDKGGGGGGSE
+2166 GNKGGGGGGGGKST
-2179 SKSANDI
+2179 KSANDI
-2186 GKEIQDELLK
+2186 GKEIQDEVLK

-2224 IKLLEEEQDILE
+2224 IKLLKEEQDILE

-2303 IKDGLDGPMGIQER
+2303 IKDSLDGPMGIQQN

-2332 AELELEAIT
+2332 DELELEAIT
-2341 KQIDWKVKQIDFQIK
+2341 KAIDWKVKQIDYQIK

-2400 RDGID
+2400 RQGID

-2412 RHPGYEQMFDEQIL
+2412 KYPGYEQMFDEQIL

-2505 MLGKMKSLKGQM
+2505 MLGKMKSLKAQM
-2517 DGLTKATKEA
+2517 DGLAKATKEA

-2584 MAVNI
+2584 MAVNV

-2609 AKTVNEEYLDDAERL
+2609 AKTINEEYLDDAERL

-2662 DGVKMSQYD
+2662 DGVQMSQYD

-2730 HELGQLSKDYI
+2730 HELGKLSKDYI

-2795 ANSGLTFHDTLYGQ
+2795 VNSGLTFHDTLYGQ

-2818 AYMQFVNNSNTTITE
+2818 AYMLFVNNSNTTISE

-2845 ETAMGVAGTSWDNFG
+2845 EAAMNVAGTSWENFG
-2860 TDMGGTLDSLEE
+2860 SDMGGTLDSLEE
-2872 HIQKLCDKIE
+2872 HIQKLCDEIE

-2917 EAYIDGNFVGGGG
+2917 EQYIDGNFGSSGGGSG
-2930 GGGYG
+2930 
-2935 DVDMRTDFT
+2935 
-2944 ALAQR
+2944 A
-2949 WAAGERNL
+2949 RNL
-2957 TNYNGTKTY
+2957 VGVDLSAIAIRMKNGESTVV
-2966 NSLEEI
+2966 
-2972 KADLDKKLDAF
+2972 DKNGNVWTSIDDVVTARNEKLDNMRN
-2983 EQGADILFQ
+2983 EGQELKNDSSTDYWTKDEMKQITSEKDEKWLDDIL
-2992 GSGEAFDDEG
+2992 
-3002 YESVYNNIY
+3002 
-3011 QGTYKRN
+3011 N
-3018 GNNYGMRSY
+3018 GN
-3027 PNATS
+3027 
-3032 NSIVDKASNYLGV
+3032 
-3045 RYRWGGT
+3045 
-3052 DAGYGLDC
+3052 
-3060 SGLVYNALNDAGIPV
+3060 
-3075 PRTTAQGYRDMSKA
+3075 
-3089 IKESSVKPGDLVF
+3089 
-3102 FGYGNTV
+3102 
-3109 DHVGIYAGNGQM
+3109 
-3121 IDAPGAKVQYTNIDE
+3121 
-3136 KRDRLL
+3136 
-3142 GYGRLGNTNYS
+3142 
-3153 SSDTAALMDR
+3153 
-3163 LGLSR
+3163 
-3168 RGGAASGAYTGD
+3168 GAASGAYTGN
-3180 WGPGQGIGIDNGKII
+3180 WAKGQGFGLDNGKII
-3195 KVHPKELILNK
+3195 KVHPKELILNQK
-3206 SDTRNIL
+3206 DTSNIL

-3230 QQMSSI
+3230 QSMINFGQI
-3236 SSSKLDSL
+3236 KLGNLIDKTT
-3244 FNSAIP
+3244 P
-3250 RYETQPIKQ
+3250 PVYETQPIKQ
-3259 EVTIQADFPGVTDH
+3259 KVTIQADFPGVTDH

-3293 NRSK
+3293 NKSK

>member
-68 IALDQATNVDTGRLD
+68 IALDQATNVNTGRLD

-133 NALLDNFKKT
+133 NAILDNFKKT
-143 IANTARWQ
+143 LANTAKWQ

-163 IQKAYYYAED
+163 LQKAYYYAED
-173 LNKSL
+173 LNRSL
-178 NNIRIVT
+178 NDIRIVT
-185 GQNNDQMAQFAEKA
+185 GQSNDQMAEFAEKA

-223 GLSNKEVADRTE
+223 GLSDKEVADRTE

-351 GTDLNKYSLAL
+351 GTDLNKYSKAL

-433 SEGTL
+433 SKGTL
-438 QKQADIYAE
+438 QEQADIFAE

-475 LNDTLSDTLNIT
+475 LNNTLSDTLNIT

-497 PGVLGVVSTLMLKSF
+497 PGVLSVISTLMLKSF

-557 MELSDQGSVTLET
+557 MALSDQGSVTLET

-608 GDIAVQAKKS
+608 GDIAIQAKRS
-618 IEVQQQQTQDSLREA
+618 IEIQQQQTQDSLRDA
-633 RNQIFLTNNAN
+633 RNQIFLTTNEN
-644 FGGDAG
+644 FGGETG
-650 VKYFNKNYKAGQKLI
+650 VKYFDKNYKAGQKLI
-665 DSFYS
+665 DSFY
-670 NRVLKQ
+670 NNKVLKQ

-699 GLDKDQRFDK
+699 GLDNDQRFNKLNSLIQSAKDTPDK
-709 LNKLINDAKKASR
+709 LS
-722 PNIQSRYRN
+722 NIQSRYRN

-746 LDKYVNGK
+746 LDKYVNNK

-762 KQIEALRQCLNEYVK
+762 KQVEALRQCLNGYVK

-801 ILAKSQG
+801 TLAKSQG
-808 AVSNFSNGLVT
+808 AISNFSNGLVT

-827 SIGATSFKGLLETL
+827 SIGVTSFKGLLETL
-841 SNDDLNFGEKLS
+841 SDDDLNFGEKLS

-861 ALPSLINGFKYLN
+861 ALPSLVNGFKSLN
-874 SGIQTIVKNAGG
+874 SGIQAIVKNAGG
-886 LGANIVS
+886 LGTNIIS

-911 KSGGTGFSNTKKGKI
+911 KSGGSGFSNTKKGKI

-932 AFSTKL
+932 AFSAKL
-938 GIKDTQNFEEEYNGL
+938 GIKDTQNFEKEYNDL

-996 AALNAMLGKSLLIF
+996 AALSAMLGKSVLIF
-1010 AQYAAAVAAVVAVI
+1010 AKYAAAIAAVVAVV

-1062 KAEQLQ
+1062 KAEQLKSV
-1068 QIFNNYS
+1068 FDSYS

-1080 LDDCT
+1080 LDECT
-1085 VGTKEWREQLA
+1085 VGTKEWRTQLT

-1114 MEGTWGKK
+1114 MEGAWGKK

-1129 DKSAVNELQ
+1129 DQSAVDKLQ
-1138 SIYDKQVLQQQYAL
+1138 SIYDKQILQQQYAL
-1152 ANEQSNLEDLNIK
+1152 ANEQSNLEDLNIE
-1165 KAKQNLTSNFLTASS
+1165 KAKQDLTSNLQGVLNIQSGTTTGGLTKNGQYT
-1180 SVTTEGTL
+1180 SVMPGIADL
-1188 LKSDGTSA
+1188 I
-1196 SYNDTL
+1196 
-1202 NLLLNNQN
+1202 LNNQKN
-1210 ELNNKTGQNL
+1210 LQNKSQEEQVSIIEQALKNNGFETLN
-1220 TEAIKQLLIDN
+1220 DN
-1231 NFSIDSGESEK
+1231 
-1242 TDEELLNLY
+1242 TTLNDY
-1251 AQSLADKFSTDDV
+1251 AQKIADKFNTDDV
-1264 QAAISNVSKVIQNN
+1264 QAAISNVSKVIQAN
-1278 TDATLQATKE
+1278 TDATLQVTKE

-1318 IKNSFYNK
+1318 IKNSFYNDG
-1326 NGTISWDDGTGEK
+1326 GTISWDDGTGK
-1339 REIGTYAENAG
+1339 DREIGTHDENAG
-1350 ESDKE
+1350 GAGKG

-1365 YLEAIKVDKNDSEY
+1365 YLEAAKIDKNDSEY

-1389 EDQNRSFQLE
+1389 EGQNRSFQLE

-1415 MQAMGEK
+1415 MQAMGEE

-1441 TVGQGVLEFFGND
+1441 TIGQGILEFFGND

-1461 YDQLKQ
+1461 QGQLKQ
-1467 LEDDIE
+1467 LKTDIE

-1487 SLFGEDF
+1487 SLFGKDF
-1494 NLLKPEQ
+1494 NILEPEQ

-1530 EASHQIANIEDINNN
+1530 EASHQITNIEDISSN
-1545 KAFKYILGLKDE
+1545 KAFKYILGLKDG
-1557 QDISEA
+1557 QDISDA

-1586 KVAGKNGVAAF
+1586 KVAGKNGVVAF

-1679 MGQEVGSSITKEKY
+1679 MGQEVGSSITQEKY

-1715 PDTYIKVKDFDTAAK
+1715 PDEYIKVKDFDTKDK
-1730 NALTQAGVDR
+1730 NALTQAGIDR

-1746 IAEAAQENWNNQFNL
+1746 VAETAQDNWNDQFNL
-1761 GTRIG
+1761 GTRIR
-1766 INGHDYA
+1766 INGQDYD
-1773 NNLEA
+1773 NNLAA
-1778 MAAGD
+1778 MAAGN
-1783 FTDVRGRYMQQ
+1783 FTDIRGRYMQQ

-1812 ETNNY
+1812 EVGNY

-1866 EMNQMTDF
+1866 EMNQMTGF
-1874 NLNDEAS
+1874 NLGDEAS
-1881 QKGLR
+1881 QQGLVS
-1886 AWATNNQDIEGVSTA
+1886 WAAKNQDIEGNTEA
-1901 LDDLNYNL
+1901 LNQYNYEMEQAGDNANAAQKAINNL
-1909 DHMEET
+1909 
-1915 GKSASEIYNKFFKD
+1915 YNA
-1929 LRGAEIKQGIENI
+1929 LRNNEIKEAT
-1942 KEYKK
+1942 KEISELKTKYKELHDEGEDTAE
-1947 NVADLEEQGKDTTEE
+1947 VEADLKQKV
-1962 NKKIKNEIKDLFNLT
+1962 KDLFNFS
-1977 EEEYRKADNEGLI
+1977 ESDYQMNQPLI
-1990 QKFLYG
+1990 EKFLWG
-1996 NETEQ
+1996 NDDEAALAGKVLDMFSQVDSALIEKINESAGKLDFSALYTAAQTKLNEITNLLSQ
-2001 QAAGEALDNI
+2001 NDGFVVNGRITADASQALAALAPL
-2011 KGEFGSIF
+2011 GGSI
-2019 SYIEQMKEKYSTS
+2019 EE
-2032 SLFNFNEDEINTKT
+2032 
-2046 QQFAS
+2046 
-2051 KMDEIINKYGNFNIN
+2051 
-2066 GNVNLD
+2066 
-2072 TTQALMDLLP
+2072 
-2082 LSTDINDMCGWLN
+2082 MCGYIN
-2095 AMGKT
+2095 AMGQV
-2100 GIHFDTSQLQ
+2100 GIHFNTSQLQ
-2110 QLFNAFE
+2110 ILFNAFQE
-2117 AIAIAMQDPTSPAAL
+2117 IAEIMKDPTNADPARIAEL
-2132 DQIRGAKRTIGQ
+2132 KRTIGDT
-2144 IVSVAAKNSK
+2144 ISVASEGSLVTK
-2154 VPNVPGDYTTRV
+2154 GDGGKYLTTEN
-2166 DGEDKGGGGGGSE
+2166 GNKGGGGGGGSE

-2205 EALREGANPEDSA
+2205 EALRDGANPEDSA

-2224 IKLLEEEQDILE
+2224 IKLLKEEQDILE

-2303 IKDGLDGPMGIQER
+2303 IKDSLDGPMGIQQN

-2341 KQIDWKVKQIDFQIK
+2341 KAIDWKVKQIDYQIK

-2400 RDGID
+2400 RQGID

-2412 RHPGYEQMFDEQIL
+2412 KYPGYEQMFDEQIL

-2505 MLGKMKSLKGQM
+2505 MLGKMKSLKAQM
-2517 DGLTKATKEA
+2517 DGLAKATKEA

-2584 MAVNI
+2584 MAVNV

-2609 AKTVNEEYLDDAERL
+2609 AKTINEEYLDDAERL

-2649 LRDIQQEIHDLQA
+2649 LRDIQQEIHDLQV
-2662 DGVKMSQYD
+2662 DGVQMSQYD

-2730 HELGQLSKDYI
+2730 HELGKLSKDYI

-2795 ANSGLTFHDTLYGQ
+2795 VNSGLTFHDTLYGQ

-2818 AYMQFVNNSNTTITE
+2818 AYMLFVNNSNTTISE

-2845 ETAMGVAGTSWDNFG
+2845 EAAMNVAGTSWENFG
-2860 TDMGGTLDSLEE
+2860 SDMGGTLDSLEE
-2872 HIQKLCDKIE
+2872 HIQKLCDEIE

-2917 EAYIDGNFVGGGG
+2917 EQYIDGNFGSSGGGSG
-2930 GGGYG
+2930 
-2935 DVDMRTDFT
+2935 
-2944 ALAQR
+2944 A
-2949 WAAGERNL
+2949 RNL
-2957 TNYNGTKTY
+2957 VGVDLSAIAIRMKNGESTVV
-2966 NSLEEI
+2966 
-2972 KADLDKKLDAF
+2972 DKNGNVWTSIDDVVTARNEKLDNMRN
-2983 EQGADILFQ
+2983 EGQELKNDSSTDYWTKDEMKQITSEKDEKWLDDIL
-2992 GSGEAFDDEG
+2992 
-3002 YESVYNNIY
+3002 
-3011 QGTYKRN
+3011 N
-3018 GNNYGMRSY
+3018 GN
-3027 PNATS
+3027 
-3032 NSIVDKASNYLGV
+3032 
-3045 RYRWGGT
+3045 
-3052 DAGYGLDC
+3052 
-3060 SGLVYNALNDAGIPV
+3060 
-3075 PRTTAQGYRDMSKA
+3075 
-3089 IKESSVKPGDLVF
+3089 
-3102 FGYGNTV
+3102 
-3109 DHVGIYAGNGQM
+3109 
-3121 IDAPGAKVQYTNIDE
+3121 
-3136 KRDRLL
+3136 
-3142 GYGRLGNTNYS
+3142 
-3153 SSDTAALMDR
+3153 
-3163 LGLSR
+3163 
-3168 RGGAASGAYTGD
+3168 GAASGAYTGN
-3180 WGPGQGIGIDNGKII
+3180 WAKGQGFGLDNGKII
-3195 KVHPKELILNK
+3195 KVHPKELILNQK
-3206 SDTRNIL
+3206 DTSNIL

-3230 QQMSSI
+3230 QSMINFGQI
-3236 SSSKLDSL
+3236 KLGNLIDKTT
-3244 FNSAIP
+3244 P
-3250 RYETQPIKQ
+3250 PVYETQPIKQ

-3293 NRSK
+3293 NKSK

>member
-68 IALDQATNVDTGRLD
+68 IALDQATNVNTGRLD

-133 NALLDNFKKT
+133 NAILDNFKKT
-143 IANTARWQ
+143 LANTAKWQ

-163 IQKAYYYAED
+163 LQKAYYYAED
-173 LNKSL
+173 LNRSL
-178 NNIRIVT
+178 NDIRIVT
-185 GQNNDQMAQFAEKA
+185 GQSNDQMAQFAEKA

-223 GLSNKEVADRTE
+223 GLSDKEVADRTE

-351 GTDLNKYSLAL
+351 GTDLNKYSKAL

-438 QKQADIYAE
+438 QEQADIYAE

-468 NDKFFIG
+468 DDKFFIG

-497 PGVLGVVSTLMLKSF
+497 PGVLSVVSTLMLKSF

-526 LFIDSGAAE
+526 LFIDSGAAQ
-535 NQAAIMKKAMIQTLQ
+535 NQATVMKQQIIKQLQGWNETEGSLPIEWQASTTFQNSTLV
-550 SFSPESK
+550 E
-557 MELSDQGSVTLET
+557 
-570 TTMINAA
+570 AA
-577 QASYDLQI
+577 TQSYDLQI
-585 ANSQL
+585 ATERL

-595 LRLQTLLKISQAY
+595 QRLL
-608 GDIAVQAKKS
+608 
-618 IEVQQQQTQDSLREA
+618 
-633 RNQIFLTNNAN
+633 
-644 FGGDAG
+644 
-650 VKYFNKNYKAGQKLI
+650 
-665 DSFYS
+665 
-670 NRVLKQ
+670 VLKQ
-676 LNSQKFDNSDSY
+676 ISDKYAEIAYNARVSLEQANENAVNARRNGLNQIRALEGDSGGADGVAMASGEIDSAAFLRDEYVDFMNSNIDDSSDQELINKIGYLNLMGDSY
-688 QNFLAKFNNIK
+688 DN
-699 GLDKDQRFDK
+699 
-709 LNKLINDAKKASR
+709 LNKHIDQYSKATDDIKRKAIGQYIRNDLKELQHQYGQTGTTLQMLNQFTDNYIDVQEEQGIISR
-722 PNIQSRYRN
+722 EQAIIMKRVTAALN
-731 QIIEEINNLKDVNIV
+731 QVTIARTEDEHSVKQYKNAVELFNSELSK
-746 LDKYVNGK
+746 
-754 VSADGATK
+754 SSGAVMT
-762 KQIEALRQCLNEYVK
+762 
-777 EKEALIQSNN
+777 
-787 ANKKYTDSINDFQK
+787 F
-801 ILAKSQG
+801 SQG
-808 AVSNFSNGLVT
+808 LVSGA
-819 TVQGISQF
+819 QGISQF
-827 SIGATSFKGLLETL
+827 AIGINSIHGAIQALNNE
-841 SNDDLNFGEKLS
+841 DLTFGEKVLQMTTS
-853 SGIMSASI
+853 ISI
-861 ALPSLINGFKYLN
+861 AIPSIINGFTNLQKSIQSINN
-874 SGIQTIVKNAGG
+874 SKG
-886 LGANIVS
+886 LI
-893 IATGMDGTQLG
+893 GT
-904 EAFQEKI
+904 
-911 KSGGTGFSNTKKGKI
+911 NI
-926 LQSGFN
+926 LQLVTGLNEIKGDNLRTALDELNVTSKTTGLRFKALSAMSDAYKTSMDSAQIGVN
-932 AFSTKL
+932 GLTKAMAEQAAGTAAL
-938 GIKDTQNFEEEYNGL
+938 KAGIK
-953 INKKF
+953 
-958 NQLKKA
+958 A
-964 YFKDNKTNVITGEV
+964 V
-978 SRQLQQQ
+978 
-985 AKAQIDAQGSG
+985 AGS
-996 AALNAMLGKSLLIF
+996 LGVYI
-1010 AQYAAAVAAVVAVI
+1010 AVAAAIAAVI
-1024 WLLVKAYKAAESYSL
+1024 AVIVHLNEVAKTKTLESQLARSEEAAANFEKQLEKTKSKAEELKNVFNDYKNVKKSL
-1039 DAQIERSEK
+1039 DE
-1048 AIESFKSQLEETKN
+1048 
-1062 KAEQLQ
+1062 
-1068 QIFNNYS
+1068 
-1075 SVKSA
+1075 
-1080 LDDCT
+1080 CT
-1085 VGTKEWREQLA
+1085 IGTEEWRKKLQET
-1096 KANEEALNILN
+1096 NETALEILKN
-1107 TYPELKN
+1107 YPELKN
-1114 MEGTWGKK
+1114 IEGAWGKK
-1122 DTGEIWI
+1122 DTGEIWV
-1129 DKSAVNELQ
+1129 DESALKGLQSQYDNKVLSQSYNLARQNQNSNELKNAIAQ
-1138 SIYDKQVLQQQYAL
+1138 KSSFGDITSFYA
-1152 ANEQSNLEDLNIK
+1152 SDI
-1165 KAKQNLTSNFLTASS
+1165 
-1180 SVTTEGTL
+1180 GTL
-1188 LKSDGTSA
+1188 EGPYRPEK
-1196 SYNDTL
+1196 
-1202 NLLLNNQN
+1202 N
-1210 ELNNKTGQNL
+1210 EKTFDAL
-1220 TEAIKQLLIDN
+1220 DYIKN
-1231 NFSIDSGESEK
+1231 NFQNYKGYSDDLILKDIYSY
-1242 TDEELLNLY
+1242 LNKEGYSNIENQAYQERLTQFINEINPIV
-1251 AQSLADKFSTDDV
+1251 QSLIST
-1264 QAAISNVSKVIQNN
+1264 IEEN
-1278 TDATLQATKE
+1278 TDATLQAEQESVIQQKLGKTNMSSQEVKLTTEAYNNAIEDKISEMKKATSADGKWNGTITYEGLEIGTHGENARNKQQVRDLWDTYLKSQDIDINDTDYRLNQENSVKGKGQDRYFIYGEDQKVSFEEVIQAVAQYEIDQGNFLTELNQTATNFLTNLGKIQYTDETKQKIE
-1288 ASVQQALGLDTM
+1288 SGGTLGKGLSSFIGNKDLTELTQEEIDNLGEL
-1300 STEDAKIT
+1300 TEDTLKERVATAMGFNLAEATEEQLAKLDDQLIAIYGAVGVDSGEEFVNQFN
-1308 TALVDANIEA
+1308 TAIINYGKETEKIA
-1318 IKNSFYNK
+1318 NSFYGK
-1326 NGTISWDDGTGEK
+1326 WAT
-1339 REIGTYAENAG
+1339 AENLNSFTLEVQKKLKSTFVDVFRVSG
-1350 ESDKE
+1350 EEGIAVFKEIISKYGSDLTPE
-1355 DQALRNLWDA
+1355 L
-1365 YLEAIKVDKNDSEY
+1365 
-1379 KLDQKNSVIG
+1379 LD
-1389 EDQNRSFQLE
+1389 
-1399 NGKTIL
+1399 
-1405 FSEVATAIAT
+1405 
-1415 MQAMGEK
+1415 
-1422 LQTTYAMAQKFQT
+1422 
-1435 GMSNQG
+1435 
-1441 TVGQGVLEFFGND
+1441 
-1454 GDLSNFT
+1454 
-1461 YDQLKQ
+1461 
-1467 LEDDIE
+1467 
-1473 KGFEDE
+1473 
-1479 DLQNLIGQ
+1479 LIG
-1487 SLFGEDF
+1487 
-1494 NLLKPEQ
+1494 
-1501 QETVKSYMSNMMKEL
+1501 
-1516 GVTSGKELGEAIVE
+1516 
-1530 EASHQIANIEDINNN
+1530 
-1545 KAFKYILGLKDE
+1545 
-1557 QDISEA
+1557 
-1563 IDEFEGYSVS
+1563 
-1573 LKSRISQIAEDIF
+1573 
-1586 KVAGKNGVAAF
+1586 
-1597 TEAINTVGKDL
+1597 
-1608 TFDQLNKIA
+1608 
-1617 DFDWSSG
+1617 DFDWTQSG
-1624 TWEEFIDT
+1624 AIDNFISA
-1632 LEDLGIVVSDDEGAW
+1632 LEDLGILTNDNTEAW
-1647 KGFYDMMQET
+1647 KKFSNQM
-1657 ANKLPIEDF
+1657 
-1666 TTFRDLLIEIFNL
+1666 
-1679 MGQEVGSSITKEKY
+1679 V
-1693 DEITKGFKAAGLNPE
+1693 
-1708 DYYVQTG
+1708 
-1715 PDTYIKVKDFDTAAK
+1715 
-1730 NALTQAGVDR
+1730 
-1740 AEEQHN
+1740 
-1746 IAEAAQENWNNQFNL
+1746 EA
-1761 GTRIG
+1761 
-1766 INGHDYA
+1766 A
-1773 NNLEA
+1773 NNLPI
-1778 MAAGD
+1778 D
-1783 FTDVRGRYMQQ
+1783 KLTNLR
-1794 MLDIFGSPEEIA
+1794 DILEDIY
-1806 KLVGTD
+1806 KL
-1812 ETNNY
+1812 
-1817 DLDYYKRQDSA
+1817 L
-1828 TQAGIIQGIIDA
+1828 
-1840 YMANIDGSY
+1840 
-1849 NADLLR
+1849 
-1855 TNAYTD
+1855 
-1861 ANSVK
+1861 
-1866 EMNQMTDF
+1866 
-1874 NLNDEAS
+1874 
-1881 QKGLR
+1881 
-1886 AWATNNQDIEGVSTA
+1886 
-1901 LDDLNYNL
+1901 
-1909 DHMEET
+1909 
-1915 GKSASEIYNKFFKD
+1915 
-1929 LRGAEIKQGIENI
+1929 
-1942 KEYKK
+1942 
-1947 NVADLEEQGKDTTEE
+1947 GKDV
-1962 NKKIKNEIKDLFNLT
+1962 
-1977 EEEYRKADNEGLI
+1977 
-1990 QKFLYG
+1990 
-1996 NETEQ
+1996 
-2001 QAAGEALDNI
+2001 
-2011 KGEFGSIF
+2011 GSIF
-2019 SYIEQMKEKYSTS
+2019 SQDDIDKLVLGGYDIEGHYAQVGSDEYIKTRDYTTEEKNKAYEQQIQTAEKKNEIIYGASDYNQNQVQSKVDSWQKYGDKYISGEWDNLSTSYVKSYIDSIGGIENAATITEWDQDNFSDEYLNGISSQKRAEIVDAIVTGIESVYNGQTDTGVITASHLYNSSDSINEMTQMEGFRDENGSVSDSGIEAISGKLAGSEEGLELLHKYQDEIKNVAKGTKEWDEITNQFIKDSQGLEYKEQAKELGNYNDKLKEAKEAGKDYEEELGNVRKQLNKMLDINVDDDFIEKYQDQIDKMLSGKTLEERQSAANTIKFQAELDKEDIESKIPDELQNEIMPMLQNNLPKLELDAEGKIVMTGDSGQAVAAIGQVIAALQAAGVPAESIAEILRSVLGTDITISGDGIEQFAELAKALTS
-2032 SLFNFNEDEINTKT
+2032 
-2046 QQFAS
+2046 
-2051 KMDEIINKYGNFNIN
+2051 G
-2066 GNVNLD
+2066 
-2072 TTQALMDLLP
+2072 DL
-2082 LSTDINDMCGWLN
+2082 
-2095 AMGKT
+2095 
-2100 GIHFDTSQLQ
+2100 
-2110 QLFNAFE
+2110 E
-2117 AIAIAMQDPTSPAAL
+2117 AIAKWSETYNDGKDLLNLS
-2132 DQIRGAKRTIGQ
+2132 GSGRTAN
-2144 IVSVAAKNSK
+2144 VT
-2154 VPNVPGDYTTRV
+2154 PNYAYENG
-2166 DGEDKGGGGGGSE
+2166 GSKGGGGGGGKST
-2179 SKSANDI
+2179 KSANDI

-2205 EALREGANPEDSA
+2205 ETLREGANPEDSA

-2224 IKLLEEEQDILE
+2224 IKLLKEEQDILE

-2303 IKDGLDGPMGIQER
+2303 IKDSLDGPMGIQQN

-2341 KQIDWKVKQIDFQIK
+2341 KAIDWKVKQIDFQIK

-2400 RDGID
+2400 RQGID

-2412 RHPGYEQMFDEQIL
+2412 KYPGYEQMFDEQIL

-2505 MLGKMKSLKGQM
+2505 MLGKMKSLKAQM
-2517 DGLTKATKEA
+2517 DGLAKATKEA

-2584 MAVNI
+2584 MAVNV

-2609 AKTVNEEYLDDAERL
+2609 AKTINEEYLDDAERL

-2662 DGVKMSQYD
+2662 DGVQMSQYD

-2730 HELGQLSKDYI
+2730 HELGKLSKDYI

-2795 ANSGLTFHDTLYGQ
+2795 VNSGLTFHDTLYGQ

-2818 AYMQFVNNSNTTITE
+2818 AYMLFVNNSNTTISE

-2845 ETAMGVAGTSWDNFG
+2845 EAAMNVAGTSWENFG
-2860 TDMGGTLDSLEE
+2860 SDMGGTLDSLEE
-2872 HIQKLCDKIE
+2872 HIQKLCDEIE

-2917 EAYIDGNFVGGGG
+2917 EQYIDGNFGSSGGGSG
-2930 GGGYG
+2930 
-2935 DVDMRTDFT
+2935 
-2944 ALAQR
+2944 A
-2949 WAAGERNL
+2949 RNL
-2957 TNYNGTKTY
+2957 VGVDLSAIAIRMKNGESTVV
-2966 NSLEEI
+2966 
-2972 KADLDKKLDAF
+2972 DKNGNVWTSIDDVVTARNEKLDNMRN
-2983 EQGADILFQ
+2983 EGQELKNDSSTDYWTKDEMKQITSEKDEKWLDDIL
-2992 GSGEAFDDEG
+2992 
-3002 YESVYNNIY
+3002 
-3011 QGTYKRN
+3011 N
-3018 GNNYGMRSY
+3018 GN
-3027 PNATS
+3027 
-3032 NSIVDKASNYLGV
+3032 
-3045 RYRWGGT
+3045 
-3052 DAGYGLDC
+3052 
-3060 SGLVYNALNDAGIPV
+3060 
-3075 PRTTAQGYRDMSKA
+3075 
-3089 IKESSVKPGDLVF
+3089 
-3102 FGYGNTV
+3102 
-3109 DHVGIYAGNGQM
+3109 
-3121 IDAPGAKVQYTNIDE
+3121 
-3136 KRDRLL
+3136 
-3142 GYGRLGNTNYS
+3142 
-3153 SSDTAALMDR
+3153 
-3163 LGLSR
+3163 
-3168 RGGAASGAYTGD
+3168 GAASGAYTGN
-3180 WGPGQGIGIDNGKII
+3180 WAKGQGFGLDNGKII
-3195 KVHPKELILNK
+3195 KVHPKELILNQK
-3206 SDTRNIL
+3206 DTSNIL

-3230 QQMSSI
+3230 QSMINFGQI
-3236 SSSKLDSL
+3236 KLGNLIDKTT
-3244 FNSAIP
+3244 P
-3250 RYETQPIKQ
+3250 PVYETQPIKQ

-3293 NRSK
+3293 NKSK

>member
-68 IALDQATNVDTGRLD
+68 IALDQATNVNTGRLD

-133 NALLDNFKKT
+133 NAILDNFKKT
-143 IANTARWQ
+143 LANTAKWQ

-163 IQKAYYYAED
+163 LQKAYYYAED
-173 LNKSL
+173 LNRSL
-178 NNIRIVT
+178 NDIRIVT
-185 GQNNDQMAQFAEKA
+185 GQSNDQMAEFAEKA

-223 GLSNKEVADRTE
+223 GLSDKEVADRTE

-351 GTDLNKYSLAL
+351 GTDLNKYSKAL

-390 DSLSR
+390 DNLSR

-433 SEGTL
+433 SKGTL
-438 QKQADIYAE
+438 QEQADIFAE

-475 LNDTLSDTLNIT
+475 LNNTLSDTLNIT

-497 PGVLGVVSTLMLKSF
+497 PGVLSVISTLMLKSF

-557 MELSDQGSVTLET
+557 MALSDQGSVTLET

-608 GDIAVQAKKS
+608 GDIAIQAKRS
-618 IEVQQQQTQDSLREA
+618 IEIQQQQTQDSLRDA
-633 RNQIFLTNNAN
+633 RNQIFLTTNEN
-644 FGGDAG
+644 FGGETG
-650 VKYFNKNYKAGQKLI
+650 VKYFDKNYKAGQKLI
-665 DSFYS
+665 DSFY
-670 NRVLKQ
+670 NNKVLKQ

-699 GLDKDQRFDK
+699 GLDNDQRFNK
-709 LNKLINDAKKASR
+709 LNSLIQSAKDASDKPS
-722 PNIQSRYRN
+722 NIQSRYRN

-746 LDKYVNGK
+746 LDKYVNNK

-762 KQIEALRQCLNEYVK
+762 KQVEALRQCLNGYVK

-801 ILAKSQG
+801 TLAKSQG
-808 AVSNFSNGLVT
+808 AISNFSNGLVT

-827 SIGATSFKGLLETL
+827 SIGVTSFKGLLETL
-841 SNDDLNFGEKLS
+841 SDDDLNFGEKLS

-861 ALPSLINGFKYLN
+861 ALPSLVNGFKSLN

-886 LGANIVS
+886 LGTNIIS

-911 KSGGTGFSNTKKGKI
+911 KSGGSGFSNTKKGKI

-932 AFSTKL
+932 AFSAKL
-938 GIKDTQNFEEEYNGL
+938 GIKDTQNFEKEYNDL

-996 AALNAMLGKSLLIF
+996 AALSAMLGKSVLIF
-1010 AQYAAAVAAVVAVI
+1010 AKYAAAIAAVVTVV

-1062 KAEQLQ
+1062 KAEQLKSV
-1068 QIFNNYS
+1068 FNNYS
-1075 SVKSA
+1075 SVKSV
-1080 LDDCT
+1080 LDECT

-1096 KANEEALNILN
+1096 KTNEEALNILN

-1114 MEGTWGKK
+1114 MEGAWGKK

-1129 DKSAVNELQ
+1129 DQNAVDKLQ
-1138 SIYDKQVLQQQYAL
+1138 SIYDKQILQQQYAL
-1152 ANEQSNLEDLNIK
+1152 ANEQSNLEDLNIE
-1165 KAKQNLTSNFLTASS
+1165 KAKQDLTSNLQGVLNIQSGTTTGGLTKNGQYT
-1180 SVTTEGTL
+1180 SVMPGIADL
-1188 LKSDGTSA
+1188 I
-1196 SYNDTL
+1196 
-1202 NLLLNNQN
+1202 LNNQEN
-1210 ELNNKTGQNL
+1210 LQNKSQEEQVSIIEQALKNNGFETLN
-1220 TEAIKQLLIDN
+1220 DN
-1231 NFSIDSGESEK
+1231 
-1242 TDEELLNLY
+1242 TTLNDY
-1251 AQSLADKFSTDDV
+1251 AQKIADKFNTDDV
-1264 QAAISNVSKVIQNN
+1264 QAAISNVSKVIQAN
-1278 TDATLQATKE
+1278 TDATLQVTKE

-1318 IKNSFYNK
+1318 IKDSFYND
-1326 NGTISWDDGTGEK
+1326 NGTISWDDGTGK
-1339 REIGTYAENAG
+1339 DREIGTHDENAG
-1350 ESDKE
+1350 GAGKG

-1365 YLEAIKVDKNDSEY
+1365 YLAAAKIDKNDSEY

-1389 EDQNRSFQLE
+1389 KGQNRSFQLE

-1415 MQAMGEK
+1415 MQAMGEE

-1441 TVGQGVLEFFGND
+1441 IVGQGILEFFGND

-1461 YDQLKQ
+1461 QDQLEQ
-1467 LEDDIE
+1467 LKTDIE

-1487 SLFGEDF
+1487 SLFGKDF
-1494 NLLKPEQ
+1494 NILEPEQ

-1530 EASHQIANIEDINNN
+1530 EAGHQIANIEDISNN
-1545 KAFKYILGLKDE
+1545 KAFKYILGLGDKD
-1557 QDISEA
+1557 DISKA

-1586 KVAGKNGVAAF
+1586 KVAGKNGVVAF

-1679 MGQEVGSSITKEKY
+1679 MGQEVGSSITQEKY

-1715 PDTYIKVKDFDTAAK
+1715 PDEYIKVKDFDTKDK
-1730 NALTQAGVDR
+1730 NALTQAGIDR

-1746 IAEAAQENWNNQFNL
+1746 VAETAQDNWNDQFNL
-1761 GTRIG
+1761 GTRIR
-1766 INGHDYA
+1766 INGQDYD
-1773 NNLEA
+1773 NNLAA
-1778 MAAGD
+1778 MAAGN

-1812 ETNNY
+1812 EVGNY

-1840 YMANIDGSY
+1840 YTANIDGSY

-1866 EMNQMTDF
+1866 EMNQMTGF
-1874 NLNDEAS
+1874 NLGDEAS
-1881 QKGLR
+1881 QQGLVS
-1886 AWATNNQDIEGVSTA
+1886 WAAKNQDIEGNTEA
-1901 LDDLNYNL
+1901 LNQYNYEMEQAGDNANATQKAINNL
-1909 DHMEET
+1909 
-1915 GKSASEIYNKFFKD
+1915 YNA
-1929 LRGAEIKQGIENI
+1929 LRNNEIKEAT
-1942 KEYKK
+1942 KEISELKTKYKELRDEGEDTAE
-1947 NVADLEEQGKDTTEE
+1947 VEADLKQKV
-1962 NKKIKNEIKDLFNLT
+1962 KDLFNFSESDYQMNQPLIEKFLWGNDDEAALAGQVLDMFSQVDSALIEKINESAGKLDFSTLYTEAQSKLT
-1977 EEEYRKADNEGLI
+1977 EITNLLSQNDGFVVNGRITAD
-1990 QKFLYG
+1990 
-1996 NETEQ
+1996 
-2001 QAAGEALDNI
+2001 
-2011 KGEFGSIF
+2011 GS
-2019 SYIEQMKEKYSTS
+2019 
-2032 SLFNFNEDEINTKT
+2032 
-2046 QQFAS
+2046 
-2051 KMDEIINKYGNFNIN
+2051 
-2066 GNVNLD
+2066 
-2072 TTQALMDLLP
+2072 QALAAIAPISGSLEE
-2082 LSTDINDMCGWLN
+2082 MCGWIN
-2095 AMGKT
+2095 AMGQV
-2100 GIHFDTSQLQ
+2100 GIHFTTDQLQ
-2110 QLFNAFE
+2110 QLLECFAQMADIMGGKDISE
-2117 AIAIAMQDPTSPAAL
+2117 LTSDDAAKL
-2132 DQIRGAKRTIGQ
+2132 RNLKSQIGD
-2144 IVSVAAKNSK
+2144 IVSVASENSI
-2154 VPNVPGDYTTRV
+2154 VTQGDGGKYLTNEN
-2166 DGEDKGGGGGGSE
+2166 GNKGGGGGGGGSE

-2205 EALREGANPEDSA
+2205 EALRDGANPEDSA

-2224 IKLLEEEQDILE
+2224 IKLLKEEQDILE

-2256 NPEFEIKLTDD
+2256 HPEFEIKLTDD

-2303 IKDGLDGPMGIQER
+2303 IKDSLDGPMGIQQN

-2341 KQIDWKVKQIDFQIK
+2341 KAIDWKVKQIDYQIK

-2400 RDGID
+2400 RQGID

-2412 RHPGYEQMFDEQIL
+2412 KYPGYEQMFDEQIL

-2505 MLGKMKSLKGQM
+2505 MLGKMKSLKAQM
-2517 DGLTKATKEA
+2517 DGLAKATKEA
-2527 QAALADRQADG
+2527 QAALADRQADD

-2584 MAVNI
+2584 MAVNV

-2609 AKTVNEEYLDDAERL
+2609 AKTINEEYLDDAERL

-2662 DGVKMSQYD
+2662 DGVQMSQYD

-2730 HELGQLSKDYI
+2730 HELDKLSKDYI

-2795 ANSGLTFHDTLYGQ
+2795 VNSGLTFHDTLYGQ

-2818 AYMQFVNNSNTTITE
+2818 AYMLFVNNSNTTISE

-2845 ETAMGVAGTSWDNFG
+2845 EAAMNVAGTSWENFG
-2860 TDMGGTLDSLEE
+2860 SDMGGTLDSLEE
-2872 HIQKLCDKIE
+2872 HIQKLCDEIE
-2882 ELVNVLMGYI
+2882 ELVNVLMDYI

-2917 EAYIDGNFVGGGG
+2917 EQYIDGNFGSSSGGSG
-2930 GGGYG
+2930 
-2935 DVDMRTDFT
+2935 
-2944 ALAQR
+2944 A
-2949 WAAGERNL
+2949 RNL
-2957 TNYNGTKTY
+2957 VGVDLSAIAIRMKNGESTVV
-2966 NSLEEI
+2966 
-2972 KADLDKKLDAF
+2972 DKNGNVWTSIDDVVTARNEKLDNMRN
-2983 EQGADILFQ
+2983 EGQELKNDSSTDYWTKDEMKQITSEKDEKWLDDIL
-2992 GSGEAFDDEG
+2992 
-3002 YESVYNNIY
+3002 
-3011 QGTYKRN
+3011 N
-3018 GNNYGMRSY
+3018 GN
-3027 PNATS
+3027 
-3032 NSIVDKASNYLGV
+3032 
-3045 RYRWGGT
+3045 
-3052 DAGYGLDC
+3052 
-3060 SGLVYNALNDAGIPV
+3060 
-3075 PRTTAQGYRDMSKA
+3075 
-3089 IKESSVKPGDLVF
+3089 
-3102 FGYGNTV
+3102 
-3109 DHVGIYAGNGQM
+3109 
-3121 IDAPGAKVQYTNIDE
+3121 
-3136 KRDRLL
+3136 
-3142 GYGRLGNTNYS
+3142 
-3153 SSDTAALMDR
+3153 
-3163 LGLSR
+3163 
-3168 RGGAASGAYTGD
+3168 GAASGAYTGN
-3180 WGPGQGIGIDNGKII
+3180 WAKGQGFGLDNGKII
-3195 KVHPKELILNK
+3195 KVHPKELILNQK
-3206 SDTRNIL
+3206 DTSNIL

-3230 QQMSSI
+3230 QSMINFGQI
-3236 SSSKLDSL
+3236 KLGNLIDKTT
-3244 FNSAIP
+3244 P
-3250 RYETQPIKQ
+3250 PVYETQPIKQ

-3293 NRSK
+3293 NKSK